1 MGKPFW
7 RSVEYF
13 FTGNY
18 SADNGNNDIVAIG
31 FGGEI
36 HAYGGDDHV
45 TVGSIGA
52 TVHTGSGNDTVVGG
66 SAYLRVEDST
76 GHLSVK
82 GAAGYADINKSGD
95 GNVSFAGAAGGVSID
110 HLGHHGDVSY
120 GGAAAYN
127 SVKRKGLSGN
137 VTFKGAGGYNALWHE
152 TNHGNLSFAGAGAG
166 NKLDRTWFDQYQG
179 SRGDV
184 SFDGAGAANSIS
196 SRVETGNITFRGAG
210 ADNHLVRKGKVG
222 DITLQGA
229 GASNRIER
237 TRQAED
243 VYQQTHGN
251 IRFEG
256 VGGYNS
262 FYSDVAHGD
271 IHFSGGGAYNTI
283 TRKGSGSSF
292 DAQGMEYAK
301 AEDIVLTTA
310 KMHGSWIGSGTHAV
324 TAVKSER
331 EPNTYL
337 FAIADGTYTKINK
350 VRLSNDPKTGKLKY
364 YSEAWYKQGNHL
376 SGLARSDVSSAGGF
390 EVNPINGGYTLSNIA
405 VEHQQSLTVHAMEK
419 DLTEYEWVTY
429 ANGALIDAKDV
440 VLSDAK
446 MGGHAISTDGTKV
459 DVQAIKS
466 NRKPNTY
473 VYAKVLGPY
482 TKIVVVELANDAETG
497 VLKYQARSW
506 YKEGDHT
513 ANLANEDISSANG
526 YHSMGKGG
534 YSLSALNYSV
544 NAIRSMSETV
554 ADIDEYTDQTLF
566 KPATDSGESSGD
578 VHFSGAGGGNV
589 IKSNVTR
596 GNVYFNGGGI
606 ANVIL
611 HSSQFGNTEFNGGG
625 AANVI
630 VKSGEEGD
638 LTFRGAGLANVLVHQ
653 SKQGKMDVYAGGAV
667 NVLVRIGDGQYL
679 AHLLAYGNISVHKG
693 NGNSRVAM
701 LGGYNTHTQIGSGH
715 GLWLA
720 AGGFNVMTQVGNG
733 EVTSVLAGG
742 ANVLTKVGEG
752 ELTAGMLGGAN
763 VMTHISGDE
772 QASNTTA
779 VALGGANILTKKGK
793 GDTLAVMGGGA
804 NVLTHVG
811 DGSTTGVMVGGANIL
826 TKVGN
831 GDTTGIML
839 GVGNVL
845 THVGDGQ
852 TLGVMGAAGNI
863 FTKVG
868 DGTSIAAMIGAGNI
882 FTHVGEGNAWALMGG
897 LGNVFTKVGNGD
909 ALALMVAEANVFTHI
924 GDGMSVALMLAKGN
938 VATKVGNGTTLAAMV
953 GNANI
958 FTHIGNGSTFAAM
971 IGQANVMT
979 KVGNDL
985 TAALMVGKANI
996 YTHVGDGTSLGLFA
1010 GEMNVMTK
1018 VGNGTT
1024 LAAMFGKANIMTHV
1038 GDGLT
1043 GVLALG
1049 EANIVTKV
1057 GDDFMGVVAAAKAN
1071 VVTHVGDATTAA
1083 VLAGK
1088 GNILTKVGEGTTVG
1102 LLISDIGNV
1111 MTHVGDGTTIGIAKG
1126 KANIVTKVGDG
1137 LGINV
1142 AWGQANVFTQVGD
1155 GDRYNFA
1162 KGEANILTKVG
1173 DGQEVSVVQGKANI
1187 ITHVGNGD
1195 DYTGAWGKANV
1206 ITKVGDGRN
1215 VVLAKGEAN
1224 IVTQV
1229 GDGDSFNALWS
1240 KGNVVT
1246 KVGDGMQVTAAKGK
1260 ANITTTVGNGLSV
1273 TAAYG
1278 DANINTKVGNGVS
1291 VNVAWGKY
1299 NINTKV
1305 GDGLNVAVMKG
1316 KANANI
1322 HIGDGLNINA
1332 SYARNNVAIKVGN
1345 GDFYSLA
1352 VASSNTSSNKLS
1364 ALFDNVKQTLL
1375 GVGGSQAINYLVQGD
1390 EASTSGTQK
1399 GRGAIATPEITKLD
1413 GFQMDAIEEVGSD
1426 LGDSLTGSV
1435 TKVDTP
1441 DLNEMDNDL
1450 NIDGAS
1456 DHAPNLIVNGDFEQG
1471 DRGWQST
1478 HGVEASYSGSVY
1490 GVNGEGHGTR
1500 VTELD
1505 THTNTSLYQDLTDL
1519 TEGEVIAVSFDFAKR
1534 AGLSNNEG
1542 IEVLWNGEVVFS
1554 SSGDA
1559 SAWQQ
1564 KTLKLTAH
1572 AGSNRIEFKGT
1583 GHNDGLGYILDNV
1596 VAKSESSPQANAV
1609 SEHAKQN
1616 QASQNALSDK
1626 ERAEADRQRLEQ
1638 EKQKQLDAVA
1648 GSQSQLESTDQQ
1660 AIENN
1665 GQAQRDAVKEES
1677 EAVTAELTT
1686 LAQGLDVL
1694 DGQATHTGKSGEQ
1707 WRNDFAGGLLD
1718 GVQSQIDDAKQLA
1731 SDKMAAAKQTQSDN
1745 NSKVKDSIAK
1755 SEAGVAKGE
1764 QNRAG
1769 AEQDIAEAK
1778 ADAETR
1784 KADAVAKSHDAKQ
1797 AESDAHSAANDA
1809 QSRGDRDAMNAE
1821 NKANQA
1827 QNDAQGA
1834 KQNEGDRPD
1843 RQGVAGSG
1851 LSGNAHR
1858 VEGAGETGSHVNTDS
1873 QTNADGRFSDG
1884 LTEQELEALEGATN
1898 AVNRLQINAGIR
1910 SKNSGST
1917 ITSMFMEANAD
1928 SIVVDTTASQDVVRK
1943 EVRISGV
1950 NLVGLGEASHDSAE
1964 SLVAARAEKVANL
1977 YRWLDTDNDVAT
1989 DKYVPVPGFERVDA
2003 DVSDE
2008 VKQRMIQS
2016 MSGYIEH
2023 TDNQVPKDQ
2032 AQALATLFVE
2042 STLDY
2047 DWDKRVEFLTKLESY
2062 GYSFETPHA
2071 EKSIVSFWSGKN
2083 FKQYRDVLDN
2093 AQTDGK
2099 KVVYDIDVKGN
2110 AFAIDLNKHLM
2121 RWGGLFLDPDNAE
2134 QNQLK
2139 SSIDAATFSNTG
2151 FWSSV
2156 YATGA
2161 QHDVYVIAE
2170 GGVRLGNYFWHVELP
2185 ALRQLQREGL
2195 VGEIRLL
2202 DKPVS
2207 EYKDLP
2213 ADEIGRRLTDAGVG
2227 VKVRFDALSSARQAE
2242 LLADNPDDYR
2252 ADTLVELDVKLSAID
2267 SMLRESLPFYSLR
2280 TERNL
2285 LVQEGDEGFEVR
2297 SWPGSD
2303 DKSKTILLDNPEDAA
2318 QQKAI
2323 ERFILANFDNFE
2335 QMPDELFL
2343 VDNKVLSHHDGR
2355 TRILAQKEDG
2365 AWTYNTNS
2373 ELMSVTEL
2381 LDAAHVSG
2389 KVRGES
2395 YQKVIDALA
2404 EYHASTA
2411 EHADYEL
2418 ESVEQLV
2425 NLRKK
2430 IEGYALGHP
2439 DSGRLEAMN
2448 SLLNQVN
2455 SRLEEVSV
2463 LAVSEQSIKAHD
2475 SFSRLYDQLDNAH
2488 LKQSKHLYL
2497 DGNGDFVTKGK
2508 GNLAKI
2514 DQLGGSDA
2522 VLEKVKASVNH
2533 EYGQAIADTIF
2544 AGLSANELA
2553 KDGKGIDIT
2562 GLNRIHQAL
2571 EQHMSPV
2578 SATMYIWKP
2587 SDHSALG
2594 HAALQIGQGR
2604 TQIDA
2609 QAAADFNKQ
2618 NYVSWWPLGSKSSN
2632 IRNIFNVATEYQP
2645 DLKLRWS
2652 DFSQPA
2658 HQNDTLEHDMASEEN
2673 DGFGLNDGETKL
2685 KRFIEKLNAAKGI
2698 DAAYKDASEGY
2709 ASVLLGNPDML
2720 VSTGIPAHVF
2730 QPFVDQWNDTSYDM
2744 MDVAN
2749 RFAQELQKQAQASGD
2764 PALVAKRIDNVVRLF
2779 AERALE
2785 EIEAFKASQADEGRV
2800 FRINLEGLDVAAM
2813 QAEWN
2818 RLSHDPDARY
2828 QLLTKN
2834 CSSTVAKVLKAGGA
2848 DKLIGHTWR
2857 PKFGVWTPTEL
2868 FNFGQAL
2875 QEAQLEIAAKKQSHQ
2890 VNDDLDAL
2898 SGSEKHKDKVAIEN
2912 DGTPP
2917 RDKVPLSPLTRFLN
2931 NELYGERDARRKI
2944 GDITQTLLDHAVEKG
2959 ESQKVTLK
2967 GEAGR
2972 LTGYYHQGTA
2982 SSDDE
2987 TSTTSGKVVLFLHGS
3002 GSSAEEQA
3010 SAIRSHYQ
3018 KQGIDMLAVNLRGYG
3033 ESDGGPSEKGLYQDA
3048 RTMFNYLVNDKGID
3062 PSNIILHGYS
3072 MGGPIAADLARYAA
3086 QNGQAVSG
3094 LLLDRPMPSMTKAI
3108 TAHEVANPA
3117 GIVGT
3122 IAKAV
3127 NGQFSVEKNLKG
3139 LPQETPILLLTD
3151 NEGLGEEGEK
3161 LRVKL
3166 SNSGFN
3172 VTGEQTFYG
3181 HEASNRLMSQYTGQI
3196 VSDLL
3201 NTQHIKH
3208 NEAKLNLEPHGK
3220 NYESRDLIL
3229 KPISQPET
3237 VELGMPEVDQKV
3249 LADIAER
3256 ENVIIGVRPVDE
3268 KSKSLIAS
3276 KMYSSKGL
3284 FVKAK
3289 SSDWGP
3295 MSGFIPVD
3303 QSFAKASARR
3313 DLETFNRHAEQSI
3326 QSGNAVSADLYL
3338 NQVRVEELVS
3348 KYHSLTPLELDDQS
3362 GMYKTTATNGDQS
3375 VPFFLNRVTVDGN
3388 ELWQVHYIT
3397 NGELAP
3403 FKVIG
3408 DPVSKQ
3414 PMTADYDLLTVM
3426 YSYGDLGPQDKVK
3439 QPLTWQQWKDS
3450 VTYEDLTPKYK
3461 ELYSNEDLYNKK
3473 DGASLGNVSGRLK
3486 ELKDRINVDLGRTN
3500 GLEMVHHGADDAN
3513 PYAVMAD
3520 NFPATFFVPKSL
3532 FAEDGL
3538 GEGKGSIQTYFNV
3551 NEQGAVVIR
3560 NPQEFSDFQQVTINA
3575 SFRAS
3580 FNDKW
3585 NHGLDEPLF
3594 TTKRKLSHEFLNKR
3608 DQLLKKL
3615 SGGRL
3620 DAQDETLVAL
3630 GNPDDVSGNKAIVA
3644 VDVSQIFTRQELKE
3658 RANVFAKPI
3667 GASYQG
3673 ILDQLDLVHQTVSRD
3688 QIVASFELNKKVNAY
3703 IAEHPTSGRN
3713 QALTQLKEQITS
3725 ALFIGKM
3732 QVAQVDIDAIAQT
3745 RPELAARIFM
3755 VAIEEANGEHRG
3767 LTDMMVRWAN
3777 EDPYLAPKQGYK
3789 GETPNDLGFDAKYHV
3804 DLGDHYADFKQWL
3817 ETSQSNGLLSKATLD
3832 ESTKTVHLGYSYQEL
3847 QDLTGVESVQMAF
3860 YFLKEAAKKVDPIS
3874 GDSAEMILLKKF
3886 ADKSYL
3892 SQLDSDRMDQI
3903 EGIYRSSHET
3913 DVDAWDRRYSGAG
3926 YDELTNKLA
3935 GATGVDEQLSVLLDD
3950 RKGLLIG
3957 EVHGSDVNGLR
3968 FVNEQM
3974 DALKK
3979 QGVTVI
3985 GLEHLRSDLA
3995 QPLIDRYLATG
4006 VMSSE
4011 LSAMLKTKHLD
4022 ATLFENARANG
4033 MRIVALDANSSARP
4047 NVQGTEHGLM
4057 YRAGAA
4063 NNIAVEVLQSL
4074 PDDEKFVAIYGK
4086 AHLQSHKGIEG
4097 FVPGITHRLDLPALR
4112 VSDSNQFRV
4121 EQDDMTLRVVYDD
4134 VANKPKLTFKDS
4146 LSGANTAIHN
4156 QNVNDWERVA
4166 VTPTADGGET
4176 RFDGQIIVQ
4185 MENDSVVANAAANL
4199 AGKHPESSVVVQL
4212 DSDGNYRVVYGDP
4225 SKLDGKLRWQLVGHG
4240 RDDSDSNNTH
4250 LSGYSA
4256 EDLAAKLANFQ
4267 QSFSQAENI
4276 NNTPDHISIVGCSL
4290 VSDDKQK
4297 GFGHQFINAM
4307 DVNGLRVDVSAR
4319 SSELAVDATGRKHTK
4334 DENGD
4339 WIQKAETNK
4348 VSLSWNE
4355 QGEVIAKEE
4364 RIRNGIAEGDIDLS
4378 RIGVSDVGE
4387 IARGAIGDN
4396 NDVFDAPE
4404 KRKVETETSSS
4415 AANNKL
4421 SYSGNIQVNV
4431 GDGEFTAVNWGTSN
4445 VGIKV
4450 GSGGFKSL
4458 AFGDNNVMVHI
4469 GNGESKHSVDMGGYQ
4484 ALEGAQMFIGNRNV
4498 SFNLGQSNDLLVM
4511 MDKSIPT
4518 PPLVNPFD
4526 GAARISGVLQS
4537 IATSGEDQDW
4547 LAAQEQQWTLSG
4559 AKKFVK
4565 DMSGLDQ
4572 SSSVDYTCLVELDS
4586 HNERSS
4592 RGLKH
4597 DTEAA
4602 LNKQYN
4608 QWLSGNSDSSA
4619 GKLSRADKLRQANEK
4634 LAFNFAVGGQGADIQ
4649 VTTGN
4654 WNFMFGDNIQS
4665 ILDTNLG
4672 SLFGLMTQQFSATGQ
4687 AKTTFT
4693 YTPEDLPRQLKNKLL
4708 GQMAGIG
4715 AETTLAD
4722 IFGVDYTTSGQIVSR
4737 NGEAVDGVAILT
4749 EMLEVIGE
4757 FSGDQL
4763 QAFVDPAKLLDSLKS
4778 GIDMGADGIQS
4789 FAETHG
4795 LKDKAPEE
4803 EENKS
4808 AVSVNGTSVNSAQGA
4823 TASDGNTET
4832 AETQDRAFGF
4842 NSLNLP
4848 NLFATIFSQDKQK
4861 EMKSLVENLKENL
4874 TADLLNMKEKTF
4886 DFLRNSGHLQGD
4898 GDINLSLGNYNFN
4911 WGGDGKDLGAYLGDN
4926 NNFWGGRGDDVFY
4939 ATGTSN
4945 IFTGG
4950 EGSDMGVLMGRENMM
4965 FGGDGNDTA
4974 VVAGRINHVF
4984 LGAGDDQSFVFGEG
4998 GEIDTGLG
5006 RDYVVTSGNFNRVDT
5021 GDGQDYSVTIG
5032 NNNQVELGAGNDFA
5046 NVFGNYNRI
5055 NASAGNDVVKLMG
5068 YHAVL
5073 NGGEGEDH
5081 LIAAA
5086 ISKFSQFNG
5095 EEGRDL
5101 MVLGGYQNTFK
5112 GGTDVDSF
5120 VVSGDVIDNLVEDI
5134 SSEDN
5139 IVFNGIDWQKLWFER
5154 SGYDLKLSILRDPV
5168 SETDQAKFEHIG
5180 SVTFNDYFD
5189 GKRAQ
5194 MIIAMGE
5201 KDANGE
5207 REYTTL
5213 SESSIDALVQ
5223 AMSGFDP
5230 QAGDNGFIDNLDSKS
5245 RVAISTA
5252 WADVVH
5258 KKGITV

>member
-18 SADNGNNDIVAIG
+18 SADDGNNSIVAIG

-52 TVHTGSGNDTVVGG
+52 TVYTGSGNDTVVGG
-66 SAYLRVEDST
+66 SAYLRVEDTT

-110 HLGHHGDVSY
+110 HLGNHGDVNY

-127 SVKRKGLSGN
+127 GITRKGLSGN

-152 TNHGNLSFAGAGAG
+152 TNQGNLSFAGAGAG
-166 NKLDRTWFDQYQG
+166 NKLDRTWFNRYQD

-184 SFDGAGAANSIS
+184 TFDGAGAANSIS

-222 DITLQGA
+222 DVTLQGA

-243 VYQQTHGN
+243 VYAQTRGN

-262 FYSDVAHGD
+262 LYSDVAHGD

-283 TRKGSGSSF
+283 IRKGSGNDF
-292 DAQGMEYAK
+292 AKEGMTNAK
-301 AEDIVLTTA
+301 ADEIVLTKA
-310 KMHGSWIGSGTHAV
+310 VMSGSWIGQDHHV
-324 TAVKSER
+324 TAVKSAS

-337 FAIADGTYTKINK
+337 FAFADSTYTKINK
-350 VRLSNDPKTGKLKY
+350 VQLRNDPQTGELKY
-364 YSEAWYKQGNHL
+364 YSTAWYKEGNHL
-376 SGLARSDVSSAGGF
+376 SNLANQDISDNGGF
-390 EVNPINGGYTLSNIA
+390 TAVNINGAYTLSDLK
-405 VEHQQSLTVHAMEK
+405 VEHQQSLTVHAVEK

-440 VLSDAK
+440 ALSEAK
-446 MGGHAISTDGTKV
+446 MGGTAISTDGTTV
-459 DVQAIKS
+459 DVQAVKS

-482 TKIVVVELANDAETG
+482 TKIVVVELANDPKTG
-497 VLKYQARSW
+497 ALKYQARSW
-506 YKEGDHT
+506 YKEGNHT
-513 ANLANEDISSANG
+513 ADLANEDISSANG

-534 YSLSALNYSV
+534 YSLSDLHYSV
-544 NAIRSMSETV
+544 NAVRSTSETV

-578 VHFSGAGGGNV
+578 VHFNGAGGGNV

-611 HSSQFGNTEFNGGG
+611 HSSQFGHTEFNGGG

-693 NGNSRVAM
+693 NGNSRVVM
-701 LGGYNTHTQIGSGH
+701 LGGYNTHTQIGSGN

-720 AGGFNVMTQVGNG
+720 AGGFNVMTQVGKGN
-733 EVTSVLAGG
+733 VASVLAGG
-742 ANVLTKVGEG
+742 ANVLTKVGDG
-752 ELTAGMLGGAN
+752 DLTAGMLGGAN
-763 VMTHISGDE
+763 VITHISGDNE
-772 QASNTTA
+772 TSNTTA

-793 GDTLAVMGGGA
+793 GNALAVMGGGA

-811 DGSTTGVMVGGANIL
+811 DGTTTGVMVGGANIL

-868 DGTSIAAMIGAGNI
+868 DGTSIAVMIGAGNI

-958 FTHIGNGSTFAAM
+958 FTHVGSGSTFAAM
-971 IGQANVMT
+971 IGQANIMT

-996 YTHVGDGTSLGLFA
+996 YTHVGDGTSLGIFA
-1010 GEMNVMTK
+1010 GEVNVMTK

-1088 GNILTKVGEGTTVG
+1088 GNILTKVGDGTTVG

-1126 KANIVTKVGDG
+1126 KANIITKVGDG
-1137 LGINV
+1137 LGVNV

-1162 KGEANILTKVG
+1162 KGEANVITKVG

-1195 DYTGAWGKANV
+1195 DYTGAWGKANI
-1206 ITKVGDGRN
+1206 ITKVGNGRN

-1240 KGNVVT
+1240 KGNIVT

-1260 ANITTTVGNGLSV
+1260 ANITTTVGDGLSV

-1278 DANINTKVGNGVS
+1278 DANINTKVGDGVS

-1322 HIGDGLNINA
+1322 HIGDGLGINA
-1332 SYARNNVAIKVGN
+1332 SYAQNNVAIKIGN
-1345 GDFYSLA
+1345 GDFYSLT

-1364 ALFDNVKQTLL
+1364 ALFDNIKQTVL

-1390 EASTSGTQK
+1390 EASSSGTQK

-1426 LGDSLTGSV
+1426 LGDSLTGNV

-1441 DLNEMDNDL
+1441 DLNKMQNAL
-1450 NIDGAS
+1450 NVDGSS
-1456 DHAPNLIVNGDFEQG
+1456 DQTQAPNLIVNGDFEQG
-1471 DRGWQST
+1471 DQGWKST
-1478 HGVEASYSGSVY
+1478 HGVEASHSGNVY
-1490 GVNGEGHGTR
+1490 GVNGEGHGAR

-1505 THTNTSLYQDLTDL
+1505 TYTNTSLYQDLTDL

-1583 GHNDGLGYILDNV
+1583 GQNDGLGYILDNV
-1596 VAKSESSPQANAV
+1596 VAKSESSQQANAV
-1609 SEHAKQN
+1609 SEHATQN

-1648 GSQSQLESTDQQ
+1648 GSQSQLESTDQK
-1660 AIENN
+1660 ALENN

-1677 EAVTAELTT
+1677 EAVTAELTK

-1694 DGQATHTGKSGEQ
+1694 DGQATHTGESGDQ

-1718 GVQSQIDDAKQLA
+1718 GVQRQLDDAKQLA
-1731 SDKMAAAKQTQSDN
+1731 NDKIAAAKQTQSDN
-1745 NSKVKDSIAK
+1745 NSKVKESVAK

-1769 AEQDIAEAK
+1769 AEQDIADAK

-1784 KADAVAKSHDAKQ
+1784 QADAVAKSNDAKQ

-1827 QNDAQGA
+1827 QNDAKGT

-1843 RQGVAGSG
+1843 REGVTGSG

-1858 VEGAGETGSHVNTDS
+1858 VEGAGETGSHVTNDS
-1873 QTNADGRFSDG
+1873 QTNADGRFSEG
-1884 LTEQELEALEGATN
+1884 LSEQEQEALEGATN

-1910 SKNSGST
+1910 GKNSGST
-1917 ITSMFMEANAD
+1917 ISSMFTETNSD
-1928 SIVVDTTASQDVVRK
+1928 SIVVPTAASQDVVRQ
-1943 EVRISGV
+1943 EIRISGV
-1950 NLVGLGEASHDSAE
+1950 NLEGLGEASHDTAE
-1964 SLVAARAEKVANL
+1964 SLVSARAEKVANL
-1977 YRWLDTDNDVAT
+1977 YRWLDTDNDAAT

-2008 VKQRMIQS
+2008 AKERMIQFVG
-2016 MSGYIEH
+2016 GYIEH

-2042 STLDY
+2042 ATLDY

-2062 GYSFETPHA
+2062 GYSFEAPHG
-2071 EKSIVSFWSGKN
+2071 EKSIVSFWSGRN
-2083 FKQYRDVLDN
+2083 FKEYRNVLDN
-2093 AQTDGK
+2093 AQADGK

-2110 AFAIDLNKHLM
+2110 AFAIDLNKQLM
-2121 RWGGLFLDPDNAE
+2121 RWGGMFLDPDNAE

-2161 QHDVYVIAE
+2161 QNDVYVIAE
-2170 GGVRLGNYFWHVELP
+2170 GGMRLGNYFWNVELP

-2207 EYKDLP
+2207 AYKDIP
-2213 ADEIGRRLTDAGVG
+2213 VEDIGRRLTDVGVA
-2227 VKVRFDALSSARQAE
+2227 VKVRFDALSHEKQAD
-2242 LLADNPDDYR
+2242 LLADNPDGYK

-2285 LVQEGDEGFEVR
+2285 LVQEGEEGFEVR
-2297 SWPGSD
+2297 SWPGTD
-2303 DKSKTILLDNPEDAA
+2303 GKSKTILLDNPEDAA
-2318 QQKAI
+2318 QQKSI

-2365 AWTYNTNS
+2365 AWTYNANV

-2395 YQKVIDALA
+2395 YQQVIDALT

-2418 ESVEQLV
+2418 TSVEKLL
-2425 NLRKK
+2425 NLRKQV
-2430 IEGYALGHP
+2430 EGYVLGHP
-2439 DSGRLEAMN
+2439 DSGRVQAMN

-2455 SRLEEVSV
+2455 SRLEAVSV
-2463 LAVSEQSIKAHD
+2463 LVVSEQSIKAHD
-2475 SFSRLYDQLDNAH
+2475 SFSHLYDQLDNAN
-2488 LKQSKHLYL
+2488 LKESKHLYL

-2508 GNLAKI
+2508 GNLANI
-2514 DQLGGSDA
+2514 DKLGGSDA
-2522 VLEKVKASVNH
+2522 VLEKVKAAVSH
-2533 EYGQAIADTIF
+2533 EYGQVVADTIF
-2544 AGLSANELA
+2544 AGLSANDLA
-2553 KDGKGIDIT
+2553 KDGKGIDIA
-2562 GLNRIHQAL
+2562 GLNKVHQAI

-2604 TQIDA
+2604 TQLEG

-2632 IRNIFNVATEYQP
+2632 IRNIFNVATEDQP

-2685 KRFIEKLNAAKGI
+2685 KRFVEKLNAAKGI
-2698 DAAYKDASEGY
+2698 DASYKDASEGY

-2720 VSTGIPAHVF
+2720 ASTGIPAHVF

-2749 RFAQELQKQAQASGD
+2749 RFAEELQKQAQASGD
-2764 PALVAKRIDNVVRLF
+2764 PVLVEKRIDNVVRLF

-2818 RLSHDPDARY
+2818 RLSNDPDARY

-2890 VNDDLDAL
+2890 VTDVLDAL
-2898 SGSEKHKDKVAIEN
+2898 SGNEKHKENVAIEN

-2917 RDKVPLSPLTRFLN
+2917 RDKESLSPLTRFLN
-2931 NELYGERDARRKI
+2931 NELYGEKDARRKI
-2944 GDITQTLLDHAVEKG
+2944 GDITQTLLDHAVENG

-2972 LTGYYHQGTA
+2972 LTGYYHQGAA
-2982 SSDDE
+2982 SSEDE
-2987 TSTTSGKVVLFLHGS
+2987 TSATSGKVVLFLHGS

-3010 SAIRSHYQ
+3010 SAIRNHYQ

-3062 PSNIILHGYS
+3062 PSNIIIHGYS

-3117 GIVGT
+3117 GIVGA

-3139 LPQETPILLLTD
+3139 LPKETPILLLTD

-3161 LRVKL
+3161 LRAKL
-3166 SNSGFN
+3166 AIAGYN

-3181 HEASNRLMSQYTGQI
+3181 HEASNRLMGQYTDQI
-3196 VSDLL
+3196 VSGLFNAEQAAVEAGEVLKGLEKDFKRYGDALKPDTSVPGKAKDIRTTKDFLNGYKNDHAKDIVDGFHSEMSIKQLVDLFVKGNWSAEQKGALAWEIESRALKVTFQNKSEKYNRLFREIASAGVVDAKATEQLAPQLMLL
-3201 NTQHIKH
+3201 NLANDGFGGRCDPLSKLVLV
-3208 NEAKLNLEPHGK
+3208 AKQLENDG
-3220 NYESRDLIL
+3220 
-3229 KPISQPET
+3229 Q
-3237 VELGMPEVDQKV
+3237 V
-3249 LADIAER
+3249 
-3256 ENVIIGVRPVDE
+3256 GVARQLLE
-3268 KSKSLIAS
+3268 
-3276 KMYSSKGL
+3276 KMYSAAAVLSNPTLYSDSEKANASKL
-3284 FVKAK
+3284 LSSLAAIHAK
-3289 SSDWGP
+3289 NP
-3295 MSGFIPVD
+3295 MHDTSMKVWQEKLEGKQALTVNGVVEKITD
-3303 QSFAKASARR
+3303 ASANGKPV
-3313 DLETFNRHAEQSI
+3313 L
-3326 QSGNAVSADLYL
+3326 
-3338 NQVRVEELVS
+3338 
-3348 KYHSLTPLELDDQS
+3348 LELDAPGHAMAAWAKGSGDDRVYGFYDPNAGIVEFSSAEKFGDYLTRFFGKSDLNMAQS
-3362 GMYKTTATNGDQS
+3362 YKLGKNDAGEAIFNRVVVMDGNTLASYKPTFGDKTTMQGILDLPVFDATPIKKPTGGVASDLEALGDK
-3375 VPFFLNRVTVDGN
+3375 T
-3388 ELWQVHYIT
+3388 
-3397 NGELAP
+3397 
-3403 FKVIG
+3403 KV
-3408 DPVSKQ
+3408 V
-3414 PMTADYDLLTVM
+3414 
-3426 YSYGDLGPQDKVK
+3426 
-3439 QPLTWQQWKDS
+3439 
-3450 VTYEDLTPKYK
+3450 
-3461 ELYSNEDLYNKK
+3461 
-3473 DGASLGNVSGRLK
+3473 
-3486 ELKDRINVDLGRTN
+3486 VDL
-3500 GLEMVHHGADDAN
+3500 A
-3513 PYAVMAD
+3513 
-3520 NFPATFFVPKSL
+3520 
-3532 FAEDGL
+3532 
-3538 GEGKGSIQTYFNV
+3538 
-3551 NEQGAVVIR
+3551 
-3560 NPQEFSDFQQVTINA
+3560 
-3575 SFRAS
+3575 
-3580 FNDKW
+3580 
-3585 NHGLDEPLF
+3585 
-3594 TTKRKLSHEFLNKR
+3594 
-3608 DQLLKKL
+3608 
-3615 SGGRL
+3615 
-3620 DAQDETLVAL
+3620 
-3630 GNPDDVSGNKAIVA
+3630 
-3644 VDVSQIFTRQELKE
+3644 QIFTVQELKE
-3658 RANVFAKPI
+3658 RAKVFAKPI

-3673 ILDQLDLVHQTVSRD
+3673 ILDQLDLVHQAKGRD
-3688 QIVASFELNKKVNAY
+3688 QIAASFELNKKINAY

-3713 QALTQLKEQITS
+3713 QALTQLKEQVTS

-3732 QVAQVDIDAIAQT
+3732 QIAQAGIDAIAQT
-3745 RPELAARIFM
+3745 RPELAARIFT
-3755 VAIEEANGEHRG
+3755 VAIEEANGKHVG

-3777 EDPYLAPKQGYK
+3777 EDPYLAPKHGYK
-3789 GETPNDLGFDAKYHV
+3789 GETPSDLGFDAKYHV
-3804 DLGDHYADFKQWL
+3804 DLSEHYADFKQWL

-3860 YFLKEAAKKVDPIS
+3860 YFLKEAAKKADPIS

-3886 ADKSYL
+3886 ADQSYL

-3913 DVDAWDRRYSGAG
+3913 DVDAWDRRYSGKG

-3935 GATGVDEQLSVLLDD
+3935 SATGVDEQLSVLLDD

-4022 ATLFENARANG
+4022 VALFENARANG

-4063 NNIAVEVLQSL
+4063 NNIAVEVLQNL
-4074 PDDEKFVAIYGK
+4074 PDGEKFVAIYGK

-4097 FVPGITHRLDLPALR
+4097 FVPGITHRLDLPALK
-4112 VSDSNQFRV
+4112 VSNSNQFTV
-4121 EQDDMTLRVVYDD
+4121 EQDDVSLRVVYDD
-4134 VANKPKLTFKDS
+4134 IANKPKITFKDS
-4146 LSGANTAIHN
+4146 LSGANTDLHN
-4156 QNVNDWERVA
+4156 QNVNDWERVV

-4185 MENDSVVANAAANL
+4185 MENDAVAAKAAANL

-4240 RDDSDSNNTH
+4240 RDDSESNNTR

-4256 EDLAAKLANFQ
+4256 DELAVKLAKFQ
-4267 QSFSQAENI
+4267 QSFNQAENVSSK
-4276 NNTPDHISIVGCSL
+4276 PDHISIVGCSL

-4307 DVNGLRVDVSAR
+4307 DANGLRLDVSVR
-4319 SSELAVDATGRKHTK
+4319 SSELAVDETGRKHTK
-4334 DENGD
+4334 DANGN
-4339 WIQKAETNK
+4339 WVQKAESNK

-4355 QGEVIAKEE
+4355 QGDVVAKDE

-4378 RIGVSDVGE
+4378 RIGISDVDE
-4387 IARGAIGDN
+4387 PARGAIGDN
-4396 NDVFDAPE
+4396 KDVFDAPE
-4404 KRKVETETSSS
+4404 KRKAETETSSS
-4415 AANNKL
+4415 SANNKL

-4450 GSGGFKSL
+4450 GTGGFKSL
-4458 AFGDNNVMVHI
+4458 AFGDNNVMIHI
-4469 GNGESKHSVDMGGYQ
+4469 GNGESKHSFDIGGYQ

-4498 SFNLGQSNDLLVM
+4498 SFNKGRSNDLIVM

-4537 IATSGEDQDW
+4537 IATSGEGKDW

-4572 SSSVDYTCLVELDS
+4572 SSSVDYTSLVELDS
-4586 HNERSS
+4586 QNERSS

-4597 DTEAA
+4597 DAEAA

-4608 QWLSGNSDSSA
+4608 QWLSGNGNNDTS
-4619 GKLSRADKLRQANEK
+4619 KLSRADKLRQANEK

-4708 GQMAGIG
+4708 GQLAGVG

-4722 IFGVDYTTSGQIVSR
+4722 IFGVDYTASGHIVSR
-4737 NGEAVDGVAILT
+4737 NGEAVDGVAILK

-4763 QAFVDPAKLLDSLKS
+4763 QAFVDPTKLVNSLEA
-4778 GIDMGADGIQS
+4778 GINMGADGIKS

-4795 LKDKAPEE
+4795 LKEKAPEE
-4803 EENKS
+4803 EESKPS
-4808 AVSVNGTSVNSAQGA
+4808 VSLNGESLNSTQGA
-4823 TASDGNTET
+4823 TVADSSTET
-4832 AETQDRAFGF
+4832 TETPDRAFGF

-4861 EMKSLVENLKENL
+4861 EMKSLVANLKENL

-4950 EGSDMGVLMGRENMM
+4950 EGNDMGVLMGRENMM

-4998 GEIDTGLG
+4998 GEIDTGSG

-5021 GDGQDYSVTIG
+5021 GDDQDYSVTIG
-5032 NNNQVELGAGNDFA
+5032 NNNQVELGAGDDFA

-5095 EEGRDL
+5095 GEGRDL

-5134 SSEDN
+5134 RSEDN

-5154 SGYDLKLSILRDPV
+5154 SGYDLKLSILRDPA
-5168 SETDQAKFEHIG
+5168 SDSDQAKFEHIG
-5180 SVTFNDYFD
+5180 SVTFSDYFN
-5189 GKRAQ
+5189 GNRAQ
-5194 MIIAMGE
+5194 VIIAMGE
-5201 KDANGE
+5201 KDVTGE

-5213 SESSIDALVQ
+5213 SESAIDALVQ

-5245 RVAISTA
+5245 RVAITTA

>member
-18 SADNGNNDIVAIG
+18 SADDGNNSIVAIG

-52 TVHTGSGNDTVVGG
+52 TVYTGSGNDTVVGG
-66 SAYLRVEDST
+66 SAYLRVEDTT

-110 HLGHHGDVSY
+110 HLGNHGDVNY

-127 SVKRKGLSGN
+127 GITRKGLSGS

-152 TNHGNLSFAGAGAG
+152 TNQGNLSFAGAGAG
-166 NKLDRTWFDQYQG
+166 NKLDRTWFNRYQD

-184 SFDGAGAANSIS
+184 TFDGAGAANSIS

-222 DITLQGA
+222 DVTLQGA

-243 VYQQTHGN
+243 VYAQTRGN

-262 FYSDVAHGD
+262 LYSDVAHGD

-283 TRKGSGSSF
+283 IRKGSGKDF
-292 DAQGMEYAK
+292 AKEGMTNAK
-301 AEDIVLTTA
+301 ADEIVLTKA
-310 KMHGSWIGSGTHAV
+310 VMSGSWIGQDHHV
-324 TAVKSER
+324 TAVKSAS

-337 FAIADGTYTKINK
+337 FAFADSTYTKINK
-350 VRLSNDPKTGKLKY
+350 VQLRNDPQTGELKY
-364 YSEAWYKQGNHL
+364 YSTAWYKEGNHL
-376 SGLARSDVSSAGGF
+376 SNLANQDISDNGGF
-390 EVNPINGGYTLSNIA
+390 TAVNINGAYTLSDLK
-405 VEHQQSLTVHAMEK
+405 VEHQQSLTVHAVEK

-440 VLSDAK
+440 ALSEAK
-446 MGGHAISTDGTKV
+446 MGGTAISTDGTTV
-459 DVQAIKS
+459 DVQAVKS

-482 TKIVVVELANDAETG
+482 TKIVVVELANDPKTG
-497 VLKYQARSW
+497 ALKYQARSW
-506 YKEGDHT
+506 YKEGNHT
-513 ANLANEDISSANG
+513 ADLANEDISSANG

-534 YSLSALNYSV
+534 YSLSDLHYSV
-544 NAIRSMSETV
+544 NAVRSTSETV

-578 VHFSGAGGGNV
+578 VHFNGAGGGNV

-693 NGNSRVAM
+693 NGNSRVVM
-701 LGGYNTHTQIGSGH
+701 LGGYNTHTQIGSGN

-720 AGGFNVMTQVGNG
+720 AGGFNVMTQVGKG
-733 EVTSVLAGG
+733 DVASVLAGG
-742 ANVLTKVGEG
+742 ANVLTKVGDG
-752 ELTAGMLGGAN
+752 DLTAGMLGGAN
-763 VMTHISGDE
+763 VITHISGDNE
-772 QASNTTA
+772 TSNTTA

-793 GDTLAVMGGGA
+793 GNALAVMGGGA

-811 DGSTTGVMVGGANIL
+811 EGTTTGVMVGGANIL

-868 DGTSIAAMIGAGNI
+868 DGTSIAVMIGAGNI

-958 FTHIGNGSTFAAM
+958 FTHVGSGSTFAAM
-971 IGQANVMT
+971 IGQANIMT
-979 KVGNDL
+979 KVGDDL

-996 YTHVGDGTSLGLFA
+996 YTHVGDGTSLGIFA
-1010 GEMNVMTK
+1010 GEVNVMTK

-1126 KANIVTKVGDG
+1126 KANIITKVGDG
-1137 LGINV
+1137 LGVNV

-1162 KGEANILTKVG
+1162 KGEANVITKVG

-1206 ITKVGDGRN
+1206 ITKVGNGRN
-1215 VVLAKGEAN
+1215 VVQAKGEAN

-1240 KGNVVT
+1240 KGNIVT

-1260 ANITTTVGNGLSV
+1260 ANITTTVGDGLSV

-1278 DANINTKVGNGVS
+1278 DANINTKVGDGVS

-1322 HIGDGLNINA
+1322 HIGDGLGINA
-1332 SYARNNVAIKVGN
+1332 SYAQNNVAIKIGN

-1364 ALFDNVKQTLL
+1364 ALFDNIKQTVL

-1390 EASTSGTQK
+1390 EASSSGTQK

-1441 DLNEMDNDL
+1441 DLNRMQNALDV
-1450 NIDGAS
+1450 DGSS
-1456 DHAPNLIVNGDFEQG
+1456 DQTQAPNLIVNGDFEQG
-1471 DRGWQST
+1471 DQGWKST
-1478 HGVEASYSGSVY
+1478 HGVEASHSGNVY
-1490 GVNGEGHGTR
+1490 GVNGEGHGAR

-1505 THTNTSLYQDLTDL
+1505 TYTNTSLYQDLTDL

-1583 GHNDGLGYILDNV
+1583 GQNDGLGYILDNV
-1596 VAKSESSPQANAV
+1596 VAKSESSQQANAV
-1609 SEHAKQN
+1609 SEHATQN

-1660 AIENN
+1660 ALGNN

-1677 EAVTAELTT
+1677 EAVTAELTK

-1694 DGQATHTGKSGEQ
+1694 DGQATHTGESGDQ

-1718 GVQSQIDDAKQLA
+1718 GVQRQLDDAKQLA
-1731 SDKMAAAKQTQSDN
+1731 NDKIAAAKQTQSDN
-1745 NSKVKDSIAK
+1745 NSKVKESVAK

-1769 AEQDIAEAK
+1769 AEQDIADAK

-1784 KADAVAKSHDAKQ
+1784 QADAMAKSNDAKQ

-1827 QNDAQGA
+1827 QNDAKGT

-1843 RQGVAGSG
+1843 REGVTGSG

-1858 VEGAGETGSHVNTDS
+1858 VEGAGETGSHVTNDS
-1873 QTNADGRFSDG
+1873 QTNADGRFSEG
-1884 LTEQELEALEGATN
+1884 LSEQEQEALEGATN

-1910 SKNSGST
+1910 GKNSGST
-1917 ITSMFMEANAD
+1917 ISSMFTETNSD
-1928 SIVVDTTASQDVVRK
+1928 SIVVPTAASQDVVRK
-1943 EVRISGV
+1943 EIRISGV
-1950 NLVGLGEASHDSAE
+1950 NLEGLGEASHDTAE
-1964 SLVAARAEKVANL
+1964 SLVSARAEKVANL
-1977 YRWLDTDNDVAT
+1977 YRWLDTDSDAAT

-2003 DVSDE
+2003 DVSE
-2008 VKQRMIQS
+2008 EAKERMIQFVG
-2016 MSGYIEH
+2016 GYIEH

-2042 STLDY
+2042 ATLDY

-2062 GYSFETPHA
+2062 GYSFEAPHG
-2071 EKSIVSFWSGKN
+2071 EKSIVSFWSGRN
-2083 FKQYRDVLDN
+2083 FKEYRNVLDN
-2093 AQTDGK
+2093 AQADGK

-2110 AFAIDLNKHLM
+2110 AFAIDLNKQLM
-2121 RWGGLFLDPDNAE
+2121 RWGGMFLDPDNAE

-2161 QHDVYVIAE
+2161 QNDVYVIAE
-2170 GGVRLGNYFWHVELP
+2170 GGMRLGNYFWNVELP

-2207 EYKDLP
+2207 AYKDIP
-2213 ADEIGRRLTDAGVG
+2213 VEDIGRRLTDAGVA
-2227 VKVRFDALSSARQAE
+2227 VKVRFDALSHEKQAD
-2242 LLADNPDDYR
+2242 LLADNPDDYK

-2285 LVQEGDEGFEVR
+2285 LVQEGEEGFEVR
-2297 SWPGSD
+2297 SWPGTD
-2303 DKSKTILLDNPEDAA
+2303 GKSKTILLDNPEDAA
-2318 QQKAI
+2318 QQKSI

-2365 AWTYNTNS
+2365 AWTYNANV

-2395 YQKVIDALA
+2395 YQQVIDALT

-2418 ESVEQLV
+2418 ASVEKLL
-2425 NLRKK
+2425 NLRKQV
-2430 IEGYALGHP
+2430 EGYVLGHP
-2439 DSGRLEAMN
+2439 DSGRVQAMN
-2448 SLLNQVN
+2448 SLLNRVN
-2455 SRLEEVSV
+2455 SRLEAVSV
-2463 LAVSEQSIKAHD
+2463 LVVSEQSIKAHD
-2475 SFSRLYDQLDNAH
+2475 SFSHLYDQLDNAN
-2488 LKQSKHLYL
+2488 LKESKHLYL

-2508 GNLAKI
+2508 GNLANI
-2514 DQLGGSDA
+2514 DKLGGSDA
-2522 VLEKVKASVNH
+2522 VLEKVKAAVSH
-2533 EYGQAIADTIF
+2533 EYGQVVADTIF
-2544 AGLSANELA
+2544 AGLSANDLA
-2553 KDGKGIDIT
+2553 KDGKGIDIA
-2562 GLNRIHQAL
+2562 GLNKVHQAI

-2587 SDHSALG
+2587 SDHSELG

-2604 TQIDA
+2604 TQLEG

-2632 IRNIFNVATEYQP
+2632 IRNIFNVATEDQP

-2685 KRFIEKLNAAKGI
+2685 KRFVEKLNAAKGI
-2698 DAAYKDASEGY
+2698 DASYKDASEGY

-2720 VSTGIPAHVF
+2720 ASTGIPAHVF

-2749 RFAQELQKQAQASGD
+2749 RFAEELQKQAQASGD
-2764 PALVAKRIDNVVRLF
+2764 PALVEKRIDNVVRLF

-2818 RLSHDPDARY
+2818 RLSNDPDARY

-2848 DKLIGHTWR
+2848 DRLIGHTWR

-2890 VNDDLDAL
+2890 ATDLLDAL
-2898 SGSEKHKDKVAIEN
+2898 SGNEKHKENVAIEN

-2917 RDKVPLSPLTRFLN
+2917 RDKESLSPLTRFLN
-2931 NELYGERDARRKI
+2931 NELYGEKDARRKI
-2944 GDITQTLLDHAVEKG
+2944 GDITQTLLDHAVENG

-2972 LTGYYHQGTA
+2972 LTGYYHQGAA
-2982 SSDDE
+2982 SSEGE
-2987 TSTTSGKVVLFLHGS
+2987 TSATSGKVVLFLHGS

-3010 SAIRSHYQ
+3010 SAIRNHYQ

-3062 PSNIILHGYS
+3062 PSNIIIHGYS

-3117 GIVGT
+3117 GIVGA

-3139 LPQETPILLLTD
+3139 LPKETPILLLTD

-3161 LRVKL
+3161 LRAKL
-3166 SNSGFN
+3166 AIAGYN

-3181 HEASNRLMSQYTGQI
+3181 HEASNRLMGQYADQI
-3196 VSDLL
+3196 VSGLFNAEQAAVEAGEVLKGLEKDFKRYGDALKPDTSVPGKSKDIRTTKDFLNGYKNDHAKEIVDGFRSDMSIKQLVDLFVKGNWSAEQKGALAWEIESRALKVTFQNKSEKYNRLFREIASAGVVDAKATEQLAPQLMLL
-3201 NTQHIKH
+3201 NLSNDGFGGRCDPLSKLVLV
-3208 NEAKLNLEPHGK
+3208 AKQLENDG
-3220 NYESRDLIL
+3220 
-3229 KPISQPET
+3229 Q
-3237 VELGMPEVDQKV
+3237 V
-3249 LADIAER
+3249 
-3256 ENVIIGVRPVDE
+3256 GVARQLLE
-3268 KSKSLIAS
+3268 
-3276 KMYSSKGL
+3276 KMYSAAAVLSNPTLYSDSEKANASKL
-3284 FVKAK
+3284 LSSLAAIHAK
-3289 SSDWGP
+3289 NP
-3295 MSGFIPVD
+3295 MHDTSMKVWQEKLEGKQALTVNGVVEKITE
-3303 QSFAKASARR
+3303 ASANGKPV
-3313 DLETFNRHAEQSI
+3313 L
-3326 QSGNAVSADLYL
+3326 
-3338 NQVRVEELVS
+3338 
-3348 KYHSLTPLELDDQS
+3348 LELDAPGHAMAAWAKGSGDDRVYGFYDPNAGIVEFSSAEKFGDYLTRFFGKSDLNMAQS
-3362 GMYKTTATNGDQS
+3362 YKLGKNAAGEAIFNRVVVMDGNTLASYKPTFGDKTTMQGILDLPVFDATPIKKPTGGVASDLEALGDK
-3375 VPFFLNRVTVDGN
+3375 T
-3388 ELWQVHYIT
+3388 
-3397 NGELAP
+3397 
-3403 FKVIG
+3403 KV
-3408 DPVSKQ
+3408 V
-3414 PMTADYDLLTVM
+3414 
-3426 YSYGDLGPQDKVK
+3426 
-3439 QPLTWQQWKDS
+3439 
-3450 VTYEDLTPKYK
+3450 
-3461 ELYSNEDLYNKK
+3461 
-3473 DGASLGNVSGRLK
+3473 
-3486 ELKDRINVDLGRTN
+3486 VDL
-3500 GLEMVHHGADDAN
+3500 A
-3513 PYAVMAD
+3513 
-3520 NFPATFFVPKSL
+3520 
-3532 FAEDGL
+3532 
-3538 GEGKGSIQTYFNV
+3538 
-3551 NEQGAVVIR
+3551 
-3560 NPQEFSDFQQVTINA
+3560 
-3575 SFRAS
+3575 
-3580 FNDKW
+3580 
-3585 NHGLDEPLF
+3585 
-3594 TTKRKLSHEFLNKR
+3594 
-3608 DQLLKKL
+3608 
-3615 SGGRL
+3615 
-3620 DAQDETLVAL
+3620 
-3630 GNPDDVSGNKAIVA
+3630 
-3644 VDVSQIFTRQELKE
+3644 QIFTVQELKE
-3658 RANVFAKPI
+3658 RAKVFAKPI

-3673 ILDQLDLVHQTVSRD
+3673 ILDQLDLVHQAKGRD
-3688 QIVASFELNKKVNAY
+3688 QIAASFELNKKINAY

-3713 QALTQLKEQITS
+3713 QALTQLKEQVTS

-3732 QVAQVDIDAIAQT
+3732 QIAQAGIDAIAQT

-3755 VAIEEANGEHRG
+3755 VAIEEANGKHVG

-3777 EDPYLAPKQGYK
+3777 EDPYLAPKHGYK
-3789 GETPNDLGFDAKYHV
+3789 GETPSDLGFDAKYHV
-3804 DLGDHYADFKQWL
+3804 DLSEHYADFKQWL

-3860 YFLKEAAKKVDPIS
+3860 YFLKEAAKKADPIS

-3886 ADKSYL
+3886 ADQSYL

-3913 DVDAWDRRYSGAG
+3913 DVDAWDRRYSGKG

-3935 GATGVDEQLSVLLDD
+3935 SATGVDEQLSVLLDD

-4022 ATLFENARANG
+4022 VALFENARANG

-4063 NNIAVEVLQSL
+4063 NNIAVEVLQNL
-4074 PDDEKFVAIYGK
+4074 PDGEKFVAIYGK

-4097 FVPGITHRLDLPALR
+4097 FVPGITHRLDLPALK
-4112 VSDSNQFRV
+4112 VSDSNQFTV
-4121 EQDDMTLRVVYDD
+4121 EQDDVSLRVVYDD
-4134 VANKPKLTFKDS
+4134 VANKPKITFKDS
-4146 LSGANTAIHN
+4146 LSGANTDLHN
-4156 QNVNDWERVA
+4156 QNVNDWERVV

-4185 MENDSVVANAAANL
+4185 MENDAVAAKAAANL

-4240 RDDSDSNNTH
+4240 RDDSESNNTR

-4256 EDLAAKLANFQ
+4256 DELAVKLAKFQ
-4267 QSFSQAENI
+4267 QSFNQAENVSSK
-4276 NNTPDHISIVGCSL
+4276 PDHISIVGCSL

-4307 DVNGLRVDVSAR
+4307 DANGLRLDVSVR
-4319 SSELAVDATGRKHTK
+4319 SSELAVDETGRKHTK
-4334 DENGD
+4334 DANGN
-4339 WIQKAETNK
+4339 WVQKAESNK

-4355 QGEVIAKEE
+4355 QGDVVAKDE

-4378 RIGVSDVGE
+4378 RIGVSDVDE
-4387 IARGAIGDN
+4387 PARGAIGDN
-4396 NDVFDAPE
+4396 NDVFDAPK
-4404 KRKVETETSSS
+4404 KRKAETETSSS
-4415 AANNKL
+4415 SANNKL

-4450 GSGGFKSL
+4450 GTGGFKSL
-4458 AFGDNNVMVHI
+4458 AFGDNNVMIHI
-4469 GNGESKHSVDMGGYQ
+4469 GNGESKHSFDIGGYQ

-4498 SFNLGQSNDLLVM
+4498 SFNKGRSNDLIVM

-4537 IATSGEDQDW
+4537 IATSGEGKDW

-4572 SSSVDYTCLVELDS
+4572 SSSVDYTSLVELDS
-4586 HNERSS
+4586 QNERSS

-4597 DTEAA
+4597 DAEAA

-4608 QWLSGNSDSSA
+4608 QWLSGNSDSDTS
-4619 GKLSRADKLRQANEK
+4619 KLSRADKLRQANEK

-4708 GQMAGIG
+4708 GQLAGVG

-4722 IFGVDYTTSGQIVSR
+4722 IFGVDYTASGHIVSR
-4737 NGEAVDGVAILT
+4737 NGEAVDGVAILK

-4763 QAFVDPAKLLDSLKS
+4763 QAFVDPTKLVNSLEA
-4778 GIDMGADGIQS
+4778 GINMGADGIKS

-4795 LKDKAPEE
+4795 LKEKAPEE
-4803 EENKS
+4803 EESKPS
-4808 AVSVNGTSVNSAQGA
+4808 VSFNGETLNSTQGA
-4823 TASDGNTET
+4823 TVADGSTET
-4832 AETQDRAFGF
+4832 TETPDRAFGF

-4861 EMKSLVENLKENL
+4861 EMKSLVANLKENL

-4950 EGSDMGVLMGRENMM
+4950 EGNDMGVLMGRENMM

-4998 GEIDTGLG
+4998 GEIDTGSG

-5021 GDGQDYSVTIG
+5021 GDDQDYSVTIG
-5032 NNNQVELGAGNDFA
+5032 NNNQVELGAGDDFA

-5095 EEGRDL
+5095 GEGRDL

-5134 SSEDN
+5134 RSEDN

-5154 SGYDLKLSILRDPV
+5154 SGYDLKLSILRDPA
-5168 SETDQAKFEHIG
+5168 SDSDQAKFEHIG
-5180 SVTFNDYFD
+5180 SVTFSDYFN
-5189 GKRAQ
+5189 GNRAQ
-5194 MIIAMGE
+5194 VIIAMGE
-5201 KDANGE
+5201 KDATGE

-5213 SESSIDALVQ
+5213 SESAIDALVQ

-5245 RVAISTA
+5245 RVAITTA

>member
-18 SADNGNNDIVAIG
+18 SADDGNNSIVAIG

-52 TVHTGSGNDTVVGG
+52 TVYTGSGNDTVVGG
-66 SAYLRVEDST
+66 SAYLRVEDTT

-110 HLGHHGDVSY
+110 HLGNHGDVSY

-127 SVKRKGLSGN
+127 GITRKGLSGN

-152 TNHGNLSFAGAGAG
+152 TNQGNLSFAGAGAG
-166 NKLDRTWFDQYQG
+166 NKLDRTWFNRYQG

-184 SFDGAGAANSIS
+184 TFDGAGAANSIS

-243 VYQQTHGN
+243 VYTQTRGN

-262 FYSDVAHGD
+262 LYSDVAHGD

-301 AEDIVLTTA
+301 AEDIVLTA
-310 KMHGSWIGSGTHAV
+310 AQMHGLSIDNGNKFHAV

-350 VRLSNDPKTGKLKY
+350 VRLYNDPETGKLKY
-364 YSEAWYKQGNHL
+364 YSEAWFKRGNHL
-376 SGLARSDVSSAGGF
+376 AELARSDVSSAGGF

-405 VEHQQSLTVHAMEK
+405 VEHQQSLTVHAVEK

-440 VLSDAK
+440 ALSEAK
-446 MGGHAISTDGTKV
+446 MGGHAISTDGTTV
-459 DVQAIKS
+459 DVQAVKS

-482 TKIVVVELANDAETG
+482 TKIVVVELANDPKTG
-497 VLKYQARSW
+497 ALKYQARSW
-506 YKEGDHT
+506 YKEGNHT

-534 YSLSALNYSV
+534 YSLSDLHYSV
-544 NAIRSMSETV
+544 NAVRSTSETV

-578 VHFSGAGGGNV
+578 VRFNGAGGGNV

-693 NGNSRVAM
+693 NGNSRVVM
-701 LGGYNTHTQIGSGH
+701 LGGYNTHTQIGSGN

-720 AGGFNVMTQVGNG
+720 AGGFNVMTQVGKG
-733 EVTSVLAGG
+733 DVASVLAGG
-742 ANVLTKVGEG
+742 ANVLTKVGDG
-752 ELTAGMLGGAN
+752 DLTAGMLGGAN
-763 VMTHISGDE
+763 VITHISGDNE
-772 QASNTTA
+772 TSNTTA

-793 GDTLAVMGGGA
+793 GNTLAVMGGGA

-811 DGSTTGVMVGGANIL
+811 DGTTTGVMVGGANIL

-868 DGTSIAAMIGAGNI
+868 DGTSIAVMIGAGNI

-958 FTHIGNGSTFAAM
+958 FTHVGSGSTFAAM
-971 IGQANVMT
+971 IGQANIMT

-996 YTHVGDGTSLGLFA
+996 YTHVGDGTSLGIFA
-1010 GEMNVMTK
+1010 GEVNVMTK

-1043 GVLALG
+1043 GVLAMG

-1126 KANIVTKVGDG
+1126 KANIITKVGDG
-1137 LGINV
+1137 LGVNV

-1162 KGEANILTKVG
+1162 KGEANIITKVG

-1195 DYTGAWGKANV
+1195 DYIGAWGKANV
-1206 ITKVGDGRN
+1206 ITKVGNGRN

-1240 KGNVVT
+1240 KGNIVT

-1260 ANITTTVGNGLSV
+1260 ANITTTVGDGLSV

-1278 DANINTKVGNGVS
+1278 DANINTKVGDGVS

-1322 HIGDGLNINA
+1322 HVGDGLNINA
-1332 SYARNNVAIKVGN
+1332 SYAQNNVAIKVGN

-1364 ALFDNVKQTLL
+1364 ALFDNIKQTLL

-1390 EASTSGTQK
+1390 EASSSGTQK

-1413 GFQMDAIEEVGSD
+1413 GFQMEAIEEVGSD

-1441 DLNEMDNDL
+1441 DLNKMQNALDV
-1450 NIDGAS
+1450 DGSS
-1456 DHAPNLIVNGDFEQG
+1456 DQTQAPNLIVNGDFEQG
-1471 DRGWQST
+1471 DRGWKST
-1478 HGVEASYSGSVY
+1478 HGVEASYSGNVY
-1490 GVNGEGHGTR
+1490 GVNGEGHGAR

-1505 THTNTSLYQDLTDL
+1505 TYTNTSLYQDLTDL

-1596 VAKSESSPQANAV
+1596 VAKSESSQQANAV
-1609 SEHAKQN
+1609 SEHATQN

-1660 AIENN
+1660 ALGNN

-1677 EAVTAELTT
+1677 EAVTAELTK

-1694 DGQATHTGKSGEQ
+1694 DGQATHTGESGDQ

-1718 GVQSQIDDAKQLA
+1718 GVQSQLDDAKQLA
-1731 SDKMAAAKQTQSDN
+1731 NDKIAAAKQTQSDN
-1745 NSKVKDSIAK
+1745 NSKVKESVAK
-1755 SEAGVAKGE
+1755 SEAGVAQGE

-1784 KADAVAKSHDAKQ
+1784 KADAVAKSNDAKQ

-1827 QNDAQGA
+1827 QNDAKGT

-1843 RQGVAGSG
+1843 REGVAGSG
-1851 LSGNAHR
+1851 LSGNAHS
-1858 VEGAGETGSHVNTDS
+1858 VEGAGETGSHITTDS
-1873 QTNADGRFSDG
+1873 QTNADGRFSEG
-1884 LTEQELEALEGATN
+1884 LSEQEQEALEGATN
-1898 AVNRLQINAGIR
+1898 GVNRLQINAGIR
-1910 SKNSGST
+1910 GKNSGST
-1917 ITSMFMEANAD
+1917 ITSMFTETNSD
-1928 SIVVDTTASQDVVRK
+1928 SIVVPTTASQDVVRK
-1943 EVRISGV
+1943 EIRISGV
-1950 NLVGLGEASHDSAE
+1950 NLEGLGEASHDSAE

-1989 DKYVPVPGFERVDA
+1989 DKYVPVPGFERVDV

-2032 AQALATLFVE
+2032 AEALATLFVE

-2062 GYSFETPHA
+2062 GYSFEAPHA

-2083 FKQYRDVLDN
+2083 FKQYRDILDN

-2161 QHDVYVIAE
+2161 QNDVYVIAE
-2170 GGVRLGNYFWHVELP
+2170 GGVRLGNYFWNVELP

-2213 ADEIGRRLTDAGVG
+2213 ADQIGRRLTDAGVA
-2227 VKVRFDALSSARQAE
+2227 VKVRFDALSHERQAE
-2242 LLADNPDDYR
+2242 LLADNPDGYK

-2285 LVQEGDEGFEVR
+2285 LVQEGEEGFEVR
-2297 SWPGSD
+2297 SWPGID
-2303 DKSKTILLDNPEDAA
+2303 GKSKTILLDNPEDAA
-2318 QQKAI
+2318 QQKSI

-2355 TRILAQKEDG
+2355 TRIIAQKEDG
-2365 AWTYNTNS
+2365 AWTYNTNV

-2381 LDAAHVSG
+2381 LDAAHVNG

-2395 YQKVIDALA
+2395 YQQVIDALT
-2404 EYHASTA
+2404 EYHASTV

-2418 ESVEQLV
+2418 ESVEKLL
-2425 NLRKK
+2425 NLRKQ
-2430 IEGYALGHP
+2430 IEGYVLGHP
-2439 DSGRLEAMN
+2439 DSGRVEAMN

-2455 SRLEEVSV
+2455 SRLEEVAV

-2475 SFSRLYDQLDNAH
+2475 SFSRLYDQLDNAN
-2488 LKQSKHLYL
+2488 LKESKHLYL

-2508 GNLAKI
+2508 GNLANI
-2514 DQLGGSDA
+2514 DKLGGSDA
-2522 VLEKVKASVNH
+2522 VLEKVKAAVTH
-2533 EYGQAIADTIF
+2533 EYGQVVADTIF
-2544 AGLSANELA
+2544 AGLSANDLA
-2553 KDGKGIDIT
+2553 KDGKGIDIA
-2562 GLNRIHQAL
+2562 GLNKVHQAI

-2587 SDHSALG
+2587 SDHSTLG

-2604 TQIDA
+2604 TQLEG

-2632 IRNIFNVATEYQP
+2632 IRNIFNVATEDQP

-2673 DGFGLNDGETKL
+2673 DGFGLKDGETKL

-2698 DAAYKDASEGY
+2698 DASYKDASEGY

-2720 VSTGIPAHVF
+2720 ASTGIPAHVF

-2749 RFAQELQKQAQASGD
+2749 RFAEELQKQAQASGD
-2764 PALVAKRIDNVVRLF
+2764 PALVEKRIDNVVRLF

-2818 RLSHDPDARY
+2818 RLSNDPDARY

-2890 VNDDLDAL
+2890 VTDVLDAL
-2898 SGSEKHKDKVAIEN
+2898 SGNEKHKENVAIEN

-2917 RDKVPLSPLTRFLN
+2917 RDKESLSPLTRFLN
-2931 NELYGERDARRKI
+2931 NELYGEKDARRKI
-2944 GDITQTLLDHAVEKG
+2944 GEITQTLLDHAVENG

-2972 LTGYYHQGTA
+2972 LTGYYHQGAA
-2982 SSDDE
+2982 SSEGE
-2987 TSTTSGKVVLFLHGS
+2987 TSATSGKVVLFLHGS

-3010 SAIRSHYQ
+3010 SEIRNHYQ

-3062 PSNIILHGYS
+3062 PSNIIIHGYS

-3108 TAHEVANPA
+3108 TAHEMANPA
-3117 GIVGT
+3117 GIVGA

-3139 LPQETPILLLTD
+3139 LPKETPILLLTD

-3161 LRVKL
+3161 LRAKL
-3166 SNSGFN
+3166 AIAGYN

-3181 HEASNRLMSQYTGQI
+3181 HEASNRLMGQYADQI
-3196 VSDLL
+3196 VSGLFNTEQAAVEAGEVLKGLEKDFKRYGDALKPDTSVPGKSKDIRTTKDFLNGYKNDHAKEIVDGFRSDMSIKQLVDLFVKGNWSAEQKGALAWEIESRALKVTFQNKSEKYNRLFREIASAGVVDAKATEQLAPQLMLL
-3201 NTQHIKH
+3201 NLSNDGFGGRCDPLSKLVLV
-3208 NEAKLNLEPHGK
+3208 AKQLENDG
-3220 NYESRDLIL
+3220 
-3229 KPISQPET
+3229 Q
-3237 VELGMPEVDQKV
+3237 V
-3249 LADIAER
+3249 
-3256 ENVIIGVRPVDE
+3256 GVARQLLE
-3268 KSKSLIAS
+3268 
-3276 KMYSSKGL
+3276 KMYSAAAVLSNPTLYSDSEKANASKL
-3284 FVKAK
+3284 LSSLAAIHAK
-3289 SSDWGP
+3289 NP
-3295 MSGFIPVD
+3295 MHDTSMKVWQEKLEGKQALTVNGVVEKITD
-3303 QSFAKASARR
+3303 ASANGKPV
-3313 DLETFNRHAEQSI
+3313 L
-3326 QSGNAVSADLYL
+3326 
-3338 NQVRVEELVS
+3338 
-3348 KYHSLTPLELDDQS
+3348 LELDAPGHAMAAWAKGSGDDRVYGFYDPNAGIVEFSSAEKFGDYLTRFFGKSDLNMAQS
-3362 GMYKTTATNGDQS
+3362 YKLGKNDAGEAIFNRVVVMDGNTLASYKPTFGDKTTMQGILDLPVFDATPIKKPTGGVASDLEALGDK
-3375 VPFFLNRVTVDGN
+3375 T
-3388 ELWQVHYIT
+3388 
-3397 NGELAP
+3397 
-3403 FKVIG
+3403 KV
-3408 DPVSKQ
+3408 V
-3414 PMTADYDLLTVM
+3414 
-3426 YSYGDLGPQDKVK
+3426 
-3439 QPLTWQQWKDS
+3439 
-3450 VTYEDLTPKYK
+3450 
-3461 ELYSNEDLYNKK
+3461 
-3473 DGASLGNVSGRLK
+3473 
-3486 ELKDRINVDLGRTN
+3486 VDL
-3500 GLEMVHHGADDAN
+3500 A
-3513 PYAVMAD
+3513 
-3520 NFPATFFVPKSL
+3520 
-3532 FAEDGL
+3532 
-3538 GEGKGSIQTYFNV
+3538 
-3551 NEQGAVVIR
+3551 
-3560 NPQEFSDFQQVTINA
+3560 
-3575 SFRAS
+3575 
-3580 FNDKW
+3580 
-3585 NHGLDEPLF
+3585 
-3594 TTKRKLSHEFLNKR
+3594 
-3608 DQLLKKL
+3608 
-3615 SGGRL
+3615 
-3620 DAQDETLVAL
+3620 
-3630 GNPDDVSGNKAIVA
+3630 
-3644 VDVSQIFTRQELKE
+3644 QIFTVQELKE
-3658 RANVFAKPI
+3658 RAKVFAKPI

-3673 ILDQLDLVHQTVSRD
+3673 ILDQLDLVHQAKGRD
-3688 QIVASFELNKKVNAY
+3688 QIAASFELNKKINDY

-3713 QALTQLKEQITS
+3713 QALTQLKEQVTS

-3732 QVAQVDIDAIAQT
+3732 QVAQAGIDAIAQT
-3745 RPELAARIFM
+3745 RPELAARLFM
-3755 VAIEEANGEHRG
+3755 VAIEEANGKHVG

-3777 EDPYLAPKQGYK
+3777 EDPYLAPKHGYK
-3789 GETPNDLGFDAKYHV
+3789 GETPSDLGFDAKYHV
-3804 DLGDHYADFKQWL
+3804 DLGEHYADFKQWL

-3847 QDLTGVESVQMAF
+3847 QDLTGAESVQMAF
-3860 YFLKEAAKKVDPIS
+3860 YFLKEAAKKADPIS

-3886 ADKSYL
+3886 ADQSYL

-3913 DVDAWDRRYSGAG
+3913 DIDAWDRRYSGTG

-3935 GATGVDEQLSVLLDD
+3935 SATGVDEQLAVLLDD

-4022 ATLFENARANG
+4022 VTLFENARANG

-4063 NNIAVEVLQSL
+4063 NNIAVEVLQNL
-4074 PDDEKFVAIYGK
+4074 PDGEKFVAIYGK

-4097 FVPGITHRLDLPALR
+4097 FVPGITHRLDLPALK
-4112 VSDSNQFRV
+4112 VSDSNQFTV
-4121 EQDDMTLRVVYDD
+4121 EQDDVSLRVVYDD
-4134 VANKPKLTFKDS
+4134 VANKPKITFKDS
-4146 LSGANTAIHN
+4146 LSGANTALHN
-4156 QNVNDWERVA
+4156 QNVNDWERVV
-4166 VTPTADGGET
+4166 VTPTADGGES

-4185 MENDSVVANAAANL
+4185 MENDDVVAKAAANL
-4199 AGKHPESSVVVQL
+4199 AGKHPESSVVVQI

-4240 RDDSDSNNTH
+4240 RDDSESNNTR

-4256 EDLAAKLANFQ
+4256 DELAVKLAKFQ
-4267 QSFSQAENI
+4267 QSFNHAENI
-4276 NNTPDHISIVGCSL
+4276 NNKPDHISIVGCSL

-4307 DVNGLRVDVSAR
+4307 DANGLRVDVSVR
-4319 SSELAVDATGRKHTK
+4319 SSELAVDEAGRKHTK
-4334 DENGD
+4334 DANGD
-4339 WIQKAETNK
+4339 WVQKAENNK
-4348 VSLSWNE
+4348 VSLSWDE
-4355 QGEVIAKEE
+4355 QGEVVAKDE

-4378 RIGVSDVGE
+4378 RIGVSDVDE
-4387 IARGAIGDN
+4387 PARGAIGDN

-4404 KRKVETETSSS
+4404 KRKAETETSSS
-4415 AANNKL
+4415 SANNKI

-4450 GSGGFKSL
+4450 GTGGFKSL

-4469 GNGESKHSVDMGGYQ
+4469 GNGESKHSFDIGGYQ

-4498 SFNLGQSNDLLVM
+4498 SFNLGRSNDLIVM

-4537 IATSGEDQDW
+4537 IATSGEGQDW

-4572 SSSVDYTCLVELDS
+4572 SSSVDYTSLVELDS
-4586 HNERSS
+4586 QNERSS

-4597 DTEAA
+4597 DAEAA

-4608 QWLSGNSDSSA
+4608 QWLSGNSDSDTS
-4619 GKLSRADKLRQANEK
+4619 KLSRADKLRQANEK

-4708 GQMAGIG
+4708 GQLAGVG

-4722 IFGVDYTTSGQIVSR
+4722 IFGVDYTASGQIVSR
-4737 NGEAVDGVAILT
+4737 NGEAVDGVAILK

-4778 GIDMGADGIQS
+4778 GINMGADGIKS

-4795 LKDKAPEE
+4795 LKEKAPEE
-4803 EENKS
+4803 EEGKPS
-4808 AVSVNGTSVNSAQGA
+4808 VSLNGESLNSTQGA
-4823 TASDGNTET
+4823 TMADGSTET
-4832 AETQDRAFGF
+4832 AETPDRAFGF

-4898 GDINLSLGNYNFN
+4898 GDINISLGNYNFN

-4950 EGSDMGVLMGRENMM
+4950 EGNDMGVLMGRENMM

-4998 GEIDTGLG
+4998 GEIDTGSG

-5021 GDGQDYSVTIG
+5021 GDDQDYSVTIG

-5095 EEGRDL
+5095 GEGRDL

-5134 SSEDN
+5134 RSEDN

-5154 SGYDLKLSILRDPV
+5154 SGYDLKLSILRDPA
-5168 SETDQAKFEHIG
+5168 SDSDQAKFEHIG
-5180 SVTFNDYFD
+5180 SVTFSDYFN
-5189 GKRAQ
+5189 GNRAQ
-5194 MIIAMGE
+5194 VIIAMGE
-5201 KDANGE
+5201 KDATGE

-5213 SESSIDALVQ
+5213 SESAIDALVQ

-5245 RVAISTA
+5245 RVAITTA

>member
-18 SADNGNNDIVAIG
+18 SADDGNNSIVAIG

-52 TVHTGSGNDTVVGG
+52 TVYTGSGNDTVVGG
-66 SAYLRVEDST
+66 SAYLRVEDTT

-110 HLGHHGDVSY
+110 HLGNHGDVSY

-127 SVKRKGLSGN
+127 GITRKGLSGN

-152 TNHGNLSFAGAGAG
+152 TNQGNLSFAGAGAG
-166 NKLDRTWFDQYQG
+166 NKLDRTWFNRYQG

-184 SFDGAGAANSIS
+184 TFDGAGAANSIS

-243 VYQQTHGN
+243 VYAQTRGN

-262 FYSDVAHGD
+262 LYSDVAHGD

-301 AEDIVLTTA
+301 AEDIVLTA
-310 KMHGSWIGSGTHAV
+310 AQMHGLSIDNGNKFHAV

-350 VRLSNDPKTGKLKY
+350 VRLYNDPETGKLKY
-364 YSEAWYKQGNHL
+364 YSEAWFKRGNHL
-376 SGLARSDVSSAGGF
+376 AELARSDVSSAGGF

-405 VEHQQSLTVHAMEK
+405 VEHQQSLTVHAVEK

-440 VLSDAK
+440 ALSDAK
-446 MGGHAISTDGTKV
+446 MGGHAISTDGTTV
-459 DVQAIKS
+459 DVQAVKS

-482 TKIVVVELANDAETG
+482 TKIVVVELANDPKTG
-497 VLKYQARSW
+497 ALKYQARSW

-534 YSLSALNYSV
+534 YSLSDLHYSV
-544 NAIRSMSETV
+544 NAVRSTSETV

-578 VHFSGAGGGNV
+578 VRFNGAGGGNV

-611 HSSQFGNTEFNGGG
+611 HSSQFGHTEFNGGG

-693 NGNSRVAM
+693 NGNSRVVI
-701 LGGYNTHTQIGSGH
+701 LGGYNTHTQIGSGN

-720 AGGFNVMTQVGNG
+720 AGGFNVMTQVGKG
-733 EVTSVLAGG
+733 DVASVLAGG
-742 ANVLTKVGEG
+742 ANVLTKAGDG
-752 ELTAGMLGGAN
+752 DLTAGMLGGAN
-763 VMTHISGDE
+763 VITHISGDNE
-772 QASNTTA
+772 TSNTTA

-793 GDTLAVMGGGA
+793 GNTLAVMGGGA

-811 DGSTTGVMVGGANIL
+811 DGTTTGVMVGGANIL

-868 DGTSIAAMIGAGNI
+868 DGTSIAVMIGVGNI

-958 FTHIGNGSTFAAM
+958 FTHVGSGSTFAAM
-971 IGQANVMT
+971 IGQANIMT

-996 YTHVGDGTSLGLFA
+996 YTHVGDGTSLGIFA
-1010 GEMNVMTK
+1010 GEVNVMTK

-1126 KANIVTKVGDG
+1126 KANIITKVGDG
-1137 LGINV
+1137 LGVNV

-1162 KGEANILTKVG
+1162 KGEANIITKVG

-1206 ITKVGDGRN
+1206 ITKVGNGRN

-1240 KGNVVT
+1240 KGNIVT

-1260 ANITTTVGNGLSV
+1260 ANITTTVGDGLSV

-1278 DANINTKVGNGVS
+1278 DANINTKVGDGVS

-1322 HIGDGLNINA
+1322 HVGDGLNINA
-1332 SYARNNVAIKVGN
+1332 SYAQNNVAIKVGN

-1364 ALFDNVKQTLL
+1364 ALFDNIKQTLL

-1390 EASTSGTQK
+1390 EASSSGTQK

-1413 GFQMDAIEEVGSD
+1413 GFQMEAIEEVGSD

-1441 DLNEMDNDL
+1441 DLNKMQNALDV
-1450 NIDGAS
+1450 DGSA
-1456 DHAPNLIVNGDFEQG
+1456 DQTQAPNLIVNGDFEQG
-1471 DRGWQST
+1471 DRGWKST
-1478 HGVEASYSGSVY
+1478 HGVEASYSGNVY
-1490 GVNGEGHGTR
+1490 GVNGEGHGAR

-1505 THTNTSLYQDLTDL
+1505 TYTNTSLYQDLTDL

-1596 VAKSESSPQANAV
+1596 VAKSESSQQANAV
-1609 SEHAKQN
+1609 SEHATQN

-1660 AIENN
+1660 ALENN

-1677 EAVTAELTT
+1677 EAVTAELTK

-1694 DGQATHTGKSGEQ
+1694 DGQATHSGESGDQ

-1718 GVQSQIDDAKQLA
+1718 GVQSQLDDAKQLA
-1731 SDKMAAAKQTQSDN
+1731 NDKIAAAKQTHSDN
-1745 NSKVKDSIAK
+1745 NSKVKESVAK

-1784 KADAVAKSHDAKQ
+1784 KADAVAKSNDAKQ

-1809 QSRGDRDAMNAE
+1809 QLRGDRDAMNAE

-1827 QNDAQGA
+1827 QNDAKGT

-1843 RQGVAGSG
+1843 REGVAGSG
-1851 LSGNAHR
+1851 LSGNAHS
-1858 VEGAGETGSHVNTDS
+1858 VEGAGETGSHVNADGP
-1873 QTNADGRFSDG
+1873 TNADGRFSEG
-1884 LTEQELEALEGATN
+1884 LSEQEQEALEGATN

-1910 SKNSGST
+1910 GKNSGST
-1917 ITSMFMEANAD
+1917 ITSMFTETNSD
-1928 SIVVDTTASQDVVRK
+1928 SIVVPTTASQDVVRK
-1943 EVRISGV
+1943 EIRISGV
-1950 NLVGLGEASHDSAE
+1950 NLEGLSGGQGNQTTGPHSSK
-1964 SLVAARAEKVANL
+1964 S
-1977 YRWLDTDNDVAT
+1977 
-1989 DKYVPVPGFERVDA
+1989 VPGFQSHFASTSIGIENELSGLVVVLPKNSAQTFGYVHDSQGNPLFMLTKDMNQGGYSNPAGITDINGLNNWQTHTIELVTYPSETSDTTAIESRKEA
-2003 DVSDE
+2003 MLWLAKEFTGHINQSNHQSLPQLVSDDGRFTLVISNSKHLIAAGNGTAIEAQGQTIGMTPSGQQATMAISAKEFGSSSSLE
-2008 VKQRMIQS
+2008 VRLLESAPWYQS
-2016 MSGYIEH
+2016 GLRDEFLANSNEHKLDDPEAAQNVYAYLTSVYSKTADLAKEFGIYINDWDPASEGFSPNAQGLTDPKVKNAWEILPRTKPVKMLELLSADDSRYVRQQIIEKLKGSHSESLAKNVFEYFQYGGEVAGHGINNATTGSAQQPEPAILFEFRSVPSVLSEFVPKTESTAKVDVKALDHFDSASRKAIIVEVNALVSGSDDFDVWYQEYRASKGQPPVKNPKSSASANHKAEWLMTQYADKWAKITAPYIESNE
-2023 TDNQVPKDQ
+2023 TSTSTQTTVDSGEVLKGLQEDFKRYGDALKPDTSVPGKSKDIRTTKDFLNGYKNDHAKEIVDGFRSDMSIKQ
-2032 AQALATLFVE
+2032 LVDLF
-2042 STLDY
+2042 
-2047 DWDKRVEFLTKLESY
+2047 
-2062 GYSFETPHA
+2062 
-2071 EKSIVSFWSGKN
+2071 
-2083 FKQYRDVLDN
+2083 
-2093 AQTDGK
+2093 
-2099 KVVYDIDVKGN
+2099 VKGN
-2110 AFAIDLNKHLM
+2110 
-2121 RWGGLFLDPDNAE
+2121 WSAE
-2134 QNQLK
+2134 QKGALAWEIESRALK
-2139 SSIDAATFSNTG
+2139 VTFQNKSEKYNRL
-2151 FWSSV
+2151 FRE
-2156 YATGA
+2156 
-2161 QHDVYVIAE
+2161 IA
-2170 GGVRLGNYFWHVELP
+2170 
-2185 ALRQLQREGL
+2185 
-2195 VGEIRLL
+2195 
-2202 DKPVS
+2202 S
-2207 EYKDLP
+2207 
-2213 ADEIGRRLTDAGVG
+2213 AGV
-2227 VKVRFDALSSARQAE
+2227 VDA
-2242 LLADNPDDYR
+2242 
-2252 ADTLVELDVKLSAID
+2252 
-2267 SMLRESLPFYSLR
+2267 
-2280 TERNL
+2280 
-2285 LVQEGDEGFEVR
+2285 
-2297 SWPGSD
+2297 
-2303 DKSKTILLDNPEDAA
+2303 
-2318 QQKAI
+2318 KA
-2323 ERFILANFDNFE
+2323 
-2335 QMPDELFL
+2335 
-2343 VDNKVLSHHDGR
+2343 
-2355 TRILAQKEDG
+2355 T
-2365 AWTYNTNS
+2365 
-2373 ELMSVTEL
+2373 
-2381 LDAAHVSG
+2381 
-2389 KVRGES
+2389 
-2395 YQKVIDALA
+2395 
-2404 EYHASTA
+2404 
-2411 EHADYEL
+2411 
-2418 ESVEQLV
+2418 EQLAPQ
-2425 NLRKK
+2425 L
-2430 IEGYALGHP
+2430 
-2439 DSGRLEAMN
+2439 M
-2448 SLLNQVN
+2448 LLN
-2455 SRLEEVSV
+2455 
-2463 LAVSEQSIKAHD
+2463 
-2475 SFSRLYDQLDNAH
+2475 
-2488 LKQSKHLYL
+2488 
-2497 DGNGDFVTKGK
+2497 
-2508 GNLAKI
+2508 
-2514 DQLGGSDA
+2514 
-2522 VLEKVKASVNH
+2522 
-2533 EYGQAIADTIF
+2533 
-2544 AGLSANELA
+2544 LS
-2553 KDGKGIDIT
+2553 
-2562 GLNRIHQAL
+2562 
-2571 EQHMSPV
+2571 
-2578 SATMYIWKP
+2578 
-2587 SDHSALG
+2587 
-2594 HAALQIGQGR
+2594 
-2604 TQIDA
+2604 
-2609 QAAADFNKQ
+2609 
-2618 NYVSWWPLGSKSSN
+2618 
-2632 IRNIFNVATEYQP
+2632 
-2645 DLKLRWS
+2645 
-2652 DFSQPA
+2652 
-2658 HQNDTLEHDMASEEN
+2658 N
-2673 DGFGLNDGETKL
+2673 DGFGGRCDPLSKL
-2685 KRFIEKLNAAKGI
+2685 
-2698 DAAYKDASEGY
+2698 
-2709 ASVLLGNPDML
+2709 V
-2720 VSTGIPAHVF
+2720 
-2730 QPFVDQWNDTSYDM
+2730 
-2744 MDVAN
+2744 
-2749 RFAQELQKQAQASGD
+2749 
-2764 PALVAKRIDNVVRLF
+2764 LVAKQ
-2779 AERALE
+2779 LE
-2785 EIEAFKASQADEGRV
+2785 NDGQVGVARQLLEKMYSAAAVLSNPTLNSDSEKANASKLLSSLAAIHAKNPMHDTSMKVWQEK
-2800 FRINLEGLDVAAM
+2800 LEGKQALTVNGVVEKITDASANGKPVLLELDAPGHAMAAWAKGSGDDRVYGFYDPNAGIVEFSS
-2813 QAEWN
+2813 AE
-2818 RLSHDPDARY
+2818 
-2828 QLLTKN
+2828 
-2834 CSSTVAKVLKAGGA
+2834 
-2848 DKLIGHTWR
+2848 
-2857 PKFGVWTPTEL
+2857 KFGDYLTRFFGKSDLNMAQSYKLGKNDAGEAIFNRVVVMDGNTLASYKPTFGDNTTMQGILDLPVFDATPINKPEVTD
-2868 FNFGQAL
+2868 
-2875 QEAQLEIAAKKQSHQ
+2875 
-2890 VNDDLDAL
+2890 VLDAL
-2898 SGSEKHKDKVAIEN
+2898 SGNEKHKENVAIEN

-2917 RDKVPLSPLTRFLN
+2917 RDKESLSPLTRFLN
-2931 NELYGERDARRKI
+2931 NELYGEKDARRKI
-2944 GDITQTLLDHAVEKG
+2944 GEITQTLLDYAVENG

-2972 LTGYYHQGTA
+2972 LTGYYHQGAA
-2982 SSDDE
+2982 SSEGE
-2987 TSTTSGKVVLFLHGS
+2987 TSATSGKVVLFLHGS

-3010 SAIRSHYQ
+3010 SEIRNHYQ

-3062 PSNIILHGYS
+3062 PSNIIIHGYS

-3117 GIVGT
+3117 GIVGA

-3139 LPQETPILLLTD
+3139 LPKETPILLLTD

-3161 LRVKL
+3161 LRAKL
-3166 SNSGFN
+3166 AIAGYN

-3181 HEASNRLMSQYTGQI
+3181 HEASNRLMGQYADQI
-3196 VSDLL
+3196 VSGLFNAEQAAVDAGEVLKGLEKDFKRYGDALKPDTSVPGKSKDIRTTKDFLNGYKNDHAKEIVDGFRSDMSIKQLVDLFVKGNWSAEQKGALAWEIESRALKVTFQNKSEKYNRLFREIASAGVVDAKATEQLAPQLMLL
-3201 NTQHIKH
+3201 NLSNDGFGGRCDPLSKLVLV
-3208 NEAKLNLEPHGK
+3208 AKQLENDG
-3220 NYESRDLIL
+3220 
-3229 KPISQPET
+3229 Q
-3237 VELGMPEVDQKV
+3237 V
-3249 LADIAER
+3249 
-3256 ENVIIGVRPVDE
+3256 GVARQLLE
-3268 KSKSLIAS
+3268 
-3276 KMYSSKGL
+3276 KMYSAAAVLSNPTLYSDSEKANASKL
-3284 FVKAK
+3284 LSSLAAIHAK
-3289 SSDWGP
+3289 NP
-3295 MSGFIPVD
+3295 MHDTSMKVWQEKLEGKQALTVNGVVEKITD
-3303 QSFAKASARR
+3303 ASANGKPV
-3313 DLETFNRHAEQSI
+3313 L
-3326 QSGNAVSADLYL
+3326 
-3338 NQVRVEELVS
+3338 
-3348 KYHSLTPLELDDQS
+3348 LELDAPGHAMAAWAKGSGDDRVYGFYDPNAGIVEFSSAEKFGDYLTRFFGKSDLNMAQS
-3362 GMYKTTATNGDQS
+3362 YKLGKNDAGEAIFNRVVVMDGNTLASYKPTFGDKTT
-3375 VPFFLNRVTVDGN
+3375 
-3388 ELWQVHYIT
+3388 
-3397 NGELAP
+3397 
-3403 FKVIG
+3403 
-3408 DPVSKQ
+3408 
-3414 PMTADYDLLTVM
+3414 M
-3426 YSYGDLGPQDKVK
+3426 
-3439 QPLTWQQWKDS
+3439 
-3450 VTYEDLTPKYK
+3450 
-3461 ELYSNEDLYNKK
+3461 
-3473 DGASLGNVSGRLK
+3473 
-3486 ELKDRINVDLGRTN
+3486 
-3500 GLEMVHHGADDAN
+3500 
-3513 PYAVMAD
+3513 
-3520 NFPATFFVPKSL
+3520 
-3532 FAEDGL
+3532 
-3538 GEGKGSIQTYFNV
+3538 
-3551 NEQGAVVIR
+3551 
-3560 NPQEFSDFQQVTINA
+3560 
-3575 SFRAS
+3575 
-3580 FNDKW
+3580 
-3585 NHGLDEPLF
+3585 
-3594 TTKRKLSHEFLNKR
+3594 
-3608 DQLLKKL
+3608 
-3615 SGGRL
+3615 
-3620 DAQDETLVAL
+3620 
-3630 GNPDDVSGNKAIVA
+3630 
-3644 VDVSQIFTRQELKE
+3644 
-3658 RANVFAKPI
+3658 
-3667 GASYQG
+3667 QG
-3673 ILDQLDLVHQTVSRD
+3673 ILDLPV
-3688 QIVASFELNKKVNAY
+3688 
-3703 IAEHPTSGRN
+3703 
-3713 QALTQLKEQITS
+3713 
-3725 ALFIGKM
+3725 
-3732 QVAQVDIDAIAQT
+3732 
-3745 RPELAARIFM
+3745 
-3755 VAIEEANGEHRG
+3755 
-3767 LTDMMVRWAN
+3767 
-3777 EDPYLAPKQGYK
+3777 
-3789 GETPNDLGFDAKYHV
+3789 FDATPMKKPGTSDV
-3804 DLGDHYADFKQWL
+3804 DGNA
-3817 ETSQSNGLLSKATLD
+3817 KAVDDT
-3832 ESTKTVHLGYSYQEL
+3832 
-3847 QDLTGVESVQMAF
+3847 
-3860 YFLKEAAKKVDPIS
+3860 KEA
-3874 GDSAEMILLKKF
+3874 
-3886 ADKSYL
+3886 
-3892 SQLDSDRMDQI
+3892 
-3903 EGIYRSSHET
+3903 
-3913 DVDAWDRRYSGAG
+3913 
-3926 YDELTNKLA
+3926 LA
-3935 GATGVDEQLSVLLDD
+3935 G
-3950 RKGLLIG
+3950 
-3957 EVHGSDVNGLR
+3957 
-3968 FVNEQM
+3968 
-3974 DALKK
+3974 
-3979 QGVTVI
+3979 
-3985 GLEHLRSDLA
+3985 
-3995 QPLIDRYLATG
+3995 
-4006 VMSSE
+4006 
-4011 LSAMLKTKHLD
+4011 
-4022 ATLFENARANG
+4022 
-4033 MRIVALDANSSARP
+4033 
-4047 NVQGTEHGLM
+4047 
-4057 YRAGAA
+4057 
-4063 NNIAVEVLQSL
+4063 
-4074 PDDEKFVAIYGK
+4074 GK
-4086 AHLQSHKGIEG
+4086 IL
-4097 FVPGITHRLDLPALR
+4097 
-4112 VSDSNQFRV
+4112 
-4121 EQDDMTLRVVYDD
+4121 
-4134 VANKPKLTFKDS
+4134 
-4146 LSGANTAIHN
+4146 HN
-4156 QNVNDWERVA
+4156 QNVNDWERVV
-4166 VTPTADGGET
+4166 VTPTADGGES

-4185 MENDSVVANAAANL
+4185 MENDDVVAKAAANL
-4199 AGKHPESSVVVQL
+4199 AGKHPESSVVVQI

-4240 RDDSDSNNTH
+4240 RDDSESNNTR

-4256 EDLAAKLANFQ
+4256 DELAVKLAKFQ
-4267 QSFSQAENI
+4267 QSFNQAENI
-4276 NNTPDHISIVGCSL
+4276 NNKPDHISIVGCSL

-4307 DVNGLRVDVSAR
+4307 DANGLRVDVSVR
-4319 SSELAVDATGRKHTK
+4319 SSELAVDEAGRKHTK
-4334 DENGD
+4334 DANGD
-4339 WIQKAETNK
+4339 WVQKAENNK
-4348 VSLSWNE
+4348 VSLSWDE
-4355 QGEVIAKEE
+4355 QGEVVAKDE
-4364 RIRNGIAEGDIDLS
+4364 RIRNGIAEGDIELS
-4378 RIGVSDVGE
+4378 RIGVSDVDE
-4387 IARGAIGDN
+4387 PARGAIGDN

-4404 KRKVETETSSS
+4404 KRKAETETSSS
-4415 AANNKL
+4415 SANNKL

-4450 GSGGFKSL
+4450 GTGGFKSL

-4469 GNGESKHSVDMGGYQ
+4469 GNGESKHSFDIGGYQ

-4498 SFNLGQSNDLLVM
+4498 SFNLGRSNDLIVM

-4537 IATSGEDQDW
+4537 IATSGEGQDW

-4572 SSSVDYTCLVELDS
+4572 SSSVDYTSLVELDS
-4586 HNERSS
+4586 QNERSS

-4597 DTEAA
+4597 DAEAA

-4608 QWLSGNSDSSA
+4608 QWLSGNSDSDTS
-4619 GKLSRADKLRQANEK
+4619 KLSRADKLRQANEK

-4708 GQMAGIG
+4708 GQLAGVG

-4722 IFGVDYTTSGQIVSR
+4722 IFGVDYTASGQIVSR
-4737 NGEAVDGVAILT
+4737 NGEAVDGVAILK

-4763 QAFVDPAKLLDSLKS
+4763 QAFIDPAKLLDSLKS
-4778 GIDMGADGIQS
+4778 GINMGADGIKS

-4795 LKDKAPEE
+4795 LKEKAPEE
-4803 EENKS
+4803 EEDNS
-4808 AVSVNGTSVNSAQGA
+4808 SVSVNGANVNSAQGA
-4823 TASDGNTET
+4823 TVADGSTET
-4832 AETQDRAFGF
+4832 AETPDRAFGF

-4898 GDINLSLGNYNFN
+4898 GDINISLGNYNFN

-4950 EGSDMGVLMGRENMM
+4950 EGNDMGVLMGRENMM

-4998 GEIDTGLG
+4998 GEIDTGSG

-5021 GDGQDYSVTIG
+5021 GDDQDYSVTIG

-5095 EEGRDL
+5095 GEGRDL

-5134 SSEDN
+5134 RSEDN

-5154 SGYDLKLSILRDPV
+5154 SGYDLKLSILRDPA
-5168 SETDQAKFEHIG
+5168 SDSDQAKFEHIG
-5180 SVTFNDYFD
+5180 SVTFSDYFN
-5189 GKRAQ
+5189 GNRAQ
-5194 MIIAMGE
+5194 VIIAMGE
-5201 KDANGE
+5201 KDATGE

-5213 SESSIDALVQ
+5213 SESAIDALVQ

-5245 RVAISTA
+5245 RVAITTA

>member
-1 MGKPFW
+1 MVFYLIPKRRVWLMGKPFW

-18 SADNGNNDIVAIG
+18 SADDGNNNIVAIG
-31 FGGEI
+31 FGGQI

-52 TVHTGSGNDTVVGG
+52 TVYTGSGNDTVVGG
-66 SAYLRVEDST
+66 SAYLKVEDST
-76 GHLSVK
+76 GHLTVK

-110 HLGHHGDVSY
+110 HLGNHGDVSY

-127 SVKRKGLSGN
+127 GITRKGLSGN
-137 VTFKGAGGYNALWHE
+137 VTFAGAGGYNALWHE
-152 TNHGNLSFAGAGAG
+152 TNQGNLSFTGAGAG
-166 NKLDRTWFDQYQG
+166 NKLDRTWSNRYQG
-179 SRGDV
+179 SHGDV
-184 SFDGAGAANSIS
+184 TFDGAGAANSIS

-237 TRQAED
+237 THQAED
-243 VYQQTHGN
+243 VYTQTRGN

-262 FYSDVAHGD
+262 LYSDVAHGD

-283 TRKGSGSSF
+283 IRKGSGNDF
-292 DAQGMEYAK
+292 AKEGMTNAK
-301 AEDIVLTTA
+301 ADEIVLTKA
-310 KMHGSWIGSGTHAV
+310 VMSGSWIGQDHHV
-324 TAVKSER
+324 TAVKSAS

-337 FAIADGTYTKINK
+337 FAFADSTYTKINK
-350 VRLSNDPKTGKLKY
+350 VQLRNDPQTGELKY
-364 YSEAWYKQGNHL
+364 YSTAWYKEGNHL
-376 SGLARSDVSSAGGF
+376 SNLANQDISDNGGF
-390 EVNPINGGYTLSNIA
+390 TAVNINGAYTLSDLK
-405 VEHQQSLTVHAMEK
+405 VEHQQSVTVHAVEK
-419 DLTEYEWVTY
+419 SLTEYEWVTY
-429 ANGALIDAKDV
+429 ANGAVIDAKEV
-440 VLSDAK
+440 SLSDAK
-446 MGGHAISTDGTKV
+446 MGGHAIYADGTKV
-459 DVQAIKS
+459 DVKAVKS
-466 NRKPNTY
+466 NRQPNTY
-473 VYAKVLGPY
+473 IYAKVLGPY
-482 TKIVVVELANDAETG
+482 TKIVVVELANDPETG
-497 VLKYQARSW
+497 ALKYQARSW

-513 ANLANEDISSANG
+513 ANIANQDISSATG
-526 YHSMGKGG
+526 YNPMGKGG
-534 YSLSALNYSV
+534 YSLSDLHYSV
-544 NAIRSMSETV
+544 NAVRSTSETV
-554 ADIDEYTDQTLF
+554 ADIEEYTDQTLF
-566 KPATDSGESSGD
+566 KPANDSGESSGD
-578 VHFSGAGGGNV
+578 VRFNGAGGGNV

-596 GNVYFNGGGI
+596 GNVHFNGGGI

-653 SKQGKMDVYAGGAV
+653 SQQGKMDVYAGGAV
-667 NVLVRIGDGQYL
+667 NVLVRLGDGQYL
-679 AHLLAYGNISVHKG
+679 AHLLAYGNISVQKG
-693 NGNSRVAM
+693 SGDSRVVM
-701 LGGYNTHTQIGSGH
+701 LGGYNTHTQIGSGN

-720 AGGFNVMTQVGNG
+720 AGGFNVMTQVGKG
-733 EVTSVLAGG
+733 DVAAVLAGG
-742 ANVLTKVGEG
+742 ANVLTKMGEG
-752 ELTAGMLGGAN
+752 ELTSGMLGGAN
-763 VMTHISGDE
+763 VITHISNDD
-772 QASNTTA
+772 QLSNTTA

-793 GDTLAVMGGGA
+793 GNTLAVMGGGA

-811 DGSTTGVMVGGANIL
+811 DGTTTGVMVGGANIL

-868 DGTSIAAMIGAGNI
+868 DGTSIAVMIGAGNI

-958 FTHIGNGSTFAAM
+958 FTHIGHGSTFAAM
-971 IGQANVMT
+971 IGQANIMT

-996 YTHVGDGTSLGLFA
+996 MTHVGDGTSLGLFA
-1010 GEMNVMTK
+1010 GEVNVMTK

-1024 LAAMFGKANIMTHV
+1024 LAAMFGKANIMTHF

-1102 LLISDIGNV
+1102 LLISDVGNM

-1126 KANIVTKVGDG
+1126 KANLITKVGDG
-1137 LGINV
+1137 LGVNV

-1162 KGEANILTKVG
+1162 KGEANLITKVG
-1173 DGQEVSVVQGKANI
+1173 DGQEVSVVQGEANI

-1206 ITKVGDGRN
+1206 ITKVGNGRN

-1240 KGNVVT
+1240 KGNIVT
-1246 KVGDGMQVTAAKGK
+1246 KAGDGMQVTAAKGQ
-1260 ANITTTVGNGLSV
+1260 ANITTTVGNGLNV

-1278 DANINTKVGNGVS
+1278 DANINTKVGDGVS

-1322 HIGDGLNINA
+1322 HVGDGLNINA
-1332 SYARNNVAIKVGN
+1332 SYAQNNVAIKVGN

-1364 ALFDNVKQTLL
+1364 ALFDNIKQTVL

-1390 EASTSGTQK
+1390 EASSSGTHK

-1413 GFQMDAIEEVGSD
+1413 GFQMDAIKEVGSD

-1441 DLNEMDNDL
+1441 DLNKMQHAINVDD
-1450 NIDGAS
+1450 S
-1456 DHAPNLIVNGDFEQG
+1456 SVQAPNLIVNGDFELG
-1471 DRGWQST
+1471 EHGWQST
-1478 HGVEASYSGSVY
+1478 HGVEASYAGSVY
-1490 GVNGEGHGTR
+1490 GVEGEGHGAR

-1505 THTNTSLYQDLTDL
+1505 TYTNTSLYQDLANL
-1519 TEGEVIAVSFDFAKR
+1519 AQGEVIAVSFDFAKR

-1554 SSGDA
+1554 SSGDE

-1564 KTLKLTAH
+1564 KTLKLTAQ

-1596 VAKSESSPQANAV
+1596 VATSESSQQANAIR
-1609 SEHAKQN
+1609 EHATQN
-1616 QASQNALSDK
+1616 PATQNALSDK

-1660 AIENN
+1660 ALENN
-1665 GQAQRDAVKEES
+1665 GQAQRDAVQEES
-1677 EAVTAELTT
+1677 EAITAELTK

-1694 DGQATHTGKSGEQ
+1694 DGQATHTGESGDQ
-1707 WRNDFAGGLLD
+1707 WRNEFASGLLA
-1718 GVQSQIDDAKQLA
+1718 GVQTQLDDAKQLA
-1731 SDKMAAAKQTQSDN
+1731 NDKIAEAKQTHADN
-1745 NSKVKDSIAK
+1745 QNKVKDAVAK

-1769 AEQDIAEAK
+1769 AEQDIADAQ
-1778 ADAETR
+1778 ADAEKR
-1784 KADAVAKSHDAKQ
+1784 KADALAKGKDAQQ
-1797 AESDAHSAANDA
+1797 AESDAHHAVNNA
-1809 QSRGDRDAMNAE
+1809 QSRGDRDVQLAE

-1827 QNDAQGA
+1827 QADAQGA

-1843 RQGVAGSG
+1843 RQGVTGSG
-1851 LSGNAHR
+1851 LSGNAHS
-1858 VEGAGETGSHVNTDS
+1858 VEGAGETDSHVNTDS
-1873 QTNADGRFSDG
+1873 QTNADGRFSEG
-1884 LTEQELEALEGATN
+1884 LTEQEQEALEGATN

-1910 SKNSGST
+1910 AKNSGSSM
-1917 ITSMFMEANAD
+1917 TSMFSETNSK
-1928 SIVVDTTASQDVVRK
+1928 SIVVPTKVSPEPDRQEVTRRD
-1943 EVRISGV
+1943 VRISGV
-1950 NLVGLGEASHDSAE
+1950 NLE
-1964 SLVAARAEKVANL
+1964 SLSAVQGSQQTGQLASKS
-1977 YRWLDTDNDVAT
+1977 
-1989 DKYVPVPGFERVDA
+1989 VPGFKSHFASTSIGIENELSGLVVVLPKNSAQTFGYVHDSQGNPLFMLTKDMNQGGYSNPVGINDIQGVNNWQTHTIELVTYPSEISDTAAVESRKEAMLWLAKEFTDHINQSNHQSLPHL
-2003 DVSDE
+2003 VSDDG
-2008 VKQRMIQS
+2008 RF
-2016 MSGYIEH
+2016 
-2023 TDNQVPKDQ
+2023 
-2032 AQALATLFVE
+2032 TLVI
-2042 STLDY
+2042 SN
-2047 DWDKRVEFLTKLESY
+2047 S
-2062 GYSFETPHA
+2062 
-2071 EKSIVSFWSGKN
+2071 
-2083 FKQYRDVLDN
+2083 
-2093 AQTDGK
+2093 
-2099 KVVYDIDVKGN
+2099 
-2110 AFAIDLNKHLM
+2110 KHLIAA
-2121 RWGGLFLDPDNAE
+2121 GNGT
-2134 QNQLK
+2134 
-2139 SSIDAATFSNTG
+2139 SIDAQGKTIGMTPSGQQATMAISAKEFGTSSSPEVRLLESAPWYQAGLRDEFLANAKNTTLDDPATAQNVYAYLT
-2151 FWSSV
+2151 SV
-2156 YATGA
+2156 YSKTADLAKEYGIYINDWDPASEGFSPNA
-2161 QHDVYVIAE
+2161 QGLTDPKVKNAWSILPRTKPVRMLELLSAEDSRYVRQQIAE
-2170 GGVRLGNYFWHVELP
+2170 KLKGTYSESLAKNVFEYFQYGGEVAGHGINYATTGSVQQPEP
-2185 ALRQLQREGL
+2185 AVLFEFRSVPSALSDF
-2195 VGEIRLL
+2195 VP
-2202 DKPVS
+2202 KTAS
-2207 EYKDLP
+2207 
-2213 ADEIGRRLTDAGVG
+2213 T
-2227 VKVRFDALSSARQAE
+2227 VKVDVKALDHFDSASRKAIITEVNALVSGSEDFDAWYQEYRASKGQPPVKNPKSSASANHKAE
-2242 LLADNPDDYR
+2242 WLMTQHAEQWAKITAPYTDNHGTLTSTKLASNDKE
-2252 ADTLVELDVKLSAID
+2252 ELHALGETSNLENNKQQENVASIINT
-2267 SMLRESLPFYSLR
+2267 MLNDMLPFYALR

-2297 SWPGSD
+2297 AWPGTE
-2303 DKSKTILLDNPEDAA
+2303 DKSKTIILEDPEDAA
-2318 QQKAI
+2318 QHKAI

-2343 VDNKVLSHHDGR
+2343 VDNKVISHHEGR
-2355 TRILAQKEDG
+2355 THVLAQRVDG
-2365 AWTYNTNS
+2365 AWQYNAKV

-2381 LDAAHVSG
+2381 LDAAHVTG
-2389 KVRGES
+2389 KIRGES
-2395 YQKVIDALA
+2395 YQQVIDALTD
-2404 EYHASTA
+2404 YHASIT
-2411 EHADYEL
+2411 EHADYEP
-2418 ESVEQLV
+2418 ESVEKLL

-2430 IEGYALGHP
+2430 IEGYVLGHP
-2439 DSGRLEAMN
+2439 DSGRVEAMN

-2455 SRLEEVSV
+2455 TRLDEVSLLSV
-2463 LAVSEQSIKAHD
+2463 AEQTIQAQD
-2475 SFSRLYDQLDNAH
+2475 SFSRLYDQLEAAN
-2488 LKQSKHLYL
+2488 LKESKHLYL
-2497 DGNGDFVTKGK
+2497 DQNGDFVTKGK
-2508 GNLAKI
+2508 GNLANI
-2514 DQLGGSDA
+2514 DLLGSREA
-2522 VLEKVKASVNH
+2522 VLEKVKLTVSN
-2533 EYGQAIADTIF
+2533 EYGQTVADTIF
-2544 AGLSANELA
+2544 AGLSAKDLA
-2553 KDGKGIDIT
+2553 KDGKGIDIA
-2562 GLNRIHQAL
+2562 GLNKVHQAI
-2571 EQHMSPV
+2571 EQHLSPV
-2578 SATMYIWKP
+2578 SATLYIWKP

-2604 TQIDA
+2604 TQLEG
-2609 QAAADFNKQ
+2609 QAAADFNQQ

-2632 IRNIFNVATEYQP
+2632 ISNILNVATKDQP

-2658 HQNDTLEHDMASEEN
+2658 HQNDTLEHDVASEEN
-2673 DGFGLNDGETKL
+2673 DGFGLHDGDIKL

-2698 DAAYKDASEGY
+2698 DASFKEASEGY

-2720 VSTGIPAHVF
+2720 ETTGIPAHVF
-2730 QPFVDQWNDTSYDM
+2730 QPFVEQWNDTSYDM

-2749 RFAQELQKQAQASGD
+2749 RFAQELRLQAQRSDD
-2764 PALVAKRIDNVVRLF
+2764 PELLEKRIGNVIRQF

-2785 EIEAFKASQADEGRV
+2785 EIETFKASQADQGRV

-2813 QAEWN
+2813 QAEWH
-2818 RLSHDPDARY
+2818 RLSNDPDARY

-2848 DKLIGHTWR
+2848 DKLIGHTWL

-2875 QEAQLEIAAKKQSHQ
+2875 QEAQLEIAAKKQSYQ
-2890 VNDDLDAL
+2890 VTDVLDAL
-2898 SGSEKHKDKVAIEN
+2898 SGNEKPKENVAIEN

-2917 RDKVPLSPLTRFLN
+2917 RDKESLSPLTRFLN
-2931 NELYGERDARRKI
+2931 NELYGDKEARRKI
-2944 GDITQTLLDHAVEKG
+2944 GEITQTLLDHAVEKG
-2959 ESQKVTLK
+2959 ESQKITLQ

-2982 SSDDE
+2982 PREGE
-2987 TSTTSGKVVLFLHGS
+2987 TSSPSGKVVLFLHGS

-3010 SAIRSHYQ
+3010 SAIRNHYQ

-3062 PSNIILHGYS
+3062 PSNIIIHGYS

-3117 GIVGT
+3117 GIVGA

-3127 NGQFSVEKNLKG
+3127 NGQFSVEKNLEG
-3139 LPQETPILLLTD
+3139 LPKETSILLLTD
-3151 NEGLGEEGEK
+3151 NEGLGNEGEK
-3161 LRVKL
+3161 LRTKL
-3166 SNSGFN
+3166 TASGYN

-3181 HEASNRLMSQYTGQI
+3181 HEASNRLMSQYADQI
-3196 VSDLL
+3196 VSGLSSS
-3201 NTQHIKH
+3201 
-3208 NEAKLNLEPHGK
+3208 A
-3220 NYESRDLIL
+3220 S
-3229 KPISQPET
+3229 
-3237 VELGMPEVDQKV
+3237 
-3249 LADIAER
+3249 
-3256 ENVIIGVRPVDE
+3256 VDE
-3268 KSKSLIAS
+3268 DLDQQGLDTTSTKDQGISNKNDHLQVVDSKEAL
-3276 KMYSSKGL
+3276 
-3284 FVKAK
+3284 
-3289 SSDWGP
+3289 SDGKILHNQDVNSWGP
-3295 MSGFIPVD
+3295 
-3303 QSFAKASARR
+3303 
-3313 DLETFNRHAEQSI
+3313 
-3326 QSGNAVSADLYL
+3326 
-3338 NQVRVEELVS
+3338 
-3348 KYHSLTPLELDDQS
+3348 
-3362 GMYKTTATNGDQS
+3362 
-3375 VPFFLNRVTVDGN
+3375 
-3388 ELWQVHYIT
+3388 IT
-3397 NGELAP
+3397 
-3403 FKVIG
+3403 
-3408 DPVSKQ
+3408 
-3414 PMTADYDLLTVM
+3414 
-3426 YSYGDLGPQDKVK
+3426 
-3439 QPLTWQQWKDS
+3439 
-3450 VTYEDLTPKYK
+3450 
-3461 ELYSNEDLYNKK
+3461 
-3473 DGASLGNVSGRLK
+3473 
-3486 ELKDRINVDLGRTN
+3486 
-3500 GLEMVHHGADDAN
+3500 
-3513 PYAVMAD
+3513 
-3520 NFPATFFVPKSL
+3520 
-3532 FAEDGL
+3532 
-3538 GEGKGSIQTYFNV
+3538 
-3551 NEQGAVVIR
+3551 
-3560 NPQEFSDFQQVTINA
+3560 
-3575 SFRAS
+3575 
-3580 FNDKW
+3580 
-3585 NHGLDEPLF
+3585 
-3594 TTKRKLSHEFLNKR
+3594 
-3608 DQLLKKL
+3608 
-3615 SGGRL
+3615 
-3620 DAQDETLVAL
+3620 
-3630 GNPDDVSGNKAIVA
+3630 
-3644 VDVSQIFTRQELKE
+3644 
-3658 RANVFAKPI
+3658 
-3667 GASYQG
+3667 
-3673 ILDQLDLVHQTVSRD
+3673 
-3688 QIVASFELNKKVNAY
+3688 
-3703 IAEHPTSGRN
+3703 
-3713 QALTQLKEQITS
+3713 
-3725 ALFIGKM
+3725 
-3732 QVAQVDIDAIAQT
+3732 
-3745 RPELAARIFM
+3745 
-3755 VAIEEANGEHRG
+3755 
-3767 LTDMMVRWAN
+3767 
-3777 EDPYLAPKQGYK
+3777 
-3789 GETPNDLGFDAKYHV
+3789 
-3804 DLGDHYADFKQWL
+3804 
-3817 ETSQSNGLLSKATLD
+3817 
-3832 ESTKTVHLGYSYQEL
+3832 
-3847 QDLTGVESVQMAF
+3847 
-3860 YFLKEAAKKVDPIS
+3860 
-3874 GDSAEMILLKKF
+3874 
-3886 ADKSYL
+3886 
-3892 SQLDSDRMDQI
+3892 
-3903 EGIYRSSHET
+3903 
-3913 DVDAWDRRYSGAG
+3913 
-3926 YDELTNKLA
+3926 
-3935 GATGVDEQLSVLLDD
+3935 
-3950 RKGLLIG
+3950 
-3957 EVHGSDVNGLR
+3957 
-3968 FVNEQM
+3968 
-3974 DALKK
+3974 
-3979 QGVTVI
+3979 
-3985 GLEHLRSDLA
+3985 
-3995 QPLIDRYLATG
+3995 
-4006 VMSSE
+4006 
-4011 LSAMLKTKHLD
+4011 
-4022 ATLFENARANG
+4022 
-4033 MRIVALDANSSARP
+4033 
-4047 NVQGTEHGLM
+4047 
-4057 YRAGAA
+4057 
-4063 NNIAVEVLQSL
+4063 
-4074 PDDEKFVAIYGK
+4074 
-4086 AHLQSHKGIEG
+4086 
-4097 FVPGITHRLDLPALR
+4097 
-4112 VSDSNQFRV
+4112 
-4121 EQDDMTLRVVYDD
+4121 
-4134 VANKPKLTFKDS
+4134 
-4146 LSGANTAIHN
+4146 
-4156 QNVNDWERVA
+4156 
-4166 VTPTADGGET
+4166 VTPTTDGGET

-4185 MENDSVVANAAANL
+4185 MENDPVVAKAAANL
-4199 AGKHPESSVVVQL
+4199 AGKHAESSVVVQL

-4240 RDDSDSNNTH
+4240 RDHSESNNTR

-4256 EDLAAKLANFQ
+4256 DELAVKLAKFQ
-4267 QSFSQAENI
+4267 QSFNQAENI
-4276 NNTPDHISIVGCSL
+4276 NNKPDHISIVGCSL

-4307 DVNGLRVDVSAR
+4307 DANGLRVDVSVR
-4319 SSELAVDATGRKHTK
+4319 SSELAVDEAGRKHTK
-4334 DENGD
+4334 DANGD
-4339 WIQKAETNK
+4339 WVQKAENNK
-4348 VSLSWNE
+4348 VSLSWDA
-4355 QGEVIAKEE
+4355 QGEVVAKDEP
-4364 RIRNGIAEGDIDLS
+4364 IRNGIAEGDIDLS
-4378 RIGVSDVGE
+4378 RIGVNNVDE
-4387 IARGAIGDN
+4387 PARGAIGDN
-4396 NDVFDAPE
+4396 SDVFDAPE
-4404 KRKVETETSSS
+4404 KRIPETEVIANSSS
-4415 AANNKL
+4415 SNQL

-4431 GDGEFTAVNWGTSN
+4431 GEGEFTAVNWGTSN
-4445 VGIKV
+4445 VSIKV
-4450 GSGGFKSL
+4450 GTGGFKSL

-4469 GNGESKHSVDMGGYQ
+4469 GDGESKHSVDIGGYQ
-4484 ALEGAQMFIGNRNV
+4484 ALEGAQMFLGNRNV
-4498 SFNLGQSNDLLVM
+4498 SFNFGHSNDLILM

-4526 GAARISGVLQS
+4526 GAARISGVLQG
-4537 IATSGEDQDW
+4537 IAMSGEGEDW

-4572 SSSVDYTCLVELDS
+4572 SSSVDYTTLVELDS
-4586 HNERSS
+4586 QNERDS

-4597 DTEAA
+4597 DAEAT

-4608 QWLSGNSDSSA
+4608 QWLSGNGNSGTSQ
-4619 GKLSRADKLRQANEK
+4619 LSRADKLRQANEK

-4672 SLFGLMTQQFSATGQ
+4672 SLFGLMTQQFTATGQ

-4693 YTPEDLPRQLKNKLL
+4693 YTPQDLPRQLKNKLL
-4708 GQMAGIG
+4708 GQLAGVG

-4722 IFGVDYTTSGQIVSR
+4722 IFGVDYTASGQIISR
-4737 NGEAVDGVAILT
+4737 NGQAVDGVAILK

-4763 QAFVDPAKLLDSLKS
+4763 QAFVDPAKLLDSLKA
-4778 GIDMGADGIQS
+4778 GIDMGADGIKS

-4795 LKDKAPEE
+4795 LKEKAPEE
-4803 EENKS
+4803 EKDNS
-4808 AVSVNGTSVNSAQGA
+4808 SVSVNGANVNSAQGA
-4823 TASDGNTET
+4823 TVADGNTET

-4861 EMKSLVENLKENL
+4861 EMKSLVENLKQNL
-4874 TADLLNMKEKTF
+4874 TDDLLNMKEKTF

-4898 GDINLSLGNYNFN
+4898 GDINISLGNYNFN

-4950 EGSDMGVLMGRENMM
+4950 EGNDMGVLMGRENMM

-4998 GEIDTGLG
+4998 GEIDTGSG

-5021 GDGQDYSVTIG
+5021 GDDQDYSVTIG

-5055 NASAGNDVVKLMG
+5055 NAGAGNDVVKLMG

-5073 NGGEGEDH
+5073 NGGDGDDH

-5095 EEGRDL
+5095 GEGRDL

-5134 SSEDN
+5134 RSEDN

-5154 SGYDLKLSILRDPV
+5154 SGYDLKLSILRDP
-5168 SETDQAKFEHIG
+5168 SNDSDQSKFEHIG
-5180 SVTFNDYFD
+5180 SVTFSDYFN
-5189 GKRAQ
+5189 GNRAQ
-5194 MIIAMGE
+5194 VVIGMSD
-5201 KDANGE
+5201 KDLSGE
-5207 REYTTL
+5207 REYTML
-5213 SESSIDALVQ
+5213 SDSAIDALVQ
-5223 AMSGFDP
+5223 AMSGFEP
-5230 QAGDNGFIDNLDSKS
+5230 QAGDNGFIDSLESKS
-5245 RVAISTA
+5245 QAAISMA
-5252 WADVVH
+5252 WSDVVH
-5258 KKGITV
+5258 KKGLMV

>member
-18 SADNGNNDIVAIG
+18 SADDGNNSIVAIG

-52 TVHTGSGNDTVVGG
+52 TVYTGSGNDTVVGG
-66 SAYLRVEDST
+66 SAYLRVEDTS

-110 HLGHHGDVSY
+110 HLGNHGDVNY

-127 SVKRKGLSGN
+127 GITRKGLSGN

-152 TNHGNLSFAGAGAG
+152 TNQGNLSFAGAGAG
-166 NKLDRTWFDQYQG
+166 NKLDRTWFNRYQD

-184 SFDGAGAANSIS
+184 TFDGAGAANSIS

-222 DITLQGA
+222 DVTLQGA

-243 VYQQTHGN
+243 VYAQTRGN

-262 FYSDVAHGD
+262 LYSDVAHGD

-283 TRKGSGSSF
+283 IRKGSGNDF
-292 DAQGMEYAK
+292 AKEGMTNAK
-301 AEDIVLTTA
+301 ADEIVLTKA
-310 KMHGSWIGSGTHAV
+310 VMSGSWIGQDHHV
-324 TAVKSER
+324 TAVKSAS

-337 FAIADGTYTKINK
+337 FAFADSTYTKINK
-350 VRLSNDPKTGKLKY
+350 VQLRNDPQTGELKY
-364 YSEAWYKQGNHL
+364 YSTAWYKEGNHL
-376 SGLARSDVSSAGGF
+376 SNLANQDISDNGGF
-390 EVNPINGGYTLSNIA
+390 TAVNINGAYTLSDLK
-405 VEHQQSLTVHAMEK
+405 VEHQQSLTVHAVEK

-440 VLSDAK
+440 ALSEAK
-446 MGGHAISTDGTKV
+446 MGGTAISTDGTTV
-459 DVQAIKS
+459 DVQAVKS

-482 TKIVVVELANDAETG
+482 TKIVVVELANDPKTG
-497 VLKYQARSW
+497 ALKYQARSW
-506 YKEGDHT
+506 YKEGNHT
-513 ANLANEDISSANG
+513 ADLANEDISSANG

-534 YSLSALNYSV
+534 YSLSDLHYSV
-544 NAIRSMSETV
+544 NAVRSTSETV

-578 VHFSGAGGGNV
+578 VHFNGAGGGNV

-693 NGNSRVAM
+693 NGNSRVVM
-701 LGGYNTHTQIGSGH
+701 LGGYNTHTQIGSGN

-720 AGGFNVMTQVGNG
+720 AGGFNVMTQVGKG
-733 EVTSVLAGG
+733 DVASVLAGG
-742 ANVLTKVGEG
+742 ANVLTKVGDG
-752 ELTAGMLGGAN
+752 DLTAGMLGGAN
-763 VMTHISGDE
+763 VITHISGDNE
-772 QASNTTA
+772 TSNTTA

-793 GDTLAVMGGGA
+793 GNALAVMGGGA

-811 DGSTTGVMVGGANIL
+811 DGTTTGVMVGGANIL

-868 DGTSIAAMIGAGNI
+868 DGTSIAVMIGAGNI

-958 FTHIGNGSTFAAM
+958 FTHVGSGSTFAAM
-971 IGQANVMT
+971 IGQANIMT
-979 KVGNDL
+979 KVGDDL

-996 YTHVGDGTSLGLFA
+996 YTHVGDGTSLGIFA
-1010 GEMNVMTK
+1010 GEVNVMTK

-1126 KANIVTKVGDG
+1126 KANIITKVGDG
-1137 LGINV
+1137 LGVNV

-1162 KGEANILTKVG
+1162 KGEANVITKVG

-1206 ITKVGDGRN
+1206 ITKVGNGRN

-1240 KGNVVT
+1240 KGNIVT

-1260 ANITTTVGNGLSV
+1260 ANITTTVGDGLTV

-1278 DANINTKVGNGVS
+1278 DANINTKVGDGVS

-1322 HIGDGLNINA
+1322 HIGDGLGINA
-1332 SYARNNVAIKVGN
+1332 SYAQNNVAIKIGN

-1364 ALFDNVKQTLL
+1364 ALFDNIKQTVL

-1390 EASTSGTQK
+1390 EASSSGTQK

-1441 DLNEMDNDL
+1441 DLNKMQNAL
-1450 NIDGAS
+1450 NVDGSS
-1456 DHAPNLIVNGDFEQG
+1456 DQTQAPNLIVNGDFEQG
-1471 DRGWQST
+1471 DQGWKST
-1478 HGVEASYSGSVY
+1478 HGVEASHSGNVY
-1490 GVNGEGHGTR
+1490 GVNGEGHGAR

-1505 THTNTSLYQDLTDL
+1505 TYTNTSLYQDLTDL

-1583 GHNDGLGYILDNV
+1583 GQNDGLGYILDNV
-1596 VAKSESSPQANAV
+1596 VAKSESSQQANAV
-1609 SEHAKQN
+1609 SEHATQN

-1648 GSQSQLESTDQQ
+1648 GSQSQLESTDQK
-1660 AIENN
+1660 ALENN

-1677 EAVTAELTT
+1677 EAVTAELTK

-1694 DGQATHTGKSGEQ
+1694 DGQATHTGVSGDQ

-1718 GVQSQIDDAKQLA
+1718 GVQRQLDDAKQLA
-1731 SDKMAAAKQTQSDN
+1731 NDKIAAAKQTQSDN
-1745 NSKVKDSIAK
+1745 NNKVKESVAK

-1769 AEQDIAEAK
+1769 AEQDIADAK

-1784 KADAVAKSHDAKQ
+1784 QADAVAKSNDAKQ

-1809 QSRGDRDAMNAE
+1809 QSRGERDAMNAE

-1827 QNDAQGA
+1827 QNDAKGT

-1843 RQGVAGSG
+1843 REGVTGSG

-1858 VEGAGETGSHVNTDS
+1858 VEGAGETGSHVTNDS
-1873 QTNADGRFSDG
+1873 QTNADGRFSEG
-1884 LTEQELEALEGATN
+1884 LSEQEQEALEGATN

-1910 SKNSGST
+1910 GKNSGST
-1917 ITSMFMEANAD
+1917 ISSMFTETNSD
-1928 SIVVDTTASQDVVRK
+1928 SIVVPTTASQDVVRK
-1943 EVRISGV
+1943 EIRISGV
-1950 NLVGLGEASHDSAE
+1950 NLEGLGEASHDTAE
-1964 SLVAARAEKVANL
+1964 SLVSARAEKVANL
-1977 YRWLDTDNDVAT
+1977 YRWLDTDNDAAT

-2008 VKQRMIQS
+2008 AKERMIQFVG
-2016 MSGYIEH
+2016 GYIEH

-2042 STLDY
+2042 ATLDY

-2062 GYSFETPHA
+2062 GYSFEAPHG
-2071 EKSIVSFWSGKN
+2071 EKSIVSFWSGRN
-2083 FKQYRDVLDN
+2083 FKEYRNVLDN
-2093 AQTDGK
+2093 AQADGK

-2110 AFAIDLNKHLM
+2110 AFAIDLNKQLM
-2121 RWGGLFLDPDNAE
+2121 RWGGMFLDPDNAE

-2161 QHDVYVIAE
+2161 QNDVYVIAE
-2170 GGVRLGNYFWHVELP
+2170 GGMRLGNYFWNVELP

-2207 EYKDLP
+2207 AYKDIP
-2213 ADEIGRRLTDAGVG
+2213 VEDIGRRLTDAGVA
-2227 VKVRFDALSSARQAE
+2227 VKVRFDALSHEKQAD
-2242 LLADNPDDYR
+2242 LLADNPDGYK

-2285 LVQEGDEGFEVR
+2285 LVQEGEEGFEVR
-2297 SWPGSD
+2297 SWPGTD
-2303 DKSKTILLDNPEDAA
+2303 GKSKTILLDNPEDAA
-2318 QQKAI
+2318 QQKSI

-2365 AWTYNTNS
+2365 AWTYNANV

-2389 KVRGES
+2389 KARGES
-2395 YQKVIDALA
+2395 YQQVIDALT

-2418 ESVEQLV
+2418 TSVEKLL
-2425 NLRKK
+2425 NLRKQV
-2430 IEGYALGHP
+2430 EGYVLGHP
-2439 DSGRLEAMN
+2439 DSGRVQAMN
-2448 SLLNQVN
+2448 ALLNQVN
-2455 SRLEEVSV
+2455 SRLEAVSV
-2463 LAVSEQSIKAHD
+2463 LVVSEQSIKAHD
-2475 SFSRLYDQLDNAH
+2475 SFSHLYDQLDNAN
-2488 LKQSKHLYL
+2488 LKESKHLYL

-2508 GNLAKI
+2508 GNLANI
-2514 DQLGGSDA
+2514 DKLGGSDA
-2522 VLEKVKASVNH
+2522 VLEKVKAAVSH
-2533 EYGQAIADTIF
+2533 EYGQVVADTIF
-2544 AGLSANELA
+2544 AGLSANDLA
-2553 KDGKGIDIT
+2553 KDGKGIDIA
-2562 GLNRIHQAL
+2562 GLNKVHQAI

-2604 TQIDA
+2604 TQLEG

-2632 IRNIFNVATEYQP
+2632 IRNIFNVATEDQP

-2685 KRFIEKLNAAKGI
+2685 KRFVEKLNAAKGI
-2698 DAAYKDASEGY
+2698 DASYKDASEGY

-2720 VSTGIPAHVF
+2720 ASTGIPAHVF

-2749 RFAQELQKQAQASGD
+2749 RFAEELQKQAQASGD
-2764 PALVAKRIDNVVRLF
+2764 PALVEKRIDNVVRLF

-2818 RLSHDPDARY
+2818 RLSNDPDARY

-2890 VNDDLDAL
+2890 ATDLLDAL
-2898 SGSEKHKDKVAIEN
+2898 SGNEKHKENVAIEN

-2917 RDKVPLSPLTRFLN
+2917 RDKESLSPLTRFLN
-2931 NELYGERDARRKI
+2931 NELYGEKDARRKI
-2944 GDITQTLLDHAVEKG
+2944 GDITQTLLDHAVENG

-2972 LTGYYHQGTA
+2972 LTGYYHQGAA
-2982 SSDDE
+2982 SSEGE
-2987 TSTTSGKVVLFLHGS
+2987 TSATSGKVVLFLHGS

-3010 SAIRSHYQ
+3010 SAIRNHYQ

-3062 PSNIILHGYS
+3062 PSNIIIHGYS

-3117 GIVGT
+3117 GIVGA

-3139 LPQETPILLLTD
+3139 LPKETPILLLTD

-3161 LRVKL
+3161 LRAKL
-3166 SNSGFN
+3166 AIAGYN

-3181 HEASNRLMSQYTGQI
+3181 HEASNRLMGQYADQI
-3196 VSDLL
+3196 VSGLFNAEQAAVEAGEVLKGLEKDFKRYGDALKPDTSVPGKAKDIRTTKDFLNGYKNDHAKDIVDGFRSDMSIKQLVDLFVKGNWSAEQKGALAWEIESRALKVTFQNKSEKYNRLFREIASAGVVDAKATEQLAPQLMLL
-3201 NTQHIKH
+3201 NLANDGFGGRCDPLSKLVLV
-3208 NEAKLNLEPHGK
+3208 AKQLENDG
-3220 NYESRDLIL
+3220 
-3229 KPISQPET
+3229 Q
-3237 VELGMPEVDQKV
+3237 V
-3249 LADIAER
+3249 
-3256 ENVIIGVRPVDE
+3256 GVARQLLE
-3268 KSKSLIAS
+3268 
-3276 KMYSSKGL
+3276 KMYSAAAVLSNPTLYSDSEKANASKL
-3284 FVKAK
+3284 LSSLAAIHAK
-3289 SSDWGP
+3289 NP
-3295 MSGFIPVD
+3295 MHDTSMKVWQEKLEGKQALTVNGVVEKITD
-3303 QSFAKASARR
+3303 ASANGKPV
-3313 DLETFNRHAEQSI
+3313 L
-3326 QSGNAVSADLYL
+3326 
-3338 NQVRVEELVS
+3338 
-3348 KYHSLTPLELDDQS
+3348 LELDAPGHAMAAWAKGS
-3362 GMYKTTATNGDQS
+3362 GDDRVYGFYDPNAGIVEFSSAEKFGDYLTRFFGKSDLNMAQGYKLGKNAAGEAIFNRVVVMDGNTLASYKPTFGDKTT
-3375 VPFFLNRVTVDGN
+3375 
-3388 ELWQVHYIT
+3388 
-3397 NGELAP
+3397 
-3403 FKVIG
+3403 
-3408 DPVSKQ
+3408 
-3414 PMTADYDLLTVM
+3414 M
-3426 YSYGDLGPQDKVK
+3426 
-3439 QPLTWQQWKDS
+3439 
-3450 VTYEDLTPKYK
+3450 
-3461 ELYSNEDLYNKK
+3461 
-3473 DGASLGNVSGRLK
+3473 
-3486 ELKDRINVDLGRTN
+3486 
-3500 GLEMVHHGADDAN
+3500 
-3513 PYAVMAD
+3513 
-3520 NFPATFFVPKSL
+3520 
-3532 FAEDGL
+3532 
-3538 GEGKGSIQTYFNV
+3538 
-3551 NEQGAVVIR
+3551 
-3560 NPQEFSDFQQVTINA
+3560 
-3575 SFRAS
+3575 
-3580 FNDKW
+3580 
-3585 NHGLDEPLF
+3585 
-3594 TTKRKLSHEFLNKR
+3594 
-3608 DQLLKKL
+3608 
-3615 SGGRL
+3615 
-3620 DAQDETLVAL
+3620 
-3630 GNPDDVSGNKAIVA
+3630 
-3644 VDVSQIFTRQELKE
+3644 
-3658 RANVFAKPI
+3658 
-3667 GASYQG
+3667 QG
-3673 ILDQLDLVHQTVSRD
+3673 ILDLPV
-3688 QIVASFELNKKVNAY
+3688 
-3703 IAEHPTSGRN
+3703 
-3713 QALTQLKEQITS
+3713 
-3725 ALFIGKM
+3725 
-3732 QVAQVDIDAIAQT
+3732 
-3745 RPELAARIFM
+3745 
-3755 VAIEEANGEHRG
+3755 
-3767 LTDMMVRWAN
+3767 
-3777 EDPYLAPKQGYK
+3777 
-3789 GETPNDLGFDAKYHV
+3789 FDATPIKKPGTSDV
-3804 DLGDHYADFKQWL
+3804 DGNAKIVDV
-3817 ETSQSNGLLSKATLD
+3817 T
-3832 ESTKTVHLGYSYQEL
+3832 
-3847 QDLTGVESVQMAF
+3847 
-3860 YFLKEAAKKVDPIS
+3860 KEALADGK
-3874 GDSAEMILLKKF
+3874 IL
-3886 ADKSYL
+3886 
-3892 SQLDSDRMDQI
+3892 
-3903 EGIYRSSHET
+3903 
-3913 DVDAWDRRYSGAG
+3913 
-3926 YDELTNKLA
+3926 
-3935 GATGVDEQLSVLLDD
+3935 
-3950 RKGLLIG
+3950 
-3957 EVHGSDVNGLR
+3957 
-3968 FVNEQM
+3968 
-3974 DALKK
+3974 
-3979 QGVTVI
+3979 
-3985 GLEHLRSDLA
+3985 
-3995 QPLIDRYLATG
+3995 
-4006 VMSSE
+4006 
-4011 LSAMLKTKHLD
+4011 
-4022 ATLFENARANG
+4022 
-4033 MRIVALDANSSARP
+4033 
-4047 NVQGTEHGLM
+4047 
-4057 YRAGAA
+4057 
-4063 NNIAVEVLQSL
+4063 
-4074 PDDEKFVAIYGK
+4074 
-4086 AHLQSHKGIEG
+4086 
-4097 FVPGITHRLDLPALR
+4097 
-4112 VSDSNQFRV
+4112 
-4121 EQDDMTLRVVYDD
+4121 
-4134 VANKPKLTFKDS
+4134 
-4146 LSGANTAIHN
+4146 HN
-4156 QNVNDWERVA
+4156 QNVNDWERVV

-4185 MENDSVVANAAANL
+4185 MENDAVAAKAAANL

-4240 RDDSDSNNTH
+4240 RDHSESNNTR

-4256 EDLAAKLANFQ
+4256 DELAVKLASFQ
-4267 QSFSQAENI
+4267 QMFNQAEKI
-4276 NNTPDHISIVGCSL
+4276 GSKPDHISIVGCSL

-4307 DVNGLRVDVSAR
+4307 DANGLRVDVSVR
-4319 SSELAVDATGRKHTK
+4319 SAKVYINEMGRKLYFDGK
-4334 DENGD
+4334 DSWVN
-4339 WIQKAETNK
+4339 KAINSK
-4348 VSLSWNE
+4348 VLLSWNE
-4355 QGEVIAKEE
+4355 QGDVVAKDE
-4364 RIRNGIAEGDIDLS
+4364 RIHNGIAEGDIDLS
-4378 RIGVSDVGE
+4378 RIGISDVDE
-4387 IARGAIGDN
+4387 PARGAIGDN
-4396 NDVFDAPE
+4396 KDVFDAPE
-4404 KRKVETETSSS
+4404 KRKAETETSSS
-4415 AANNKL
+4415 SANNKL

-4450 GSGGFKSL
+4450 GTGGFKSL
-4458 AFGDNNVMVHI
+4458 AFGDNNVMIHI
-4469 GNGESKHSVDMGGYQ
+4469 GNGESKHSFDIGGYQ

-4498 SFNLGQSNDLLVM
+4498 SFNKGRSNDLIVM

-4537 IATSGEDQDW
+4537 IATSGEGKDW

-4572 SSSVDYTCLVELDS
+4572 SSSVDYTSLVELDS
-4586 HNERSS
+4586 QNERSS

-4597 DTEAA
+4597 DAEAA

-4608 QWLSGNSDSSA
+4608 QWLSGNGNNDTS
-4619 GKLSRADKLRQANEK
+4619 KLSRADKLRQANEK

-4708 GQMAGIG
+4708 GQLAGVG

-4722 IFGVDYTTSGQIVSR
+4722 IFGVDYTASGHIVSR
-4737 NGEAVDGVAILT
+4737 NGEAVDGVAILK

-4763 QAFVDPAKLLDSLKS
+4763 QAFVDPTKLVNSLEA
-4778 GIDMGADGIQS
+4778 GINMGADGIKS

-4795 LKDKAPEE
+4795 LKEKAPEE
-4803 EENKS
+4803 EESKPS
-4808 AVSVNGTSVNSAQGA
+4808 VSLNGESLNSTQGA
-4823 TASDGNTET
+4823 TVADGSTET
-4832 AETQDRAFGF
+4832 TETPDRAFGF

-4861 EMKSLVENLKENL
+4861 EMKSLVANLKENL

-4898 GDINLSLGNYNFN
+4898 GDINLALGNYNFN

-4950 EGSDMGVLMGRENMM
+4950 EGNDMGVLMGRENMM

-4998 GEIDTGLG
+4998 GEIDTGSG

-5021 GDGQDYSVTIG
+5021 GDDQDYSVTIG
-5032 NNNQVELGAGNDFA
+5032 NNNQVELGAGDDFA

-5095 EEGRDL
+5095 GDGRDL

-5134 SSEDN
+5134 RSEDN

-5154 SGYDLKLSILRDPV
+5154 SGYDLKLSILRDPA
-5168 SETDQAKFEHIG
+5168 SDSDQAKFEHIG
-5180 SVTFNDYFD
+5180 SVTFSDYFN
-5189 GKRAQ
+5189 GNRAQ
-5194 MIIAMGE
+5194 VIIAMGE
-5201 KDANGE
+5201 KDATGE

-5213 SESSIDALVQ
+5213 SESAIDALVQ

-5245 RVAISTA
+5245 RVAITTA

>member
-18 SADNGNNDIVAIG
+18 SADDGNNNIVAIG
-31 FGGEI
+31 FGGQI

-52 TVHTGSGNDTVVGG
+52 MVYTGSGNDTVVGG
-66 SAYLRVEDST
+66 SAYLKVEDST
-76 GHLSVK
+76 GHLTVK
-82 GAAGYADINKSGD
+82 GAAGYAHINKSGD

-110 HLGHHGDVSY
+110 HLGNHGDISY

-127 SVKRKGLSGN
+127 GITRKGLSGN
-137 VTFKGAGGYNALWHE
+137 VTFAGAGGYNALWHE
-152 TNHGNLSFAGAGAG
+152 TNQGNLSFTGAGAG
-166 NKLDRTWFDQYQG
+166 NKLDRTWFNRYQG
-179 SRGDV
+179 SHGDV
-184 SFDGAGAANSIS
+184 TFDGAGAANSIS

-243 VYQQTHGN
+243 VYAQTRGN

-262 FYSDVAHGD
+262 LYSDVAHGD

-301 AEDIVLTTA
+301 AEEIVLTA
-310 KMHGSWIGSGTHAV
+310 AQMHGLSIDNGNKFHAV

-350 VRLSNDPKTGKLKY
+350 VRLYNDPETGKLKY
-364 YSEAWYKQGNHL
+364 YSEAWFKRGNHL
-376 SGLARSDVSSAGGF
+376 AELARSDVSSAGGF

-405 VEHQQSLTVHAMEK
+405 VEHQQSVTVHAVEK
-419 DLTEYEWVTY
+419 NLTEYEWVTY
-429 ANGALIDAKDV
+429 ANGTLIDAKDV
-440 VLSDAK
+440 ALSEAK
-446 MGGHAISTDGTKV
+446 MGGYAISTDGTTV
-459 DVQAIKS
+459 DVQAVKS

-473 VYAKVLGPY
+473 IYAKVLGPH
-482 TKIVVVELANDAETG
+482 TKIVVVELANDPETG
-497 VLKYQARSW
+497 ALKYQARSW

-534 YSLSALNYSV
+534 YSLSDLHYSV
-544 NAIRSMSETV
+544 NAVRSTSETV

-578 VHFSGAGGGNV
+578 VRFNGAGGGNV

-693 NGNSRVAM
+693 NGNSRVVM
-701 LGGYNTHTQIGSGH
+701 LGGYNTHTQIGSGN

-720 AGGFNVMTQVGNG
+720 AGGFNVMTQVGKG
-733 EVTSVLAGG
+733 DVASVLAGG
-742 ANVLTKVGEG
+742 ANVLTKVGDG
-752 ELTAGMLGGAN
+752 DLTAGMLGGAN
-763 VMTHISGDE
+763 VITHISGDNE
-772 QASNTTA
+772 TSNTTA

-793 GDTLAVMGGGA
+793 GNTLAVMGGGA

-811 DGSTTGVMVGGANIL
+811 DGTTTGVMVGGANIL

-868 DGTSIAAMIGAGNI
+868 DGTSIAIMIGVGNI

-938 VATKVGNGTTLAAMV
+938 VATKVGNGTTLTAMV

-958 FTHIGNGSTFAAM
+958 FTHVGSGSTFAAM
-971 IGQANVMT
+971 IGQANIMT

-996 YTHVGDGTSLGLFA
+996 YTHVGDGTSLGIFA
-1010 GEMNVMTK
+1010 GEVNVMTK

-1126 KANIVTKVGDG
+1126 KANIITKVGDG
-1137 LGINV
+1137 LGVNV

-1162 KGEANILTKVG
+1162 KGEANIITKVG

-1206 ITKVGDGRN
+1206 ITKVGNGRN

-1240 KGNVVT
+1240 KGNIVT
-1246 KVGDGMQVTAAKGK
+1246 KVGDGMQVTAAKGQ
-1260 ANITTTVGNGLSV
+1260 ANITTTVGNGLNV

-1278 DANINTKVGNGVS
+1278 DANINTKVGDGVS

-1322 HIGDGLNINA
+1322 HVGDGLNINA
-1332 SYARNNVAIKVGN
+1332 SYAQNNVAIKVGN

-1364 ALFDNVKQTLL
+1364 ALFDNIKQTVL

-1390 EASTSGTQK
+1390 EASSSGTHK

-1413 GFQMDAIEEVGSD
+1413 GFQMDAIKEVSSD

-1441 DLNEMDNDL
+1441 DLNKMQHAL
-1450 NIDGAS
+1450 NVDDSSVQAS
-1456 DHAPNLIVNGDFEQG
+1456 NLIVNGDFEQG
-1471 DRGWQST
+1471 DRGWKST
-1478 HGVEASYSGSVY
+1478 HGVEASHSGKVY
-1490 GVNGEGHGTR
+1490 GVNGEGHGAR

-1505 THTNTSLYQDLTDL
+1505 THTNTSIYQDLANL
-1519 TEGEVIAVSFDFAKR
+1519 AQGEVIAVSFDFAKR

-1554 SSGDA
+1554 SSGDE

-1564 KTLKLTAH
+1564 KTLKLTAQ

-1596 VAKSESSPQANAV
+1596 VATSESSQQANAIR
-1609 SEHAKQN
+1609 EHATQN
-1616 QASQNALSDK
+1616 PAAQNALSDK

-1660 AIENN
+1660 ALENN
-1665 GQAQRDAVKEES
+1665 GQAQRDAVQEES
-1677 EAVTAELTT
+1677 EAITAELTK

-1694 DGQATHTGKSGEQ
+1694 DSQATHTGESGDQ
-1707 WRNDFAGGLLD
+1707 WRNEFASGLLA
-1718 GVQSQIDDAKQLA
+1718 GAQIQLDDAKQLA
-1731 SDKMAAAKQTQSDN
+1731 NGKIAEAKQTHADN
-1745 NSKVKDSIAK
+1745 QNKVKDAVAK

-1769 AEQDIAEAK
+1769 AEQDIADAQ
-1778 ADAETR
+1778 ADAEKR
-1784 KADAVAKSHDAKQ
+1784 KADALAKGKDAQQ
-1797 AESDAHSAANDA
+1797 AESDAHHAINNA
-1809 QSRGDRDAMNAE
+1809 QSRGDRDVELAE

-1827 QNDAQGA
+1827 QADAQGA

-1843 RQGVAGSG
+1843 RQGVTGSG
-1851 LSGNAHR
+1851 LSGNAHS
-1858 VEGAGETGSHVNTDS
+1858 VEGAGETDSHVNTDS
-1873 QTNADGRFSDG
+1873 QTNADGRFSEG
-1884 LTEQELEALEGATN
+1884 LTEQEQEALEGATN

-1910 SKNSGST
+1910 GKNSVST
-1917 ITSMFMEANAD
+1917 ITSMFTEANTD
-1928 SIVVDTTASQDVVRK
+1928 SIVVPTTTSQDVVRK
-1943 EVRISGV
+1943 EIRISGV
-1950 NLVGLGEASHDSAE
+1950 NLEGLGEASHDSAA

-1977 YRWLDTDNDVAT
+1977 YRWLDSDHPRAT
-1989 DKYVPVPGFERVDA
+1989 EQYIPVPGFERVDVN
-2003 DVSDE
+2003 VSDE
-2008 VKQRMIQS
+2008 TKQRLTQFV
-2016 MSGYIEH
+2016 SGYIEN

-2042 STLDY
+2042 ATLNY

-2062 GYSFETPHA
+2062 GYSFEAPHA

-2161 QHDVYVIAE
+2161 QNEVYVIAE
-2170 GGVRLGNYFWHVELP
+2170 GGMRLGNYFWNVELP

-2213 ADEIGRRLTDAGVG
+2213 ADQIGRRLTDAGVA
-2227 VKVRFDALSSARQAE
+2227 VKVRFEALSHERQAE
-2242 LLADNPDDYR
+2242 LLADNPDGYK

-2285 LVQEGDEGFEVR
+2285 LVQEGEEGFEVR
-2297 SWPGSD
+2297 SWPGTD
-2303 DKSKTILLDNPEDAA
+2303 GKNKTILLDNPEDAD
-2318 QQKAI
+2318 QQKSI

-2365 AWTYNTNS
+2365 AWTYNTNV
-2373 ELMSVTEL
+2373 ELMSVAEL
-2381 LDAAHVSG
+2381 LDAAHVNG

-2395 YQKVIDALA
+2395 YQQVINALT
-2404 EYHASTA
+2404 EYHASTV

-2418 ESVEQLV
+2418 ESVEKLL
-2425 NLRKK
+2425 NLRKQ
-2430 IEGYALGHP
+2430 IEGYVLGHP
-2439 DSGRLEAMN
+2439 DSGRVEAMN

-2475 SFSRLYDQLDNAH
+2475 SFSRLYDQLDNAN
-2488 LKQSKHLYL
+2488 LKESKHLYL

-2508 GNLAKI
+2508 GNLANI
-2514 DQLGGSDA
+2514 DKLGGSDA
-2522 VLEKVKASVNH
+2522 VLEKVKAAVTH
-2533 EYGQAIADTIF
+2533 EYGQVVADTIF
-2544 AGLSANELA
+2544 AGLSANDLA
-2553 KDGKGIDIT
+2553 KDGKGIDIA
-2562 GLNRIHQAL
+2562 GLNKVHQAI

-2604 TQIDA
+2604 TQLEG

-2632 IRNIFNVATEYQP
+2632 IRNIFNVATEDQP

-2685 KRFIEKLNAAKGI
+2685 KRFVEKLNAAKGI
-2698 DAAYKDASEGY
+2698 DASYKDASEGY

-2720 VSTGIPAHVF
+2720 ASTGIPAHVF

-2749 RFAQELQKQAQASGD
+2749 RFAEELQKQAQASGD
-2764 PALVAKRIDNVVRLF
+2764 PALVEKRIDNVVRLF

-2785 EIEAFKASQADEGRV
+2785 EIEAFKASQADESRV

-2818 RLSHDPDARY
+2818 RLSNDPDARY

-2890 VNDDLDAL
+2890 VTDVLDAL
-2898 SGSEKHKDKVAIEN
+2898 SGNEKHKENVAIEN

-2917 RDKVPLSPLTRFLN
+2917 RDKESLSPLTRFLN
-2931 NELYGERDARRKI
+2931 NELYGEKDARRKI
-2944 GDITQTLLDHAVEKG
+2944 GEITQTLLDHAVENG

-2972 LTGYYHQGTA
+2972 LTGYYHQGAA
-2982 SSDDE
+2982 SSEGE
-2987 TSTTSGKVVLFLHGS
+2987 TSAASGKVVLFLHGS

-3010 SAIRSHYQ
+3010 SAIRNHYQ

-3062 PSNIILHGYS
+3062 PSNIIIHGYS

-3117 GIVGT
+3117 GIVGA

-3139 LPQETPILLLTD
+3139 LPKETPILLLTD

-3161 LRVKL
+3161 LRAKL
-3166 SNSGFN
+3166 AIAGYN

-3181 HEASNRLMSQYTGQI
+3181 HEASNRLMGQYADQI
-3196 VSDLL
+3196 VSGLFNAKQAAVEVKDIRATEDLSVVKTVASDTEL
-3201 NTQHIKH
+3201 GTNTD
-3208 NEAKLNLEPHGK
+3208 APHK
-3220 NYESRDLIL
+3220 NYQSRDLVLEPIL
-3229 KPISQPET
+3229 QPET
-3237 VELGMPEVDQKV
+3237 IELGMPDIDQKI
-3249 LADIAER
+3249 LAEVAER

-3268 KSKSLIAS
+3268 KSKSLIDS
-3276 KMYSSKGL
+3276 KLYSSKGL

-3303 QSFAKASARR
+3303 QAFAKASARR
-3313 DLETFNRHAEQSI
+3313 DLDKFNDYAEQSI
-3326 QSGNAVSADLYL
+3326 ESGNAVSADLYL
-3338 NQVRVEELVS
+3338 NQVRIDELVS
-3348 KYHSLTPLELDDQS
+3348 KYQSLTALEFDAES
-3362 GMYKTTATNGDQS
+3362 GMYKTTATNGDQT
-3375 VPFFLNRVTVDGN
+3375 VTFFLNKVTVDSKD
-3388 ELWQVHYIT
+3388 LWQVHYIKD
-3397 NGELAP
+3397 GKLAP

-3426 YSYGDLGPQDKVK
+3426 YSYSDLGPQDKVK
-3439 QPLTWQQWKDS
+3439 QPLTWEQWKES
-3450 VTYEDLTPKYK
+3450 VTYEELTPKYK
-3461 ELYSNEDLYNKK
+3461 ELYNSEVLYNKK
-3473 DGASLGNVSGRLK
+3473 DGASLGVVSDRLK
-3486 ELKDRINVDLGRTN
+3486 ALKDVINTSLGRTD

-3520 NFPATFFVPKSL
+3520 NFPATFFVPKS
-3532 FAEDGL
+3532 FFMEDGL

-3560 NPQEFSDFQQVTINA
+3560 DPQEFSNFQQVAINV
-3575 SFRAS
+3575 SYRAS
-3580 FNDKW
+3580 LNDKW
-3585 NHGLDEPLF
+3585 NVGLDDPLF
-3594 TTKRKLSHEFLNKR
+3594 TPKRKLSHDFLNAKEEVV
-3608 DQLLKKL
+3608 KKL
-3615 SGGRL
+3615 SGEVEDLDQQRL
-3620 DAQDETLVAL
+3620 DT
-3630 GNPDDVSGNKAIVA
+3630 
-3644 VDVSQIFTRQELKE
+3644 T
-3658 RANVFAKPI
+3658 
-3667 GASYQG
+3667 
-3673 ILDQLDLVHQTVSRD
+3673 
-3688 QIVASFELNKKVNAY
+3688 
-3703 IAEHPTSGRN
+3703 
-3713 QALTQLKEQITS
+3713 
-3725 ALFIGKM
+3725 
-3732 QVAQVDIDAIAQT
+3732 
-3745 RPELAARIFM
+3745 
-3755 VAIEEANGEHRG
+3755 
-3767 LTDMMVRWAN
+3767 
-3777 EDPYLAPKQGYK
+3777 
-3789 GETPNDLGFDAKYHV
+3789 
-3804 DLGDHYADFKQWL
+3804 
-3817 ETSQSNGLLSKATLD
+3817 
-3832 ESTKTVHLGYSYQEL
+3832 STKDQGTSDKNDHLQVVDS
-3847 QDLTGVESVQMAF
+3847 
-3860 YFLKEAAKKVDPIS
+3860 KEALADGK
-3874 GDSAEMILLKKF
+3874 ILHN
-3886 ADKSYL
+3886 
-3892 SQLDSDRMDQI
+3892 Q
-3903 EGIYRSSHET
+3903 
-3913 DVDAWDRRYSGAG
+3913 
-3926 YDELTNKLA
+3926 
-3935 GATGVDEQLSVLLDD
+3935 
-3950 RKGLLIG
+3950 
-3957 EVHGSDVNGLR
+3957 DVNGW
-3968 FVNEQM
+3968 
-3974 DALKK
+3974 
-3979 QGVTVI
+3979 G
-3985 GLEHLRSDLA
+3985 S
-3995 QPLIDRYLATG
+3995 
-4006 VMSSE
+4006 
-4011 LSAMLKTKHLD
+4011 
-4022 ATLFENARANG
+4022 
-4033 MRIVALDANSSARP
+4033 
-4047 NVQGTEHGLM
+4047 
-4057 YRAGAA
+4057 
-4063 NNIAVEVLQSL
+4063 
-4074 PDDEKFVAIYGK
+4074 
-4086 AHLQSHKGIEG
+4086 
-4097 FVPGITHRLDLPALR
+4097 IT
-4112 VSDSNQFRV
+4112 
-4121 EQDDMTLRVVYDD
+4121 
-4134 VANKPKLTFKDS
+4134 
-4146 LSGANTAIHN
+4146 
-4156 QNVNDWERVA
+4156 
-4166 VTPTADGGET
+4166 VTPTTDGGET

-4185 MENDSVVANAAANL
+4185 MENDAVVAKAAANL

-4240 RDDSDSNNTH
+4240 RDHSESNNTR

-4256 EDLAAKLANFQ
+4256 DELAVKLASFQ
-4267 QSFSQAENI
+4267 QMFNQAEKI
-4276 NNTPDHISIVGCSL
+4276 SSKPDHISIVGCSL

-4297 GFGHQFINAM
+4297 GFGYQFINAM
-4307 DVNGLRVDVSAR
+4307 DANGLRVDVSVR
-4319 SSELAVDATGRKHTK
+4319 SAKVYINEMGRKLYFDGK
-4334 DENGD
+4334 DSWVN
-4339 WIQKAETNK
+4339 KAINSK
-4348 VSLSWNE
+4348 VLLSWND
-4355 QGEVIAKEE
+4355 QGEVVAKDE

-4378 RIGVSDVGE
+4378 RIGVSDVDE
-4387 IARGAIGDN
+4387 PARGAIGDN

-4404 KRKVETETSSS
+4404 KRKPETEVIANSSNS
-4415 AANNKL
+4415 NQL

-4431 GDGEFTAVNWGTSN
+4431 GEGEFTAVNWGTSN
-4445 VGIKV
+4445 MGIKV
-4450 GSGGFKSL
+4450 GNGGFKSL

-4469 GNGESKHSVDMGGYQ
+4469 GDGESKHSVDIGGYQ
-4484 ALEGAQMFIGNRNV
+4484 ALEGAQMFLGNRNV
-4498 SFNLGQSNDLLVM
+4498 SFNFGHSNDLILM

-4526 GAARISGVLQS
+4526 GAARISGVLQG
-4537 IATSGEDQDW
+4537 IATSGEGEDW

-4572 SSSVDYTCLVELDS
+4572 SSSVDYTHLAQLNS
-4586 HNERSS
+4586 QNERDS

-4597 DTEAA
+4597 DAEAT

-4608 QWLSGNSDSSA
+4608 QWLSGNGNSGTSQ
-4619 GKLSRADKLRQANEK
+4619 LSRADKLRQANEK

-4672 SLFGLMTQQFSATGQ
+4672 SLFGLMTQQFTATGQ

-4693 YTPEDLPRQLKNKLL
+4693 YTPQDLPRQLKNKLL
-4708 GQMAGIG
+4708 GQLAGVG

-4722 IFGVDYTTSGQIVSR
+4722 IFGVDYTASGQIVSR
-4737 NGEAVDGVAILT
+4737 NGQAVDGVAILK

-4763 QAFVDPAKLLDSLKS
+4763 QAFVDPAKLLDSLKA
-4778 GIDMGADGIQS
+4778 GIDMGADGIKS

-4795 LKDKAPEE
+4795 LKEKAPEE
-4803 EENKS
+4803 EKDNS
-4808 AVSVNGTSVNSAQGA
+4808 SVSVNGANVNSAQGA
-4823 TASDGNTET
+4823 TVADGNTET

-4861 EMKSLVENLKENL
+4861 EMKSLVENLKQNL

-4898 GDINLSLGNYNFN
+4898 GDINISLGNYNFN

-4950 EGSDMGVLMGRENMM
+4950 EGNDMGVLMGRENMM

-4998 GEIDTGLG
+4998 GEIDAGSG

-5021 GDGQDYSVTIG
+5021 GDDQDYSVTIG

-5055 NASAGNDVVKLMG
+5055 NAGAGNDVVKLMG

-5073 NGGEGEDH
+5073 NGGDGDDH

-5095 EEGRDL
+5095 GEGRDL

-5134 SSEDN
+5134 RSEDN

-5154 SGYDLKLSILRDPV
+5154 SGYDLKLSILRDP
-5168 SETDQAKFEHIG
+5168 SNDSDQSKFEHIG
-5180 SVTFNDYFD
+5180 SVTFSDYFN
-5189 GKRAQ
+5189 GNRAQ
-5194 MIIAMGE
+5194 VVIGMSE
-5201 KDANGE
+5201 KDLSGE
-5207 REYTTL
+5207 REYTML
-5213 SESSIDALVQ
+5213 SDSAIDALVQ
-5223 AMSGFDP
+5223 AMSGFEP
-5230 QAGDNGFIDNLDSKS
+5230 QAGDNGFIDSLESKS
-5245 RVAISTA
+5245 QAAISMA
-5252 WADVVH
+5252 WSDVVH
-5258 KKGITV
+5258 KKGLMV

>member
-18 SADNGNNDIVAIG
+18 SADDGNNSIVAIG

-52 TVHTGSGNDTVVGG
+52 TVYTGSGNDTVVGG
-66 SAYLRVEDST
+66 SAYLRVEDTT

-110 HLGHHGDVSY
+110 HLGNHGDVNY

-127 SVKRKGLSGN
+127 GITRKGLSGN

-152 TNHGNLSFAGAGAG
+152 TNQGNLSFAGAGAG
-166 NKLDRTWFDQYQG
+166 NKLDRTWFNRYQD

-184 SFDGAGAANSIS
+184 TFDGAGAANSIS

-222 DITLQGA
+222 DVTLQGA

-243 VYQQTHGN
+243 VYAQTRGN

-262 FYSDVAHGD
+262 LYSDVAHGD

-283 TRKGSGSSF
+283 IRKGSGNDF
-292 DAQGMEYAK
+292 AKEGMTNAK
-301 AEDIVLTTA
+301 ADEIVLTKA
-310 KMHGSWIGSGTHAV
+310 VMSGSWIGQDHHV
-324 TAVKSER
+324 TAVKSAS

-337 FAIADGTYTKINK
+337 FAFADSTYTKINK
-350 VRLSNDPKTGKLKY
+350 VQLRNDPQTGELKY
-364 YSEAWYKQGNHL
+364 YSTAWYKEGNHL
-376 SGLARSDVSSAGGF
+376 SNLANQDISDNGGF
-390 EVNPINGGYTLSNIA
+390 TAVNINGAYTLSDLK
-405 VEHQQSLTVHAMEK
+405 VEHQQSLTVHAVEK

-440 VLSDAK
+440 ALSEAK
-446 MGGHAISTDGTKV
+446 MGGTAISTDGTTV
-459 DVQAIKS
+459 DVQAVKS

-482 TKIVVVELANDAETG
+482 TKIVVVELANDPQTG
-497 VLKYQARSW
+497 ALKYQARSW
-506 YKEGDHT
+506 YKEGNHT
-513 ANLANEDISSANG
+513 ADLANEDISSANG

-534 YSLSALNYSV
+534 YSLSDLHYSV
-544 NAIRSMSETV
+544 NAVRSTSETV

-578 VHFSGAGGGNV
+578 VHFNGAGGGNV

-693 NGNSRVAM
+693 NGNSRVVM
-701 LGGYNTHTQIGSGH
+701 LGGYNTHTQIGSGN

-720 AGGFNVMTQVGNG
+720 AGGFNVMTQVGKG
-733 EVTSVLAGG
+733 DVASVLAGG
-742 ANVLTKVGEG
+742 ANVLTKVGDG
-752 ELTAGMLGGAN
+752 DLTAGMLGGAN
-763 VMTHISGDE
+763 VITHISGDNE
-772 QASNTTA
+772 TSNTTA

-793 GDTLAVMGGGA
+793 GNALAVMGGGA

-811 DGSTTGVMVGGANIL
+811 DGTTTGVMVGGANIL

-868 DGTSIAAMIGAGNI
+868 DGTSIAVMIGAGNI

-958 FTHIGNGSTFAAM
+958 FTHVGSGSTFAAM
-971 IGQANVMT
+971 IGQANIMT

-996 YTHVGDGTSLGLFA
+996 YTHVGDGTSLGIFA
-1010 GEMNVMTK
+1010 GEVNVMTK

-1126 KANIVTKVGDG
+1126 KANIITKVGDG
-1137 LGINV
+1137 LGVNV

-1162 KGEANILTKVG
+1162 KGEANVITKVG

-1206 ITKVGDGRN
+1206 ITKVGNGRN

-1240 KGNVVT
+1240 KGNIVT

-1260 ANITTTVGNGLSV
+1260 ANITTTVGDGLSV

-1278 DANINTKVGNGVS
+1278 DANINTKVGDGVS

-1322 HIGDGLNINA
+1322 HIGDGLGINA
-1332 SYARNNVAIKVGN
+1332 SYAQNNVAIKIGN

-1364 ALFDNVKQTLL
+1364 ALFDNIKQTVL

-1390 EASTSGTQK
+1390 EASSSGTQK

-1441 DLNEMDNDL
+1441 DLNKMQNAL
-1450 NIDGAS
+1450 NVDGSS
-1456 DHAPNLIVNGDFEQG
+1456 DQTEAPNLIVNGDFEQG
-1471 DRGWQST
+1471 DQGWKST
-1478 HGVEASYSGSVY
+1478 HGVEASYSGNVY
-1490 GVNGEGHGTR
+1490 GVNGEGHGAR

-1505 THTNTSLYQDLTDL
+1505 TYTNTSLYQDLTDL

-1559 SAWQQ
+1559 SAWKQ

-1583 GHNDGLGYILDNV
+1583 GQNDGLGYILDNV
-1596 VAKSESSPQANAV
+1596 VAKSESSQQANAV
-1609 SEHAKQN
+1609 SEHATQN

-1648 GSQSQLESTDQQ
+1648 GSQSQLESTDQK
-1660 AIENN
+1660 ALENN

-1677 EAVTAELTT
+1677 EAVTAELTK

-1694 DGQATHTGKSGEQ
+1694 DGQATHTGESGDQ

-1718 GVQSQIDDAKQLA
+1718 GVQRQLDDAKQIA
-1731 SDKMAAAKQTQSDN
+1731 NDKIAAAKQTQSDN
-1745 NSKVKDSIAK
+1745 NSKVKESVAK

-1769 AEQDIAEAK
+1769 AEQDIADAK

-1784 KADAVAKSHDAKQ
+1784 KADAVAKSNDAKQ

-1827 QNDAQGA
+1827 QNDAKGT

-1843 RQGVAGSG
+1843 REGVTGSG

-1858 VEGAGETGSHVNTDS
+1858 VEGAGETGSHVTNDS
-1873 QTNADGRFSDG
+1873 QTNADGRFSEG
-1884 LTEQELEALEGATN
+1884 LSEQEQEALEGATN

-1910 SKNSGST
+1910 GKNSGST
-1917 ITSMFMEANAD
+1917 ISSMFTETNSD
-1928 SIVVDTTASQDVVRK
+1928 SIVVPTAASQDVVRK
-1943 EVRISGV
+1943 EIRISGV
-1950 NLVGLGEASHDSAE
+1950 NLEGLGEASHD
-1964 SLVAARAEKVANL
+1964 
-1977 YRWLDTDNDVAT
+1977 
-1989 DKYVPVPGFERVDA
+1989 G
-2003 DVSDE
+2003 
-2008 VKQRMIQS
+2008 
-2016 MSGYIEH
+2016 
-2023 TDNQVPKDQ
+2023 
-2032 AQALATLFVE
+2032 
-2042 STLDY
+2042 
-2047 DWDKRVEFLTKLESY
+2047 
-2062 GYSFETPHA
+2062 
-2071 EKSIVSFWSGKN
+2071 
-2083 FKQYRDVLDN
+2083 
-2093 AQTDGK
+2093 
-2099 KVVYDIDVKGN
+2099 
-2110 AFAIDLNKHLM
+2110 
-2121 RWGGLFLDPDNAE
+2121 
-2134 QNQLK
+2134 
-2139 SSIDAATFSNTG
+2139 
-2151 FWSSV
+2151 
-2156 YATGA
+2156 
-2161 QHDVYVIAE
+2161 
-2170 GGVRLGNYFWHVELP
+2170 
-2185 ALRQLQREGL
+2185 
-2195 VGEIRLL
+2195 
-2202 DKPVS
+2202 
-2207 EYKDLP
+2207 
-2213 ADEIGRRLTDAGVG
+2213 
-2227 VKVRFDALSSARQAE
+2227 
-2242 LLADNPDDYR
+2242 
-2252 ADTLVELDVKLSAID
+2252 TLVNT
-2267 SMLRESLPFYSLR
+2267 MLRESLPFYSLR

-2285 LVQEGDEGFEVR
+2285 LVQEGEEGFEVR
-2297 SWPGSD
+2297 SWPGTD
-2303 DKSKTILLDNPEDAA
+2303 GKSKTILLDNPEDAA
-2318 QQKAI
+2318 QQKSI

-2365 AWTYNTNS
+2365 AWTYNANV

-2395 YQKVIDALA
+2395 YQQVIDALT

-2418 ESVEQLV
+2418 ASVEKLL
-2425 NLRKK
+2425 NLRKQV
-2430 IEGYALGHP
+2430 EGYVLGHP
-2439 DSGRLEAMN
+2439 DSGRVQAMN
-2448 SLLNQVN
+2448 ALLNQVN
-2455 SRLEEVSV
+2455 SRLEAVSV
-2463 LAVSEQSIKAHD
+2463 LVVSEQSIKAHD
-2475 SFSRLYDQLDNAH
+2475 SFSHLYDQLDNAN
-2488 LKQSKHLYL
+2488 LKESKHLYL

-2508 GNLAKI
+2508 GNLANI
-2514 DQLGGSDA
+2514 DKLGGSDA
-2522 VLEKVKASVNH
+2522 VLEKVKAAVSH
-2533 EYGQAIADTIF
+2533 EYGQVVADTIF
-2544 AGLSANELA
+2544 AGLSANDLA
-2553 KDGKGIDIT
+2553 KDGKGIDIA
-2562 GLNRIHQAL
+2562 GLNKVHQAI

-2604 TQIDA
+2604 TQLEG

-2632 IRNIFNVATEYQP
+2632 IRNIFNVATEDQP

-2685 KRFIEKLNAAKGI
+2685 KRFVEKLNAAKGI
-2698 DAAYKDASEGY
+2698 DASYKDASEGY

-2720 VSTGIPAHVF
+2720 ASTGIPAHVF

-2749 RFAQELQKQAQASGD
+2749 RFAEELQKQAQASGD
-2764 PALVAKRIDNVVRLF
+2764 PALVEKRIDNVVRLF

-2818 RLSHDPDARY
+2818 RLSNDPDARY

-2890 VNDDLDAL
+2890 VTDLLDAL
-2898 SGSEKHKDKVAIEN
+2898 SGNEKHKENVAIEN

-2917 RDKVPLSPLTRFLN
+2917 RDKESLSPLTRFLN
-2931 NELYGERDARRKI
+2931 NELYGEKDARRKI
-2944 GDITQTLLDHAVEKG
+2944 GDITQTLLDHAVENG

-2972 LTGYYHQGTA
+2972 LTGYYHQGAA
-2982 SSDDE
+2982 SSEGE
-2987 TSTTSGKVVLFLHGS
+2987 TSATSGKVVLFLHGS

-3010 SAIRSHYQ
+3010 SAIRNHYQ

-3062 PSNIILHGYS
+3062 PSNIIIHGYS

-3117 GIVGT
+3117 GIVGA

-3139 LPQETPILLLTD
+3139 LPKETPILLLTD

-3161 LRVKL
+3161 LRAKL
-3166 SNSGFN
+3166 AIAGYN

-3181 HEASNRLMSQYTGQI
+3181 HEASNRLMGQYTDQI
-3196 VSDLL
+3196 VSGLFNAEQAAVEAGEVLKGLEKDFKRYGDALKPDTSVPGKSKDIRTTKDFLNGYKNDHAKEIVDGFRSEMSIKQLVDLFVKGNWSAEQKGALAWEIESRALKVTFQNKSEKYNRLFREIASAGVVDAKATEQLAPQLMLL
-3201 NTQHIKH
+3201 NLANDGFGGRCDPLSKLVLV
-3208 NEAKLNLEPHGK
+3208 AKQLENDG
-3220 NYESRDLIL
+3220 
-3229 KPISQPET
+3229 Q
-3237 VELGMPEVDQKV
+3237 V
-3249 LADIAER
+3249 
-3256 ENVIIGVRPVDE
+3256 GVARQLLE
-3268 KSKSLIAS
+3268 
-3276 KMYSSKGL
+3276 KMYSAAAVLSNPTLYSDSEKANASKL
-3284 FVKAK
+3284 LSSLAAIHAK
-3289 SSDWGP
+3289 NP
-3295 MSGFIPVD
+3295 MHDTSMKVWQEKLEGKQALTVNGVVEKITD
-3303 QSFAKASARR
+3303 ASANGKPV
-3313 DLETFNRHAEQSI
+3313 L
-3326 QSGNAVSADLYL
+3326 
-3338 NQVRVEELVS
+3338 
-3348 KYHSLTPLELDDQS
+3348 LELDAPGHAMAAWAKGS
-3362 GMYKTTATNGDQS
+3362 GDDRVYGFYDPNAGIVEFSSAEKFSAYLTRFFGKSDLNMAQGYKLGKNAAGEPIFNRVVVMDGNTLASYKPTFGDKTTMQGILDLPVFDATPIKKPTGGVASDLEALGDK
-3375 VPFFLNRVTVDGN
+3375 T
-3388 ELWQVHYIT
+3388 
-3397 NGELAP
+3397 
-3403 FKVIG
+3403 KV
-3408 DPVSKQ
+3408 V
-3414 PMTADYDLLTVM
+3414 
-3426 YSYGDLGPQDKVK
+3426 
-3439 QPLTWQQWKDS
+3439 
-3450 VTYEDLTPKYK
+3450 
-3461 ELYSNEDLYNKK
+3461 
-3473 DGASLGNVSGRLK
+3473 
-3486 ELKDRINVDLGRTN
+3486 VDL
-3500 GLEMVHHGADDAN
+3500 A
-3513 PYAVMAD
+3513 
-3520 NFPATFFVPKSL
+3520 
-3532 FAEDGL
+3532 
-3538 GEGKGSIQTYFNV
+3538 
-3551 NEQGAVVIR
+3551 
-3560 NPQEFSDFQQVTINA
+3560 
-3575 SFRAS
+3575 
-3580 FNDKW
+3580 
-3585 NHGLDEPLF
+3585 
-3594 TTKRKLSHEFLNKR
+3594 
-3608 DQLLKKL
+3608 
-3615 SGGRL
+3615 
-3620 DAQDETLVAL
+3620 
-3630 GNPDDVSGNKAIVA
+3630 
-3644 VDVSQIFTRQELKE
+3644 QIFTVQELKE
-3658 RANVFAKPI
+3658 RAKVFAKPI

-3673 ILDQLDLVHQTVSRD
+3673 ILDQLDLVHQAKGRD
-3688 QIVASFELNKKVNAY
+3688 QIAASFELNKKINAY

-3713 QALTQLKEQITS
+3713 QALTQLKEQVTS

-3732 QVAQVDIDAIAQT
+3732 QIAQAGIDAIAQT

-3755 VAIEEANGEHRG
+3755 VAIEEANGKHVG

-3777 EDPYLAPKQGYK
+3777 EDPYLAPKHGYK
-3789 GETPNDLGFDAKYHV
+3789 GETPSDLGFDAKYHV
-3804 DLGDHYADFKQWL
+3804 DLSEHYADFKQWL

-3860 YFLKEAAKKVDPIS
+3860 YFLKEAAKKADPIS

-3886 ADKSYL
+3886 ADQSYL

-3913 DVDAWDRRYSGAG
+3913 DVDAWDRRYSGKG

-3935 GATGVDEQLSVLLDD
+3935 SATGVDEQLSVLLDD

-4022 ATLFENARANG
+4022 VALFENARANG

-4063 NNIAVEVLQSL
+4063 NNIAVEVLQNL
-4074 PDDEKFVAIYGK
+4074 PDGEKFVAIYGK

-4097 FVPGITHRLDLPALR
+4097 VVPGITHRLDLPALK
-4112 VSDSNQFRV
+4112 VSDSNQFTV
-4121 EQDDMTLRVVYDD
+4121 EQDDVSLRVVYDD
-4134 VANKPKLTFKDS
+4134 VANKPKITFKDS
-4146 LSGANTAIHN
+4146 LSGANTDLHN
-4156 QNVNDWERVA
+4156 QNVNDWERVV

-4185 MENDSVVANAAANL
+4185 MENDAVAAKAAANL

-4240 RDDSDSNNTH
+4240 RDDSESNNTR

-4256 EDLAAKLANFQ
+4256 DELAVKLAKFQ
-4267 QSFSQAENI
+4267 QSFNQAENVSSK
-4276 NNTPDHISIVGCSL
+4276 PDHISIVGCSL

-4307 DVNGLRVDVSAR
+4307 DANGLRLDVSVR
-4319 SSELAVDATGRKHTK
+4319 SSELAVDETGRKHTK
-4334 DENGD
+4334 DANGN
-4339 WIQKAETNK
+4339 WVQKAESNK

-4355 QGEVIAKEE
+4355 QGDVVAKDE

-4378 RIGVSDVGE
+4378 RIGISDVDE
-4387 IARGAIGDN
+4387 PARGAIGDN
-4396 NDVFDAPE
+4396 KDVFDAPE
-4404 KRKVETETSSS
+4404 KRKAETETSSS
-4415 AANNKL
+4415 SANNKL

-4450 GSGGFKSL
+4450 GTGGFKSL
-4458 AFGDNNVMVHI
+4458 AFGDNNVMIHI
-4469 GNGESKHSVDMGGYQ
+4469 GNGESKHSFDIGGYQ

-4498 SFNLGQSNDLLVM
+4498 SFNKGRSNDLIVM

-4537 IATSGEDQDW
+4537 IATSGEGKDW

-4572 SSSVDYTCLVELDS
+4572 SSSVDYTSLVELDS
-4586 HNERSS
+4586 QNERSS

-4597 DTEAA
+4597 DAEAA

-4608 QWLSGNSDSSA
+4608 QWLSGNGNNDTS
-4619 GKLSRADKLRQANEK
+4619 KLSRADKLRQANEK

-4708 GQMAGIG
+4708 GQLAGVG

-4722 IFGVDYTTSGQIVSR
+4722 IFGVDYTASGHIVSR
-4737 NGEAVDGVAILT
+4737 NGEAVDGVAILK

-4763 QAFVDPAKLLDSLKS
+4763 QAFVDPTKLVNSLEA
-4778 GIDMGADGIQS
+4778 GINMGADGIKS

-4795 LKDKAPEE
+4795 LKEKAPEE
-4803 EENKS
+4803 EESKPS
-4808 AVSVNGTSVNSAQGA
+4808 VSLNGETLNSTQGA
-4823 TASDGNTET
+4823 TVADGSTET
-4832 AETQDRAFGF
+4832 TETPDRAFGF

-4848 NLFATIFSQDKQK
+4848 NLFAAIFSQDKQK
-4861 EMKSLVENLKENL
+4861 EMKSLVANLKENL

-4950 EGSDMGVLMGRENMM
+4950 EGNDMGVLMGRENMM

-4998 GEIDTGLG
+4998 GEIDTGSG

-5021 GDGQDYSVTIG
+5021 GDDQDYSVTIG
-5032 NNNQVELGAGNDFA
+5032 NNNQVELGAGDDFA

-5095 EEGRDL
+5095 GEGRDL

-5134 SSEDN
+5134 RSEDN

-5154 SGYDLKLSILRDPV
+5154 SGYDLKLSILRDPA
-5168 SETDQAKFEHIG
+5168 SDSDQAKFEHIG
-5180 SVTFNDYFD
+5180 SVTFSDYFN
-5189 GKRAQ
+5189 GNRAQ
-5194 MIIAMGE
+5194 VIIAMGE
-5201 KDANGE
+5201 KDATGE

-5213 SESSIDALVQ
+5213 SESAIDALVQ

-5245 RVAISTA
+5245 RVAITTA

>member
-18 SADNGNNDIVAIG
+18 SADDGNNNIVAIG
-31 FGGEI
+31 FGGQI

-52 TVHTGSGNDTVVGG
+52 TVYTGSGNDTVVGG
-66 SAYLRVEDST
+66 SAYLKVEDST
-76 GHLSVK
+76 GHLTVK

-110 HLGHHGDVSY
+110 HLGNHGDVSY

-127 SVKRKGLSGN
+127 GITRKGLSGN
-137 VTFKGAGGYNALWHE
+137 VTFAGAGGYNALWHE
-152 TNHGNLSFAGAGAG
+152 TNQGNLSFTGAGAG
-166 NKLDRTWFDQYQG
+166 NKLDRTWSNRYQG
-179 SRGDV
+179 SHGDV
-184 SFDGAGAANSIS
+184 TFDGAGAANSIS

-237 TRQAED
+237 THQAED
-243 VYQQTHGN
+243 VYTQTRGN

-262 FYSDVAHGD
+262 LYSDVAHGD

-283 TRKGSGSSF
+283 IRKGSGNDF
-292 DAQGMEYAK
+292 AKEGMTNAK
-301 AEDIVLTTA
+301 ADEIVLTKA
-310 KMHGSWIGSGTHAV
+310 VMSGSWIGQDHHV
-324 TAVKSER
+324 TAVKSAS

-337 FAIADGTYTKINK
+337 FAFADSTYTKINK
-350 VRLSNDPKTGKLKY
+350 VQLRNDPQTGELKY
-364 YSEAWYKQGNHL
+364 YSTAWYKEGNHL
-376 SGLARSDVSSAGGF
+376 SNLANQDISDNGGF
-390 EVNPINGGYTLSNIA
+390 TAVNINGAYTLSDLK
-405 VEHQQSLTVHAMEK
+405 VEHQQSVTVHAVEK
-419 DLTEYEWVTY
+419 SLTEYEWVTY
-429 ANGALIDAKDV
+429 ANGAVIDAKEV
-440 VLSDAK
+440 SLSDAK
-446 MGGHAISTDGTKV
+446 MGGHAIYADGTKV
-459 DVQAIKS
+459 DVKAVKS
-466 NRKPNTY
+466 NRQPNTY
-473 VYAKVLGPY
+473 IYAKVLGPY
-482 TKIVVVELANDAETG
+482 TKIVVVELANDPETG
-497 VLKYQARSW
+497 ALKYQARSW

-513 ANLANEDISSANG
+513 ANIANQDISSATG
-526 YHSMGKGG
+526 YNPMGKGG
-534 YSLSALNYSV
+534 YSLSDLHYSV
-544 NAIRSMSETV
+544 NAVRSTSETV
-554 ADIDEYTDQTLF
+554 ADIEEYTDQTLF
-566 KPATDSGESSGD
+566 KPANDSGESSGD
-578 VHFSGAGGGNV
+578 VRFNGAGGGNV

-596 GNVYFNGGGI
+596 GNVHFNGGGI

-653 SKQGKMDVYAGGAV
+653 SQQGKMDVYAGGAV
-667 NVLVRIGDGQYL
+667 NVLVRLGDGQYL
-679 AHLLAYGNISVHKG
+679 AHLLAYGNISVQKG
-693 NGNSRVAM
+693 SGDSRVVM
-701 LGGYNTHTQIGSGH
+701 LGGYNTHTQIGSGN

-720 AGGFNVMTQVGNG
+720 AGGFNVMTQVGQG
-733 EVTSVLAGG
+733 DVAAVLAGG
-742 ANVLTKVGEG
+742 ANVLTKMGEG
-752 ELTAGMLGGAN
+752 ELTSGMLGGAN
-763 VMTHISGDE
+763 VITHISNDD
-772 QASNTTA
+772 QLSNTTA

-793 GDTLAVMGGGA
+793 GNTLAVMGGGA

-811 DGSTTGVMVGGANIL
+811 DGTTTGVMVGGANIL

-868 DGTSIAAMIGAGNI
+868 DGTSIAVMIGAGNI

-958 FTHIGNGSTFAAM
+958 FTHIGHGSTFAAM
-971 IGQANVMT
+971 IGQANIMT

-996 YTHVGDGTSLGLFA
+996 MTHVGDGTSLGLFA
-1010 GEMNVMTK
+1010 GEVNVMTK

-1057 GDDFMGVVAAAKAN
+1057 GDDFMGVVVAAKAN
-1071 VVTHVGDATTAA
+1071 VVTHVGNATTAA

-1102 LLISDIGNV
+1102 LLISDVGNV

-1126 KANIVTKVGDG
+1126 KANLITKVGDG
-1137 LGINV
+1137 LGVNV
-1142 AWGQANVFTQVGD
+1142 AWGQANVFTQVGY

-1162 KGEANILTKVG
+1162 KGEANLITKVG
-1173 DGQEVSVVQGKANI
+1173 DGQEVSVVQGEANI

-1206 ITKVGDGRN
+1206 ITKVGHGQN

-1240 KGNVVT
+1240 KGNIVT
-1246 KVGDGMQVTAAKGK
+1246 KVGDGMQVTAAKGQ
-1260 ANITTTVGNGLSV
+1260 ANITTTVGNGLNV

-1278 DANINTKVGNGVS
+1278 DANINTKVGDGVS

-1322 HIGDGLNINA
+1322 HVGDGLNINA
-1332 SYARNNVAIKVGN
+1332 SYAQNNVAIKVGN

-1364 ALFDNVKQTLL
+1364 ALFDNIKQTVL

-1390 EASTSGTQK
+1390 EASSSGTHK

-1413 GFQMDAIEEVGSD
+1413 GFQMDAIKEVGSD

-1441 DLNEMDNDL
+1441 DLNKMQHAL
-1450 NIDGAS
+1450 NVDDS
-1456 DHAPNLIVNGDFEQG
+1456 SVQAPNLIVNGDFELG
-1471 DRGWQST
+1471 EHGWQST
-1478 HGVEASYSGSVY
+1478 HGVEASYAGSVY
-1490 GVNGEGHGTR
+1490 GVEGEGHGAR

-1505 THTNTSLYQDLTDL
+1505 TYTNTSLYQDLANL
-1519 TEGEVIAVSFDFAKR
+1519 TQGEVIAVSFDFAKR

-1554 SSGDA
+1554 SSGDE

-1564 KTLKLTAH
+1564 KTLKLTAQ

-1596 VAKSESSPQANAV
+1596 VATSESSQQANAIR
-1609 SEHAKQN
+1609 EHATQN
-1616 QASQNALSDK
+1616 PAAQNALSDK

-1660 AIENN
+1660 ALGNN
-1665 GQAQRDAVKEES
+1665 GQAQRDAVQEES
-1677 EAVTAELTT
+1677 EAITAELTK

-1694 DGQATHTGKSGEQ
+1694 DGQATHTGESGDQ
-1707 WRNDFAGGLLD
+1707 WRNEFASGLLA
-1718 GVQSQIDDAKQLA
+1718 GVQTQLDDAKQLA
-1731 SDKMAAAKQTQSDN
+1731 NDKIAEAKQTHADN
-1745 NSKVKDSIAK
+1745 QNKVKDAVAK

-1764 QNRAG
+1764 QNQAG
-1769 AEQDIAEAK
+1769 AEQDIADAQ
-1778 ADAETR
+1778 ADAEKR
-1784 KADAVAKSHDAKQ
+1784 KANALAKGKDAQQ
-1797 AESDAHSAANDA
+1797 AESDAHSAASDA
-1809 QSRGDRDAMNAE
+1809 QLRADRDATNAE

-1827 QNDAQGA
+1827 QNDAKA
-1834 KQNEGDRPD
+1834 TKQNEGDRPD
-1843 RQGVAGSG
+1843 REGVAGSG
-1851 LSGNAHR
+1851 LSGNAHS
-1858 VEGAGETGSHVNTDS
+1858 VEGAGETGSHVNTDGP
-1873 QTNADGRFSDG
+1873 TNADGRFSEG
-1884 LTEQELEALEGATN
+1884 LSEQEQEALEGATN

-1910 SKNSGST
+1910 GKNSGST
-1917 ITSMFMEANAD
+1917 ITSMFTETNSD
-1928 SIVVDTTASQDVVRK
+1928 SIVVPTTASQDVVRK
-1943 EVRISGV
+1943 EIRISGV
-1950 NLVGLGEASHDSAE
+1950 NLEGLGEASHDSAE

-2023 TDNQVPKDQ
+2023 TDNKVPKDQ
-2032 AQALATLFVE
+2032 AEALATLFVE

-2062 GYSFETPHA
+2062 GYSFEAPHA

-2161 QHDVYVIAE
+2161 QNDVYVIAE
-2170 GGVRLGNYFWHVELP
+2170 GGMRLGNYFWNVELP

-2213 ADEIGRRLTDAGVG
+2213 ADQIGRRLTDAGVA
-2227 VKVRFDALSSARQAE
+2227 VKVRFDALSHERQAE
-2242 LLADNPDDYR
+2242 LLADNPDGYK

-2285 LVQEGDEGFEVR
+2285 LVQEGEEGFEVR
-2297 SWPGSD
+2297 SWPGID
-2303 DKSKTILLDNPEDAA
+2303 GKSKTIILDDPEDAA

-2335 QMPDELFL
+2335 QMPDKLFF
-2343 VDNKVLSHHDGR
+2343 VDNKVISHHEGR
-2355 TRILAQKEDG
+2355 TRILAQKEEG
-2365 AWTYNTNS
+2365 TWKYRVKT
-2373 ELMSVTEL
+2373 ELMSVSEL
-2381 LDAAHVSG
+2381 FDAANVNG
-2389 KVRGES
+2389 KIRGDS
-2395 YQKVIDALA
+2395 YQKVVDALA
-2404 EYHASTA
+2404 DYHTIPLLFKAA
-2411 EHADYEL
+2411 EDLGHDAIDYADYNL
-2418 ESVEQLV
+2418 ESVEKLV
-2425 NLRKK
+2425 NLRKQV
-2430 IEGYALGHP
+2430 EGYLLGHP
-2439 DSGRLEAMN
+2439 DSGRVEAMN

-2455 SRLEEVSV
+2455 TRLDEVSV
-2463 LAVSEQSIKAHD
+2463 LSVAEQTIQAQD
-2475 SFSRLYDQLDNAH
+2475 SFSRLYDQLEAAN
-2488 LKQSKHLYL
+2488 LKESKHLYL
-2497 DGNGDFVTKGK
+2497 DQNGDFVTKGK
-2508 GNLAKI
+2508 GNLANI
-2514 DQLGGSDA
+2514 DLLGSREA
-2522 VLEKVKASVNH
+2522 VLEKVKSAVSN
-2533 EYGQAIADTIF
+2533 EYGQTVADTIF
-2544 AGLSANELA
+2544 AGLSAKDLA
-2553 KDGKGIDIT
+2553 KDGKGIDIA
-2562 GLNRIHQAL
+2562 GLNKVHQAI

-2587 SDHSALG
+2587 SDHSTLG

-2604 TQIDA
+2604 TQLEG
-2609 QAAADFNKQ
+2609 QAAADFNQQ

-2632 IRNIFNVATEYQP
+2632 ISNILNVATKDQP

-2658 HQNDTLEHDMASEEN
+2658 HQNDTLEHDVASEEN
-2673 DGFGLNDGETKL
+2673 DGFGLHDGDIKL

-2698 DAAYKDASEGY
+2698 DASFKEASEGY

-2720 VSTGIPAHVF
+2720 ETTGIPAHVF
-2730 QPFVDQWNDTSYDM
+2730 QPFVEQWNDTSYDM

-2749 RFAQELQKQAQASGD
+2749 RFAQELRLQAQRSDD
-2764 PALVAKRIDNVVRLF
+2764 PELLEKRIGNVVRQF

-2785 EIEAFKASQADEGRV
+2785 EIETFKASQADQGRV

-2813 QAEWN
+2813 QAEWH
-2818 RLSHDPDARY
+2818 RLSNDPDARY

-2848 DKLIGHTWR
+2848 DKLIGHTWL

-2890 VNDDLDAL
+2890 VTDVLDAL
-2898 SGSEKHKDKVAIEN
+2898 SGNEKLKENVAIEN

-2917 RDKVPLSPLTRFLN
+2917 RDKESLSPLTRFLN
-2931 NELYGERDARRKI
+2931 NELYGDKEARRKI
-2944 GDITQTLLDHAVEKG
+2944 GEITQTLLDHAVEKG
-2959 ESQKVTLK
+2959 ESQKITLQ

-2982 SSDDE
+2982 PSEGE
-2987 TSTTSGKVVLFLHGS
+2987 TSSPSGKVVLFLHGS

-3010 SAIRSHYQ
+3010 SAIRNHYQ

-3062 PSNIILHGYS
+3062 PSNIIIHGYS

-3117 GIVGT
+3117 GIVGA

-3127 NGQFSVEKNLKG
+3127 NGQFSVEKNLEG
-3139 LPQETPILLLTD
+3139 LPKETSILLLTD
-3151 NEGLGEEGEK
+3151 NEGLGNEGEK
-3161 LRVKL
+3161 LRTKL
-3166 SNSGFN
+3166 TASGYN

-3181 HEASNRLMSQYTGQI
+3181 HEASNRLMSQYADQI
-3196 VSDLL
+3196 VSRLSSSASVDEDLDQQGL
-3201 NTQHIKH
+3201 DTTSTKDQGISNKNDHLQVVDSK
-3208 NEAKLNLEPHGK
+3208 EA
-3220 NYESRDLIL
+3220 
-3229 KPISQPET
+3229 
-3237 VELGMPEVDQKV
+3237 
-3249 LADIAER
+3249 LADGKI
-3256 ENVIIGVRPVDE
+3256 
-3268 KSKSLIAS
+3268 L
-3276 KMYSSKGL
+3276 
-3284 FVKAK
+3284 
-3289 SSDWGP
+3289 
-3295 MSGFIPVD
+3295 
-3303 QSFAKASARR
+3303 
-3313 DLETFNRHAEQSI
+3313 H
-3326 QSGNAVSADLYL
+3326 
-3338 NQVRVEELVS
+3338 NQ
-3348 KYHSLTPLELDDQS
+3348 
-3362 GMYKTTATNGDQS
+3362 
-3375 VPFFLNRVTVDGN
+3375 
-3388 ELWQVHYIT
+3388 
-3397 NGELAP
+3397 
-3403 FKVIG
+3403 
-3408 DPVSKQ
+3408 
-3414 PMTADYDLLTVM
+3414 
-3426 YSYGDLGPQDKVK
+3426 
-3439 QPLTWQQWKDS
+3439 
-3450 VTYEDLTPKYK
+3450 
-3461 ELYSNEDLYNKK
+3461 
-3473 DGASLGNVSGRLK
+3473 
-3486 ELKDRINVDLGRTN
+3486 
-3500 GLEMVHHGADDAN
+3500 
-3513 PYAVMAD
+3513 
-3520 NFPATFFVPKSL
+3520 
-3532 FAEDGL
+3532 
-3538 GEGKGSIQTYFNV
+3538 
-3551 NEQGAVVIR
+3551 
-3560 NPQEFSDFQQVTINA
+3560 
-3575 SFRAS
+3575 
-3580 FNDKW
+3580 
-3585 NHGLDEPLF
+3585 
-3594 TTKRKLSHEFLNKR
+3594 
-3608 DQLLKKL
+3608 
-3615 SGGRL
+3615 
-3620 DAQDETLVAL
+3620 
-3630 GNPDDVSGNKAIVA
+3630 
-3644 VDVSQIFTRQELKE
+3644 
-3658 RANVFAKPI
+3658 
-3667 GASYQG
+3667 
-3673 ILDQLDLVHQTVSRD
+3673 
-3688 QIVASFELNKKVNAY
+3688 
-3703 IAEHPTSGRN
+3703 
-3713 QALTQLKEQITS
+3713 
-3725 ALFIGKM
+3725 
-3732 QVAQVDIDAIAQT
+3732 
-3745 RPELAARIFM
+3745 
-3755 VAIEEANGEHRG
+3755 
-3767 LTDMMVRWAN
+3767 
-3777 EDPYLAPKQGYK
+3777 
-3789 GETPNDLGFDAKYHV
+3789 
-3804 DLGDHYADFKQWL
+3804 
-3817 ETSQSNGLLSKATLD
+3817 
-3832 ESTKTVHLGYSYQEL
+3832 
-3847 QDLTGVESVQMAF
+3847 
-3860 YFLKEAAKKVDPIS
+3860 
-3874 GDSAEMILLKKF
+3874 
-3886 ADKSYL
+3886 
-3892 SQLDSDRMDQI
+3892 
-3903 EGIYRSSHET
+3903 
-3913 DVDAWDRRYSGAG
+3913 
-3926 YDELTNKLA
+3926 
-3935 GATGVDEQLSVLLDD
+3935 
-3950 RKGLLIG
+3950 
-3957 EVHGSDVNGLR
+3957 DVNGW
-3968 FVNEQM
+3968 
-3974 DALKK
+3974 
-3979 QGVTVI
+3979 G
-3985 GLEHLRSDLA
+3985 
-3995 QPLIDRYLATG
+3995 P
-4006 VMSSE
+4006 
-4011 LSAMLKTKHLD
+4011 
-4022 ATLFENARANG
+4022 
-4033 MRIVALDANSSARP
+4033 
-4047 NVQGTEHGLM
+4047 
-4057 YRAGAA
+4057 
-4063 NNIAVEVLQSL
+4063 
-4074 PDDEKFVAIYGK
+4074 
-4086 AHLQSHKGIEG
+4086 
-4097 FVPGITHRLDLPALR
+4097 IT
-4112 VSDSNQFRV
+4112 
-4121 EQDDMTLRVVYDD
+4121 
-4134 VANKPKLTFKDS
+4134 
-4146 LSGANTAIHN
+4146 
-4156 QNVNDWERVA
+4156 
-4166 VTPTADGGET
+4166 VTPTIDGGET

-4185 MENDSVVANAAANL
+4185 MENDPVVAKAAANL
-4199 AGKHPESSVVVQL
+4199 AGKHAESSVVVQL

-4240 RDDSDSNNTH
+4240 RDHSESNNTR

-4256 EDLAAKLANFQ
+4256 DELAVKLAKFQ
-4267 QSFSQAENI
+4267 QSFNQAENI
-4276 NNTPDHISIVGCSL
+4276 NNKPDHISIVGCSL

-4307 DVNGLRVDVSAR
+4307 DANGLRVDVSVR
-4319 SSELAVDATGRKHTK
+4319 SSELAVDEAGRKHTK
-4334 DENGD
+4334 DANGD
-4339 WIQKAETNK
+4339 WVQKAENNK
-4348 VSLSWNE
+4348 VSLSWDA
-4355 QGEVIAKEE
+4355 QGEVVAKDEP
-4364 RIRNGIAEGDIDLS
+4364 IRNGIAEGDIDLS
-4378 RIGVSDVGE
+4378 RIGVNNVDE
-4387 IARGAIGDN
+4387 PARGAIGDN
-4396 NDVFDAPE
+4396 SDVFDAPE
-4404 KRKVETETSSS
+4404 KRKPETEVIANSSS
-4415 AANNKL
+4415 SNQL

-4431 GDGEFTAVNWGTSN
+4431 GEGEFTAVNWGTSN

-4450 GSGGFKSL
+4450 GTGGFKSL

-4469 GNGESKHSVDMGGYQ
+4469 GDGESKHSVDIGGYQ
-4484 ALEGAQMFIGNRNV
+4484 ALEGAQMFLGNRNV
-4498 SFNLGQSNDLLVM
+4498 SFNFGHSNDLILM

-4526 GAARISGVLQS
+4526 GAARISGVLQG
-4537 IATSGEDQDW
+4537 IAMSGEGEDW

-4572 SSSVDYTCLVELDS
+4572 SSSVDYTTLVELDS
-4586 HNERSS
+4586 QNERDS

-4597 DTEAA
+4597 DAEAT

-4608 QWLSGNSDSSA
+4608 QWLSGNGNSGTSQ
-4619 GKLSRADKLRQANEK
+4619 LSRADKLRQANEK

-4672 SLFGLMTQQFSATGQ
+4672 SLFGLMTQQFTATGQ

-4693 YTPEDLPRQLKNKLL
+4693 YTPQDLPRQLKNKLL
-4708 GQMAGIG
+4708 GQLAGVG
-4715 AETTLAD
+4715 SETTLAD
-4722 IFGVDYTTSGQIVSR
+4722 IFGVDYTASGQIVSR
-4737 NGEAVDGVAILT
+4737 NGQAVDGVAILK

-4763 QAFVDPAKLLDSLKS
+4763 QAFVDPAKLLDSLKA
-4778 GIDMGADGIQS
+4778 GIDMGADGIKS

-4795 LKDKAPEE
+4795 LKEKAPEE
-4803 EENKS
+4803 EKDNS
-4808 AVSVNGTSVNSAQGA
+4808 SVSVNGANVNSAQGA
-4823 TASDGNTET
+4823 TVADGNTET

-4861 EMKSLVENLKENL
+4861 EMKSLVENLKQNL

-4898 GDINLSLGNYNFN
+4898 GDINISLGNYNFN

-4950 EGSDMGVLMGRENMM
+4950 EGNDMGVLMGRENMM

-4998 GEIDTGLG
+4998 GEIDTGSG

-5021 GDGQDYSVTIG
+5021 GDDQDYSVTIG

-5055 NASAGNDVVKLMG
+5055 NAGADNDVVKLMG

-5073 NGGEGEDH
+5073 NGGDGDDH

-5095 EEGRDL
+5095 GEGRDL

-5134 SSEDN
+5134 RSEDN

-5154 SGYDLKLSILRDPV
+5154 SGYDLKLSILRDP
-5168 SETDQAKFEHIG
+5168 SNDSDQSKFEHIG
-5180 SVTFNDYFD
+5180 SVTFSDYFN
-5189 GKRAQ
+5189 GNRAQ
-5194 MIIAMGE
+5194 VVIGMSD
-5201 KDANGE
+5201 KDLSGE
-5207 REYTTL
+5207 REYTML
-5213 SESSIDALVQ
+5213 SDSAIDALVQ
-5223 AMSGFDP
+5223 AMSGFEP
-5230 QAGDNGFIDNLDSKS
+5230 QAGDNGFIDSLESKS
-5245 RVAISTA
+5245 QAAISMA
-5252 WADVVH
+5252 WSDVVH
-5258 KKGITV
+5258 KKGLMV

>member
-18 SADNGNNDIVAIG
+18 SADDGNNNIVAIG
-31 FGGEI
+31 FGGQI
-36 HAYGGDDHV
+36 HVYGGDDHV

-52 TVHTGSGNDTVVGG
+52 TVYTGSGNDTVVGG
-66 SAYLRVEDST
+66 SAYLKVEDST
-76 GHLSVK
+76 GHLTVK

-110 HLGHHGDVSY
+110 HLGNHGDVSY

-127 SVKRKGLSGN
+127 GITRKGLSGN
-137 VTFKGAGGYNALWHE
+137 VTFAGAGGYNALWHE
-152 TNHGNLSFAGAGAG
+152 TNQGNLSFTGAGAG
-166 NKLDRTWFDQYQG
+166 NKLDRTWFNRYQG
-179 SRGDV
+179 SHGDV
-184 SFDGAGAANSIS
+184 TFDGAGAANSIS

-237 TRQAED
+237 THQAED
-243 VYQQTHGN
+243 VYTQTRGN

-262 FYSDVAHGD
+262 LYSDVAHGD

-283 TRKGSGSSF
+283 IRKGSGNDF
-292 DAQGMEYAK
+292 AKEGMTNAK
-301 AEDIVLTTA
+301 ADEIVLTKA
-310 KMHGSWIGSGTHAV
+310 VMSGSWIGQDHHV
-324 TAVKSER
+324 TAVKSAS

-337 FAIADGTYTKINK
+337 FAFADSTYTKINK
-350 VRLSNDPKTGKLKY
+350 VQLRNDPQTGELKY
-364 YSEAWYKQGNHL
+364 YSTAWYKEGNHL
-376 SGLARSDVSSAGGF
+376 SNLANQDISDNGGF
-390 EVNPINGGYTLSNIA
+390 TAVNINGAYTLSDLK
-405 VEHQQSLTVHAMEK
+405 VEHQQSVTVHAVEK
-419 DLTEYEWVTY
+419 SLTEYEWVTY
-429 ANGALIDAKDV
+429 ANGAVIDAKEV
-440 VLSDAK
+440 SLSDAK
-446 MGGHAISTDGTKV
+446 MGGHAIYADGTKV
-459 DVQAIKS
+459 DVKAVKS
-466 NRKPNTY
+466 NRQPNTY
-473 VYAKVLGPY
+473 IYAKVLGPY
-482 TKIVVVELANDAETG
+482 TKIVVVELANDPETG
-497 VLKYQARSW
+497 ALKYQARSW

-513 ANLANEDISSANG
+513 ANIANQDISSATG
-526 YHSMGKGG
+526 YNPMGKGG
-534 YSLSALNYSV
+534 YSLSDLHYSV
-544 NAIRSMSETV
+544 NAVRSTSETV
-554 ADIDEYTDQTLF
+554 ADIEEYTDQTLF
-566 KPATDSGESSGD
+566 KPANDSGESSGD
-578 VHFSGAGGGNV
+578 VRFNGAGGGNV

-596 GNVYFNGGGI
+596 GNVHFNGGGI

-653 SKQGKMDVYAGGAV
+653 SQQGKMDVYAGGAV
-667 NVLVRIGDGQYL
+667 NVLVRLGDGQYL
-679 AHLLAYGNISVHKG
+679 AHLLAYGNISVQKG
-693 NGNSRVAM
+693 SGDSRVVM
-701 LGGYNTHTQIGSGH
+701 LGGYNTHTQIGSGN

-720 AGGFNVMTQVGNG
+720 SGGFNVMTQVGKG
-733 EVTSVLAGG
+733 DVAAVLAGG
-742 ANVLTKVGEG
+742 ANVLTKMGEG
-752 ELTAGMLGGAN
+752 ELTSGMLGGAN
-763 VMTHISGDE
+763 VITHISNDD
-772 QASNTTA
+772 QLSNTTA
-779 VALGGANILTKKGK
+779 VALGGANVLTKKGK
-793 GDTLAVMGGGA
+793 GNTLAVMGGGA

-811 DGSTTGVMVGGANIL
+811 DGTTTGVMVGGANIL
-826 TKVGN
+826 TKIGN

-868 DGTSIAAMIGAGNI
+868 DGTSIAVMIGAGNI

-953 GNANI
+953 GNANT
-958 FTHIGNGSTFAAM
+958 FTHIGHGSTFAAM
-971 IGQANVMT
+971 IGQANIMT
-979 KVGNDL
+979 QVGNDL

-996 YTHVGDGTSLGLFA
+996 MTHVGDGTSLGLFA
-1010 GEMNVMTK
+1010 GEVNVMTK

-1102 LLISDIGNV
+1102 LLISDVGNV

-1126 KANIVTKVGDG
+1126 KANLITKVGDG
-1137 LGINV
+1137 LGVNV

-1162 KGEANILTKVG
+1162 KGEANLITKVG
-1173 DGQEVSVVQGKANI
+1173 DGQELSVVQGQANI

-1206 ITKVGDGRN
+1206 ITKVGHGQN

-1240 KGNVVT
+1240 KGNIVT
-1246 KVGDGMQVTAAKGK
+1246 KVGDGMQVTAAKGQ
-1260 ANITTTVGNGLSV
+1260 ANTTTTVGNGLNV

-1278 DANINTKVGNGVS
+1278 DANINTKVGDGVS

-1322 HIGDGLNINA
+1322 HVGDGLNINA
-1332 SYARNNVAIKVGN
+1332 SFAQNNVAIKVGN

-1364 ALFDNVKQTLL
+1364 ALFDNIKQTVL

-1390 EASTSGTQK
+1390 EASSSGTHK

-1413 GFQMDAIEEVGSD
+1413 GFQMDAIKEVGSD

-1441 DLNEMDNDL
+1441 DLNKMQHAINVDD
-1450 NIDGAS
+1450 S
-1456 DHAPNLIVNGDFEQG
+1456 SVQAPNLIVNGDFELG
-1471 DRGWQST
+1471 EHGWQST
-1478 HGVEASYSGSVY
+1478 HGVEASYAGSVY
-1490 GVNGEGHGTR
+1490 GVEGEGHGAR

-1505 THTNTSLYQDLTDL
+1505 TYTNTSLYQDLANL
-1519 TEGEVIAVSFDFAKR
+1519 AQGEVIAVSFDFAKR

-1554 SSGDA
+1554 SSGDE

-1564 KTLKLTAH
+1564 KTLKLTAQ

-1596 VAKSESSPQANAV
+1596 VATSESSQQANAIR
-1609 SEHAKQN
+1609 EHATQN
-1616 QASQNALSDK
+1616 PATQNALSDK

-1660 AIENN
+1660 ALENN
-1665 GQAQRDAVKEES
+1665 GQAQRDAVQEES
-1677 EAVTAELTT
+1677 EAITAELTK

-1694 DGQATHTGKSGEQ
+1694 DSQATHTGESGDQ

-1718 GVQSQIDDAKQLA
+1718 GVQSQLDDAKQLA
-1731 SDKMAAAKQTQSDN
+1731 NGKIAEAKQTHADN
-1745 NSKVKDSIAK
+1745 QNKVKDAVAK

-1769 AEQDIAEAK
+1769 AEQDIADAQ
-1778 ADAETR
+1778 ADAEKR
-1784 KADAVAKSHDAKQ
+1784 KADALAKGKDAQQ
-1797 AESDAHSAANDA
+1797 AESDAHHAVNNA
-1809 QSRGDRDAMNAE
+1809 QSRGDRDVQVAE

-1827 QNDAQGA
+1827 QADAQGA

-1843 RQGVAGSG
+1843 RQGVTGSG
-1851 LSGNAHR
+1851 LSGNAHS
-1858 VEGAGETGSHVNTDS
+1858 VEGAGETDSHVKTDS
-1873 QTNADGRFSDG
+1873 QTNADGRFREG
-1884 LTEQELEALEGATN
+1884 LTEQEQEALEGATN

-1910 SKNSGST
+1910 AKNSVSSM
-1917 ITSMFMEANAD
+1917 TSMFSETNSK
-1928 SIVVDTTASQDVVRK
+1928 SIVVPTKVSPEPDRQDVTRRD
-1943 EVRISGV
+1943 VRISGV
-1950 NLVGLGEASHDSAE
+1950 NLE
-1964 SLVAARAEKVANL
+1964 SLSAVQGSQPTGQLASKS
-1977 YRWLDTDNDVAT
+1977 
-1989 DKYVPVPGFERVDA
+1989 VPGFKSHFASTSIGIENELSGLVVVLPKNSAQTFGYVHDSQGNPLFMLTKDMNQGGYSNPVGINDIQGVNNWQTHTIELVTYPSEISDTAAIESRKEAMLWLAKEFTDHINQSNHQSLPHL
-2003 DVSDE
+2003 VSDDG
-2008 VKQRMIQS
+2008 RF
-2016 MSGYIEH
+2016 
-2023 TDNQVPKDQ
+2023 
-2032 AQALATLFVE
+2032 TLVI
-2042 STLDY
+2042 SN
-2047 DWDKRVEFLTKLESY
+2047 S
-2062 GYSFETPHA
+2062 
-2071 EKSIVSFWSGKN
+2071 
-2083 FKQYRDVLDN
+2083 
-2093 AQTDGK
+2093 
-2099 KVVYDIDVKGN
+2099 
-2110 AFAIDLNKHLM
+2110 KHLIAA
-2121 RWGGLFLDPDNAE
+2121 GNGT
-2134 QNQLK
+2134 
-2139 SSIDAATFSNTG
+2139 SIDAQGKTIGMTPSGQQATMAISAKEFGTSSSSEVRLLESAPWYQAGLRDEFLANAKNTTLDDPATAQNVYAYLT
-2151 FWSSV
+2151 SV
-2156 YATGA
+2156 YSKTADLAKEYGIYINDWDPASEGFSPNA
-2161 QHDVYVIAE
+2161 QGLTDPKVKNAWSILPRTKPVRMLELLSAEDSRYVRQQIAE
-2170 GGVRLGNYFWHVELP
+2170 KLKGTYSESLAKNVFEYFQYGGEVAGHGINNATTGSVQQPEP
-2185 ALRQLQREGL
+2185 AVLFEFRSVPSALSDF
-2195 VGEIRLL
+2195 VP
-2202 DKPVS
+2202 KTAS
-2207 EYKDLP
+2207 
-2213 ADEIGRRLTDAGVG
+2213 T
-2227 VKVRFDALSSARQAE
+2227 VKVDVKALDHFDSASRKAIITEVNALVSGSEDFDAWYQEYRASKGQPPVKNPKSSASANHKAE
-2242 LLADNPDDYR
+2242 WLMTQHAEQWAKITAPYTDNHGTLTSTKLASNDKE
-2252 ADTLVELDVKLSAID
+2252 ELHALGETSNLENNKQQENVASIINT
-2267 SMLRESLPFYSLR
+2267 MLNDMLPFYALR

-2297 SWPGSD
+2297 AWPGTE
-2303 DKSKTILLDNPEDAA
+2303 DKSKTIILEDPEDAA
-2318 QQKAI
+2318 QHKAI

-2343 VDNKVLSHHDGR
+2343 VDNKVISHHEGR
-2355 TRILAQKEDG
+2355 THVLAQKVDG
-2365 AWTYNTNS
+2365 AWQYNATV
-2373 ELMSVTEL
+2373 ELMSVSEL
-2381 LDAAHVSG
+2381 LDAANVTG
-2389 KVRGES
+2389 KIRGES
-2395 YQKVIDALA
+2395 YQQVIDALTD
-2404 EYHASTA
+2404 YHASIT
-2411 EHADYEL
+2411 EHADYEP
-2418 ESVEQLV
+2418 ESVEKLL

-2430 IEGYALGHP
+2430 IEGYVLGHP
-2439 DSGRLEAMN
+2439 DSGRVEAMN

-2455 SRLEEVSV
+2455 TRLDEVSLLSV
-2463 LAVSEQSIKAHD
+2463 TEQTIQAQD
-2475 SFSRLYDQLDNAH
+2475 SFSRLYDQLEAAN
-2488 LKQSKHLYL
+2488 LKESKHLYL
-2497 DGNGDFVTKGK
+2497 DQNGDFVTKGK
-2508 GNLAKI
+2508 GNLANI
-2514 DQLGGSDA
+2514 DLLGSREA
-2522 VLEKVKASVNH
+2522 VLEKVKLTVSN
-2533 EYGQAIADTIF
+2533 EYGQTVADTIF
-2544 AGLSANELA
+2544 AGLSAKDLA
-2553 KDGKGIDIT
+2553 KDGKGIDIA
-2562 GLNRIHQAL
+2562 GLNKVHQAI
-2571 EQHMSPV
+2571 EQHLSPV
-2578 SATMYIWKP
+2578 SATLYIWKP

-2604 TQIDA
+2604 TQLEG
-2609 QAAADFNKQ
+2609 QAAADFNQQ
-2618 NYVSWWPLGSKSSN
+2618 NYVSWWPLGSKSSDISN
-2632 IRNIFNVATEYQP
+2632 ILNVATKDQP

-2658 HQNDTLEHDMASEEN
+2658 HQNDTLEHDVASEEN
-2673 DGFGLNDGETKL
+2673 DGFGLHDGDIKL

-2698 DAAYKDASEGY
+2698 DASFKEASEGY

-2720 VSTGIPAHVF
+2720 ETTGIPAHVF
-2730 QPFVDQWNDTSYDM
+2730 QPFVEQWNDTSYDM

-2749 RFAQELQKQAQASGD
+2749 RFAQELRLQAQRSDD
-2764 PALVAKRIDNVVRLF
+2764 PELLEKRIGNVVRQF

-2785 EIEAFKASQADEGRV
+2785 EIETFKASQADQGRV

-2813 QAEWN
+2813 QAEWH
-2818 RLSHDPDARY
+2818 RLSNDLDARY

-2848 DKLIGHTWR
+2848 DKLIGHTWL
-2857 PKFGVWTPTEL
+2857 PKFGVWTPSEL

-2890 VNDDLDAL
+2890 VTDALDAL
-2898 SGSEKHKDKVAIEN
+2898 SGNEKPKENVAIEN

-2917 RDKVPLSPLTRFLN
+2917 RDKESLSPLTRFLN
-2931 NELYGERDARRKI
+2931 NELYGDKEARRKI
-2944 GDITQTLLDHAVEKG
+2944 GEITQTLLDHAVEKG
-2959 ESQKVTLK
+2959 ESQKITLQ

-2982 SSDDE
+2982 PREGE

-3010 SAIRSHYQ
+3010 SAIRNHYQ

-3062 PSNIILHGYS
+3062 PSNIIIHGYS

-3117 GIVGT
+3117 GIVGA

-3127 NGQFSVEKNLKG
+3127 NGQFSVEKNLEG
-3139 LPQETPILLLTD
+3139 LPKETSILLLTD
-3151 NEGLGEEGEK
+3151 NEGLGNEGEK
-3161 LRVKL
+3161 LRTKL
-3166 SNSGFN
+3166 TASGYN

-3181 HEASNRLMSQYTGQI
+3181 HEASNRLMSQYADQI
-3196 VSDLL
+3196 VSGLSSSASVDEDLDQQGL
-3201 NTQHIKH
+3201 DTTSTKDQGVSNKDDHLQVVDSK
-3208 NEAKLNLEPHGK
+3208 EA
-3220 NYESRDLIL
+3220 
-3229 KPISQPET
+3229 
-3237 VELGMPEVDQKV
+3237 
-3249 LADIAER
+3249 LADGKI
-3256 ENVIIGVRPVDE
+3256 
-3268 KSKSLIAS
+3268 L
-3276 KMYSSKGL
+3276 
-3284 FVKAK
+3284 
-3289 SSDWGP
+3289 
-3295 MSGFIPVD
+3295 
-3303 QSFAKASARR
+3303 
-3313 DLETFNRHAEQSI
+3313 H
-3326 QSGNAVSADLYL
+3326 
-3338 NQVRVEELVS
+3338 NQ
-3348 KYHSLTPLELDDQS
+3348 
-3362 GMYKTTATNGDQS
+3362 
-3375 VPFFLNRVTVDGN
+3375 
-3388 ELWQVHYIT
+3388 
-3397 NGELAP
+3397 
-3403 FKVIG
+3403 
-3408 DPVSKQ
+3408 
-3414 PMTADYDLLTVM
+3414 
-3426 YSYGDLGPQDKVK
+3426 
-3439 QPLTWQQWKDS
+3439 
-3450 VTYEDLTPKYK
+3450 
-3461 ELYSNEDLYNKK
+3461 
-3473 DGASLGNVSGRLK
+3473 
-3486 ELKDRINVDLGRTN
+3486 
-3500 GLEMVHHGADDAN
+3500 
-3513 PYAVMAD
+3513 
-3520 NFPATFFVPKSL
+3520 
-3532 FAEDGL
+3532 
-3538 GEGKGSIQTYFNV
+3538 
-3551 NEQGAVVIR
+3551 
-3560 NPQEFSDFQQVTINA
+3560 
-3575 SFRAS
+3575 
-3580 FNDKW
+3580 
-3585 NHGLDEPLF
+3585 
-3594 TTKRKLSHEFLNKR
+3594 
-3608 DQLLKKL
+3608 
-3615 SGGRL
+3615 
-3620 DAQDETLVAL
+3620 
-3630 GNPDDVSGNKAIVA
+3630 
-3644 VDVSQIFTRQELKE
+3644 
-3658 RANVFAKPI
+3658 
-3667 GASYQG
+3667 
-3673 ILDQLDLVHQTVSRD
+3673 
-3688 QIVASFELNKKVNAY
+3688 
-3703 IAEHPTSGRN
+3703 
-3713 QALTQLKEQITS
+3713 
-3725 ALFIGKM
+3725 
-3732 QVAQVDIDAIAQT
+3732 
-3745 RPELAARIFM
+3745 
-3755 VAIEEANGEHRG
+3755 
-3767 LTDMMVRWAN
+3767 
-3777 EDPYLAPKQGYK
+3777 
-3789 GETPNDLGFDAKYHV
+3789 
-3804 DLGDHYADFKQWL
+3804 
-3817 ETSQSNGLLSKATLD
+3817 
-3832 ESTKTVHLGYSYQEL
+3832 
-3847 QDLTGVESVQMAF
+3847 
-3860 YFLKEAAKKVDPIS
+3860 
-3874 GDSAEMILLKKF
+3874 
-3886 ADKSYL
+3886 
-3892 SQLDSDRMDQI
+3892 
-3903 EGIYRSSHET
+3903 
-3913 DVDAWDRRYSGAG
+3913 
-3926 YDELTNKLA
+3926 
-3935 GATGVDEQLSVLLDD
+3935 
-3950 RKGLLIG
+3950 
-3957 EVHGSDVNGLR
+3957 DVNGW
-3968 FVNEQM
+3968 
-3974 DALKK
+3974 
-3979 QGVTVI
+3979 G
-3985 GLEHLRSDLA
+3985 
-3995 QPLIDRYLATG
+3995 P
-4006 VMSSE
+4006 
-4011 LSAMLKTKHLD
+4011 
-4022 ATLFENARANG
+4022 
-4033 MRIVALDANSSARP
+4033 
-4047 NVQGTEHGLM
+4047 
-4057 YRAGAA
+4057 
-4063 NNIAVEVLQSL
+4063 
-4074 PDDEKFVAIYGK
+4074 
-4086 AHLQSHKGIEG
+4086 
-4097 FVPGITHRLDLPALR
+4097 IT
-4112 VSDSNQFRV
+4112 
-4121 EQDDMTLRVVYDD
+4121 
-4134 VANKPKLTFKDS
+4134 
-4146 LSGANTAIHN
+4146 
-4156 QNVNDWERVA
+4156 
-4166 VTPTADGGET
+4166 VTPTTDGGET

-4185 MENDSVVANAAANL
+4185 MENDDVVAKAAANL

-4212 DSDGNYRVVYGDP
+4212 DSDGNYRVVYGEP

-4240 RDDSDSNNTH
+4240 RDHSESNNTR

-4256 EDLAAKLANFQ
+4256 DELAVKLAKFQ
-4267 QSFSQAENI
+4267 QSFNQAENI
-4276 NNTPDHISIVGCSL
+4276 NNKPDHISIVGCSL

-4307 DVNGLRVDVSAR
+4307 DANGLRVDVSVR
-4319 SSELAVDATGRKHTK
+4319 SSELAVDEAGRKHTK
-4334 DENGD
+4334 DANGD
-4339 WIQKAETNK
+4339 WVQKAENNK
-4348 VSLSWNE
+4348 VSLSWDA
-4355 QGEVIAKEE
+4355 QGEVVAKDE

-4378 RIGVSDVGE
+4378 RIGVNNVDE
-4387 IARGAIGDN
+4387 PARGAIGDN
-4396 NDVFDAPE
+4396 SDVFDAPE
-4404 KRKVETETSSS
+4404 KRKPEMEVIANSSS
-4415 AANNKL
+4415 SNQL

-4431 GDGEFTAVNWGTSN
+4431 GEGEFTAVNWGTSN

-4450 GSGGFKSL
+4450 GTGGFKSL

-4469 GNGESKHSVDMGGYQ
+4469 GDGESKHSVDIGGYQ
-4484 ALEGAQMFIGNRNV
+4484 ALEGAQMFLGNRNV
-4498 SFNLGQSNDLLVM
+4498 SFNFGHSNDLILM

-4526 GAARISGVLQS
+4526 GAARISGVLQG
-4537 IATSGEDQDW
+4537 IAMSGEGEDW

-4572 SSSVDYTCLVELDS
+4572 SSSVDYTHLVQLNS
-4586 HNERSS
+4586 QNERDS

-4597 DTEAA
+4597 DAEAT

-4608 QWLSGNSDSSA
+4608 QWLSGNGNSGTSQ
-4619 GKLSRADKLRQANEK
+4619 LSRADKLRQANEK

-4672 SLFGLMTQQFSATGQ
+4672 SLFGLMTQQFTATGQ

-4693 YTPEDLPRQLKNKLL
+4693 YTPQDLPRQLKNKLL
-4708 GQMAGIG
+4708 GQLAGVG

-4722 IFGVDYTTSGQIVSR
+4722 IFGVDYTASGQIVSR
-4737 NGEAVDGVAILT
+4737 NGQAVDGVAILK

-4763 QAFVDPAKLLDSLKS
+4763 QAFVDPAKLLDSLKA
-4778 GIDMGADGIQS
+4778 GIDMGADGIKS

-4795 LKDKAPEE
+4795 LKEKAPEE
-4803 EENKS
+4803 EKDNS
-4808 AVSVNGTSVNSAQGA
+4808 SVSVNGANVNSAQGA
-4823 TASDGNTET
+4823 TVADGNTET

-4861 EMKSLVENLKENL
+4861 EMKSLVENLKQNL

-4898 GDINLSLGNYNFN
+4898 GDINISLGNYNFN

-4950 EGSDMGVLMGRENMM
+4950 EGNDMGVLMGRENMM

-4998 GEIDTGLG
+4998 GEIDTGSG

-5021 GDGQDYSVTIG
+5021 GDDQDYSVTIG

-5055 NASAGNDVVKLMG
+5055 NASEGNDVVKLMG

-5073 NGGEGEDH
+5073 NGGDGDDH

-5095 EEGRDL
+5095 GEGRDL

-5134 SSEDN
+5134 RSEDN

-5154 SGYDLKLSILRDPV
+5154 SGYDLKLSILRDP
-5168 SETDQAKFEHIG
+5168 SNDSDQSKFEHIG
-5180 SVTFNDYFD
+5180 SVTFSDYFN
-5189 GKRAQ
+5189 GNRAQ
-5194 MIIAMGE
+5194 VVIGMSE
-5201 KDANGE
+5201 KDLPGE
-5207 REYTTL
+5207 REYTML
-5213 SESSIDALVQ
+5213 SDSAIDALVQ
-5223 AMSGFDP
+5223 AMSGFEP
-5230 QAGDNGFIDNLDSKS
+5230 QAGDNGFIDSLESKS
-5245 RVAISTA
+5245 QAAISMA
-5252 WADVVH
+5252 WSDVVH
-5258 KKGITV
+5258 KKGLMV

>member
-18 SADNGNNDIVAIG
+18 SADDGNNNIVAIG
-31 FGGEI
+31 FGGQI

-52 TVHTGSGNDTVVGG
+52 TVYTGSGNDTVVGG
-66 SAYLRVEDST
+66 SAYLKVEDST
-76 GHLSVK
+76 GHLTVK

-110 HLGHHGDVSY
+110 HLGNHGDVSY

-127 SVKRKGLSGN
+127 GITRKGLSGN
-137 VTFKGAGGYNALWHE
+137 VTFAGAGGYNALWHE
-152 TNHGNLSFAGAGAG
+152 TNQGNLSFTGAGAG
-166 NKLDRTWFDQYQG
+166 NKLDRTWFNRYQG
-179 SRGDV
+179 SHGDV
-184 SFDGAGAANSIS
+184 TFDGAGAANSIS

-237 TRQAED
+237 THQAED
-243 VYQQTHGN
+243 VYTQTRGN

-262 FYSDVAHGD
+262 LYSDVAHGD

-283 TRKGSGSSF
+283 IRKGSGNDF
-292 DAQGMEYAK
+292 AKEGMTNAK
-301 AEDIVLTTA
+301 ADEIVLTKA
-310 KMHGSWIGSGTHAV
+310 VMSGSWIGQDHHV
-324 TAVKSER
+324 TAVKSAS

-337 FAIADGTYTKINK
+337 FAFADSTYTKINK
-350 VRLSNDPKTGKLKY
+350 VQLRNDPQTGELKY
-364 YSEAWYKQGNHL
+364 YSTAWYKEGNHL
-376 SGLARSDVSSAGGF
+376 SNLANQDISDNGGF
-390 EVNPINGGYTLSNIA
+390 TAVNINGAYTLSDLK
-405 VEHQQSLTVHAMEK
+405 VEHQQSVTVHVVEK
-419 DLTEYEWVTY
+419 SLTEYEWVTY
-429 ANGALIDAKDV
+429 ANGAVIDAKEV
-440 VLSDAK
+440 SLSDAK
-446 MGGHAISTDGTKV
+446 MGGHAIYADGTKV
-459 DVQAIKS
+459 DVKAVKS
-466 NRKPNTY
+466 NRQPNTY
-473 VYAKVLGPY
+473 IYAKVLGPY
-482 TKIVVVELANDAETG
+482 TKIVVVELANDPETG
-497 VLKYQARSW
+497 ALKYQARSW

-513 ANLANEDISSANG
+513 ANIANQDISSATG
-526 YHSMGKGG
+526 YNPMGKGG
-534 YSLSALNYSV
+534 YSLSDLHYSV
-544 NAIRSMSETV
+544 NAVRSTSETV
-554 ADIDEYTDQTLF
+554 ADIEEYTDQTLF
-566 KPATDSGESSGD
+566 KPANDSGESSGD
-578 VHFSGAGGGNV
+578 VRFNGAGGGNV

-596 GNVYFNGGGI
+596 GNVHFNGGGI

-653 SKQGKMDVYAGGAV
+653 SQQGKMDVYAGGAV
-667 NVLVRIGDGQYL
+667 NVLVRLGDGQYL
-679 AHLLAYGNISVHKG
+679 AHLLAYGNISVQKG
-693 NGNSRVAM
+693 SGDSRVVM
-701 LGGYNTHTQIGSGH
+701 LGGYNTHTQIGSGN

-720 AGGFNVMTQVGNG
+720 AGGFNVMTQVGQG
-733 EVTSVLAGG
+733 DVAAVLAGG
-742 ANVLTKVGEG
+742 ANVLTKMGEG
-752 ELTAGMLGGAN
+752 ELTSGLLGGAN
-763 VMTHISGDE
+763 VITHISNDD
-772 QASNTTA
+772 QLSNTTA

-793 GDTLAVMGGGA
+793 GNTLAVMGGGA

-811 DGSTTGVMVGGANIL
+811 DGTTTGVMVGGANIL

-868 DGTSIAAMIGAGNI
+868 DGASIAVMIGAGNI

-953 GNANI
+953 GNVNI
-958 FTHIGNGSTFAAM
+958 FTHIGHGSTFAAM
-971 IGQANVMT
+971 IGQANIMT

-996 YTHVGDGTSLGLFA
+996 MTHVGDGTSLGLFA
-1010 GEMNVMTK
+1010 GEVNVMTK

-1102 LLISDIGNV
+1102 LLISDVGNV

-1126 KANIVTKVGDG
+1126 KANLITKVGDG
-1137 LGINV
+1137 LGVNV
-1142 AWGQANVFTQVGD
+1142 AWGQANVLTQVGD

-1162 KGEANILTKVG
+1162 KGEANLITKVG
-1173 DGQEVSVVQGKANI
+1173 DGQEVSVVQGEANI

-1206 ITKVGDGRN
+1206 ITKVGNGQN

-1229 GDGDSFNALWS
+1229 GNGDSFNALWS
-1240 KGNVVT
+1240 KGNIVT
-1246 KVGDGMQVTAAKGK
+1246 KVGDGMQVTAAKGQ

-1278 DANINTKVGNGVS
+1278 DANINTKVGDGVS

-1322 HIGDGLNINA
+1322 HVGDGLNINA
-1332 SYARNNVAIKVGN
+1332 SYAQNNVAIKVGN

-1364 ALFDNVKQTLL
+1364 ALFDNIKQTVL

-1390 EASTSGTQK
+1390 EASSSGTHK

-1413 GFQMDAIEEVGSD
+1413 GFQMDAIKEVSSD

-1441 DLNEMDNDL
+1441 DLNKMQHAL
-1450 NIDGAS
+1450 NVDDS
-1456 DHAPNLIVNGDFEQG
+1456 SVQAPNLIVNGDFELG
-1471 DRGWQST
+1471 EHGWQST
-1478 HGVEASYSGSVY
+1478 HGVEASYAGSVY
-1490 GVNGEGHGTR
+1490 GVEGEGHGAR

-1505 THTNTSLYQDLTDL
+1505 TYTNTSLYQDLANL
-1519 TEGEVIAVSFDFAKR
+1519 AQGEVIAVSFDFAKR

-1559 SAWQQ
+1559 SAWKQ
-1564 KTLKLTAH
+1564 KTLKLTAQ

-1596 VAKSESSPQANAV
+1596 VATSESSQQANAIR
-1609 SEHAKQN
+1609 EHATQN
-1616 QASQNALSDK
+1616 PATQNALSDK

-1660 AIENN
+1660 ALENN
-1665 GQAQRDAVKEES
+1665 GQAQRDAVQEES
-1677 EAVTAELTT
+1677 EAITAELTK

-1694 DGQATHTGKSGEQ
+1694 DSQATHTGESGDQ
-1707 WRNDFAGGLLD
+1707 WRNEFASGLLA
-1718 GVQSQIDDAKQLA
+1718 GVQTQLDDAKQLA
-1731 SDKMAAAKQTQSDN
+1731 NGKIAEAKQTHADN
-1745 NSKVKDSIAK
+1745 QNKVKDAVAK

-1769 AEQDIAEAK
+1769 AEQDIADAQ
-1778 ADAETR
+1778 ADAEKR
-1784 KADAVAKSHDAKQ
+1784 KTDALAKGKDAQQ
-1797 AESDAHSAANDA
+1797 AESDAHHAVNNA
-1809 QSRGDRDAMNAE
+1809 QSRGDRDVQLAE

-1827 QNDAQGA
+1827 QADAQGA

-1843 RQGVAGSG
+1843 RQGVTGSG
-1851 LSGNAHR
+1851 LSGNAHS
-1858 VEGAGETGSHVNTDS
+1858 VEGAGETDSHVKTDS
-1873 QTNADGRFSDG
+1873 QTNADGRFSEG
-1884 LTEQELEALEGATN
+1884 LTEQEQEALEGATN

-1910 SKNSGST
+1910 AKNSGST
-1917 ITSMFMEANAD
+1917 ITTMFTEANTD
-1928 SIVVDTTASQDVVRK
+1928 SIVVPTTTPQDVVRK
-1943 EVRISGV
+1943 EIRISGV
-1950 NLVGLGEASHDSAE
+1950 NLEGLGEASHDSAV

-1977 YRWLDTDNDVAT
+1977 YRWLDSDHPRAT
-1989 DKYVPVPGFERVDA
+1989 EQYIPVPGFERVDVN
-2003 DVSDE
+2003 VSDE
-2008 VKQRMIQS
+2008 TKQRLTQFV
-2016 MSGYIEH
+2016 SGYIEH

-2042 STLDY
+2042 ATLNY

-2062 GYSFETPHA
+2062 GYSFEAPHG
-2071 EKSIVSFWSGKN
+2071 ENSLVSFWSGRN
-2083 FKQYRDVLDN
+2083 FKEYRNVLDN
-2093 AQTDGK
+2093 AQPDGK
-2099 KVVYDIDVKGN
+2099 KVVYDIDVQGN
-2110 AFAIDLNKHLM
+2110 AFAIKLNKQLM
-2121 RWGGLFLDPDNAE
+2121 RWGDMFLDLDNAD
-2134 QNQLK
+2134 QNHLQ
-2139 SSIDAATFSNTG
+2139 SSIEAAAYSNTG

-2161 QHDVYVIAE
+2161 KDDVYVIAE
-2170 GGVRLGNYFWHVELP
+2170 GGMRLGNYFWNVELP
-2185 ALRQLQREGL
+2185 LLRQLQREGL

-2207 EYKDLP
+2207 EYKDVP
-2213 ADEIGRRLTDAGVG
+2213 VNEIGHKLTDAGVG
-2227 VKVRFDALSSARQAE
+2227 VKVRFDALSAAQQAE
-2242 LLADNPDDYR
+2242 LLAINPKGYK
-2252 ADTLVELDVKLSAID
+2252 ADSLVELDVKLSAID
-2267 SMLRESLPFYSLR
+2267 SMLRDALPFYSLR

-2297 SWPGSD
+2297 AWPGTE
-2303 DKSKTILLDNPEDAA
+2303 DKSKTIILEDPEDAA
-2318 QQKAI
+2318 QHKAI

-2343 VDNKVLSHHDGR
+2343 VDNKVISHHEGR
-2355 TRILAQKEDG
+2355 THVLAQKVDG
-2365 AWTYNTNS
+2365 AWQYNATV
-2373 ELMSVTEL
+2373 ELMSVNEL
-2381 LDAAHVSG
+2381 LDAANVTG
-2389 KVRGES
+2389 KIRGES
-2395 YQKVIDALA
+2395 YQQVIDALTD
-2404 EYHASTA
+2404 YHASIT
-2411 EHADYEL
+2411 EHADYEP
-2418 ESVEQLV
+2418 ESVEKLL

-2430 IEGYALGHP
+2430 IEGYVLGHP
-2439 DSGRLEAMN
+2439 DSGRVEAMN

-2455 SRLEEVSV
+2455 TRLDEVSLLSV
-2463 LAVSEQSIKAHD
+2463 AEQTIQAQD
-2475 SFSRLYDQLDNAH
+2475 SFSRLYDQLEAAN
-2488 LKQSKHLYL
+2488 LKESKHLYL
-2497 DGNGDFVTKGK
+2497 DQNGDFVTKGK
-2508 GNLAKI
+2508 GNLVNI
-2514 DQLGGSDA
+2514 DLLGSREA
-2522 VLEKVKASVNH
+2522 VLEKVKSAVSN
-2533 EYGQAIADTIF
+2533 EYGQTVADTIF
-2544 AGLSANELA
+2544 AGLSAKDLA
-2553 KDGKGIDIT
+2553 KDGKGIDIA
-2562 GLNRIHQAL
+2562 GLNKVHQAI
-2571 EQHMSPV
+2571 EQHLSPV
-2578 SATMYIWKP
+2578 SATLYIWKP

-2604 TQIDA
+2604 TQLEG
-2609 QAAADFNKQ
+2609 QAAADFNQQ

-2632 IRNIFNVATEYQP
+2632 ISNILNVATKDQP

-2658 HQNDTLEHDMASEEN
+2658 HQNDTLEHDVASEEN
-2673 DGFGLNDGETKL
+2673 DGFGLHDGDIKL

-2698 DAAYKDASEGY
+2698 DASFKEASEGY

-2720 VSTGIPAHVF
+2720 ETTGIPAHVF
-2730 QPFVDQWNDTSYDM
+2730 QPFVEQWNDTSYDM
-2744 MDVAN
+2744 MEVAN
-2749 RFAQELQKQAQASGD
+2749 RFAQELRLQAQRSDD
-2764 PALVAKRIDNVVRLF
+2764 PELLEKRIGNVVRQF

-2785 EIEAFKASQADEGRV
+2785 EIETFKASQADQGRV

-2813 QAEWN
+2813 QAEWH
-2818 RLSHDPDARY
+2818 RLSNDPDARY

-2848 DKLIGHTWR
+2848 DKLIGHTWL

-2890 VNDDLDAL
+2890 VTDVLDAL
-2898 SGSEKHKDKVAIEN
+2898 SGNEKPKENVAIEN

-2917 RDKVPLSPLTRFLN
+2917 RDKESLSPLTRFLN
-2931 NELYGERDARRKI
+2931 NELYGDKEARRKI
-2944 GDITQTLLDHAVEKG
+2944 GEITQTLLDHAVEKG
-2959 ESQKVTLK
+2959 ESQKITLQ

-2982 SSDDE
+2982 PREGE

-3010 SAIRSHYQ
+3010 SAIRNHYQ

-3062 PSNIILHGYS
+3062 PSNIIIHGYS

-3117 GIVGT
+3117 GIVGA

-3127 NGQFSVEKNLKG
+3127 NGQFSVEKNLEG
-3139 LPQETPILLLTD
+3139 LPKETSILLLTD
-3151 NEGLGEEGEK
+3151 NEGLGNEGEK
-3161 LRVKL
+3161 LRTKL
-3166 SNSGFN
+3166 TASGYN

-3181 HEASNRLMSQYTGQI
+3181 HEASNRLMSQYADQI
-3196 VSDLL
+3196 VSGLSSSASVDEDLDQQGL
-3201 NTQHIKH
+3201 DTTSTKDQGISNKNDHLQVVDSK
-3208 NEAKLNLEPHGK
+3208 EA
-3220 NYESRDLIL
+3220 
-3229 KPISQPET
+3229 
-3237 VELGMPEVDQKV
+3237 
-3249 LADIAER
+3249 LAD
-3256 ENVIIGVRPVDE
+3256 E
-3268 KSKSLIAS
+3268 KILHNQDVNS
-3276 KMYSSKGL
+3276 
-3284 FVKAK
+3284 
-3289 SSDWGP
+3289 WGP
-3295 MSGFIPVD
+3295 
-3303 QSFAKASARR
+3303 
-3313 DLETFNRHAEQSI
+3313 
-3326 QSGNAVSADLYL
+3326 
-3338 NQVRVEELVS
+3338 
-3348 KYHSLTPLELDDQS
+3348 
-3362 GMYKTTATNGDQS
+3362 
-3375 VPFFLNRVTVDGN
+3375 
-3388 ELWQVHYIT
+3388 IT
-3397 NGELAP
+3397 
-3403 FKVIG
+3403 
-3408 DPVSKQ
+3408 
-3414 PMTADYDLLTVM
+3414 
-3426 YSYGDLGPQDKVK
+3426 
-3439 QPLTWQQWKDS
+3439 
-3450 VTYEDLTPKYK
+3450 
-3461 ELYSNEDLYNKK
+3461 
-3473 DGASLGNVSGRLK
+3473 
-3486 ELKDRINVDLGRTN
+3486 
-3500 GLEMVHHGADDAN
+3500 
-3513 PYAVMAD
+3513 
-3520 NFPATFFVPKSL
+3520 
-3532 FAEDGL
+3532 
-3538 GEGKGSIQTYFNV
+3538 
-3551 NEQGAVVIR
+3551 
-3560 NPQEFSDFQQVTINA
+3560 
-3575 SFRAS
+3575 
-3580 FNDKW
+3580 
-3585 NHGLDEPLF
+3585 
-3594 TTKRKLSHEFLNKR
+3594 
-3608 DQLLKKL
+3608 
-3615 SGGRL
+3615 
-3620 DAQDETLVAL
+3620 
-3630 GNPDDVSGNKAIVA
+3630 
-3644 VDVSQIFTRQELKE
+3644 
-3658 RANVFAKPI
+3658 
-3667 GASYQG
+3667 
-3673 ILDQLDLVHQTVSRD
+3673 
-3688 QIVASFELNKKVNAY
+3688 
-3703 IAEHPTSGRN
+3703 
-3713 QALTQLKEQITS
+3713 
-3725 ALFIGKM
+3725 
-3732 QVAQVDIDAIAQT
+3732 
-3745 RPELAARIFM
+3745 
-3755 VAIEEANGEHRG
+3755 
-3767 LTDMMVRWAN
+3767 
-3777 EDPYLAPKQGYK
+3777 
-3789 GETPNDLGFDAKYHV
+3789 
-3804 DLGDHYADFKQWL
+3804 
-3817 ETSQSNGLLSKATLD
+3817 
-3832 ESTKTVHLGYSYQEL
+3832 
-3847 QDLTGVESVQMAF
+3847 
-3860 YFLKEAAKKVDPIS
+3860 
-3874 GDSAEMILLKKF
+3874 
-3886 ADKSYL
+3886 
-3892 SQLDSDRMDQI
+3892 
-3903 EGIYRSSHET
+3903 
-3913 DVDAWDRRYSGAG
+3913 
-3926 YDELTNKLA
+3926 
-3935 GATGVDEQLSVLLDD
+3935 
-3950 RKGLLIG
+3950 
-3957 EVHGSDVNGLR
+3957 
-3968 FVNEQM
+3968 
-3974 DALKK
+3974 
-3979 QGVTVI
+3979 
-3985 GLEHLRSDLA
+3985 
-3995 QPLIDRYLATG
+3995 
-4006 VMSSE
+4006 
-4011 LSAMLKTKHLD
+4011 
-4022 ATLFENARANG
+4022 
-4033 MRIVALDANSSARP
+4033 
-4047 NVQGTEHGLM
+4047 
-4057 YRAGAA
+4057 
-4063 NNIAVEVLQSL
+4063 
-4074 PDDEKFVAIYGK
+4074 
-4086 AHLQSHKGIEG
+4086 
-4097 FVPGITHRLDLPALR
+4097 
-4112 VSDSNQFRV
+4112 
-4121 EQDDMTLRVVYDD
+4121 
-4134 VANKPKLTFKDS
+4134 
-4146 LSGANTAIHN
+4146 
-4156 QNVNDWERVA
+4156 
-4166 VTPTADGGET
+4166 VTPTTDGGET

-4185 MENDSVVANAAANL
+4185 MENDDVVAKAAANL

-4240 RDDSDSNNTH
+4240 RDHSESNNTR

-4256 EDLAAKLANFQ
+4256 DELAVKLAKFQ
-4267 QSFSQAENI
+4267 QSFNQAENI
-4276 NNTPDHISIVGCSL
+4276 NNKPDHISIVGCSL

-4307 DVNGLRVDVSAR
+4307 DANGLRVDISVR
-4319 SSELAVDATGRKHTK
+4319 SSELAVDEAGRKHTK
-4334 DENGD
+4334 DANGD
-4339 WIQKAETNK
+4339 WVQKAENNK
-4348 VSLSWNE
+4348 VSLSWDA
-4355 QGEVIAKEE
+4355 QGEVVAKDEP
-4364 RIRNGIAEGDIDLS
+4364 IRNGIAEGDIDLS
-4378 RIGVSDVGE
+4378 RIGVSDVDE
-4387 IARGAIGDN
+4387 PARGAIGDN

-4404 KRKVETETSSS
+4404 KRKPETEVIANSSNS
-4415 AANNKL
+4415 NQL

-4431 GDGEFTAVNWGTSN
+4431 GEGEFTAVNWGTSN

-4450 GSGGFKSL
+4450 GTGGFKSL

-4469 GNGESKHSVDMGGYQ
+4469 GDGESKHSVDIGGYQ
-4484 ALEGAQMFIGNRNV
+4484 ALEGAQMFLGNRNV
-4498 SFNLGQSNDLLVM
+4498 SFNFGHSNDLILM

-4526 GAARISGVLQS
+4526 GAARISGVLQG
-4537 IATSGEDQDW
+4537 IAMSGDGEDW

-4572 SSSVDYTCLVELDS
+4572 SSSVDYTTLVELDS
-4586 HNERSS
+4586 QNERDS

-4597 DTEAA
+4597 DAEAT

-4608 QWLSGNSDSSA
+4608 QWLSGNGNSGTSQ
-4619 GKLSRADKLRQANEK
+4619 LSRADKLRQANEK

-4672 SLFGLMTQQFSATGQ
+4672 SLFGLMTQQFTATGQ

-4693 YTPEDLPRQLKNKLL
+4693 YTPQDLPRQLKNKLL
-4708 GQMAGIG
+4708 GQLAGVG

-4722 IFGVDYTTSGQIVSR
+4722 IFGVDYTASGQIVSR
-4737 NGEAVDGVAILT
+4737 NGQAVDGVAILK

-4763 QAFVDPAKLLDSLKS
+4763 QAFVDPAKLLDSLKA
-4778 GIDMGADGIQS
+4778 GIDMGADGIKS

-4795 LKDKAPEE
+4795 LKEKAPEE
-4803 EENKS
+4803 EKDNS
-4808 AVSVNGTSVNSAQGA
+4808 SVSVNGANVNSAQGA
-4823 TASDGNTET
+4823 TVADGNTET

-4848 NLFATIFSQDKQK
+4848 NVFATIFSQDKQK
-4861 EMKSLVENLKENL
+4861 EMKSLVENLKQNL
-4874 TADLLNMKEKTF
+4874 TADPLNMKEKTF
-4886 DFLRNSGHLQGD
+4886 DFLRNNGHLQGD
-4898 GDINLSLGNYNFN
+4898 GDINISLGNYNFN

-4950 EGSDMGVLMGRENMM
+4950 EGNDMGVLMGRENMM

-4998 GEIDTGLG
+4998 GEIDTGSG

-5021 GDGQDYSVTIG
+5021 GDDQDYSVTIG

-5046 NVFGNYNRI
+5046 NVFGNHNRI
-5055 NASAGNDVVKLMG
+5055 NAGAGNDVVKLMG

-5073 NGGEGEDH
+5073 NGGDGDDH

-5095 EEGRDL
+5095 GEGRDL

-5134 SSEDN
+5134 RSEDN

-5154 SGYDLKLSILRDPV
+5154 SGYDLKLSILRDP
-5168 SETDQAKFEHIG
+5168 SNDSDQSKFEHIG
-5180 SVTFNDYFD
+5180 SVTFSDYFN
-5189 GKRAQ
+5189 GNRAQ
-5194 MIIAMGE
+5194 VVIGMSE
-5201 KDANGE
+5201 KDLSGE
-5207 REYTTL
+5207 REYTML
-5213 SESSIDALVQ
+5213 SDSAIDALVQ
-5223 AMSGFDP
+5223 AMSGFEP
-5230 QAGDNGFIDNLDSKS
+5230 QAGDNGFIDSLESKS
-5245 RVAISTA
+5245 QAAISMA
-5252 WADVVH
+5252 WSDVVH
-5258 KKGITV
+5258 KKGLMV

>member
-18 SADNGNNDIVAIG
+18 SADDGNNNIVAIG
-31 FGGEI
+31 FGGQI

-52 TVHTGSGNDTVVGG
+52 TVYTGSGNDTVVGG
-66 SAYLRVEDST
+66 SAYLKVEDST
-76 GHLSVK
+76 GHLTVK

-110 HLGHHGDVSY
+110 HLGNHGDVSY

-127 SVKRKGLSGN
+127 GITRKGLSGN
-137 VTFKGAGGYNALWHE
+137 VTFAGAGGYNALWHE
-152 TNHGNLSFAGAGAG
+152 TNQGNLSFTGAGAG
-166 NKLDRTWFDQYQG
+166 NKLDRTWFNRYQG
-179 SRGDV
+179 SHGDV
-184 SFDGAGAANSIS
+184 TFDGAGAANSIS

-237 TRQAED
+237 THQAED
-243 VYQQTHGN
+243 VYTQTCGN

-262 FYSDVAHGD
+262 LYSDVAHGD

-283 TRKGSGSSF
+283 IRKGSGNDF
-292 DAQGMEYAK
+292 AKEGMTNAK
-301 AEDIVLTTA
+301 ADEIVLTKA
-310 KMHGSWIGSGTHAV
+310 VMSGSWIGQDHHV
-324 TAVKSER
+324 TAVKSAS

-337 FAIADGTYTKINK
+337 FAFADSTYTKINK
-350 VRLSNDPKTGKLKY
+350 VQLRNDPQTGELKY
-364 YSEAWYKQGNHL
+364 YSTAWYKEGNHL
-376 SGLARSDVSSAGGF
+376 SNLANQDISDNGGF
-390 EVNPINGGYTLSNIA
+390 TAVNINGAYTLSDLK
-405 VEHQQSLTVHAMEK
+405 VEHQQSVTVHAVEK
-419 DLTEYEWVTY
+419 SLTEYEWVTY
-429 ANGALIDAKDV
+429 ANGAVIDAKEV
-440 VLSDAK
+440 SLSDAK
-446 MGGHAISTDGTKV
+446 MGGHAIYADGTKV
-459 DVQAIKS
+459 DVKAVKS
-466 NRKPNTY
+466 NRQPNTY
-473 VYAKVLGPY
+473 IYAKVLGPY
-482 TKIVVVELANDAETG
+482 TKIVVVELANDPETG
-497 VLKYQARSW
+497 ALKYQARSW

-513 ANLANEDISSANG
+513 ANIANQDISSATG
-526 YHSMGKGG
+526 YNPMGKGG
-534 YSLSALNYSV
+534 YSLSDLHYSV
-544 NAIRSMSETV
+544 NAVRSTSETV
-554 ADIDEYTDQTLF
+554 ADIEEYTDQTLF
-566 KPATDSGESSGD
+566 KPANDSGESSGD
-578 VHFSGAGGGNV
+578 VRFNGAGGGNV

-596 GNVYFNGGGI
+596 GNVHFNGGGI

-653 SKQGKMDVYAGGAV
+653 SQQGKMDVYAGGAV
-667 NVLVRIGDGQYL
+667 NVLVRLGDGQYL
-679 AHLLAYGNISVHKG
+679 AHLLAYGNISVQKG
-693 NGNSRVAM
+693 SGDSRVVM
-701 LGGYNTHTQIGSGH
+701 LGGYNTHTQIGSGN

-720 AGGFNVMTQVGNG
+720 AGGFNVMTQVGQG
-733 EVTSVLAGG
+733 DVAAVLAGG
-742 ANVLTKVGEG
+742 ANVLTKMGEG
-752 ELTAGMLGGAN
+752 ELTSGMLGGAN
-763 VMTHISGDE
+763 VITHISNDD
-772 QASNTTA
+772 QLSNTTA
-779 VALGGANILTKKGK
+779 VSLGGANILTKKGK
-793 GDTLAVMGGGA
+793 GNTLAVMGGGA

-811 DGSTTGVMVGGANIL
+811 DGTTTGVMVGGANIL
-826 TKVGN
+826 TKIGN

-868 DGTSIAAMIGAGNI
+868 DGTSITVMIGAGNI

-958 FTHIGNGSTFAAM
+958 FTHIGHGSTFAAM
-971 IGQANVMT
+971 IGQANIMT

-996 YTHVGDGTSLGLFA
+996 MTHVGDGTSLGLFA
-1010 GEMNVMTK
+1010 GEVNVMTK

-1102 LLISDIGNV
+1102 LLISDVGNV
-1111 MTHVGDGTTIGIAKG
+1111 MTQVGEGTTIGIAKG
-1126 KANIVTKVGDG
+1126 KANLITKVGDG
-1137 LGINV
+1137 LGVNV

-1162 KGEANILTKVG
+1162 KGEANLITKVG
-1173 DGQEVSVVQGKANI
+1173 DGQEVSVVQGEANI

-1206 ITKVGDGRN
+1206 ITKVGHGQN

-1240 KGNVVT
+1240 KGNIVT
-1246 KVGDGMQVTAAKGK
+1246 KVGDGMQVTAAKGQ
-1260 ANITTTVGNGLSV
+1260 ANITTTVGNGLNV

-1278 DANINTKVGNGVS
+1278 DANINTKVGDGVS

-1322 HIGDGLNINA
+1322 HVGDGLNINA
-1332 SYARNNVAIKVGN
+1332 SYAQNNVAIKVGN

-1364 ALFDNVKQTLL
+1364 ALFDNIKQTVL

-1390 EASTSGTQK
+1390 EASSSGTHK

-1413 GFQMDAIEEVGSD
+1413 GFQMDAIKEVSSD

-1441 DLNEMDNDL
+1441 DLNKMQHAL
-1450 NIDGAS
+1450 NVDDS
-1456 DHAPNLIVNGDFEQG
+1456 SVQAPNLIVNGDFELG
-1471 DRGWQST
+1471 EHGWQST
-1478 HGVEASYSGSVY
+1478 HGVEASYAGSVY
-1490 GVNGEGHGTR
+1490 GVEGEGHGAR

-1505 THTNTSLYQDLTDL
+1505 TYTNTSLYQDLANL
-1519 TEGEVIAVSFDFAKR
+1519 AQGEVIAVSFDFAKR

-1554 SSGDA
+1554 SSGDE

-1564 KTLKLTAH
+1564 KTLKLTAQ

-1596 VAKSESSPQANAV
+1596 VATSESSQQANAIR
-1609 SEHAKQN
+1609 EHATQN
-1616 QASQNALSDK
+1616 PAAQNALSDK

-1660 AIENN
+1660 ALENN
-1665 GQAQRDAVKEES
+1665 GQAQRDAVQEES
-1677 EAVTAELTT
+1677 EAITAELTK

-1694 DGQATHTGKSGEQ
+1694 DSQATHTGESGDQ
-1707 WRNDFAGGLLD
+1707 WRNEFASGLLA
-1718 GVQSQIDDAKQLA
+1718 GVQTQLDDAKQLA
-1731 SDKMAAAKQTQSDN
+1731 NDKIAEAKQTHADN
-1745 NSKVKDSIAK
+1745 QNKVKDAVAK

-1769 AEQDIAEAK
+1769 AEQDIADAQ
-1778 ADAETR
+1778 ADAEKR
-1784 KADAVAKSHDAKQ
+1784 KADALAKGKDAQQ
-1797 AESDAHSAANDA
+1797 AESDAHHAVNNA
-1809 QSRGDRDAMNAE
+1809 QSRGDRDVQVAE

-1827 QNDAQGA
+1827 QADAQGA

-1843 RQGVAGSG
+1843 RQGVTGSG
-1851 LSGNAHR
+1851 LSGNAHS
-1858 VEGAGETGSHVNTDS
+1858 VEGAGETDSHVKTDS
-1873 QTNADGRFSDG
+1873 QTNADGRFSEG
-1884 LTEQELEALEGATN
+1884 LTEQEQEALEGATN

-1910 SKNSGST
+1910 AKNSGSSM
-1917 ITSMFMEANAD
+1917 TSMFSETNSK
-1928 SIVVDTTASQDVVRK
+1928 SIVVPTKVSPEPDRQEVTRRD
-1943 EVRISGV
+1943 VRISGV
-1950 NLVGLGEASHDSAE
+1950 NLESLSAVQGSQPTGQLASKSVPEFKSHFASTSIGIENELSGLVVVLPKNSAQTFGYVHDSQGNPLFMLTKDMNQGGYSNPVGINDIQGVNNWQTHTIELVTYPSEISDTAAIE
-1964 SLVAARAEKVANL
+1964 SRKEAML
-1977 YRWLDTDNDVAT
+1977 WLAKEFTDHINQSNHQSL
-1989 DKYVPVPGFERVDA
+1989 PHL
-2003 DVSDE
+2003 VSDDG
-2008 VKQRMIQS
+2008 RF
-2016 MSGYIEH
+2016 
-2023 TDNQVPKDQ
+2023 
-2032 AQALATLFVE
+2032 TLVI
-2042 STLDY
+2042 SN
-2047 DWDKRVEFLTKLESY
+2047 S
-2062 GYSFETPHA
+2062 
-2071 EKSIVSFWSGKN
+2071 
-2083 FKQYRDVLDN
+2083 
-2093 AQTDGK
+2093 
-2099 KVVYDIDVKGN
+2099 
-2110 AFAIDLNKHLM
+2110 KHLIAA
-2121 RWGGLFLDPDNAE
+2121 GNGT
-2134 QNQLK
+2134 
-2139 SSIDAATFSNTG
+2139 SIDAQGKTIGMTPSGQQATMAISAKEFGTSSSSEVRLLESAPWYQAGLRDEFLANAKNTTLDDPATAQNVYAYLT
-2151 FWSSV
+2151 SV
-2156 YATGA
+2156 YSKTADLAKEYGIYINDWDPASEGFSPNA
-2161 QHDVYVIAE
+2161 QGLTDPKVKNAWSILPRTKPVRMLELLSAEDSRYVRQQIAE
-2170 GGVRLGNYFWHVELP
+2170 KLKGTYSESLAKNVFEYFQYGGEVAGHGINNATTGSVQQPEP
-2185 ALRQLQREGL
+2185 AILFEFRSVPSALSDF
-2195 VGEIRLL
+2195 VP
-2202 DKPVS
+2202 KTAS
-2207 EYKDLP
+2207 
-2213 ADEIGRRLTDAGVG
+2213 T
-2227 VKVRFDALSSARQAE
+2227 VKVDVKALDHFDSASRKAIITEVNALVSGSEDFDAWYQEYRASKGQPPVKNPKSSASANHKAE
-2242 LLADNPDDYR
+2242 WLMTQHAEQWAKITAPYTDNHETLTSTKLASNDKE
-2252 ADTLVELDVKLSAID
+2252 ELHALGETSNLEHNKQQENVASIINT
-2267 SMLRESLPFYSLR
+2267 MLNDMLPFYALR

-2297 SWPGSD
+2297 AWPGTE
-2303 DKSKTILLDNPEDAA
+2303 DKSKTIILEDPEDAA
-2318 QQKAI
+2318 QHKAI

-2343 VDNKVLSHHDGR
+2343 VDNKVISHHEGR
-2355 TRILAQKEDG
+2355 THVLAQRVDG
-2365 AWTYNTNS
+2365 AWQYNAKV

-2381 LDAAHVSG
+2381 LDAANVTG
-2389 KVRGES
+2389 KIRGES
-2395 YQKVIDALA
+2395 YQQVIDALTD
-2404 EYHASTA
+2404 YHARIT
-2411 EHADYEL
+2411 EYADYEP
-2418 ESVEQLV
+2418 ESVEKLL

-2430 IEGYALGHP
+2430 IEGYVLGHP
-2439 DSGRLEAMN
+2439 DSGRVEAMN

-2455 SRLEEVSV
+2455 TRLDEVSLLSV
-2463 LAVSEQSIKAHD
+2463 AEQAIQAQD
-2475 SFSRLYDQLDNAH
+2475 SFSRLYDQLEAAN
-2488 LKQSKHLYL
+2488 LKESKHLYL
-2497 DGNGDFVTKGK
+2497 DQNGDFVTKGK
-2508 GNLAKI
+2508 GNLANI
-2514 DQLGGSDA
+2514 DLLGSREA
-2522 VLEKVKASVNH
+2522 VLEKVKLTVSN
-2533 EYGQAIADTIF
+2533 EYGQTVADTIF
-2544 AGLSANELA
+2544 AGLSAKDLA
-2553 KDGKGIDIT
+2553 KDGKGIDIA
-2562 GLNRIHQAL
+2562 GLNKVHQAI
-2571 EQHMSPV
+2571 EQHLSPV
-2578 SATMYIWKP
+2578 SATLYIWKP

-2604 TQIDA
+2604 TQLEG
-2609 QAAADFNKQ
+2609 QAAADFNQQ

-2632 IRNIFNVATEYQP
+2632 ISNILNVATKDQP

-2658 HQNDTLEHDMASEEN
+2658 HQNDTLEHDVASEEN
-2673 DGFGLNDGETKL
+2673 DGFGLHDGDIKL

-2698 DAAYKDASEGY
+2698 DASFKEASEGY

-2720 VSTGIPAHVF
+2720 ETTGIPAHVF
-2730 QPFVDQWNDTSYDM
+2730 QPFVEQWNDTSYDM

-2749 RFAQELQKQAQASGD
+2749 RFAQELRLQAQRSDD
-2764 PALVAKRIDNVVRLF
+2764 PELLEKRIGNVVRQF

-2785 EIEAFKASQADEGRV
+2785 EIETFKASQADQGRV

-2813 QAEWN
+2813 QAEWH
-2818 RLSHDPDARY
+2818 RLSNDPDARY

-2848 DKLIGHTWR
+2848 DKLIGHTWL

-2890 VNDDLDAL
+2890 VTDVLDAL
-2898 SGSEKHKDKVAIEN
+2898 SGNEKPKENVAIEN

-2917 RDKVPLSPLTRFLN
+2917 RDKESLSPLTRFLN
-2931 NELYGERDARRKI
+2931 NELYGDKEARRKI
-2944 GDITQTLLDHAVEKG
+2944 GEITQTLRDHAVEKG
-2959 ESQKVTLK
+2959 ESQKITLQ

-2982 SSDDE
+2982 PSEGE
-2987 TSTTSGKVVLFLHGS
+2987 TSSPSGKVVLFLHGS

-3010 SAIRSHYQ
+3010 SAIRNHYQ

-3062 PSNIILHGYS
+3062 PSNIIIHGYS

-3117 GIVGT
+3117 GIVGA

-3127 NGQFSVEKNLKG
+3127 NGQFSVEKNLEG
-3139 LPQETPILLLTD
+3139 LPKETSILLLTD
-3151 NEGLGEEGEK
+3151 NEGLGNEGEK
-3161 LRVKL
+3161 LRIKL
-3166 SNSGFN
+3166 TASGYN

-3181 HEASNRLMSQYTGQI
+3181 HEASNRLMSQYADQI
-3196 VSDLL
+3196 VSGFSSSASVDEDLDQQGL
-3201 NTQHIKH
+3201 DTTLTKDQGISNKNDHLQVVDSK
-3208 NEAKLNLEPHGK
+3208 EA
-3220 NYESRDLIL
+3220 
-3229 KPISQPET
+3229 
-3237 VELGMPEVDQKV
+3237 
-3249 LADIAER
+3249 LADGKILH
-3256 ENVIIGVRPVDE
+3256 NQDVN
-3268 KSKSLIAS
+3268 S
-3276 KMYSSKGL
+3276 
-3284 FVKAK
+3284 
-3289 SSDWGP
+3289 WGP
-3295 MSGFIPVD
+3295 
-3303 QSFAKASARR
+3303 
-3313 DLETFNRHAEQSI
+3313 
-3326 QSGNAVSADLYL
+3326 
-3338 NQVRVEELVS
+3338 
-3348 KYHSLTPLELDDQS
+3348 
-3362 GMYKTTATNGDQS
+3362 
-3375 VPFFLNRVTVDGN
+3375 
-3388 ELWQVHYIT
+3388 IT
-3397 NGELAP
+3397 
-3403 FKVIG
+3403 
-3408 DPVSKQ
+3408 
-3414 PMTADYDLLTVM
+3414 
-3426 YSYGDLGPQDKVK
+3426 
-3439 QPLTWQQWKDS
+3439 
-3450 VTYEDLTPKYK
+3450 
-3461 ELYSNEDLYNKK
+3461 
-3473 DGASLGNVSGRLK
+3473 
-3486 ELKDRINVDLGRTN
+3486 
-3500 GLEMVHHGADDAN
+3500 
-3513 PYAVMAD
+3513 
-3520 NFPATFFVPKSL
+3520 
-3532 FAEDGL
+3532 
-3538 GEGKGSIQTYFNV
+3538 
-3551 NEQGAVVIR
+3551 
-3560 NPQEFSDFQQVTINA
+3560 
-3575 SFRAS
+3575 
-3580 FNDKW
+3580 
-3585 NHGLDEPLF
+3585 
-3594 TTKRKLSHEFLNKR
+3594 
-3608 DQLLKKL
+3608 
-3615 SGGRL
+3615 
-3620 DAQDETLVAL
+3620 
-3630 GNPDDVSGNKAIVA
+3630 
-3644 VDVSQIFTRQELKE
+3644 
-3658 RANVFAKPI
+3658 
-3667 GASYQG
+3667 
-3673 ILDQLDLVHQTVSRD
+3673 
-3688 QIVASFELNKKVNAY
+3688 
-3703 IAEHPTSGRN
+3703 
-3713 QALTQLKEQITS
+3713 
-3725 ALFIGKM
+3725 
-3732 QVAQVDIDAIAQT
+3732 
-3745 RPELAARIFM
+3745 
-3755 VAIEEANGEHRG
+3755 
-3767 LTDMMVRWAN
+3767 
-3777 EDPYLAPKQGYK
+3777 
-3789 GETPNDLGFDAKYHV
+3789 
-3804 DLGDHYADFKQWL
+3804 
-3817 ETSQSNGLLSKATLD
+3817 
-3832 ESTKTVHLGYSYQEL
+3832 
-3847 QDLTGVESVQMAF
+3847 
-3860 YFLKEAAKKVDPIS
+3860 
-3874 GDSAEMILLKKF
+3874 
-3886 ADKSYL
+3886 
-3892 SQLDSDRMDQI
+3892 
-3903 EGIYRSSHET
+3903 
-3913 DVDAWDRRYSGAG
+3913 
-3926 YDELTNKLA
+3926 
-3935 GATGVDEQLSVLLDD
+3935 
-3950 RKGLLIG
+3950 
-3957 EVHGSDVNGLR
+3957 
-3968 FVNEQM
+3968 
-3974 DALKK
+3974 
-3979 QGVTVI
+3979 
-3985 GLEHLRSDLA
+3985 
-3995 QPLIDRYLATG
+3995 
-4006 VMSSE
+4006 
-4011 LSAMLKTKHLD
+4011 
-4022 ATLFENARANG
+4022 
-4033 MRIVALDANSSARP
+4033 
-4047 NVQGTEHGLM
+4047 
-4057 YRAGAA
+4057 
-4063 NNIAVEVLQSL
+4063 
-4074 PDDEKFVAIYGK
+4074 
-4086 AHLQSHKGIEG
+4086 
-4097 FVPGITHRLDLPALR
+4097 
-4112 VSDSNQFRV
+4112 
-4121 EQDDMTLRVVYDD
+4121 
-4134 VANKPKLTFKDS
+4134 
-4146 LSGANTAIHN
+4146 
-4156 QNVNDWERVA
+4156 
-4166 VTPTADGGET
+4166 VTPTTDGGET

-4185 MENDSVVANAAANL
+4185 MENDDVVAKAAANL

-4240 RDDSDSNNTH
+4240 RDHSESNNTR

-4256 EDLAAKLANFQ
+4256 DELAVKLAKFQ
-4267 QSFSQAENI
+4267 QSFNQAENI
-4276 NNTPDHISIVGCSL
+4276 NNKPDHISIVGCSL

-4307 DVNGLRVDVSAR
+4307 DANGLRVDVSVR
-4319 SSELAVDATGRKHTK
+4319 SSELAVDEAGRKHTK
-4334 DENGD
+4334 DANGD
-4339 WIQKAETNK
+4339 WVQKAENNK
-4348 VSLSWNE
+4348 VSLSWDA
-4355 QGEVIAKEE
+4355 QGEVVAKDEP
-4364 RIRNGIAEGDIDLS
+4364 IRNGIAEGDIDLS
-4378 RIGVSDVGE
+4378 RIGVNNVDE
-4387 IARGAIGDN
+4387 PARGAIGDN
-4396 NDVFDAPE
+4396 SDVFDAPE
-4404 KRKVETETSSS
+4404 KRIPETEVIANSSS
-4415 AANNKL
+4415 NNQL

-4431 GDGEFTAVNWGTSN
+4431 GEGEFTAVNWGTSN
-4445 VGIKV
+4445 VSIKV
-4450 GSGGFKSL
+4450 GTGGFKSL

-4469 GNGESKHSVDMGGYQ
+4469 GDGESKHSVDIGGYQ
-4484 ALEGAQMFIGNRNV
+4484 ALEGAQMFLGNRNV
-4498 SFNLGQSNDLLVM
+4498 SFNFGHSNDLILM

-4526 GAARISGVLQS
+4526 GAARISGVLQG
-4537 IATSGEDQDW
+4537 IAMSGEGEDW

-4572 SSSVDYTCLVELDS
+4572 SSSVDYTTLVELDS
-4586 HNERSS
+4586 QNERDS

-4597 DTEAA
+4597 DAEAT

-4608 QWLSGNSDSSA
+4608 QWLSGNSNSGSSQ
-4619 GKLSRADKLRQANEK
+4619 LSRADKLRQANEK

-4672 SLFGLMTQQFSATGQ
+4672 SLFGLMTQQFTATGQ

-4693 YTPEDLPRQLKNKLL
+4693 YTPQDLPRQLKNKLL
-4708 GQMAGIG
+4708 GQLAGVG

-4722 IFGVDYTTSGQIVSR
+4722 IFGVDYTASGQIVSR
-4737 NGEAVDGVAILT
+4737 NGQAVDGVAILK

-4763 QAFVDPAKLLDSLKS
+4763 QAFVDPAKLLDSLKA
-4778 GIDMGADGIQS
+4778 GIDMGADGIKS

-4795 LKDKAPEE
+4795 LKEKAPEE
-4803 EENKS
+4803 EKDNS
-4808 AVSVNGTSVNSAQGA
+4808 SVSVNGANVNSAQGA
-4823 TASDGNTET
+4823 TVADGNTET

-4861 EMKSLVENLKENL
+4861 EMKSLVENLKQNL

-4898 GDINLSLGNYNFN
+4898 GDINISLGNYNFN

-4950 EGSDMGVLMGRENMM
+4950 EGNDMGVLMGRENMM

-4998 GEIDTGLG
+4998 GEIDTGSG

-5021 GDGQDYSVTIG
+5021 GDDQDYSVTIG

-5055 NASAGNDVVKLMG
+5055 NAGAGNDVVKLMG

-5073 NGGEGEDH
+5073 NGGDGDDH

-5095 EEGRDL
+5095 GEGRDL

-5134 SSEDN
+5134 RSEDN

-5154 SGYDLKLSILRDPV
+5154 SGYDLKLSILRDP
-5168 SETDQAKFEHIG
+5168 SNDSDQSKFEHIG
-5180 SVTFNDYFD
+5180 SVTFSDYFN
-5189 GKRAQ
+5189 GNRAQ
-5194 MIIAMGE
+5194 VVIGMSE
-5201 KDANGE
+5201 KDLSGE
-5207 REYTTL
+5207 REYTML
-5213 SESSIDALVQ
+5213 SDSAIDALVQ
-5223 AMSGFDP
+5223 AMSGFEP
-5230 QAGDNGFIDNLDSKS
+5230 QAGDNGFIDSLESKS
-5245 RVAISTA
+5245 QAAISMA
-5252 WADVVH
+5252 WSDVVH
-5258 KKGITV
+5258 KKGLMV

>member
-18 SADNGNNDIVAIG
+18 SADDGNNSIVAIG

-52 TVHTGSGNDTVVGG
+52 TVYTGSGNDTVVGG
-66 SAYLRVEDST
+66 SAYLRVEDTT

-110 HLGHHGDVSY
+110 HLGNHGDVSY

-127 SVKRKGLSGN
+127 GITRKGLSGN

-152 TNHGNLSFAGAGAG
+152 TNQGNLSFAGAGAG
-166 NKLDRTWFDQYQG
+166 NKLDRTWFNRYQG

-184 SFDGAGAANSIS
+184 TFDGAGAANSIS

-243 VYQQTHGN
+243 VYAQTRGN

-262 FYSDVAHGD
+262 LYSDVAHGD

-301 AEDIVLTTA
+301 AEDIVLTA
-310 KMHGSWIGSGTHAV
+310 AQMHGLSIDNGNKFHAV

-350 VRLSNDPKTGKLKY
+350 VRLYNDPETGKLKY
-364 YSEAWYKQGNHL
+364 YSEAWFKRGNHL
-376 SGLARSDVSSAGGF
+376 AELARSDVSSAGGF

-405 VEHQQSLTVHAMEK
+405 VEHQQSLTVHAVEK

-440 VLSDAK
+440 ALSDAK
-446 MGGHAISTDGTKV
+446 MGGHAISTDGTTV
-459 DVQAIKS
+459 DVQAVKS

-482 TKIVVVELANDAETG
+482 TKIVVVELANDPKTG
-497 VLKYQARSW
+497 ALKYQARSW
-506 YKEGDHT
+506 YKEGNHT

-534 YSLSALNYSV
+534 YSLSDLHYSV
-544 NAIRSMSETV
+544 NAVRSTSETV

-578 VHFSGAGGGNV
+578 VRFNGAGGGNV

-611 HSSQFGNTEFNGGG
+611 HSSQFGHTEFNGGG

-693 NGNSRVAM
+693 NGNSRVVM
-701 LGGYNTHTQIGSGH
+701 LGGYNTHTQIGSGN

-720 AGGFNVMTQVGNG
+720 AGGFNVMTQVGKG
-733 EVTSVLAGG
+733 DVASVLAGG
-742 ANVLTKVGEG
+742 ANVLTKVGDG
-752 ELTAGMLGGAN
+752 DLTAGMLGGAN
-763 VMTHISGDE
+763 VITHISGDNE
-772 QASNTTA
+772 TSNTTA

-793 GDTLAVMGGGA
+793 GNTLAVMGGGA

-811 DGSTTGVMVGGANIL
+811 DGTTTGVMVGGANIL

-868 DGTSIAAMIGAGNI
+868 DGTSIAVMIGAGNI

-958 FTHIGNGSTFAAM
+958 FTHVGSGSTFAAM
-971 IGQANVMT
+971 IGQANIMT

-996 YTHVGDGTSLGLFA
+996 YTHVGDGTSLGIFA
-1010 GEMNVMTK
+1010 GEVNVMTK

-1088 GNILTKVGEGTTVG
+1088 GNFLTKVGEGTTVG

-1126 KANIVTKVGDG
+1126 KANIITKVGDG
-1137 LGINV
+1137 LGVNV

-1162 KGEANILTKVG
+1162 KGEANIITKVG

-1206 ITKVGDGRN
+1206 ITKVGNGRN

-1240 KGNVVT
+1240 KGNIVT

-1260 ANITTTVGNGLSV
+1260 ANITTTVGDGLSV

-1278 DANINTKVGNGVS
+1278 DANINTKVGDGVS

-1322 HIGDGLNINA
+1322 HVGDGLNINA
-1332 SYARNNVAIKVGN
+1332 SYAQNNVAIKVGN

-1364 ALFDNVKQTLL
+1364 ALFDNIKQTVL

-1390 EASTSGTQK
+1390 EASSSGTQK

-1413 GFQMDAIEEVGSD
+1413 GFQMEAIEEVGSD

-1441 DLNEMDNDL
+1441 DLNKMQNALDV
-1450 NIDGAS
+1450 DGSS
-1456 DHAPNLIVNGDFEQG
+1456 DQTQAPNLIVNGDFEQG
-1471 DRGWQST
+1471 DRGWKST
-1478 HGVEASYSGSVY
+1478 HGVEASYSGNVY
-1490 GVNGEGHGTR
+1490 GVSGEGHGAR

-1505 THTNTSLYQDLTDL
+1505 TYTNTSLYQDLTDL

-1596 VAKSESSPQANAV
+1596 VAKSESSQQANAV
-1609 SEHAKQN
+1609 SEHATQN

-1626 ERAEADRQRLEQ
+1626 DRAEADRQRLEQ

-1660 AIENN
+1660 ALGNN

-1677 EAVTAELTT
+1677 EAVTAELTK

-1694 DGQATHTGKSGEQ
+1694 DGQATHSGESGDQ

-1718 GVQSQIDDAKQLA
+1718 GVQSQLDDAKQLA
-1731 SDKMAAAKQTQSDN
+1731 NDKIAAAKQTQSDN
-1745 NSKVKDSIAK
+1745 NSKVKESVAK

-1784 KADAVAKSHDAKQ
+1784 KADAVAKSNDAKQ

-1827 QNDAQGA
+1827 QNDAKGT

-1843 RQGVAGSG
+1843 REGVAGSG
-1851 LSGNAHR
+1851 LSGNAHS
-1858 VEGAGETGSHVNTDS
+1858 VEGAGETGSHVNADS
-1873 QTNADGRFSDG
+1873 PTNADGRFSEG
-1884 LTEQELEALEGATN
+1884 LSEQEQEALEGATN

-1910 SKNSGST
+1910 GKNSGST
-1917 ITSMFMEANAD
+1917 ITSMFTETNSD
-1928 SIVVDTTASQDVVRK
+1928 SIVVPTTASQDVVRK
-1943 EVRISGV
+1943 EIRISGV
-1950 NLVGLGEASHDSAE
+1950 NLEGLGETSHDSAE

-1977 YRWLDTDNDVAT
+1977 YRWLDTENDVAT

-2032 AQALATLFVE
+2032 AEALATLFVE

-2062 GYSFETPHA
+2062 GYSFEAPHA

-2161 QHDVYVIAE
+2161 QNDVYVIAE
-2170 GGVRLGNYFWHVELP
+2170 GGVRLGNYFWNVELP

-2207 EYKDLP
+2207 ECKDLP
-2213 ADEIGRRLTDAGVG
+2213 ADQIGRRLTDAGVA
-2227 VKVRFDALSSARQAE
+2227 VKVRFDALSHERQAE
-2242 LLADNPDDYR
+2242 LLADNPDGYK

-2285 LVQEGDEGFEVR
+2285 LVQEGEEGFEVR
-2297 SWPGSD
+2297 SWPGTD
-2303 DKSKTILLDNPEDAA
+2303 GKSKTILLDNPEDAA
-2318 QQKAI
+2318 QQKSI

-2355 TRILAQKEDG
+2355 TRIIAQKEDG
-2365 AWTYNTNS
+2365 AWTYNTNV

-2381 LDAAHVSG
+2381 LDAAHVNG
-2389 KVRGES
+2389 KVRGDS
-2395 YQKVIDALA
+2395 YQQVIDALT
-2404 EYHASTA
+2404 EYHASTV

-2418 ESVEQLV
+2418 ESVEKLL
-2425 NLRKK
+2425 NLRKQ
-2430 IEGYALGHP
+2430 IEGYVLGHP
-2439 DSGRLEAMN
+2439 DSGRVEAMN

-2475 SFSRLYDQLDNAH
+2475 SFSRLYDQLDNAN
-2488 LKQSKHLYL
+2488 LKESKHLYL

-2508 GNLAKI
+2508 GNLATI

-2522 VLEKVKASVNH
+2522 VLEKVKAAVTH
-2533 EYGQAIADTIF
+2533 EYGQVVADTIF
-2544 AGLSANELA
+2544 ARLSANDLA
-2553 KDGKGIDIT
+2553 KDGKGIDIA
-2562 GLNRIHQAL
+2562 GLNKVHQAI

-2587 SDHSALG
+2587 SDHSTLG

-2604 TQIDA
+2604 TQLEG

-2632 IRNIFNVATEYQP
+2632 IRNIFNVATEDQP

-2673 DGFGLNDGETKL
+2673 DGFGLKDGETKL

-2698 DAAYKDASEGY
+2698 DASYKDASEGY

-2720 VSTGIPAHVF
+2720 ASTGIPAHVF

-2749 RFAQELQKQAQASGD
+2749 RFAEELQKQAQASGD
-2764 PALVAKRIDNVVRLF
+2764 PALVEKRIDNVVRLF

-2813 QAEWN
+2813 QAEWK
-2818 RLSHDPDARY
+2818 RLSNDPDARY

-2890 VNDDLDAL
+2890 VTDVLDAL
-2898 SGSEKHKDKVAIEN
+2898 SGNEKHKENVAIEN

-2917 RDKVPLSPLTRFLN
+2917 RDKESLSPLTRFLN
-2931 NELYGERDARRKI
+2931 NELYGEKDARRKI
-2944 GDITQTLLDHAVEKG
+2944 GEITQTLLDHAVENG

-2972 LTGYYHQGTA
+2972 LTGYYHQGAA
-2982 SSDDE
+2982 SSEGE
-2987 TSTTSGKVVLFLHGS
+2987 TSATSGKVVLFLHGS

-3010 SAIRSHYQ
+3010 SEIRNHYQ

-3062 PSNIILHGYS
+3062 PSNIIIHGYS

-3117 GIVGT
+3117 GIVGA

-3139 LPQETPILLLTD
+3139 LPKETPILLLTD

-3161 LRVKL
+3161 LRAKL
-3166 SNSGFN
+3166 AIAGYN

-3181 HEASNRLMSQYTGQI
+3181 HEASNRLMGQYADQI
-3196 VSDLL
+3196 VSGLFNAEQAAVEAGEVLKGLEKDFKRYGDALKPDTSVPGKSKDIRTTKDFLNGYRNDHAKEIVDGFRSDMSIKQLVDLFVKGNWSAEQKGALAWEIESRALKVTFQNKSEKYNRLFREIVSAGVVDAKATEQLAPQLMLL
-3201 NTQHIKH
+3201 NLSNDGFGGRCDPLSKLVLV
-3208 NEAKLNLEPHGK
+3208 AKQLENDG
-3220 NYESRDLIL
+3220 
-3229 KPISQPET
+3229 Q
-3237 VELGMPEVDQKV
+3237 V
-3249 LADIAER
+3249 
-3256 ENVIIGVRPVDE
+3256 GVARQLLE
-3268 KSKSLIAS
+3268 
-3276 KMYSSKGL
+3276 KMYSAAAVLSNPTLYSDSEKANASKL
-3284 FVKAK
+3284 LSSLAAIHAK
-3289 SSDWGP
+3289 NP
-3295 MSGFIPVD
+3295 MHDTSMKVWQEKLEGKQALTVNGVVEKITD
-3303 QSFAKASARR
+3303 ASANGKPV
-3313 DLETFNRHAEQSI
+3313 L
-3326 QSGNAVSADLYL
+3326 
-3338 NQVRVEELVS
+3338 
-3348 KYHSLTPLELDDQS
+3348 LELDAPGHAMAAWAKGSGDDRVYGFYDPNAGIVEFSSAEKFGDYLTRFFGKSDLNMAQS
-3362 GMYKTTATNGDQS
+3362 YKLGKNDAGEAIFNRVVVMDGNTLASYKPTFGDKTTMQGILDLPVFDATPIKKPTGGVASDLEALGDK
-3375 VPFFLNRVTVDGN
+3375 T
-3388 ELWQVHYIT
+3388 
-3397 NGELAP
+3397 
-3403 FKVIG
+3403 KV
-3408 DPVSKQ
+3408 V
-3414 PMTADYDLLTVM
+3414 
-3426 YSYGDLGPQDKVK
+3426 
-3439 QPLTWQQWKDS
+3439 
-3450 VTYEDLTPKYK
+3450 
-3461 ELYSNEDLYNKK
+3461 
-3473 DGASLGNVSGRLK
+3473 
-3486 ELKDRINVDLGRTN
+3486 VDL
-3500 GLEMVHHGADDAN
+3500 A
-3513 PYAVMAD
+3513 
-3520 NFPATFFVPKSL
+3520 
-3532 FAEDGL
+3532 
-3538 GEGKGSIQTYFNV
+3538 
-3551 NEQGAVVIR
+3551 
-3560 NPQEFSDFQQVTINA
+3560 
-3575 SFRAS
+3575 
-3580 FNDKW
+3580 
-3585 NHGLDEPLF
+3585 
-3594 TTKRKLSHEFLNKR
+3594 
-3608 DQLLKKL
+3608 
-3615 SGGRL
+3615 
-3620 DAQDETLVAL
+3620 
-3630 GNPDDVSGNKAIVA
+3630 
-3644 VDVSQIFTRQELKE
+3644 QIFTVQELKE
-3658 RANVFAKPI
+3658 RAKVFAKPI

-3673 ILDQLDLVHQTVSRD
+3673 ILDQLDLVHQAKGRD
-3688 QIVASFELNKKVNAY
+3688 QIAASFELNKKINDY

-3713 QALTQLKEQITS
+3713 QALTQLKEQVTS

-3732 QVAQVDIDAIAQT
+3732 QVAQAGIDAIAQT

-3755 VAIEEANGEHRG
+3755 VAIEEANGKHVG

-3777 EDPYLAPKQGYK
+3777 EDPYLAPKHGYK
-3789 GETPNDLGFDAKYHV
+3789 GETPSDLGFDAKYHV
-3804 DLGDHYADFKQWL
+3804 DLGEHYADFKQWL

-3847 QDLTGVESVQMAF
+3847 QDLTGAESVQMAF
-3860 YFLKEAAKKVDPIS
+3860 YFLKEAAKKADPIS
-3874 GDSAEMILLKKF
+3874 GDSAEMILLKKY
-3886 ADKSYL
+3886 ADQSYL

-3913 DVDAWDRRYSGAG
+3913 DIDAWDRRYSGTG

-3935 GATGVDEQLSVLLDD
+3935 SATGVDEQLAVLLDD

-4022 ATLFENARANG
+4022 VTLFENARANG

-4063 NNIAVEVLQSL
+4063 NNIAVEVLQNL
-4074 PDDEKFVAIYGK
+4074 PDGEKFVAIYGK

-4097 FVPGITHRLDLPALR
+4097 FVPGITHRLDLPALK
-4112 VSDSNQFRV
+4112 VSDSNQFTV
-4121 EQDDMTLRVVYDD
+4121 EQDDVSLRVVYDD
-4134 VANKPKLTFKDS
+4134 VANKPKITFKDS
-4146 LSGANTAIHN
+4146 LSGANTALHN
-4156 QNVNDWERVA
+4156 QNVNDWERVV
-4166 VTPTADGGET
+4166 VTPTADGGES

-4185 MENDSVVANAAANL
+4185 MENDDVVAKAAANL
-4199 AGKHPESSVVVQL
+4199 AGKHPESSVVVQI

-4240 RDDSDSNNTH
+4240 RDDSESNNTR

-4256 EDLAAKLANFQ
+4256 DELAVKLAKFQ
-4267 QSFSQAENI
+4267 QSFNQAENI
-4276 NNTPDHISIVGCSL
+4276 NNKPDHISIVGCSL

-4307 DVNGLRVDVSAR
+4307 DANGLRVDVSVR
-4319 SSELAVDATGRKHTK
+4319 SSELAVDEAGRKHTK
-4334 DENGD
+4334 DANGD
-4339 WIQKAETNK
+4339 WVQKAENNK
-4348 VSLSWNE
+4348 VSLSWDE
-4355 QGEVIAKEE
+4355 QGEVVAKDE

-4378 RIGVSDVGE
+4378 RIGVSDVDE
-4387 IARGAIGDN
+4387 PARGAIGDN

-4404 KRKVETETSSS
+4404 KRKAETETSSS
-4415 AANNKL
+4415 SANNKL

-4450 GSGGFKSL
+4450 GTGGFKSL

-4469 GNGESKHSVDMGGYQ
+4469 GNGESKHSFDIGGYQ

-4498 SFNLGQSNDLLVM
+4498 SFNLGRSNDLIVM

-4537 IATSGEDQDW
+4537 IATSGEGQDW

-4572 SSSVDYTCLVELDS
+4572 SSSVDYTSLVELDS
-4586 HNERSS
+4586 QNERSS

-4597 DTEAA
+4597 DAEAA

-4608 QWLSGNSDSSA
+4608 QWLSGNSDSDTS
-4619 GKLSRADKLRQANEK
+4619 KLSRADKLRQANEK

-4708 GQMAGIG
+4708 GQLAGVG

-4722 IFGVDYTTSGQIVSR
+4722 IFGVDYTASGQIVSR
-4737 NGEAVDGVAILT
+4737 NGEAVDGVAILK

-4778 GIDMGADGIQS
+4778 GINMGADGIKS

-4795 LKDKAPEE
+4795 LKEKAPEE
-4803 EENKS
+4803 EEDNS
-4808 AVSVNGTSVNSAQGA
+4808 SVSVNGASVNSAQGA
-4823 TASDGNTET
+4823 TVADGSTET
-4832 AETQDRAFGF
+4832 AETPDRAFGF

-4898 GDINLSLGNYNFN
+4898 GDINISLGNYNFN

-4950 EGSDMGVLMGRENMM
+4950 EGNDMGVLMGRENMM

-4998 GEIDTGLG
+4998 GEIDTGSG

-5021 GDGQDYSVTIG
+5021 GDDQDYSVTIG

-5095 EEGRDL
+5095 GEGRDL

-5134 SSEDN
+5134 RSEDN

-5154 SGYDLKLSILRDPV
+5154 SGYDLKLSILRDPA
-5168 SETDQAKFEHIG
+5168 SDSDQAKFEHIG
-5180 SVTFNDYFD
+5180 SVTFSDYFN
-5189 GKRAQ
+5189 GNRAQ
-5194 MIIAMGE
+5194 VIIAMGE
-5201 KDANGE
+5201 KDATGE

-5213 SESSIDALVQ
+5213 SESAIDALVQ

-5245 RVAISTA
+5245 RVAITTA

>member
-18 SADNGNNDIVAIG
+18 SADDGNNSIVAIG
-31 FGGEI
+31 FGGKI

-52 TVHTGSGNDTVVGG
+52 TVYTGSGNDTVVGG
-66 SAYLRVEDST
+66 SAYLRVEDTT

-110 HLGHHGDVSY
+110 HLGNHGDVSY

-127 SVKRKGLSGN
+127 GITRKGLSGN

-152 TNHGNLSFAGAGAG
+152 TNQGNLSFAGAGAG
-166 NKLDRTWFDQYQG
+166 NKLDRTWFNRYQG

-184 SFDGAGAANSIS
+184 TFDGAGAANSIS

-243 VYQQTHGN
+243 VYAQTRGN

-262 FYSDVAHGD
+262 LYSDVAHGD

-301 AEDIVLTTA
+301 AEDIVLTA
-310 KMHGSWIGSGTHAV
+310 AQMHGLSIDNGNKFHAV

-350 VRLSNDPKTGKLKY
+350 VRLYNDPETGKLKY
-364 YSEAWYKQGNHL
+364 YSEAWFKRGNHL
-376 SGLARSDVSSAGGF
+376 AELSRSDVSSAGGF

-405 VEHQQSLTVHAMEK
+405 VEHQQSLTVHAVEK

-440 VLSDAK
+440 ALSEAK
-446 MGGHAISTDGTKV
+446 MGGHAISTDGTTV
-459 DVQAIKS
+459 DVQAVKS

-482 TKIVVVELANDAETG
+482 TKIVVVELANDPKTG
-497 VLKYQARSW
+497 ALKYQARSW
-506 YKEGDHT
+506 YKEGNHT

-534 YSLSALNYSV
+534 YSLSDLHYSV
-544 NAIRSMSETV
+544 NAVRSTSETV

-578 VHFSGAGGGNV
+578 VRFNGAGGGNV

-611 HSSQFGNTEFNGGG
+611 HSSQFGHTEFNGGG

-693 NGNSRVAM
+693 NGNSRVVM
-701 LGGYNTHTQIGSGH
+701 LGGYNTHTQIGSGN

-720 AGGFNVMTQVGNG
+720 AGGFNVMTQVGKG
-733 EVTSVLAGG
+733 DVASVLAGG
-742 ANVLTKVGEG
+742 ANVLTKVGDG
-752 ELTAGMLGGAN
+752 DLTAGMLGGAN
-763 VMTHISGDE
+763 VITHISGDNE
-772 QASNTTA
+772 TSNTTA

-793 GDTLAVMGGGA
+793 GNTLAVMGGGA

-811 DGSTTGVMVGGANIL
+811 DGTTTGVMVGGANIL

-868 DGTSIAAMIGAGNI
+868 DGTSIAVMIGAGNI

-958 FTHIGNGSTFAAM
+958 FTHVGSGSTFAAM
-971 IGQANVMT
+971 IGQANIMT

-996 YTHVGDGTSLGLFA
+996 YTHVGDGTSLGIFA
-1010 GEMNVMTK
+1010 GEVNVMTK

-1024 LAAMFGKANIMTHV
+1024 LGAMFGKANIMTHV

-1126 KANIVTKVGDG
+1126 KANIITKVGDG
-1137 LGINV
+1137 LGVNV

-1162 KGEANILTKVG
+1162 KGEANIITKVG

-1206 ITKVGDGRN
+1206 ITKVGNGRN

-1240 KGNVVT
+1240 KGNIVT

-1260 ANITTTVGNGLSV
+1260 ANITTTVGDGLSV

-1278 DANINTKVGNGVS
+1278 DANINTKVGDGVS

-1322 HIGDGLNINA
+1322 HVGDGLNINA
-1332 SYARNNVAIKVGN
+1332 SYAQNNVAIKIGN

-1364 ALFDNVKQTLL
+1364 ALFDNIKQTLL

-1390 EASTSGTQK
+1390 EASSSGTQK

-1413 GFQMDAIEEVGSD
+1413 GFQMEAIEEVGSD

-1441 DLNEMDNDL
+1441 DLNKMQNALDV
-1450 NIDGAS
+1450 DGSS
-1456 DHAPNLIVNGDFEQG
+1456 DQTQAPNLIVNGDFEQG
-1471 DRGWQST
+1471 DRGWKST
-1478 HGVEASYSGSVY
+1478 HGVEASYSGNVY
-1490 GVNGEGHGTR
+1490 GVNGEGHGAR

-1505 THTNTSLYQDLTDL
+1505 TYTNTSLYQDLTDL

-1596 VAKSESSPQANAV
+1596 VAKSESSQQANAV
-1609 SEHAKQN
+1609 SEHATQN

-1660 AIENN
+1660 ALENN

-1677 EAVTAELTT
+1677 EAVTAELTK

-1694 DGQATHTGKSGEQ
+1694 DGQATHTGESGEQ

-1718 GVQSQIDDAKQLA
+1718 GVQSQLDDAKQLA
-1731 SDKMAAAKQTQSDN
+1731 NDKIAAAKQTQSDN
-1745 NSKVKDSIAK
+1745 NSKVKESVAK
-1755 SEAGVAKGE
+1755 SEAGVAQGE

-1784 KADAVAKSHDAKQ
+1784 KADAVAKSNDAKQ

-1827 QNDAQGA
+1827 QNDAKGT

-1843 RQGVAGSG
+1843 REGVAGSG
-1851 LSGNAHR
+1851 LSGNAHS
-1858 VEGAGETGSHVNTDS
+1858 VEGAGETGSHVNADS
-1873 QTNADGRFSDG
+1873 STNADGRFSEG
-1884 LTEQELEALEGATN
+1884 LSEQEQEALEGATN

-1910 SKNSGST
+1910 GKNSGST
-1917 ITSMFMEANAD
+1917 ITSMFTETNSD
-1928 SIVVDTTASQDVVRK
+1928 SIVVPTTASQDVVRK
-1943 EVRISGV
+1943 EIRISGV
-1950 NLVGLGEASHDSAE
+1950 NLEGLGGGQGNQTTGPHSSK
-1964 SLVAARAEKVANL
+1964 S
-1977 YRWLDTDNDVAT
+1977 
-1989 DKYVPVPGFERVDA
+1989 VPGFQSHFASTSIGIENELSGLVVVLPKNSAQTFGYVHDSQGNPLFMLTKDMNQGGYSNPAGITDINGLNNWQTHTIELVTYPSETSDTTAIESRKEAMLWLAKEFTGHINQSNHQSLPQLVSEDGRFTLVISNSKHLIAAGNGTAIEAQGQTIGMTPSGQQATMAISAKEFGSSSSLEVRLLESAPWYQSGLRDEFLANSNEHKLDDPEAAQNVYAYLTSVYSKTA
-2003 DVSDE
+2003 DLAKEFGIYINDWDPASEGFSPNAQGLTDPKVKNAWEILPRTKPVKMLELLSADDSRYVRQQIIEKLKGSHSESLAKNVFEYFQYGGE
-2008 VKQRMIQS
+2008 VAGHGINNATTGSAQQPEPAILFEFRS
-2016 MSGYIEH
+2016 VPSVLSEF
-2023 TDNQVPKDQ
+2023 VPK
-2032 AQALATLFVE
+2032 TE
-2042 STLDY
+2042 ST
-2047 DWDKRVEFLTKLESY
+2047 
-2062 GYSFETPHA
+2062 A
-2071 EKSIVSFWSGKN
+2071 
-2083 FKQYRDVLDN
+2083 
-2093 AQTDGK
+2093 
-2099 KVVYDIDVKGN
+2099 KVDVKALDHFDSASRKAIIVEVN
-2110 AFAIDLNKHLM
+2110 A
-2121 RWGGLFLDPDNAE
+2121 
-2134 QNQLK
+2134 
-2139 SSIDAATFSNTG
+2139 
-2151 FWSSV
+2151 
-2156 YATGA
+2156 
-2161 QHDVYVIAE
+2161 
-2170 GGVRLGNYFWHVELP
+2170 
-2185 ALRQLQREGL
+2185 L
-2195 VGEIRLL
+2195 V
-2202 DKPVS
+2202 S
-2207 EYKDLP
+2207 
-2213 ADEIGRRLTDAGVG
+2213 
-2227 VKVRFDALSSARQAE
+2227 
-2242 LLADNPDDYR
+2242 
-2252 ADTLVELDVKLSAID
+2252 
-2267 SMLRESLPFYSLR
+2267 
-2280 TERNL
+2280 
-2285 LVQEGDEGFEVR
+2285 
-2297 SWPGSD
+2297 GSD
-2303 DKSKTILLDNPEDAA
+2303 DFDAWYQEYRASKGQPPVKNPKSSASANHKAEWLMTQYADKWAKITAPYIESNETSTSTQTTVDSGEVLKGLQDDFKRYGDALKPDTSVPGKSKDIRTTKDFLNGYKNDHAKEIVDGFRSDMSIK
-2318 QQKAI
+2318 Q
-2323 ERFILANFDNFE
+2323 
-2335 QMPDELFL
+2335 L
-2343 VDNKVLSHHDGR
+2343 VDLFVKGSWS
-2355 TRILAQKEDG
+2355 AEQKG
-2365 AWTYNTNS
+2365 
-2373 ELMSVTEL
+2373 
-2381 LDAAHVSG
+2381 
-2389 KVRGES
+2389 
-2395 YQKVIDALA
+2395 ALA
-2404 EYHASTA
+2404 WEIESRALKVTFQNKSEKYNRLFREIASAGVVDAKAT
-2411 EHADYEL
+2411 
-2418 ESVEQLV
+2418 EQLAPQ
-2425 NLRKK
+2425 L
-2430 IEGYALGHP
+2430 
-2439 DSGRLEAMN
+2439 M
-2448 SLLNQVN
+2448 LLN
-2455 SRLEEVSV
+2455 
-2463 LAVSEQSIKAHD
+2463 
-2475 SFSRLYDQLDNAH
+2475 
-2488 LKQSKHLYL
+2488 
-2497 DGNGDFVTKGK
+2497 
-2508 GNLAKI
+2508 
-2514 DQLGGSDA
+2514 
-2522 VLEKVKASVNH
+2522 
-2533 EYGQAIADTIF
+2533 
-2544 AGLSANELA
+2544 LS
-2553 KDGKGIDIT
+2553 
-2562 GLNRIHQAL
+2562 
-2571 EQHMSPV
+2571 
-2578 SATMYIWKP
+2578 
-2587 SDHSALG
+2587 
-2594 HAALQIGQGR
+2594 
-2604 TQIDA
+2604 
-2609 QAAADFNKQ
+2609 
-2618 NYVSWWPLGSKSSN
+2618 
-2632 IRNIFNVATEYQP
+2632 
-2645 DLKLRWS
+2645 
-2652 DFSQPA
+2652 
-2658 HQNDTLEHDMASEEN
+2658 N
-2673 DGFGLNDGETKL
+2673 DGFGGRCDPLSKL
-2685 KRFIEKLNAAKGI
+2685 
-2698 DAAYKDASEGY
+2698 
-2709 ASVLLGNPDML
+2709 V
-2720 VSTGIPAHVF
+2720 
-2730 QPFVDQWNDTSYDM
+2730 
-2744 MDVAN
+2744 
-2749 RFAQELQKQAQASGD
+2749 
-2764 PALVAKRIDNVVRLF
+2764 LVAKQ
-2779 AERALE
+2779 LE
-2785 EIEAFKASQADEGRV
+2785 NDGQVGVARQLLEKMYSAAAVLSNPTLYSDSEKANASKLLSSLAAIHAKNPMHDTSMKVWQEK
-2800 FRINLEGLDVAAM
+2800 LEGKQALTVNGVVEKITDASANGKPVLLELDAPGHAMAAWAKGSGDDRVYGFYDPNAGIVEFSS
-2813 QAEWN
+2813 AE
-2818 RLSHDPDARY
+2818 
-2828 QLLTKN
+2828 
-2834 CSSTVAKVLKAGGA
+2834 
-2848 DKLIGHTWR
+2848 
-2857 PKFGVWTPTEL
+2857 KFGDYLTRFFGKSDLNMAQSYKLGKNDAGEAIFNRVVVMDGNTLASYKPTFGDNTTMQGILDLPVFDATPINKPEVTD
-2868 FNFGQAL
+2868 
-2875 QEAQLEIAAKKQSHQ
+2875 
-2890 VNDDLDAL
+2890 VLDAL
-2898 SGSEKHKDKVAIEN
+2898 SGNEKHKENVAIEN

-2917 RDKVPLSPLTRFLN
+2917 RDKESLSPLTRFLN
-2931 NELYGERDARRKI
+2931 NELYGEKDARRKI
-2944 GDITQTLLDHAVEKG
+2944 GEITQTLLDHAVENG

-2972 LTGYYHQGTA
+2972 LTGYYHQGA
-2982 SSDDE
+2982 VSSEGE
-2987 TSTTSGKVVLFLHGS
+2987 TSATSGKVVLFLHGS

-3010 SAIRSHYQ
+3010 SEIRNHYQ

-3062 PSNIILHGYS
+3062 PSNIIIHGYS

-3117 GIVGT
+3117 GIVGA

-3139 LPQETPILLLTD
+3139 LPKETPILLLTD

-3161 LRVKL
+3161 LRAKL
-3166 SNSGFN
+3166 AIAGYN

-3181 HEASNRLMSQYTGQI
+3181 HEASNRLMGQYADQI
-3196 VSDLL
+3196 VSGLFNAEQAAVDAGEVLKGLEKDFKRYGDALKPDTSVPGKSKDIRTTKDFLNGYKNDHAKEIVDGFRSDMSIKQLVDLFVKGNWSAEQKGALAWEIESRALKVTFQNKSEKYNRLFREIASAGVVDAKATEQLAPQLMLL
-3201 NTQHIKH
+3201 NLSNDGFGGRCDPLSKLVLV
-3208 NEAKLNLEPHGK
+3208 AKQLENDG
-3220 NYESRDLIL
+3220 
-3229 KPISQPET
+3229 Q
-3237 VELGMPEVDQKV
+3237 V
-3249 LADIAER
+3249 
-3256 ENVIIGVRPVDE
+3256 GVARQLLE
-3268 KSKSLIAS
+3268 
-3276 KMYSSKGL
+3276 KMYSAAAVLSNPTLYSDSEKANASKL
-3284 FVKAK
+3284 LSSLAAIHAK
-3289 SSDWGP
+3289 NP
-3295 MSGFIPVD
+3295 MHDTSMKVWQEKLEGKQALTVNGVVEKITD
-3303 QSFAKASARR
+3303 ASANGKPV
-3313 DLETFNRHAEQSI
+3313 L
-3326 QSGNAVSADLYL
+3326 
-3338 NQVRVEELVS
+3338 
-3348 KYHSLTPLELDDQS
+3348 LELDAPGHAMAAWAKGSGDDRVYGFYDPNAGIVEFSSAEKFGDYLTRFFGKSDLNMAQS
-3362 GMYKTTATNGDQS
+3362 YKLGKNDAGEAIFNRVVVMDGNTLASYKPTFGDKTT
-3375 VPFFLNRVTVDGN
+3375 
-3388 ELWQVHYIT
+3388 
-3397 NGELAP
+3397 
-3403 FKVIG
+3403 
-3408 DPVSKQ
+3408 
-3414 PMTADYDLLTVM
+3414 M
-3426 YSYGDLGPQDKVK
+3426 
-3439 QPLTWQQWKDS
+3439 
-3450 VTYEDLTPKYK
+3450 
-3461 ELYSNEDLYNKK
+3461 
-3473 DGASLGNVSGRLK
+3473 
-3486 ELKDRINVDLGRTN
+3486 
-3500 GLEMVHHGADDAN
+3500 
-3513 PYAVMAD
+3513 
-3520 NFPATFFVPKSL
+3520 
-3532 FAEDGL
+3532 
-3538 GEGKGSIQTYFNV
+3538 
-3551 NEQGAVVIR
+3551 
-3560 NPQEFSDFQQVTINA
+3560 
-3575 SFRAS
+3575 
-3580 FNDKW
+3580 
-3585 NHGLDEPLF
+3585 
-3594 TTKRKLSHEFLNKR
+3594 
-3608 DQLLKKL
+3608 
-3615 SGGRL
+3615 
-3620 DAQDETLVAL
+3620 
-3630 GNPDDVSGNKAIVA
+3630 
-3644 VDVSQIFTRQELKE
+3644 
-3658 RANVFAKPI
+3658 
-3667 GASYQG
+3667 QG
-3673 ILDQLDLVHQTVSRD
+3673 ILDLPV
-3688 QIVASFELNKKVNAY
+3688 
-3703 IAEHPTSGRN
+3703 
-3713 QALTQLKEQITS
+3713 
-3725 ALFIGKM
+3725 
-3732 QVAQVDIDAIAQT
+3732 
-3745 RPELAARIFM
+3745 
-3755 VAIEEANGEHRG
+3755 
-3767 LTDMMVRWAN
+3767 
-3777 EDPYLAPKQGYK
+3777 
-3789 GETPNDLGFDAKYHV
+3789 FDATPMKKPGTSDV
-3804 DLGDHYADFKQWL
+3804 DGNA
-3817 ETSQSNGLLSKATLD
+3817 KAVDDT
-3832 ESTKTVHLGYSYQEL
+3832 
-3847 QDLTGVESVQMAF
+3847 
-3860 YFLKEAAKKVDPIS
+3860 KEA
-3874 GDSAEMILLKKF
+3874 
-3886 ADKSYL
+3886 
-3892 SQLDSDRMDQI
+3892 
-3903 EGIYRSSHET
+3903 
-3913 DVDAWDRRYSGAG
+3913 
-3926 YDELTNKLA
+3926 LA
-3935 GATGVDEQLSVLLDD
+3935 G
-3950 RKGLLIG
+3950 
-3957 EVHGSDVNGLR
+3957 
-3968 FVNEQM
+3968 
-3974 DALKK
+3974 
-3979 QGVTVI
+3979 
-3985 GLEHLRSDLA
+3985 
-3995 QPLIDRYLATG
+3995 
-4006 VMSSE
+4006 
-4011 LSAMLKTKHLD
+4011 
-4022 ATLFENARANG
+4022 
-4033 MRIVALDANSSARP
+4033 
-4047 NVQGTEHGLM
+4047 
-4057 YRAGAA
+4057 
-4063 NNIAVEVLQSL
+4063 
-4074 PDDEKFVAIYGK
+4074 GK
-4086 AHLQSHKGIEG
+4086 IL
-4097 FVPGITHRLDLPALR
+4097 
-4112 VSDSNQFRV
+4112 
-4121 EQDDMTLRVVYDD
+4121 
-4134 VANKPKLTFKDS
+4134 
-4146 LSGANTAIHN
+4146 HN
-4156 QNVNDWERVA
+4156 QNVNDWERVV
-4166 VTPTADGGET
+4166 VTPTADGGES

-4185 MENDSVVANAAANL
+4185 MENDDVVAKAAANL
-4199 AGKHPESSVVVQL
+4199 AGKHPESSVVVQI

-4240 RDDSDSNNTH
+4240 RDDSESNNTR

-4256 EDLAAKLANFQ
+4256 DELAVKLAKFQ
-4267 QSFSQAENI
+4267 QSFNQAENI
-4276 NNTPDHISIVGCSL
+4276 NNKPDHISIVGCSL

-4307 DVNGLRVDVSAR
+4307 DANGLRVDVSVR
-4319 SSELAVDATGRKHTK
+4319 SSELAVDEAGRKHTK
-4334 DENGD
+4334 DANGD
-4339 WIQKAETNK
+4339 WVQKAENNK
-4348 VSLSWNE
+4348 VSLSWDE
-4355 QGEVIAKEE
+4355 QGEVVAKDE
-4364 RIRNGIAEGDIDLS
+4364 RIRNGIAEGDIELS
-4378 RIGVSDVGE
+4378 RIGVSDVDE
-4387 IARGAIGDN
+4387 PARGAIGDN

-4404 KRKVETETSSS
+4404 KRKAETETSSS
-4415 AANNKL
+4415 SANNKL

-4450 GSGGFKSL
+4450 GTGGFKSL

-4469 GNGESKHSVDMGGYQ
+4469 GNGESKHSFDIGGYQ

-4498 SFNLGQSNDLLVM
+4498 SFNLGRSNDLIVM

-4537 IATSGEDQDW
+4537 IATSGEGQDW

-4572 SSSVDYTCLVELDS
+4572 SSSVDYTSLVELDS
-4586 HNERSS
+4586 QNERSS

-4597 DTEAA
+4597 DAEAA

-4608 QWLSGNSDSSA
+4608 QWLSGNSDSDTS
-4619 GKLSRADKLRQANEK
+4619 KLSRADKLRQANEK

-4708 GQMAGIG
+4708 GQLAGVG

-4722 IFGVDYTTSGQIVSR
+4722 IFGVDYTASGQIVSR
-4737 NGEAVDGVAILT
+4737 NGEAVDGVAILK

-4763 QAFVDPAKLLDSLKS
+4763 QAFIDPAKLLDSLKS
-4778 GIDMGADGIQS
+4778 GINMGADGIKS

-4795 LKDKAPEE
+4795 LKEKAPEE
-4803 EENKS
+4803 EEDNS
-4808 AVSVNGTSVNSAQGA
+4808 SVSVNGANVNSAQGA
-4823 TASDGNTET
+4823 TVADGSTET
-4832 AETQDRAFGF
+4832 AETPDRAFGF

-4898 GDINLSLGNYNFN
+4898 GDINISLGNYNFN

-4950 EGSDMGVLMGRENMM
+4950 EGNDMGVLMGRENMM

-4998 GEIDTGLG
+4998 GEIDTGSG

-5021 GDGQDYSVTIG
+5021 GDDQDYSVTIG

-5095 EEGRDL
+5095 GEGRDL

-5134 SSEDN
+5134 RSEDN

-5154 SGYDLKLSILRDPV
+5154 SGYDLKLSILRDPA
-5168 SETDQAKFEHIG
+5168 SDSDQAKFEHIG
-5180 SVTFNDYFD
+5180 SVTFSDYFN
-5189 GKRAQ
+5189 GNRAQ
-5194 MIIAMGE
+5194 VIIAMGE
-5201 KDANGE
+5201 KDATGE

-5213 SESSIDALVQ
+5213 SESAIDALVQ

-5245 RVAISTA
+5245 RVAITTA

>member
-18 SADNGNNDIVAIG
+18 SADDGNNNIVAIG
-31 FGGEI
+31 FGGQI

-52 TVHTGSGNDTVVGG
+52 TVYTGSGNDTVVGG
-66 SAYLRVEDST
+66 SAYLKVEDST
-76 GHLSVK
+76 GHLTVK

-110 HLGHHGDVSY
+110 HLGNHGDVSY

-127 SVKRKGLSGN
+127 GITRKGLSGN
-137 VTFKGAGGYNALWHE
+137 VTFAGAGGYNALWHE
-152 TNHGNLSFAGAGAG
+152 TNQGNLSFTGAGAG
-166 NKLDRTWFDQYQG
+166 NKLDRTWSNRYQG
-179 SRGDV
+179 SHGDV
-184 SFDGAGAANSIS
+184 TFDGAGAANSIS

-237 TRQAED
+237 THQAED
-243 VYQQTHGN
+243 VYTQTRGN

-262 FYSDVAHGD
+262 LYSDVAHGD

-283 TRKGSGSSF
+283 IRKGSGNDF
-292 DAQGMEYAK
+292 AKEGMTNAK
-301 AEDIVLTTA
+301 ADEIVLTKA
-310 KMHGSWIGSGTHAV
+310 VMSGSWIGQDHHV
-324 TAVKSER
+324 TAVKSAS

-337 FAIADGTYTKINK
+337 FAFADSTYTKINK
-350 VRLSNDPKTGKLKY
+350 VQLRNDPQTGELKY
-364 YSEAWYKQGNHL
+364 YSTAWYKEGNHL
-376 SGLARSDVSSAGGF
+376 SNLANQDISDNGGF
-390 EVNPINGGYTLSNIA
+390 TAVNINGAYTLSDLK
-405 VEHQQSLTVHAMEK
+405 VEHQQSVTVHAVEK
-419 DLTEYEWVTY
+419 SLTEYEWVTY
-429 ANGALIDAKDV
+429 ANGAVIDAKEV
-440 VLSDAK
+440 SLSDAK
-446 MGGHAISTDGTKV
+446 MGGHAIYADGTKV
-459 DVQAIKS
+459 DVKAVKS
-466 NRKPNTY
+466 NRQPNTY
-473 VYAKVLGPY
+473 IYAKVLGPY
-482 TKIVVVELANDAETG
+482 TKIVVVELANDPETG
-497 VLKYQARSW
+497 ALKYQARSW

-513 ANLANEDISSANG
+513 ANIANQDISSATG
-526 YHSMGKGG
+526 YNPMGKGG
-534 YSLSALNYSV
+534 YSLSDLHYSV
-544 NAIRSMSETV
+544 NAVRSTSETV
-554 ADIDEYTDQTLF
+554 ADIEEYTDQTLF
-566 KPATDSGESSGD
+566 KPANDSGESSGD
-578 VHFSGAGGGNV
+578 VRFNGAGGGNV

-596 GNVYFNGGGI
+596 GNVHFNGGGI

-653 SKQGKMDVYAGGAV
+653 SQQGKMDVYAGGAV
-667 NVLVRIGDGQYL
+667 NVLVRLGDGQYL
-679 AHLLAYGNISVHKG
+679 AHLLAYGNISVQKG
-693 NGNSRVAM
+693 SGDSRVVM
-701 LGGYNTHTQIGSGH
+701 LGGYNTHTQIGSGN

-720 AGGFNVMTQVGNG
+720 AGGFNVMTQVGKG
-733 EVTSVLAGG
+733 DVAAVLAGG
-742 ANVLTKVGEG
+742 ANVLTKMGEG
-752 ELTAGMLGGAN
+752 ELTSGMLGGAN
-763 VMTHISGDE
+763 VITHISNDD
-772 QASNTTA
+772 QLSNTTA

-793 GDTLAVMGGGA
+793 GNTLAVMGGGA

-811 DGSTTGVMVGGANIL
+811 DSTTTGVMVGGANIL

-868 DGTSIAAMIGAGNI
+868 DGTSIAVMIGAGNI

-958 FTHIGNGSTFAAM
+958 FTHIGHGSTFAAM
-971 IGQANVMT
+971 IGQANIMT

-996 YTHVGDGTSLGLFA
+996 MTHVGDGTSLGLFA
-1010 GEMNVMTK
+1010 GEVNVMTK

-1024 LAAMFGKANIMTHV
+1024 LAAMFGKANIMTHF

-1102 LLISDIGNV
+1102 LLISDVGNM

-1126 KANIVTKVGDG
+1126 KANLITKVGDG
-1137 LGINV
+1137 LGVNV

-1162 KGEANILTKVG
+1162 KGEANLITKVG
-1173 DGQEVSVVQGKANI
+1173 DGQEVSVVQGEANI

-1206 ITKVGDGRN
+1206 ITKVGNGRN

-1240 KGNVVT
+1240 KGNIVT
-1246 KVGDGMQVTAAKGK
+1246 KAGDGMQVTAAKGQ
-1260 ANITTTVGNGLSV
+1260 ANITTTVGNGLNV

-1278 DANINTKVGNGVS
+1278 DANINTKVGDGVS

-1322 HIGDGLNINA
+1322 HVGDGLNINA
-1332 SYARNNVAIKVGN
+1332 SYAQNNVAIKVGN

-1364 ALFDNVKQTLL
+1364 ALFDNIKQTVL

-1390 EASTSGTQK
+1390 EASSSGTHK

-1413 GFQMDAIEEVGSD
+1413 GFQMDAIKEVGSD

-1441 DLNEMDNDL
+1441 DLNKMQHAINVDD
-1450 NIDGAS
+1450 S
-1456 DHAPNLIVNGDFEQG
+1456 SVQAPNLIVNGDFELG
-1471 DRGWQST
+1471 EHGWQST
-1478 HGVEASYSGSVY
+1478 HGVEASYAGSVY
-1490 GVNGEGHGTR
+1490 GVEGEGHGAR

-1505 THTNTSLYQDLTDL
+1505 TYTNTSLYQDLANL
-1519 TEGEVIAVSFDFAKR
+1519 AQGEVIAVSFDFAKR

-1554 SSGDA
+1554 SSGDE

-1564 KTLKLTAH
+1564 KTLKLTAQ

-1596 VAKSESSPQANAV
+1596 VATSESSQQANAIR
-1609 SEHAKQN
+1609 EHATQN
-1616 QASQNALSDK
+1616 PATQNALSDK

-1660 AIENN
+1660 ALENN
-1665 GQAQRDAVKEES
+1665 GQAQRDAVQEES
-1677 EAVTAELTT
+1677 EAITAELTK

-1694 DGQATHTGKSGEQ
+1694 DGQATHTGESGDQ
-1707 WRNDFAGGLLD
+1707 WRNEFASGLLA
-1718 GVQSQIDDAKQLA
+1718 GVQTQLDDAKQLA
-1731 SDKMAAAKQTQSDN
+1731 NDKIAEAKQTHADN
-1745 NSKVKDSIAK
+1745 QNKVKDAVAK

-1769 AEQDIAEAK
+1769 AEQDIADAQ
-1778 ADAETR
+1778 ADAEKR
-1784 KADAVAKSHDAKQ
+1784 KADALAKGKDAQQ
-1797 AESDAHSAANDA
+1797 AESDAHHAVNNA
-1809 QSRGDRDAMNAE
+1809 QSRGDRDVQLAE

-1827 QNDAQGA
+1827 QADAQGA

-1843 RQGVAGSG
+1843 RQGVTGSG
-1851 LSGNAHR
+1851 LSGNAHS
-1858 VEGAGETGSHVNTDS
+1858 VEGAGETDSHVNTDS
-1873 QTNADGRFSDG
+1873 QTNADGRFSEG
-1884 LTEQELEALEGATN
+1884 LTEQEQEALEGATN

-1910 SKNSGST
+1910 AKNSGSSM
-1917 ITSMFMEANAD
+1917 TSMFSETNSK
-1928 SIVVDTTASQDVVRK
+1928 SIVVPTKVSPEPDRQEVTRRD
-1943 EVRISGV
+1943 VRISGV
-1950 NLVGLGEASHDSAE
+1950 NLE
-1964 SLVAARAEKVANL
+1964 SLSAVQGSQQTGQLASKS
-1977 YRWLDTDNDVAT
+1977 
-1989 DKYVPVPGFERVDA
+1989 VPGFKSHFASTSIGIENELSGLVVVLPKNSAQTFGYVHDSQGNPLFMLTKDMNQGGYSNPVGINDIQGVNNWQTHTIELVTYPSEISDTA
-2003 DVSDE
+2003 AVESLKEAMLWLAKEFTDHINQSNHQSLPHLVSDDG
-2008 VKQRMIQS
+2008 RF
-2016 MSGYIEH
+2016 
-2023 TDNQVPKDQ
+2023 
-2032 AQALATLFVE
+2032 TLVI
-2042 STLDY
+2042 SN
-2047 DWDKRVEFLTKLESY
+2047 S
-2062 GYSFETPHA
+2062 
-2071 EKSIVSFWSGKN
+2071 
-2083 FKQYRDVLDN
+2083 
-2093 AQTDGK
+2093 
-2099 KVVYDIDVKGN
+2099 
-2110 AFAIDLNKHLM
+2110 KHLIAA
-2121 RWGGLFLDPDNAE
+2121 GNGT
-2134 QNQLK
+2134 
-2139 SSIDAATFSNTG
+2139 SIDAQGKTIGMTPSGQQATMAISAKEFGTSSSPEVRLLESAPWYQAGLRDEFLANAKNTTLDDPATAQNVYAYLT
-2151 FWSSV
+2151 SV
-2156 YATGA
+2156 YSKTADLAKEYGIYINDWDPASEGFSPNA
-2161 QHDVYVIAE
+2161 QGLTDPKVKNAWSILPRTKPVRMLELLSAEDSRYVRQQIAE
-2170 GGVRLGNYFWHVELP
+2170 KLKGTYSESLAKNVFEYFQYGGEVAGHGINNATTGSVQQPEP
-2185 ALRQLQREGL
+2185 AILFEFRSVPSALSDF
-2195 VGEIRLL
+2195 VP
-2202 DKPVS
+2202 KTAS
-2207 EYKDLP
+2207 
-2213 ADEIGRRLTDAGVG
+2213 T
-2227 VKVRFDALSSARQAE
+2227 VKVDVKALDHFDSASRKAIITEVNALVSGSEDFDAWYQEYRASKGQPPVKNPKSSASANHKAE
-2242 LLADNPDDYR
+2242 WLMTQHAEQWAKITAPYTDNHETLTSTKLASNDKE
-2252 ADTLVELDVKLSAID
+2252 ELHALGETSNLEHNKQQENVASIINT
-2267 SMLRESLPFYSLR
+2267 MLNDMLPFYALR

-2297 SWPGSD
+2297 AWPGTE
-2303 DKSKTILLDNPEDAA
+2303 DKSKTIILEDPEDAA
-2318 QQKAI
+2318 QHKAI

-2343 VDNKVLSHHDGR
+2343 VDNKVISHHEGR
-2355 TRILAQKEDG
+2355 THVLAQRVDG
-2365 AWTYNTNS
+2365 AWQYNATV
-2373 ELMSVTEL
+2373 ELMSVSEL
-2381 LDAAHVSG
+2381 LDAAHVTG
-2389 KVRGES
+2389 KIRGES
-2395 YQKVIDALA
+2395 YQQVIDALTD
-2404 EYHASTA
+2404 YHASIT
-2411 EHADYEL
+2411 EHADYEP
-2418 ESVEQLV
+2418 ESVEKLL

-2430 IEGYALGHP
+2430 IEGYVLGHP
-2439 DSGRLEAMN
+2439 DSGRVEAMN

-2455 SRLEEVSV
+2455 TRLDEVSLLSV
-2463 LAVSEQSIKAHD
+2463 AEQTIQAQD
-2475 SFSRLYDQLDNAH
+2475 SFSRLYDQLEAAN
-2488 LKQSKHLYL
+2488 LKESKHLYL
-2497 DGNGDFVTKGK
+2497 DQNGDFVTKGK
-2508 GNLAKI
+2508 GNLANI
-2514 DQLGGSDA
+2514 DLLGSCEA
-2522 VLEKVKASVNH
+2522 VLEKVKLTVSN
-2533 EYGQAIADTIF
+2533 EYGQTVADTIF
-2544 AGLSANELA
+2544 AGLSAKDLA
-2553 KDGKGIDIT
+2553 KDGKGIDIA
-2562 GLNRIHQAL
+2562 GLNKVHQAI
-2571 EQHMSPV
+2571 EQHLSPV
-2578 SATMYIWKP
+2578 SATLYIWKP

-2604 TQIDA
+2604 TQLEG
-2609 QAAADFNKQ
+2609 QAAADFNQQ

-2632 IRNIFNVATEYQP
+2632 ISNILNVATKDQP

-2658 HQNDTLEHDMASEEN
+2658 HQNDTLEHDVASEEN
-2673 DGFGLNDGETKL
+2673 DGFGLHDGDIKL

-2698 DAAYKDASEGY
+2698 DASFKEASEGY

-2720 VSTGIPAHVF
+2720 ETTGIPAHVF
-2730 QPFVDQWNDTSYDM
+2730 QPFVEQWNDTSYDM

-2749 RFAQELQKQAQASGD
+2749 RFAQELRLQAQRSDD
-2764 PALVAKRIDNVVRLF
+2764 PELLEKRIGNVVRQF

-2785 EIEAFKASQADEGRV
+2785 EIETFKASQADQGRV

-2813 QAEWN
+2813 QAEWH
-2818 RLSHDPDARY
+2818 RLSNDPDARY

-2848 DKLIGHTWR
+2848 DKLIGHTWL

-2890 VNDDLDAL
+2890 VTDVLDAL
-2898 SGSEKHKDKVAIEN
+2898 SGNEKPKENVAIEN

-2917 RDKVPLSPLTRFLN
+2917 RDKESLSPLTRFLN
-2931 NELYGERDARRKI
+2931 NELYGDKEARRKI
-2944 GDITQTLLDHAVEKG
+2944 GEITQTLLDHAVEKG
-2959 ESQKVTLK
+2959 ESQKITLQ

-2982 SSDDE
+2982 PSEGE
-2987 TSTTSGKVVLFLHGS
+2987 TSSPSGKVVLFLHGS

-3010 SAIRSHYQ
+3010 SAIRNHYQ

-3062 PSNIILHGYS
+3062 PSNIIIHGYS
-3072 MGGPIAADLARYAA
+3072 MGGPIAADLACYAA

-3117 GIVGT
+3117 GIVGA

-3127 NGQFSVEKNLKG
+3127 NGQFSVEKNLEG
-3139 LPQETPILLLTD
+3139 LPKETSILLLTD
-3151 NEGLGEEGEK
+3151 NEGLGNEGEK
-3161 LRVKL
+3161 LRTKL
-3166 SNSGFN
+3166 TASGYN

-3181 HEASNRLMSQYTGQI
+3181 HEASNRLMSQYADQI
-3196 VSDLL
+3196 VSGLSSSASVDEDLDQQGL
-3201 NTQHIKH
+3201 DTTSTKDQGISNKNDHLQVVDSK
-3208 NEAKLNLEPHGK
+3208 EA
-3220 NYESRDLIL
+3220 
-3229 KPISQPET
+3229 
-3237 VELGMPEVDQKV
+3237 
-3249 LADIAER
+3249 LAD
-3256 ENVIIGVRPVDE
+3256 
-3268 KSKSLIAS
+3268 
-3276 KMYSSKGL
+3276 
-3284 FVKAK
+3284 
-3289 SSDWGP
+3289 
-3295 MSGFIPVD
+3295 
-3303 QSFAKASARR
+3303 
-3313 DLETFNRHAEQSI
+3313 
-3326 QSGNAVSADLYL
+3326 
-3338 NQVRVEELVS
+3338 
-3348 KYHSLTPLELDDQS
+3348 
-3362 GMYKTTATNGDQS
+3362 
-3375 VPFFLNRVTVDGN
+3375 
-3388 ELWQVHYIT
+3388 
-3397 NGELAP
+3397 
-3403 FKVIG
+3403 
-3408 DPVSKQ
+3408 
-3414 PMTADYDLLTVM
+3414 
-3426 YSYGDLGPQDKVK
+3426 
-3439 QPLTWQQWKDS
+3439 
-3450 VTYEDLTPKYK
+3450 
-3461 ELYSNEDLYNKK
+3461 
-3473 DGASLGNVSGRLK
+3473 
-3486 ELKDRINVDLGRTN
+3486 
-3500 GLEMVHHGADDAN
+3500 
-3513 PYAVMAD
+3513 
-3520 NFPATFFVPKSL
+3520 
-3532 FAEDGL
+3532 
-3538 GEGKGSIQTYFNV
+3538 GK
-3551 NEQGAVVIR
+3551 
-3560 NPQEFSDFQQVTINA
+3560 
-3575 SFRAS
+3575 
-3580 FNDKW
+3580 
-3585 NHGLDEPLF
+3585 
-3594 TTKRKLSHEFLNKR
+3594 
-3608 DQLLKKL
+3608 
-3615 SGGRL
+3615 
-3620 DAQDETLVAL
+3620 
-3630 GNPDDVSGNKAIVA
+3630 
-3644 VDVSQIFTRQELKE
+3644 
-3658 RANVFAKPI
+3658 
-3667 GASYQG
+3667 
-3673 ILDQLDLVHQTVSRD
+3673 IL
-3688 QIVASFELNKKVNAY
+3688 
-3703 IAEHPTSGRN
+3703 
-3713 QALTQLKEQITS
+3713 
-3725 ALFIGKM
+3725 
-3732 QVAQVDIDAIAQT
+3732 
-3745 RPELAARIFM
+3745 
-3755 VAIEEANGEHRG
+3755 
-3767 LTDMMVRWAN
+3767 
-3777 EDPYLAPKQGYK
+3777 
-3789 GETPNDLGFDAKYHV
+3789 
-3804 DLGDHYADFKQWL
+3804 
-3817 ETSQSNGLLSKATLD
+3817 
-3832 ESTKTVHLGYSYQEL
+3832 
-3847 QDLTGVESVQMAF
+3847 
-3860 YFLKEAAKKVDPIS
+3860 
-3874 GDSAEMILLKKF
+3874 
-3886 ADKSYL
+3886 
-3892 SQLDSDRMDQI
+3892 
-3903 EGIYRSSHET
+3903 
-3913 DVDAWDRRYSGAG
+3913 
-3926 YDELTNKLA
+3926 
-3935 GATGVDEQLSVLLDD
+3935 
-3950 RKGLLIG
+3950 
-3957 EVHGSDVNGLR
+3957 
-3968 FVNEQM
+3968 
-3974 DALKK
+3974 
-3979 QGVTVI
+3979 
-3985 GLEHLRSDLA
+3985 
-3995 QPLIDRYLATG
+3995 
-4006 VMSSE
+4006 
-4011 LSAMLKTKHLD
+4011 
-4022 ATLFENARANG
+4022 
-4033 MRIVALDANSSARP
+4033 
-4047 NVQGTEHGLM
+4047 
-4057 YRAGAA
+4057 
-4063 NNIAVEVLQSL
+4063 
-4074 PDDEKFVAIYGK
+4074 
-4086 AHLQSHKGIEG
+4086 
-4097 FVPGITHRLDLPALR
+4097 
-4112 VSDSNQFRV
+4112 
-4121 EQDDMTLRVVYDD
+4121 
-4134 VANKPKLTFKDS
+4134 
-4146 LSGANTAIHN
+4146 HN
-4156 QNVNDWERVA
+4156 QNVNSWGPIT
-4166 VTPTADGGET
+4166 VTPTTDGGET

-4185 MENDSVVANAAANL
+4185 MENDPVVAKAAANL
-4199 AGKHPESSVVVQL
+4199 AGKHAESSVVVQL

-4240 RDDSDSNNTH
+4240 RDHSETNNTR

-4256 EDLAAKLANFQ
+4256 DELAVKLAKFQ
-4267 QSFSQAENI
+4267 QSFNQAENI
-4276 NNTPDHISIVGCSL
+4276 NNKPDHISIVGCSL

-4307 DVNGLRVDVSAR
+4307 DANGLRVDVSVR
-4319 SSELAVDATGRKHTK
+4319 SSELAVDEAGRKHTK
-4334 DENGD
+4334 DANGD
-4339 WIQKAETNK
+4339 WVQKAENNK
-4348 VSLSWNE
+4348 VSLSWDA
-4355 QGEVIAKEE
+4355 QGEVVAKDE

-4378 RIGVSDVGE
+4378 RIGVNNVDE
-4387 IARGAIGDN
+4387 PARGAIGDN

-4404 KRKVETETSSS
+4404 KRKPETEVIANSSS
-4415 AANNKL
+4415 SNQF

-4431 GDGEFTAVNWGTSN
+4431 GEGEFTAVNWGTSN

-4450 GSGGFKSL
+4450 GTGGFKSL

-4469 GNGESKHSVDMGGYQ
+4469 GDGESKHSVDIGGYQ
-4484 ALEGAQMFIGNRNV
+4484 ALEGAQMFLGNRNV
-4498 SFNLGQSNDLLVM
+4498 SFNFGHSNDLILM

-4526 GAARISGVLQS
+4526 GAARISGVLQG
-4537 IATSGEDQDW
+4537 IATSGEGEDW

-4572 SSSVDYTCLVELDS
+4572 SSSVDYTTLVELDS
-4586 HNERSS
+4586 QNERDS

-4597 DTEAA
+4597 DAEAT

-4608 QWLSGNSDSSA
+4608 QWLSGNGNSGTSQ
-4619 GKLSRADKLRQANEK
+4619 LSRADKLRQANEK

-4672 SLFGLMTQQFSATGQ
+4672 SLFGLMTQQFTATGQ

-4693 YTPEDLPRQLKNKLL
+4693 YTPQDLPRQLKNKLL
-4708 GQMAGIG
+4708 GQLAGVG

-4722 IFGVDYTTSGQIVSR
+4722 IFGVDYTASGQIVSR
-4737 NGEAVDGVAILT
+4737 NGQAVDGVAILK

-4763 QAFVDPAKLLDSLKS
+4763 QAFVDPAKLLDSLKA
-4778 GIDMGADGIQS
+4778 GIDMGADGIKS

-4795 LKDKAPEE
+4795 LKEKAPEE
-4803 EENKS
+4803 EKDNS
-4808 AVSVNGTSVNSAQGA
+4808 SVSVNGANVNSAQGA
-4823 TASDGNTET
+4823 TMADGNTET
-4832 AETQDRAFGF
+4832 AETQDRALGF

-4861 EMKSLVENLKENL
+4861 EMKSLVENLKQNL

-4898 GDINLSLGNYNFN
+4898 GDINISLGNYNFN

-4950 EGSDMGVLMGRENMM
+4950 EGNDMGVLMGRENMM

-4998 GEIDTGLG
+4998 GEIDTGSG

-5021 GDGQDYSVTIG
+5021 GDDQDYSVTIG

-5055 NASAGNDVVKLMG
+5055 NAGAGNDVVKLMG

-5073 NGGEGEDH
+5073 NGGDGDDH

-5095 EEGRDL
+5095 GEGRDL

-5134 SSEDN
+5134 RSEDN

-5154 SGYDLKLSILRDPV
+5154 SGYDLKLSILRDP
-5168 SETDQAKFEHIG
+5168 SNDSDQSKFEHIG
-5180 SVTFNDYFD
+5180 SVTFSDYFN
-5189 GKRAQ
+5189 GNRAQ
-5194 MIIAMGE
+5194 VVIGMSE
-5201 KDANGE
+5201 KDLSGE
-5207 REYTTL
+5207 REYTML
-5213 SESSIDALVQ
+5213 SDSAIDALVQ
-5223 AMSGFDP
+5223 AMSGFEP
-5230 QAGDNGFIDNLDSKS
+5230 QAGDNGFIDSLESKS
-5245 RVAISTA
+5245 QAAISMA
-5252 WADVVH
+5252 WSDVVH
-5258 KKGITV
+5258 KKGLMV

>member
-18 SADNGNNDIVAIG
+18 SADDGNNNIVAIG
-31 FGGEI
+31 FGGQI

-52 TVHTGSGNDTVVGG
+52 TVYTGSGNDTVVGG
-66 SAYLRVEDST
+66 SAYLKVEDST
-76 GHLSVK
+76 GHLTVK

-110 HLGHHGDVSY
+110 HLGNHGDVSY

-127 SVKRKGLSGN
+127 GITRKGLSGN
-137 VTFKGAGGYNALWHE
+137 VTFAGAGGYNALWHE
-152 TNHGNLSFAGAGAG
+152 TNQGNLSFTGAGAG
-166 NKLDRTWFDQYQG
+166 NKLDRTWFNRYQG
-179 SRGDV
+179 SHGDV
-184 SFDGAGAANSIS
+184 TFDGAGAANSIS

-237 TRQAED
+237 THQAED
-243 VYQQTHGN
+243 VYTQTRGN

-262 FYSDVAHGD
+262 LYSDVAHGD

-283 TRKGSGSSF
+283 IRKGSGNDF
-292 DAQGMEYAK
+292 AKEGMTNAK
-301 AEDIVLTTA
+301 ADEIVLTKA
-310 KMHGSWIGSGTHAV
+310 VMSGSWIGQDHHV
-324 TAVKSER
+324 TAVKSAS

-337 FAIADGTYTKINK
+337 FAFADSTYTKINK
-350 VRLSNDPKTGKLKY
+350 VQLRNDPQTGELKY
-364 YSEAWYKQGNHL
+364 YSTAWYKEGNHL
-376 SGLARSDVSSAGGF
+376 SNLANQDISDNGGF
-390 EVNPINGGYTLSNIA
+390 TAVNINGAYTLSDLK
-405 VEHQQSLTVHAMEK
+405 VEHQQSVTVHAVEK
-419 DLTEYEWVTY
+419 SLTEYEWVTY
-429 ANGALIDAKDV
+429 ANGAVIDAKEV
-440 VLSDAK
+440 SLSDAK
-446 MGGHAISTDGTKV
+446 MGGHAIYADGTKV
-459 DVQAIKS
+459 DVKAVKS
-466 NRKPNTY
+466 NRQPNTY
-473 VYAKVLGPY
+473 IYAKVLGPY
-482 TKIVVVELANDAETG
+482 TKIVVVELANDPETG
-497 VLKYQARSW
+497 ALKYQARSW

-513 ANLANEDISSANG
+513 ANIANQDISSATG
-526 YHSMGKGG
+526 YNPMGKGG
-534 YSLSALNYSV
+534 YSLSDLHYSV
-544 NAIRSMSETV
+544 NAVRSTSETV
-554 ADIDEYTDQTLF
+554 ADIEEYTDQTLF
-566 KPATDSGESSGD
+566 KPANDSGESSGD
-578 VHFSGAGGGNV
+578 VRFNGAGGGNV

-596 GNVYFNGGGI
+596 GNVHFNGGGI

-653 SKQGKMDVYAGGAV
+653 SQQGKMDVYAGGAV
-667 NVLVRIGDGQYL
+667 NVLVRLGDGQYL
-679 AHLLAYGNISVHKG
+679 AHLLAYGNISVQKG
-693 NGNSRVAM
+693 SGDSRVVM
-701 LGGYNTHTQIGSGH
+701 LGGYNTHTQIGSGN

-720 AGGFNVMTQVGNG
+720 AGGFNVMTQVGQG
-733 EVTSVLAGG
+733 DVAAVLAGG
-742 ANVLTKVGEG
+742 ANVLTKMGEG
-752 ELTAGMLGGAN
+752 ELTSGMLGGAN
-763 VMTHISGDE
+763 VITHISNDD
-772 QASNTTA
+772 QLSNTTA

-793 GDTLAVMGGGA
+793 GNTLAVMGGGA

-811 DGSTTGVMVGGANIL
+811 DGTTTGVMVGGANIL

-868 DGTSIAAMIGAGNI
+868 DGTSIAVMIGAGNI

-958 FTHIGNGSTFAAM
+958 FTHVGSGSTFAAM
-971 IGQANVMT
+971 IGQANIMT

-996 YTHVGDGTSLGLFA
+996 MTHVGDGTSLGLFA
-1010 GEMNVMTK
+1010 GEVNVMTK

-1071 VVTHVGDATTAA
+1071 VVTHVGNATTAA

-1102 LLISDIGNV
+1102 LLISDVGNV

-1126 KANIVTKVGDG
+1126 KANLITKVGDG
-1137 LGINV
+1137 LGVNV

-1162 KGEANILTKVG
+1162 KGEANLITKVG
-1173 DGQEVSVVQGKANI
+1173 DGQEVSVVQGEANI

-1206 ITKVGDGRN
+1206 ITKVGHGQN

-1240 KGNVVT
+1240 KGNIVT
-1246 KVGDGMQVTAAKGK
+1246 KVGDGMQVTAAKGQ
-1260 ANITTTVGNGLSV
+1260 ANITTTVGNGLNV

-1278 DANINTKVGNGVS
+1278 DANINTKVGDGVS

-1322 HIGDGLNINA
+1322 HVGDGLNINA
-1332 SYARNNVAIKVGN
+1332 SYAQNNVAIKVGN

-1364 ALFDNVKQTLL
+1364 ALFDNIKQTVL

-1390 EASTSGTQK
+1390 EASSSGTHK

-1413 GFQMDAIEEVGSD
+1413 GFQMDAIKEVGSD

-1441 DLNEMDNDL
+1441 DLNKMQHAL
-1450 NIDGAS
+1450 NVDDS
-1456 DHAPNLIVNGDFEQG
+1456 SVQAPNLIVNGDFELG
-1471 DRGWQST
+1471 EHGWQST
-1478 HGVEASYSGSVY
+1478 HGVEASYAGSVY
-1490 GVNGEGHGTR
+1490 GVEGEGHGAR

-1505 THTNTSLYQDLTDL
+1505 TYTNTSLYQDLANL
-1519 TEGEVIAVSFDFAKR
+1519 AQGEVIAVSFDFAKR

-1554 SSGDA
+1554 SSGDE

-1564 KTLKLTAH
+1564 KTLKLTAQ

-1596 VAKSESSPQANAV
+1596 VATSESSQQANAIR
-1609 SEHAKQN
+1609 EHATQN
-1616 QASQNALSDK
+1616 PAAQNALSDK

-1660 AIENN
+1660 ALGNN
-1665 GQAQRDAVKEES
+1665 GQAQRDAVQEES
-1677 EAVTAELTT
+1677 EAITAELTK

-1694 DGQATHTGKSGEQ
+1694 DGQATHTGESGDQ
-1707 WRNDFAGGLLD
+1707 WRNEFASGLLA
-1718 GVQSQIDDAKQLA
+1718 GVQTQLDDAKQLA
-1731 SDKMAAAKQTQSDN
+1731 NDKIAEAKQTHADN
-1745 NSKVKDSIAK
+1745 QNKVKDAVAK

-1769 AEQDIAEAK
+1769 AEQDIADAQ
-1778 ADAETR
+1778 ADAEKR
-1784 KADAVAKSHDAKQ
+1784 KADALAKGKDAQQ
-1797 AESDAHSAANDA
+1797 AESDAHHAVNNA
-1809 QSRGDRDAMNAE
+1809 QSRGDRDVQVAE

-1827 QNDAQGA
+1827 QADAQGA

-1843 RQGVAGSG
+1843 RQGVTGSG
-1851 LSGNAHR
+1851 LSGNAHS

-1873 QTNADGRFSDG
+1873 QTNADGRFSEG
-1884 LTEQELEALEGATN
+1884 LTEQEQEALEGATN

-1910 SKNSGST
+1910 AKNSGSSM
-1917 ITSMFMEANAD
+1917 TSLFSETNSE
-1928 SIVVDTTASQDVVRK
+1928 SIVVPTKVSPEPDRQEVTRRD
-1943 EVRISGV
+1943 VRISGV
-1950 NLVGLGEASHDSAE
+1950 NLE
-1964 SLVAARAEKVANL
+1964 SLSAVQGSQPTGQLASKS
-1977 YRWLDTDNDVAT
+1977 
-1989 DKYVPVPGFERVDA
+1989 VPGFKSHFASTSIGIENELSGLVVVLPKNSAQTFGYVHDSQGNPLFMLTKDMNQGGYSNPVGINDIQGVNNWQTHTIELVTYPSEISDTAGVESRKEAMLWLAKEFTDHINQSNHQSLPHL
-2003 DVSDE
+2003 VSDDG
-2008 VKQRMIQS
+2008 RF
-2016 MSGYIEH
+2016 
-2023 TDNQVPKDQ
+2023 
-2032 AQALATLFVE
+2032 TLVI
-2042 STLDY
+2042 SN
-2047 DWDKRVEFLTKLESY
+2047 S
-2062 GYSFETPHA
+2062 
-2071 EKSIVSFWSGKN
+2071 
-2083 FKQYRDVLDN
+2083 
-2093 AQTDGK
+2093 
-2099 KVVYDIDVKGN
+2099 
-2110 AFAIDLNKHLM
+2110 KHLIAA
-2121 RWGGLFLDPDNAE
+2121 GNGT
-2134 QNQLK
+2134 
-2139 SSIDAATFSNTG
+2139 SIDAQGKTIGMTPSGQQATMAISAKEFGTSSSSEVRLLESAPWYQAGLRDEFLANAKNTTLDDPATAQNVYAYLT
-2151 FWSSV
+2151 SV
-2156 YATGA
+2156 YSKTADLAKEYGIYINDWDPASEGFSPNA
-2161 QHDVYVIAE
+2161 QGLTDPKVKNAWSILPRTKPVRMLELLSAEDSRYVRQQIAE
-2170 GGVRLGNYFWHVELP
+2170 KLKGTYSESLAKNVFEYFQYGGEVAGHGINNATTGSVQQPEP
-2185 ALRQLQREGL
+2185 AILFEFRSVPSALSDF
-2195 VGEIRLL
+2195 VP
-2202 DKPVS
+2202 KTAS
-2207 EYKDLP
+2207 
-2213 ADEIGRRLTDAGVG
+2213 T
-2227 VKVRFDALSSARQAE
+2227 VKVDVKALDHFDSASRKAIITEVNALVSGSEDFDAWYQEYRASKGQPPVKNPKSSASANHKAE
-2242 LLADNPDDYR
+2242 WLMTQHAEQWAKIAAPYTDNHETLTSTKLASNDKE
-2252 ADTLVELDVKLSAID
+2252 ELHALGETSNLENNKQQENVASIINT
-2267 SMLRESLPFYSLR
+2267 MLNDMLPFYALR

-2297 SWPGSD
+2297 AWPGTE
-2303 DKSKTILLDNPEDAA
+2303 DKSKTIILEDPEDAA
-2318 QQKAI
+2318 QHKAI

-2343 VDNKVLSHHDGR
+2343 VDNKVISHHEGR
-2355 TRILAQKEDG
+2355 THVLAQKVDG
-2365 AWTYNTNS
+2365 AWQYNATV
-2373 ELMSVTEL
+2373 ELMSVNEL
-2381 LDAAHVSG
+2381 LDAANVTG
-2389 KVRGES
+2389 KIRGES
-2395 YQKVIDALA
+2395 YQQVIDALTD
-2404 EYHASTA
+2404 YHASIT
-2411 EHADYEL
+2411 EHADYEP
-2418 ESVEQLV
+2418 ESVEKLL

-2430 IEGYALGHP
+2430 IEGYVLGHS
-2439 DSGRLEAMN
+2439 DSGRVEAMN

-2455 SRLEEVSV
+2455 TRLDEVSLLSV
-2463 LAVSEQSIKAHD
+2463 AEQTIQAQD
-2475 SFSRLYDQLDNAH
+2475 SFSRLYDQLEAAN
-2488 LKQSKHLYL
+2488 LKESKHLYL
-2497 DGNGDFVTKGK
+2497 DQNGDFVTKGK
-2508 GNLAKI
+2508 GNLANI
-2514 DQLGGSDA
+2514 DLLGSREA
-2522 VLEKVKASVNH
+2522 VLEKVKLTVSN
-2533 EYGQAIADTIF
+2533 EYGQTVADTIF
-2544 AGLSANELA
+2544 AGLSAKDLA
-2553 KDGKGIDIT
+2553 KDGKGIDIA
-2562 GLNRIHQAL
+2562 GLNKVHQAI
-2571 EQHMSPV
+2571 EQHLSPV
-2578 SATMYIWKP
+2578 SATLYIWKP

-2604 TQIDA
+2604 TQLEG
-2609 QAAADFNKQ
+2609 QAAADFNQQ

-2632 IRNIFNVATEYQP
+2632 ISNILNVATKDQP

-2658 HQNDTLEHDMASEEN
+2658 HQNDTLEHDVASEEN
-2673 DGFGLNDGETKL
+2673 DGFGLHDGDIKL

-2698 DAAYKDASEGY
+2698 DASFKEASEGY

-2720 VSTGIPAHVF
+2720 ETTGIPAHVF
-2730 QPFVDQWNDTSYDM
+2730 QPFVEQWNDTSYDM

-2749 RFAQELQKQAQASGD
+2749 RFAQELRLQAQRSDD
-2764 PALVAKRIDNVVRLF
+2764 PELLEKRIGNVVRQF

-2785 EIEAFKASQADEGRV
+2785 EIETFKASQADQGRV

-2813 QAEWN
+2813 QAEWH
-2818 RLSHDPDARY
+2818 RLSNDPDARY

-2848 DKLIGHTWR
+2848 DKLIGHTWL

-2890 VNDDLDAL
+2890 VTDVLDAL
-2898 SGSEKHKDKVAIEN
+2898 SGNEKPKENVAIEN

-2917 RDKVPLSPLTRFLN
+2917 RDKESLSPLTRFLN
-2931 NELYGERDARRKI
+2931 NELYGDKEARRKI
-2944 GDITQTLLDHAVEKG
+2944 GEITQTLLDHAVEKG
-2959 ESQKVTLK
+2959 ESQKITLQ

-2972 LTGYYHQGTA
+2972 LTGYYHQGTVP
-2982 SSDDE
+2982 SEGE

-3010 SAIRSHYQ
+3010 SAIRNHYQ

-3062 PSNIILHGYS
+3062 PSNIIIHGYS

-3117 GIVGT
+3117 GIVGA

-3127 NGQFSVEKNLKG
+3127 NGQFSVEKNLEG
-3139 LPQETPILLLTD
+3139 LPKETSILLLTD
-3151 NEGLGEEGEK
+3151 NEGLGNEGEK
-3161 LRVKL
+3161 LRTKL
-3166 SNSGFN
+3166 TASGYN

-3181 HEASNRLMSQYTGQI
+3181 HEASNRLMSQYADQI
-3196 VSDLL
+3196 VSGLSSSASVDEDLDQQGL
-3201 NTQHIKH
+3201 DTTSTKDQGISNKNDHLQVVDSK
-3208 NEAKLNLEPHGK
+3208 EA
-3220 NYESRDLIL
+3220 
-3229 KPISQPET
+3229 
-3237 VELGMPEVDQKV
+3237 
-3249 LADIAER
+3249 LADGKILH
-3256 ENVIIGVRPVDE
+3256 NQDVN
-3268 KSKSLIAS
+3268 S
-3276 KMYSSKGL
+3276 
-3284 FVKAK
+3284 
-3289 SSDWGP
+3289 WGP
-3295 MSGFIPVD
+3295 
-3303 QSFAKASARR
+3303 
-3313 DLETFNRHAEQSI
+3313 
-3326 QSGNAVSADLYL
+3326 
-3338 NQVRVEELVS
+3338 
-3348 KYHSLTPLELDDQS
+3348 
-3362 GMYKTTATNGDQS
+3362 
-3375 VPFFLNRVTVDGN
+3375 
-3388 ELWQVHYIT
+3388 IT
-3397 NGELAP
+3397 
-3403 FKVIG
+3403 
-3408 DPVSKQ
+3408 
-3414 PMTADYDLLTVM
+3414 
-3426 YSYGDLGPQDKVK
+3426 
-3439 QPLTWQQWKDS
+3439 
-3450 VTYEDLTPKYK
+3450 
-3461 ELYSNEDLYNKK
+3461 
-3473 DGASLGNVSGRLK
+3473 
-3486 ELKDRINVDLGRTN
+3486 
-3500 GLEMVHHGADDAN
+3500 
-3513 PYAVMAD
+3513 
-3520 NFPATFFVPKSL
+3520 
-3532 FAEDGL
+3532 
-3538 GEGKGSIQTYFNV
+3538 
-3551 NEQGAVVIR
+3551 
-3560 NPQEFSDFQQVTINA
+3560 
-3575 SFRAS
+3575 
-3580 FNDKW
+3580 
-3585 NHGLDEPLF
+3585 
-3594 TTKRKLSHEFLNKR
+3594 
-3608 DQLLKKL
+3608 
-3615 SGGRL
+3615 
-3620 DAQDETLVAL
+3620 
-3630 GNPDDVSGNKAIVA
+3630 
-3644 VDVSQIFTRQELKE
+3644 
-3658 RANVFAKPI
+3658 
-3667 GASYQG
+3667 
-3673 ILDQLDLVHQTVSRD
+3673 
-3688 QIVASFELNKKVNAY
+3688 
-3703 IAEHPTSGRN
+3703 
-3713 QALTQLKEQITS
+3713 
-3725 ALFIGKM
+3725 
-3732 QVAQVDIDAIAQT
+3732 
-3745 RPELAARIFM
+3745 
-3755 VAIEEANGEHRG
+3755 
-3767 LTDMMVRWAN
+3767 
-3777 EDPYLAPKQGYK
+3777 
-3789 GETPNDLGFDAKYHV
+3789 
-3804 DLGDHYADFKQWL
+3804 
-3817 ETSQSNGLLSKATLD
+3817 
-3832 ESTKTVHLGYSYQEL
+3832 
-3847 QDLTGVESVQMAF
+3847 
-3860 YFLKEAAKKVDPIS
+3860 
-3874 GDSAEMILLKKF
+3874 
-3886 ADKSYL
+3886 
-3892 SQLDSDRMDQI
+3892 
-3903 EGIYRSSHET
+3903 
-3913 DVDAWDRRYSGAG
+3913 
-3926 YDELTNKLA
+3926 
-3935 GATGVDEQLSVLLDD
+3935 
-3950 RKGLLIG
+3950 
-3957 EVHGSDVNGLR
+3957 
-3968 FVNEQM
+3968 
-3974 DALKK
+3974 
-3979 QGVTVI
+3979 
-3985 GLEHLRSDLA
+3985 
-3995 QPLIDRYLATG
+3995 
-4006 VMSSE
+4006 
-4011 LSAMLKTKHLD
+4011 
-4022 ATLFENARANG
+4022 
-4033 MRIVALDANSSARP
+4033 
-4047 NVQGTEHGLM
+4047 
-4057 YRAGAA
+4057 
-4063 NNIAVEVLQSL
+4063 
-4074 PDDEKFVAIYGK
+4074 
-4086 AHLQSHKGIEG
+4086 
-4097 FVPGITHRLDLPALR
+4097 
-4112 VSDSNQFRV
+4112 
-4121 EQDDMTLRVVYDD
+4121 
-4134 VANKPKLTFKDS
+4134 
-4146 LSGANTAIHN
+4146 
-4156 QNVNDWERVA
+4156 
-4166 VTPTADGGET
+4166 VTPTTDGGDT
-4176 RFDGQIIVQ
+4176 RFDGQVIVQ
-4185 MENDSVVANAAANL
+4185 MENDPVVAKAAANL
-4199 AGKHPESSVVVQL
+4199 AGKHAESSVVVQL

-4240 RDDSDSNNTH
+4240 RDHSESNNTR

-4256 EDLAAKLANFQ
+4256 DELAVKLAKFQ
-4267 QSFSQAENI
+4267 QSFNQAENI
-4276 NNTPDHISIVGCSL
+4276 NNKPDHISIVGCSL

-4307 DVNGLRVDVSAR
+4307 DANGLRVDVSVR
-4319 SSELAVDATGRKHTK
+4319 SSELAVDEAGRKHTK
-4334 DENGD
+4334 DANGD
-4339 WIQKAETNK
+4339 WVQKAENNK
-4348 VSLSWNE
+4348 VSLSWDA
-4355 QGEVIAKEE
+4355 QGEVVAKDEP
-4364 RIRNGIAEGDIDLS
+4364 IRNGIAEGDIDLS
-4378 RIGVSDVGE
+4378 RIGVNNVDE
-4387 IARGAIGDN
+4387 PARGAIGDN

-4404 KRKVETETSSS
+4404 KRKPETEVIANSSNS
-4415 AANNKL
+4415 NQL

-4431 GDGEFTAVNWGTSN
+4431 GEGEFTAVNWGTSN

-4450 GSGGFKSL
+4450 GTGGFKSL

-4469 GNGESKHSVDMGGYQ
+4469 GDGESKHSVDIGGYQ
-4484 ALEGAQMFIGNRNV
+4484 ALEGAQMFLGNRNV
-4498 SFNLGQSNDLLVM
+4498 SFNFGHSNDLILM

-4526 GAARISGVLQS
+4526 GAARISGVLQG
-4537 IATSGEDQDW
+4537 IAMSGDGEDW

-4572 SSSVDYTCLVELDS
+4572 SSSVDYTTLVELDS
-4586 HNERSS
+4586 QNERDS

-4597 DTEAA
+4597 DAEAT

-4608 QWLSGNSDSSA
+4608 QWLSGNGNSGTSQ
-4619 GKLSRADKLRQANEK
+4619 LSRADKLRQANEK

-4672 SLFGLMTQQFSATGQ
+4672 SLFGLMTQQFTATGQ

-4693 YTPEDLPRQLKNKLL
+4693 YTPQDLPRQLKNKLL
-4708 GQMAGIG
+4708 GQLAGVG

-4722 IFGVDYTTSGQIVSR
+4722 IFGVDYTASGQIVSR
-4737 NGEAVDGVAILT
+4737 NGQAVDGVAILK

-4763 QAFVDPAKLLDSLKS
+4763 QAFVDPAKLLDSLKA
-4778 GIDMGADGIQS
+4778 GIDMGADGIKS

-4795 LKDKAPEE
+4795 LKEKAPEE
-4803 EENKS
+4803 EKDNS
-4808 AVSVNGTSVNSAQGA
+4808 SVSVNGANVNSAQGA
-4823 TASDGNTET
+4823 TVADGNTET

-4861 EMKSLVENLKENL
+4861 EMKSLVENLKQNL

-4898 GDINLSLGNYNFN
+4898 GDINISLGNYNFN

-4950 EGSDMGVLMGRENMM
+4950 EGNDMGVLMGRENMM

-4998 GEIDTGLG
+4998 GEIDTGSG

-5021 GDGQDYSVTIG
+5021 GDDQDYSVTIG

-5055 NASAGNDVVKLMG
+5055 NAGAGNDVVKLMG

-5073 NGGEGEDH
+5073 NGGNGDDH

-5095 EEGRDL
+5095 GEGRDL

-5134 SSEDN
+5134 RSEDN

-5154 SGYDLKLSILRDPV
+5154 SGYDLKLSILRDP
-5168 SETDQAKFEHIG
+5168 SNDSDQSKFEHIG
-5180 SVTFNDYFD
+5180 SVTFSDYFN
-5189 GKRAQ
+5189 GNRAQ
-5194 MIIAMGE
+5194 VVIGMSD
-5201 KDANGE
+5201 KDLSGE
-5207 REYTTL
+5207 REYTML
-5213 SESSIDALVQ
+5213 SDSAIDALVQ
-5223 AMSGFDP
+5223 AMSGFEP
-5230 QAGDNGFIDNLDSKS
+5230 QAGDNGFIDSLESKS
-5245 RVAISTA
+5245 QATISMA
-5252 WADVVH
+5252 WSDVVH
-5258 KKGITV
+5258 KKGLMV

>member
-18 SADNGNNDIVAIG
+18 SADDGNNNIVAIG
-31 FGGEI
+31 FGGQI

-52 TVHTGSGNDTVVGG
+52 TVYTGSGNDTVVGG
-66 SAYLRVEDST
+66 SAYLKVEDST
-76 GHLSVK
+76 GHLTVK

-110 HLGHHGDVSY
+110 HLGNHGDVNY

-127 SVKRKGLSGN
+127 GITRKGLSGN
-137 VTFKGAGGYNALWHE
+137 VTFAGAGGYNTLWHE
-152 TNHGNLSFAGAGAG
+152 TNQGNLSFTGAGAG
-166 NKLDRTWFDQYQG
+166 NKLDRTWFNRYQG
-179 SRGDV
+179 SHGDV
-184 SFDGAGAANSIS
+184 TFDGAGAANSIS

-237 TRQAED
+237 THQAED
-243 VYQQTHGN
+243 VYTQTRGN

-262 FYSDVAHGD
+262 LYSDVAHGD
-271 IHFSGGGAYNTI
+271 IYFSGGGAYNTI
-283 TRKGSGSSF
+283 IRKGSGNDF
-292 DAQGMEYAK
+292 AKEGMTNAK
-301 AEDIVLTTA
+301 ADEIVLTKA
-310 KMHGSWIGSGTHAV
+310 VMSGSWIGQDHHV
-324 TAVKSER
+324 TAVKSAS

-337 FAIADGTYTKINK
+337 FAFADSTYTKINK
-350 VRLSNDPKTGKLKY
+350 VQLRNDPQTGELKY
-364 YSEAWYKQGNHL
+364 YSTAWYKEGNHL
-376 SGLARSDVSSAGGF
+376 SNLANQDISDNGGF
-390 EVNPINGGYTLSNIA
+390 TAVNINGAYTLSDLK
-405 VEHQQSLTVHAMEK
+405 VEHQQSVTVHAVEK
-419 DLTEYEWVTY
+419 SLTEYEWVTY
-429 ANGALIDAKDV
+429 ANGAVIDAKEV
-440 VLSDAK
+440 SLSDAK
-446 MGGHAISTDGTKV
+446 MGGHAIYADGTKV
-459 DVQAIKS
+459 DVKAVKS
-466 NRKPNTY
+466 NRQPNTY
-473 VYAKVLGPY
+473 IYAKVLGPY
-482 TKIVVVELANDAETG
+482 TKIVVVELANDPETG
-497 VLKYQARSW
+497 ALKYQARSW

-513 ANLANEDISSANG
+513 ANIANQDISSATG
-526 YHSMGKGG
+526 YNPMGKGG
-534 YSLSALNYSV
+534 YSLSDLHYSV
-544 NAIRSMSETV
+544 NAVRSTSETV
-554 ADIDEYTDQTLF
+554 ADIEEYTDQTLF
-566 KPATDSGESSGD
+566 KPANDSGESSGD
-578 VHFSGAGGGNV
+578 VRFNGAGGGNV

-596 GNVYFNGGGI
+596 GNVHFNGGGI

-653 SKQGKMDVYAGGAV
+653 SQQGKMDVYAGGAV
-667 NVLVRIGDGQYL
+667 NVLVRLGDGQYL
-679 AHLLAYGNISVHKG
+679 AHLLAYGNISVQKG
-693 NGNSRVAM
+693 SGDSRVVM
-701 LGGYNTHTQIGSGH
+701 LGGYNTHTQIGSGN

-720 AGGFNVMTQVGNG
+720 AGGFNVMTQVGKG
-733 EVTSVLAGG
+733 DVAAVLAGG
-742 ANVLTKVGEG
+742 ANVLTKMGEG
-752 ELTAGMLGGAN
+752 ELTSGMLGGAN
-763 VMTHISGDE
+763 VITHISNDD
-772 QASNTTA
+772 QLSNTTA
-779 VALGGANILTKKGK
+779 VALGGANILSKKGK
-793 GDTLAVMGGGA
+793 GNTLAVMGGGA

-811 DGSTTGVMVGGANIL
+811 DGTTTGVMVGGANIL

-831 GDTTGIML
+831 GDTTGILL

-845 THVGDGQ
+845 THVGDDQ

-868 DGTSIAAMIGAGNI
+868 DGTSIAVMIGAGNI

-958 FTHIGNGSTFAAM
+958 FTHIGHGSTFAAM
-971 IGQANVMT
+971 IGQANIMT

-996 YTHVGDGTSLGLFA
+996 MTHVGDGTSLGLFA
-1010 GEMNVMTK
+1010 GEVNVMTK
-1018 VGNGTT
+1018 VGNGST

-1102 LLISDIGNV
+1102 LLISDVGNV

-1126 KANIVTKVGDG
+1126 KANLITKVGDG
-1137 LGINV
+1137 LGVNV

-1162 KGEANILTKVG
+1162 KGEANLITKVG
-1173 DGQEVSVVQGKANI
+1173 DGQEVSVVQGEANI

-1206 ITKVGDGRN
+1206 ITKVGHGQN

-1240 KGNVVT
+1240 KGNIVT
-1246 KVGDGMQVTAAKGK
+1246 KVGDGMQVTAAKGQ
-1260 ANITTTVGNGLSV
+1260 ANITTTVGNGLNV

-1278 DANINTKVGNGVS
+1278 DANINTKVGDGVS

-1322 HIGDGLNINA
+1322 HVGDGLNINA
-1332 SYARNNVAIKVGN
+1332 SYAQNNVAIKVGN

-1364 ALFDNVKQTLL
+1364 ALFDNIKQTVL

-1390 EASTSGTQK
+1390 EASSSGTHK

-1413 GFQMDAIEEVGSD
+1413 GFQMDAIKEVGSD

-1441 DLNEMDNDL
+1441 DLNKMQHAL
-1450 NIDGAS
+1450 NVDDS
-1456 DHAPNLIVNGDFEQG
+1456 SVQAPNLIVNGDFELG
-1471 DRGWQST
+1471 EHGWQST
-1478 HGVEASYSGSVY
+1478 HGVEASYAGSVY
-1490 GVNGEGHGTR
+1490 GVEGEGHGAR

-1505 THTNTSLYQDLTDL
+1505 TYTNTSLYQDLANL
-1519 TEGEVIAVSFDFAKR
+1519 AQGEVIAVSFDFAKR

-1554 SSGDA
+1554 SSGDE

-1564 KTLKLTAH
+1564 KTLKLTAQ

-1596 VAKSESSPQANAV
+1596 VATSESSQQANAIR
-1609 SEHAKQN
+1609 EHATQN
-1616 QASQNALSDK
+1616 PAAQNALSDK

-1660 AIENN
+1660 ALGNN
-1665 GQAQRDAVKEES
+1665 GQAQRDAVQEES
-1677 EAVTAELTT
+1677 EAITAELTK

-1694 DGQATHTGKSGEQ
+1694 DGQATHTGESGDQ
-1707 WRNDFAGGLLD
+1707 WRNEFASGLLA
-1718 GVQSQIDDAKQLA
+1718 GVQTQLDDAKQLA
-1731 SDKMAAAKQTQSDN
+1731 NDKIAEAKQTHADN
-1745 NSKVKDSIAK
+1745 QNKVKDAVAK

-1769 AEQDIAEAK
+1769 AEQDIADAQ
-1778 ADAETR
+1778 ADAEKR
-1784 KADAVAKSHDAKQ
+1784 KADALAKGKDAQQ
-1797 AESDAHSAANDA
+1797 AESDAHHAVNNA
-1809 QSRGDRDAMNAE
+1809 QSRGDRDVQVAE

-1827 QNDAQGA
+1827 QADAQGA

-1843 RQGVAGSG
+1843 RQGVTGSG
-1851 LSGNAHR
+1851 LSGNAHS
-1858 VEGAGETGSHVNTDS
+1858 VEGAGETDSHVNTDS
-1873 QTNADGRFSDG
+1873 QTNADGRFSEG
-1884 LTEQELEALEGATN
+1884 LTEQEQEALEGATN

-1910 SKNSGST
+1910 AKNSVSSM
-1917 ITSMFMEANAD
+1917 TSMFSETNSK
-1928 SIVVDTTASQDVVRK
+1928 SIVVPTKVSPEPERQEVTRRD
-1943 EVRISGV
+1943 VRISGV
-1950 NLVGLGEASHDSAE
+1950 NLE
-1964 SLVAARAEKVANL
+1964 SLSAVQGSQPTGQLASKS
-1977 YRWLDTDNDVAT
+1977 
-1989 DKYVPVPGFERVDA
+1989 VPGFKSHFASTSIGIENELSGLVVVLPKNSAQTFGYVHDSQGNPLFMLTKDMSQGGYSNPVGINDIQGVNNWQTHTIELVTYPSEISDKAAIESRKEAMLWLAKEFTDHINQSNHQSLPHL
-2003 DVSDE
+2003 VSDDG
-2008 VKQRMIQS
+2008 RF
-2016 MSGYIEH
+2016 
-2023 TDNQVPKDQ
+2023 
-2032 AQALATLFVE
+2032 TLVI
-2042 STLDY
+2042 SN
-2047 DWDKRVEFLTKLESY
+2047 S
-2062 GYSFETPHA
+2062 
-2071 EKSIVSFWSGKN
+2071 
-2083 FKQYRDVLDN
+2083 
-2093 AQTDGK
+2093 
-2099 KVVYDIDVKGN
+2099 
-2110 AFAIDLNKHLM
+2110 KHLIAA
-2121 RWGGLFLDPDNAE
+2121 GNGT
-2134 QNQLK
+2134 
-2139 SSIDAATFSNTG
+2139 SIDAQGKTIGMTPSGQQATMAISAKEFGTSSSPEVRLLESAPWYQAGLRDEFLANAKNTTLDDPATAQNVYAYLT
-2151 FWSSV
+2151 SV
-2156 YATGA
+2156 YSKTADLAKEYGIYINDWDPASEGFSPNA
-2161 QHDVYVIAE
+2161 QGLTDPKVKNAWSILPRTKPVRMLELLSAEDSRYVRQQIAE
-2170 GGVRLGNYFWHVELP
+2170 KLKGTYSESLAKNVFEYFQYGGEVAGHGINNATTGSVQQPEP
-2185 ALRQLQREGL
+2185 AILFEFRSVPSALSDF
-2195 VGEIRLL
+2195 VP
-2202 DKPVS
+2202 KTAS
-2207 EYKDLP
+2207 
-2213 ADEIGRRLTDAGVG
+2213 T
-2227 VKVRFDALSSARQAE
+2227 VKVDVKALDHFDSASRKAIITEVNALVSGSEDFDAWYQEYRASKGQPPVKNPKSSASANHKAE
-2242 LLADNPDDYR
+2242 WLMTQHAEQWAKITAPYTDNHETLTSTKLASNDKE
-2252 ADTLVELDVKLSAID
+2252 ELHALGETSNLENNKQQENVASIINT
-2267 SMLRESLPFYSLR
+2267 MLNDMLPFYALR

-2297 SWPGSD
+2297 AWPGTE
-2303 DKSKTILLDNPEDAA
+2303 DKSKTIILEDPEDAA
-2318 QQKAI
+2318 QHKAI

-2343 VDNKVLSHHDGR
+2343 VDNKVISHHEGR
-2355 TRILAQKEDG
+2355 THVLAQKVDG
-2365 AWTYNTNS
+2365 AWQYNATV

-2381 LDAAHVSG
+2381 LDAANVTG
-2389 KVRGES
+2389 KIRGES
-2395 YQKVIDALA
+2395 YQQVIDALTD
-2404 EYHASTA
+2404 YHASIT
-2411 EHADYEL
+2411 EHADYEP
-2418 ESVEQLV
+2418 ESVEKLL

-2430 IEGYALGHP
+2430 IEGYVLGHP
-2439 DSGRLEAMN
+2439 DSGRVEAMN

-2455 SRLEEVSV
+2455 TRLGEVSLLSV
-2463 LAVSEQSIKAHD
+2463 AEQTIQAQD
-2475 SFSRLYDQLDNAH
+2475 SFSRLYDQLEAAN
-2488 LKQSKHLYL
+2488 LKESKHLYL
-2497 DGNGDFVTKGK
+2497 DQNGDFVTKGK
-2508 GNLAKI
+2508 GNLANI
-2514 DQLGGSDA
+2514 DLLGSREA
-2522 VLEKVKASVNH
+2522 VLEKVKLTVSN
-2533 EYGQAIADTIF
+2533 EYGQTVADTIF
-2544 AGLSANELA
+2544 AGLSAKDLA
-2553 KDGKGIDIT
+2553 KDGKGIDIE
-2562 GLNRIHQAL
+2562 GLNKVHQAI
-2571 EQHMSPV
+2571 EQHLSPV
-2578 SATMYIWKP
+2578 SATLYIWKP

-2604 TQIDA
+2604 TQLEG
-2609 QAAADFNKQ
+2609 QAAADFNQQ

-2632 IRNIFNVATEYQP
+2632 ISNILNVATKDQP

-2658 HQNDTLEHDMASEEN
+2658 HQNDTLEHDVASEEN
-2673 DGFGLNDGETKL
+2673 DGFGLHDGDIKL

-2698 DAAYKDASEGY
+2698 DASFKEASEGY

-2720 VSTGIPAHVF
+2720 ETTGIPAHVF
-2730 QPFVDQWNDTSYDM
+2730 QPFVEQWNDTSYDM

-2749 RFAQELQKQAQASGD
+2749 RFAQELRLQAQRSDD
-2764 PALVAKRIDNVVRLF
+2764 PELLEKRIGNVVRQF

-2785 EIEAFKASQADEGRV
+2785 EIETFKASQADQGRV

-2813 QAEWN
+2813 QAEWH
-2818 RLSHDPDARY
+2818 RLSNDPDARY

-2848 DKLIGHTWR
+2848 DKLIGHTWL

-2890 VNDDLDAL
+2890 VTDVLDAL
-2898 SGSEKHKDKVAIEN
+2898 SGNEKPKENVAIEN

-2917 RDKVPLSPLTRFLN
+2917 RDKESLSPLTRFLN
-2931 NELYGERDARRKI
+2931 NELYGDKEARRKI
-2944 GDITQTLLDHAVEKG
+2944 GEITQTLLDHAVEKG
-2959 ESQKVTLK
+2959 ESQKITLQ

-2982 SSDDE
+2982 PSEGE
-2987 TSTTSGKVVLFLHGS
+2987 TSSPSGKVVLFLHGS

-3010 SAIRSHYQ
+3010 SAIRNHYQ

-3062 PSNIILHGYS
+3062 PSNIIIHGYS

-3117 GIVGT
+3117 GIVGA

-3127 NGQFSVEKNLKG
+3127 NGQFSVEKNLEG
-3139 LPQETPILLLTD
+3139 LPKETSILLLTD
-3151 NEGLGEEGEK
+3151 NEGLGNEGEK
-3161 LRVKL
+3161 LRTILTV
-3166 SNSGFN
+3166 SGYN

-3181 HEASNRLMSQYTGQI
+3181 HEASNRLMSQYADQI
-3196 VSDLL
+3196 VSGLSSSASVDEDLDQQGL
-3201 NTQHIKH
+3201 DTTSTKDQGVSNKDDHLQVVDSK
-3208 NEAKLNLEPHGK
+3208 EA
-3220 NYESRDLIL
+3220 
-3229 KPISQPET
+3229 
-3237 VELGMPEVDQKV
+3237 
-3249 LADIAER
+3249 LADGKI
-3256 ENVIIGVRPVDE
+3256 
-3268 KSKSLIAS
+3268 L
-3276 KMYSSKGL
+3276 
-3284 FVKAK
+3284 
-3289 SSDWGP
+3289 
-3295 MSGFIPVD
+3295 
-3303 QSFAKASARR
+3303 
-3313 DLETFNRHAEQSI
+3313 H
-3326 QSGNAVSADLYL
+3326 
-3338 NQVRVEELVS
+3338 NQ
-3348 KYHSLTPLELDDQS
+3348 
-3362 GMYKTTATNGDQS
+3362 
-3375 VPFFLNRVTVDGN
+3375 
-3388 ELWQVHYIT
+3388 
-3397 NGELAP
+3397 
-3403 FKVIG
+3403 
-3408 DPVSKQ
+3408 
-3414 PMTADYDLLTVM
+3414 
-3426 YSYGDLGPQDKVK
+3426 
-3439 QPLTWQQWKDS
+3439 
-3450 VTYEDLTPKYK
+3450 
-3461 ELYSNEDLYNKK
+3461 
-3473 DGASLGNVSGRLK
+3473 
-3486 ELKDRINVDLGRTN
+3486 
-3500 GLEMVHHGADDAN
+3500 
-3513 PYAVMAD
+3513 
-3520 NFPATFFVPKSL
+3520 
-3532 FAEDGL
+3532 
-3538 GEGKGSIQTYFNV
+3538 
-3551 NEQGAVVIR
+3551 
-3560 NPQEFSDFQQVTINA
+3560 
-3575 SFRAS
+3575 
-3580 FNDKW
+3580 
-3585 NHGLDEPLF
+3585 
-3594 TTKRKLSHEFLNKR
+3594 
-3608 DQLLKKL
+3608 
-3615 SGGRL
+3615 
-3620 DAQDETLVAL
+3620 
-3630 GNPDDVSGNKAIVA
+3630 
-3644 VDVSQIFTRQELKE
+3644 
-3658 RANVFAKPI
+3658 
-3667 GASYQG
+3667 
-3673 ILDQLDLVHQTVSRD
+3673 
-3688 QIVASFELNKKVNAY
+3688 
-3703 IAEHPTSGRN
+3703 
-3713 QALTQLKEQITS
+3713 
-3725 ALFIGKM
+3725 
-3732 QVAQVDIDAIAQT
+3732 
-3745 RPELAARIFM
+3745 
-3755 VAIEEANGEHRG
+3755 
-3767 LTDMMVRWAN
+3767 
-3777 EDPYLAPKQGYK
+3777 
-3789 GETPNDLGFDAKYHV
+3789 
-3804 DLGDHYADFKQWL
+3804 
-3817 ETSQSNGLLSKATLD
+3817 
-3832 ESTKTVHLGYSYQEL
+3832 
-3847 QDLTGVESVQMAF
+3847 
-3860 YFLKEAAKKVDPIS
+3860 
-3874 GDSAEMILLKKF
+3874 
-3886 ADKSYL
+3886 
-3892 SQLDSDRMDQI
+3892 
-3903 EGIYRSSHET
+3903 
-3913 DVDAWDRRYSGAG
+3913 
-3926 YDELTNKLA
+3926 
-3935 GATGVDEQLSVLLDD
+3935 
-3950 RKGLLIG
+3950 
-3957 EVHGSDVNGLR
+3957 DVNGW
-3968 FVNEQM
+3968 
-3974 DALKK
+3974 
-3979 QGVTVI
+3979 G
-3985 GLEHLRSDLA
+3985 
-3995 QPLIDRYLATG
+3995 P
-4006 VMSSE
+4006 
-4011 LSAMLKTKHLD
+4011 
-4022 ATLFENARANG
+4022 
-4033 MRIVALDANSSARP
+4033 
-4047 NVQGTEHGLM
+4047 
-4057 YRAGAA
+4057 
-4063 NNIAVEVLQSL
+4063 
-4074 PDDEKFVAIYGK
+4074 
-4086 AHLQSHKGIEG
+4086 
-4097 FVPGITHRLDLPALR
+4097 IT
-4112 VSDSNQFRV
+4112 
-4121 EQDDMTLRVVYDD
+4121 
-4134 VANKPKLTFKDS
+4134 
-4146 LSGANTAIHN
+4146 
-4156 QNVNDWERVA
+4156 
-4166 VTPTADGGET
+4166 VTPTTDGGET

-4185 MENDSVVANAAANL
+4185 MENDDVVAKAAANL

-4240 RDDSDSNNTH
+4240 RDHSESNNTR

-4256 EDLAAKLANFQ
+4256 DELAVKLAKFQ
-4267 QSFSQAENI
+4267 QSFNQAENI
-4276 NNTPDHISIVGCSL
+4276 NNKPDHISIVGCSL

-4307 DVNGLRVDVSAR
+4307 DANGLRVDVSVR
-4319 SSELAVDATGRKHTK
+4319 SSELAIDEAGRKHTK
-4334 DENGD
+4334 DANGD
-4339 WIQKAETNK
+4339 WVQKAENNK
-4348 VSLSWNE
+4348 VSLSWDA
-4355 QGEVIAKEE
+4355 QGEVVAKDE

-4378 RIGVSDVGE
+4378 RIGVSDVDE
-4387 IARGAIGDN
+4387 PARGAIGDN
-4396 NDVFDAPE
+4396 SDVFDAPE
-4404 KRKVETETSSS
+4404 KRKPETEVIANSSS
-4415 AANNKL
+4415 SNQL

-4431 GDGEFTAVNWGTSN
+4431 GEGEFTAVNWGTSN

-4450 GSGGFKSL
+4450 GTGGFKSL

-4469 GNGESKHSVDMGGYQ
+4469 GDGESKHSVDIGGYQ
-4484 ALEGAQMFIGNRNV
+4484 ALEGAQMFLGNRNV
-4498 SFNLGQSNDLLVM
+4498 SFNFGHSNDLILM

-4526 GAARISGVLQS
+4526 GAARISGVLQG
-4537 IATSGEDQDW
+4537 IAMSGEGEDW

-4572 SSSVDYTCLVELDS
+4572 SSSMDYTTLVELDS
-4586 HNERSS
+4586 QNERDS

-4597 DTEAA
+4597 DAEAT

-4608 QWLSGNSDSSA
+4608 QWLSGNGNSGTSQ
-4619 GKLSRADKLRQANEK
+4619 LSRADKLRQANEK

-4672 SLFGLMTQQFSATGQ
+4672 SLFGLMTQQFTATGQ

-4693 YTPEDLPRQLKNKLL
+4693 YTPQDLPRQLKNKLL
-4708 GQMAGIG
+4708 GQLAGVG

-4722 IFGVDYTTSGQIVSR
+4722 IFGVDYTASGQIVSR
-4737 NGEAVDGVAILT
+4737 NGQAVDGVAILK

-4763 QAFVDPAKLLDSLKS
+4763 QAFVDPAKLLDSLKA
-4778 GIDMGADGIQS
+4778 GIDMGADGIKS

-4795 LKDKAPEE
+4795 LKEKAPEE
-4803 EENKS
+4803 EKENS
-4808 AVSVNGTSVNSAQGA
+4808 SVSVNGENVNSAQGA
-4823 TASDGNTET
+4823 TVADGSTET
-4832 AETQDRAFGF
+4832 AETPDRAFGF

-4898 GDINLSLGNYNFN
+4898 GDINISLGNYNFN

-4950 EGSDMGVLMGRENMM
+4950 EGNDMGVLMGRENMM

-4998 GEIDTGLG
+4998 GEIDTGSG

-5021 GDGQDYSVTIG
+5021 GDDQDYSVTIG

-5095 EEGRDL
+5095 GEGRDL

-5134 SSEDN
+5134 RSEDN

-5154 SGYDLKLSILRDPV
+5154 SGYDLRLSILRDP
-5168 SETDQAKFEHIG
+5168 SNDSDQSKFEHIG
-5180 SVTFNDYFD
+5180 SVTFSDYFN
-5189 GKRAQ
+5189 GNRAQ
-5194 MIIAMGE
+5194 VVIGMSE
-5201 KDANGE
+5201 KDLSGE
-5207 REYTTL
+5207 REYTML
-5213 SESSIDALVQ
+5213 SDSAIDALVQ
-5223 AMSGFDP
+5223 AMSGFEP
-5230 QAGDNGFIDNLDSKS
+5230 QAGDNGFIDSLESKS
-5245 RVAISTA
+5245 QAAISMA
-5252 WADVVH
+5252 WSDVVH
-5258 KKGITV
+5258 KKGLMV

>member
-18 SADNGNNDIVAIG
+18 SADDGNNNIVAIG
-31 FGGEI
+31 FGGQI

-52 TVHTGSGNDTVVGG
+52 TVYTGSGNDTVVGG
-66 SAYLRVEDST
+66 SAYLKVEDST
-76 GHLSVK
+76 GHLIVK

-110 HLGHHGDVSY
+110 HLGNHGDVSY

-127 SVKRKGLSGN
+127 GITRKGLSGN
-137 VTFKGAGGYNALWHE
+137 VTFAGAGGYNALWHE
-152 TNHGNLSFAGAGAG
+152 TNQGNLSFTGAGAG
-166 NKLDRTWFDQYQG
+166 NKLDRTWSNRYQG
-179 SRGDV
+179 SHGDV
-184 SFDGAGAANSIS
+184 TFDGAGAANSIS

-237 TRQAED
+237 THQAED
-243 VYQQTHGN
+243 VYTQTRGN

-262 FYSDVAHGD
+262 LYSDVAHGD

-283 TRKGSGSSF
+283 IRKGSGNDF
-292 DAQGMEYAK
+292 AKEGMTNAK
-301 AEDIVLTTA
+301 ADEIVLTKA
-310 KMHGSWIGSGTHAV
+310 VMSGSWIGQDHHV
-324 TAVKSER
+324 TAVKSAS

-337 FAIADGTYTKINK
+337 FAFADSTYTKINK
-350 VRLSNDPKTGKLKY
+350 VQLRNDPQTGELKY
-364 YSEAWYKQGNHL
+364 YSTAWYKEGNHL
-376 SGLARSDVSSAGGF
+376 SNLANQDISDNGGF
-390 EVNPINGGYTLSNIA
+390 TAVNINGAYTLSDLK
-405 VEHQQSLTVHAMEK
+405 VEHQQSVTVHAVEK
-419 DLTEYEWVTY
+419 SLTEYEWVTY
-429 ANGALIDAKDV
+429 ANGAVIDAKEV
-440 VLSDAK
+440 SLSDAK
-446 MGGHAISTDGTKV
+446 MGGHAIYADGTKV
-459 DVQAIKS
+459 DVKAVKS
-466 NRKPNTY
+466 NRQPNTY
-473 VYAKVLGPY
+473 IYAKVLGPY
-482 TKIVVVELANDAETG
+482 TKIVVVELANDPETG
-497 VLKYQARSW
+497 ALKYQARSW

-513 ANLANEDISSANG
+513 ANIANQDISSATG
-526 YHSMGKGG
+526 YNPMGKGG
-534 YSLSALNYSV
+534 YSLSDLHYSV
-544 NAIRSMSETV
+544 NAVRSTSETV
-554 ADIDEYTDQTLF
+554 ADIEEYTDQTLF
-566 KPATDSGESSGD
+566 KPANDSGESSGD
-578 VHFSGAGGGNV
+578 VRFNGAGGGNV

-596 GNVYFNGGGI
+596 GNVHFNGGGI

-653 SKQGKMDVYAGGAV
+653 SQQGKMDVYAGGAV
-667 NVLVRIGDGQYL
+667 NVLVRLGDGQYL
-679 AHLLAYGNISVHKG
+679 AHLLAYGNISVQKG
-693 NGNSRVAM
+693 SGDSRVVM
-701 LGGYNTHTQIGSGH
+701 LGGYNTHTQIGSGN

-720 AGGFNVMTQVGNG
+720 AGGFNVMTQVGQG
-733 EVTSVLAGG
+733 DVAAVLAGG
-742 ANVLTKVGEG
+742 ANVLTKMGEG
-752 ELTAGMLGGAN
+752 ELTSGMLGGAN
-763 VMTHISGDE
+763 VITHISNDD
-772 QASNTTA
+772 QLSNTTA

-793 GDTLAVMGGGA
+793 GNTLAVMGGGA

-811 DGSTTGVMVGGANIL
+811 DGTTTGVMVGGANIL

-831 GDTTGIML
+831 GDTTGILL

-868 DGTSIAAMIGAGNI
+868 DGTSIAVMIGAGNI

-958 FTHIGNGSTFAAM
+958 FTHIGHGSTFAAM
-971 IGQANVMT
+971 IGQANIMT

-996 YTHVGDGTSLGLFA
+996 MTHVGDGTSLGLFA
-1010 GEMNVMTK
+1010 GEVNVMTK

-1102 LLISDIGNV
+1102 LLISDVGNV

-1126 KANIVTKVGDG
+1126 KANLITKVGDG
-1137 LGINV
+1137 LGVNV

-1162 KGEANILTKVG
+1162 KGEANLITKVG
-1173 DGQEVSVVQGKANI
+1173 DGQEVSVVQGEANI

-1206 ITKVGDGRN
+1206 ITKVGHGQN

-1240 KGNVVT
+1240 KGNIVT
-1246 KVGDGMQVTAAKGK
+1246 KVGDGMQVTAAKGQ
-1260 ANITTTVGNGLSV
+1260 ANITTTVGNGLNV

-1278 DANINTKVGNGVS
+1278 DANINTKVGDGVS

-1322 HIGDGLNINA
+1322 HVGDGLNINA
-1332 SYARNNVAIKVGN
+1332 SYAQNNVAIKVGN

-1364 ALFDNVKQTLL
+1364 ALFDNIKQTVL

-1390 EASTSGTQK
+1390 EASSSGTHK

-1413 GFQMDAIEEVGSD
+1413 GFQMDAIKEVGSD

-1441 DLNEMDNDL
+1441 DLNKMQHAL
-1450 NIDGAS
+1450 NVDDS
-1456 DHAPNLIVNGDFEQG
+1456 SVQAPNLIVNGDFELG
-1471 DRGWQST
+1471 EHGWQST
-1478 HGVEASYSGSVY
+1478 HGVEASYAGSVY
-1490 GVNGEGHGTR
+1490 GVEGEGHGAR

-1505 THTNTSLYQDLTDL
+1505 TYTNTSLYQDLANL
-1519 TEGEVIAVSFDFAKR
+1519 AQGEVIAVSFDFAKR

-1554 SSGDA
+1554 SSGDE

-1564 KTLKLTAH
+1564 KTLKLTAQ

-1596 VAKSESSPQANAV
+1596 VATSESSQQANAIR
-1609 SEHAKQN
+1609 EHATQN
-1616 QASQNALSDK
+1616 PAAQNALSDK

-1660 AIENN
+1660 ALGNN
-1665 GQAQRDAVKEES
+1665 GQAQRDAVQEES
-1677 EAVTAELTT
+1677 EAITAELTK

-1694 DGQATHTGKSGEQ
+1694 DGQATHTGESGDQ
-1707 WRNDFAGGLLD
+1707 WRNEFASGLLA
-1718 GVQSQIDDAKQLA
+1718 GVQTQLDDAKQLA
-1731 SDKMAAAKQTQSDN
+1731 NDKIAEAKQTHADN
-1745 NSKVKDSIAK
+1745 QNKVKDAVAK

-1769 AEQDIAEAK
+1769 AEQDIADAQ
-1778 ADAETR
+1778 ADAEKR
-1784 KADAVAKSHDAKQ
+1784 KTDALAKGKDAQQ
-1797 AESDAHSAANDA
+1797 AESDAHHAVNNA
-1809 QSRGDRDAMNAE
+1809 QSRGDRDVQVAE

-1827 QNDAQGA
+1827 QADAQGA

-1843 RQGVAGSG
+1843 RQGVTGSG
-1851 LSGNAHR
+1851 LSGNAHS
-1858 VEGAGETGSHVNTDS
+1858 VEGAGETDSHVKTDS
-1873 QTNADGRFSDG
+1873 QTNADGRFSEG
-1884 LTEQELEALEGATN
+1884 LTEQEQEALEGATN

-1910 SKNSGST
+1910 AKNSVST
-1917 ITSMFMEANAD
+1917 ITTMFTEANTD
-1928 SIVVDTTASQDVVRK
+1928 SIVVPTTTPQDVVRK
-1943 EVRISGV
+1943 EIRISGV
-1950 NLVGLGEASHDSAE
+1950 NLEGLGEASHDSAV

-1977 YRWLDTDNDVAT
+1977 YRWLDSDHPRAT
-1989 DKYVPVPGFERVDA
+1989 EQYIPVPGFERVDVN
-2003 DVSDE
+2003 VSDE
-2008 VKQRMIQS
+2008 TKQRLTQFV
-2016 MSGYIEH
+2016 SGYIEH

-2042 STLDY
+2042 ATLNY

-2062 GYSFETPHA
+2062 GYSFEAPHG
-2071 EKSIVSFWSGKN
+2071 ENSLVSFWSGRN
-2083 FKQYRDVLDN
+2083 FKEYRNVLDN
-2093 AQTDGK
+2093 AQPDGK
-2099 KVVYDIDVKGN
+2099 KVVYDIDVQGN
-2110 AFAIDLNKHLM
+2110 AFAIKLNKQLM
-2121 RWGGLFLDPDNAE
+2121 RWGDMFLDLENAD
-2134 QNQLK
+2134 QNHLQ
-2139 SSIDAATFSNTG
+2139 SSIEAAAYSNTG

-2161 QHDVYVIAE
+2161 KDDVYVIAE
-2170 GGVRLGNYFWHVELP
+2170 GGMRLGNYFWNVELP
-2185 ALRQLQREGL
+2185 LLRQLQREGL

-2207 EYKDLP
+2207 EYKDVP
-2213 ADEIGRRLTDAGVG
+2213 VNEIGHKLTDAGVG
-2227 VKVRFDALSSARQAE
+2227 VKVRFDALSAAQQAE
-2242 LLADNPDDYR
+2242 LLAINPKGYK
-2252 ADTLVELDVKLSAID
+2252 ADSLVELDVKLSAID
-2267 SMLRESLPFYSLR
+2267 SMLRDALPFYSLR

-2285 LVQEGDEGFEVR
+2285 LVQEGDEGFKVR
-2297 SWPGSD
+2297 AWPGSD
-2303 DKSKTILLDNPEDAA
+2303 GKSKTIVLDNPEDAT
-2318 QQKAI
+2318 QQKTI
-2323 ERFILANFDNFE
+2323 ERFILANFQNFE

-2343 VDNKVLSHHDGR
+2343 VDNKVISHDKGITH
-2355 TRILAQKEDG
+2355 ILAQKVDG
-2365 AWTYNTNS
+2365 AWLYNAKVD
-2373 ELMSVTEL
+2373 LMSVTEL
-2381 LDAAHVSG
+2381 LDAANVTG
-2389 KVRGES
+2389 KIRGES
-2395 YQKVIDALA
+2395 YQQVIDALS
-2404 EYHASTA
+2404 EYHSSVT
-2411 EHADYEL
+2411 ELSDYEQ
-2418 ESVEQLV
+2418 ESIEKLLS
-2425 NLRKK
+2425 LRKK
-2430 IEGYALGHP
+2430 IEGYVLGHP
-2439 DSGRLEAMN
+2439 DSGRIAAMN

-2455 SRLEEVSV
+2455 TRLEEVSV
-2463 LAVSEQSIKAHD
+2463 LAVSEPNIKAQD
-2475 SFSRLYDQLDNAH
+2475 SFSRLYDQLETAN
-2488 LKQSKHLYL
+2488 LKGTKHLYL
-2497 DGNGDFVTKGK
+2497 DQNGEFVTKGK
-2508 GNLAKI
+2508 GHLANI
-2514 DQLGGSDA
+2514 DLLGSREA
-2522 VLEKVKASVNH
+2522 VLEKVKLTVSN
-2533 EYGQAIADTIF
+2533 EYGQTVADTVF
-2544 AGLSANELA
+2544 AGLSAKDLA
-2553 KDGKGIDIT
+2553 KDGKGIDIA
-2562 GLNRIHQAL
+2562 GLKKVHLAI
-2571 EQHMSPV
+2571 EQHLSPV
-2578 SATMYIWKP
+2578 SATLFLWKP

-2594 HAALQIGQGR
+2594 HAALQISQGR
-2604 TQIDA
+2604 TQLEG
-2609 QAAADFNKQ
+2609 QAAADFNQQ

-2632 IRNIFNVATEYQP
+2632 ISNILNVATKDQP
-2645 DLKLRWS
+2645 DLKLRWK

-2658 HQNDTLEHDMASEEN
+2658 AHGESLAFDMQTEEN
-2673 DGFGLNDGETKL
+2673 DDFGLKSAEDKL
-2685 KRFIEKLNAAKGI
+2685 KDFIKQLASASGVDKKF
-2698 DAAYKDASEGY
+2698 KDISQAFTMM
-2709 ASVLLGNPDML
+2709 ALMNPDIL
-2720 VSTGIPAHVF
+2720 ESANIPEHISK
-2730 QPFVDQWNDTSYDM
+2730 PFVDQWNDTSYDM
-2744 MDVAN
+2744 QDVAQRFAKELQEQAKVAAN
-2749 RFAQELQKQAQASGD
+2749 SEQMEQQISEVVRRFAQDELDKIQT
-2764 PALVAKRIDNVVRLF
+2764 
-2779 AERALE
+2779 
-2785 EIEAFKASQADEGRV
+2785 FKETQADQGRV

-2813 QAEWN
+2813 QAEWH
-2818 RLSHDPDARY
+2818 RLSNDPDARY

-2848 DKLIGHTWR
+2848 DKLIGHTWL

-2890 VNDDLDAL
+2890 VTDVLDAL
-2898 SGSEKHKDKVAIEN
+2898 SGN
-2912 DGTPP
+2912 
-2917 RDKVPLSPLTRFLN
+2917 
-2931 NELYGERDARRKI
+2931 
-2944 GDITQTLLDHAVEKG
+2944 
-2959 ESQKVTLK
+2959 
-2967 GEAGR
+2967 
-2972 LTGYYHQGTA
+2972 
-2982 SSDDE
+2982 
-2987 TSTTSGKVVLFLHGS
+2987 
-3002 GSSAEEQA
+3002 
-3010 SAIRSHYQ
+3010 
-3018 KQGIDMLAVNLRGYG
+3018 
-3033 ESDGGPSEKGLYQDA
+3033 
-3048 RTMFNYLVNDKGID
+3048 
-3062 PSNIILHGYS
+3062 
-3072 MGGPIAADLARYAA
+3072 
-3086 QNGQAVSG
+3086 
-3094 LLLDRPMPSMTKAI
+3094 
-3108 TAHEVANPA
+3108 
-3117 GIVGT
+3117 
-3122 IAKAV
+3122 
-3127 NGQFSVEKNLKG
+3127 
-3139 LPQETPILLLTD
+3139 
-3151 NEGLGEEGEK
+3151 
-3161 LRVKL
+3161 
-3166 SNSGFN
+3166 
-3172 VTGEQTFYG
+3172 
-3181 HEASNRLMSQYTGQI
+3181 
-3196 VSDLL
+3196 
-3201 NTQHIKH
+3201 
-3208 NEAKLNLEPHGK
+3208 
-3220 NYESRDLIL
+3220 
-3229 KPISQPET
+3229 
-3237 VELGMPEVDQKV
+3237 
-3249 LADIAER
+3249 
-3256 ENVIIGVRPVDE
+3256 
-3268 KSKSLIAS
+3268 
-3276 KMYSSKGL
+3276 
-3284 FVKAK
+3284 KAK
-3289 SSDWGP
+3289 
-3295 MSGFIPVD
+3295 
-3303 QSFAKASARR
+3303 
-3313 DLETFNRHAEQSI
+3313 
-3326 QSGNAVSADLYL
+3326 
-3338 NQVRVEELVS
+3338 
-3348 KYHSLTPLELDDQS
+3348 
-3362 GMYKTTATNGDQS
+3362 
-3375 VPFFLNRVTVDGN
+3375 
-3388 ELWQVHYIT
+3388 
-3397 NGELAP
+3397 
-3403 FKVIG
+3403 
-3408 DPVSKQ
+3408 
-3414 PMTADYDLLTVM
+3414 
-3426 YSYGDLGPQDKVK
+3426 
-3439 QPLTWQQWKDS
+3439 
-3450 VTYEDLTPKYK
+3450 
-3461 ELYSNEDLYNKK
+3461 
-3473 DGASLGNVSGRLK
+3473 
-3486 ELKDRINVDLGRTN
+3486 
-3500 GLEMVHHGADDAN
+3500 
-3513 PYAVMAD
+3513 
-3520 NFPATFFVPKSL
+3520 
-3532 FAEDGL
+3532 
-3538 GEGKGSIQTYFNV
+3538 
-3551 NEQGAVVIR
+3551 
-3560 NPQEFSDFQQVTINA
+3560 
-3575 SFRAS
+3575 
-3580 FNDKW
+3580 
-3585 NHGLDEPLF
+3585 
-3594 TTKRKLSHEFLNKR
+3594 
-3608 DQLLKKL
+3608 
-3615 SGGRL
+3615 
-3620 DAQDETLVAL
+3620 
-3630 GNPDDVSGNKAIVA
+3630 VA
-3644 VDVSQIFTRQELKE
+3644 VDLAQIFTVQELKE
-3658 RANVFAKPI
+3658 RAKVFAKPI

-3673 ILDQLDLVHQTVSRD
+3673 ILDQLDLVHQAKGRY
-3688 QIVASFELNKKVNAY
+3688 QIAASFELNKKINDY

-3713 QALTQLKEQITS
+3713 QALTQLKEQVTS

-3732 QVAQVDIDAIAQT
+3732 QVAQAGIDAIAQT
-3745 RPELAARIFM
+3745 RPELATRIFM
-3755 VAIEEANGEHRG
+3755 VAIEEANGKHVG
-3767 LTDMMVRWAN
+3767 LTDMMLRWAN
-3777 EDPYLAPKQGYK
+3777 EDPYLAPKHGYK
-3789 GETPNDLGFDAKYHV
+3789 GEMPSDLGFDAKYHV
-3804 DLGDHYADFKQWL
+3804 DLGEHYADFKQWL

-3847 QDLTGVESVQMAF
+3847 QDLTGAESVQMAF
-3860 YFLKEAAKKVDPIS
+3860 YFLKEAAKKADPIS

-3886 ADKSYL
+3886 ADQNYL

-3913 DVDAWDRRYSGAG
+3913 DVDAWDRRYSGKG
-3926 YDELTNKLA
+3926 YDELTNMLA
-3935 GATGVDEQLSVLLDD
+3935 SATGVDEQLSVLLDD

-3974 DALKK
+3974 EALKK

-4022 ATLFENARANG
+4022 VTLFENARVNG

-4063 NNIAVEVLQSL
+4063 NNIAVEVLQNL
-4074 PDDEKFVAIYGK
+4074 PDGEKFVAIYGK

-4097 FVPGITHRLDLPALR
+4097 FVPGITHRLDLPALK
-4112 VSDSNQFRV
+4112 VSDSNQFTV
-4121 EQDDMTLRVVYDD
+4121 EQDDVSLRVVYDD
-4134 VANKPKLTFKDS
+4134 VANKPKITFKGS
-4146 LSGANTAIHN
+4146 LSGANTALHN
-4156 QNVNDWERVA
+4156 QNVNDWERVV
-4166 VTPTADGGET
+4166 VTPIADGGET

-4185 MENDSVVANAAANL
+4185 MENDPVVAKAAANL
-4199 AGKHPESSVVVQL
+4199 AGKHAESSVVVQL

-4240 RDDSDSNNTH
+4240 RDHSESNNTR

-4256 EDLAAKLANFQ
+4256 DELAVKLAKFQ
-4267 QSFSQAENI
+4267 QSFNQAENI
-4276 NNTPDHISIVGCSL
+4276 NNKPDHISIVGCSL

-4307 DVNGLRVDVSAR
+4307 DANGLRVDVSVR
-4319 SSELAVDATGRKHTK
+4319 SSELAVDEAGRKHTK
-4334 DENGD
+4334 DANGD
-4339 WIQKAETNK
+4339 WVQKAENNK
-4348 VSLSWNE
+4348 VSLSWDA
-4355 QGEVIAKEE
+4355 QGEVVAKDEP
-4364 RIRNGIAEGDIDLS
+4364 IRNGIAEGDIDLS
-4378 RIGVSDVGE
+4378 RIGVNNVDE
-4387 IARGAIGDN
+4387 PARGAIGDN
-4396 NDVFDAPE
+4396 SDVFDAPE
-4404 KRKVETETSSS
+4404 KRKPETEVIANSSS
-4415 AANNKL
+4415 SNQL

-4431 GDGEFTAVNWGTSN
+4431 GEGEFTAVNWGTSN

-4450 GSGGFKSL
+4450 GTGGFKSL

-4469 GNGESKHSVDMGGYQ
+4469 GDGESKHSVDIGGYQ
-4484 ALEGAQMFIGNRNV
+4484 ALEGAQMFLGNRNV
-4498 SFNLGQSNDLLVM
+4498 SFNFGHSNDLILM

-4526 GAARISGVLQS
+4526 GAARISGVLQG
-4537 IATSGEDQDW
+4537 IAMSGEGEDW

-4572 SSSVDYTCLVELDS
+4572 SSSVDYTTLVELDS
-4586 HNERSS
+4586 QNERDS

-4597 DTEAA
+4597 DAEAT

-4608 QWLSGNSDSSA
+4608 QWLSGNGNSGTSQ
-4619 GKLSRADKLRQANEK
+4619 LSRADKLRQANEK

-4672 SLFGLMTQQFSATGQ
+4672 SLFGLMTQQFTATGQ

-4693 YTPEDLPRQLKNKLL
+4693 YTPQDLPRQLKNKLL
-4708 GQMAGIG
+4708 GQLAGVG

-4722 IFGVDYTTSGQIVSR
+4722 IFGVDYTASGQIVSR
-4737 NGEAVDGVAILT
+4737 NGQAVDGVAILK

-4763 QAFVDPAKLLDSLKS
+4763 QAFVDPAKLLDSLKA
-4778 GIDMGADGIQS
+4778 GIDMGADGIKS

-4795 LKDKAPEE
+4795 LKEKAPEE
-4803 EENKS
+4803 EKDNS
-4808 AVSVNGTSVNSAQGA
+4808 SVSVNGANVNSAQGA
-4823 TASDGNTET
+4823 TVADGNTET

-4861 EMKSLVENLKENL
+4861 EMKSLVENLKQNL

-4898 GDINLSLGNYNFN
+4898 GDINISLGNYNFN

-4950 EGSDMGVLMGRENMM
+4950 EGNDMGVLMGRENMM

-4998 GEIDTGLG
+4998 GEIDTGSG

-5021 GDGQDYSVTIG
+5021 GDDQDYSVTIG

-5055 NASAGNDVVKLMG
+5055 NAGAGNDVVKLMG

-5073 NGGEGEDH
+5073 NGGDGDDH

-5095 EEGRDL
+5095 GEGRDL

-5134 SSEDN
+5134 RSEDN

-5154 SGYDLKLSILRDPV
+5154 SGYDLKLSILRDP
-5168 SETDQAKFEHIG
+5168 SNDSDQSKFEHIG
-5180 SVTFNDYFD
+5180 SVTFSDYFN
-5189 GKRAQ
+5189 GNRAQ
-5194 MIIAMGE
+5194 VVIGMSE
-5201 KDANGE
+5201 KDLSGE
-5207 REYTTL
+5207 REYTML
-5213 SESSIDALVQ
+5213 SDSAIDALVQ
-5223 AMSGFDP
+5223 AMSGFEP
-5230 QAGDNGFIDNLDSKS
+5230 QAGDNGFIDSLESKS
-5245 RVAISTA
+5245 QAAISMA
-5252 WADVVH
+5252 WSDVVH
-5258 KKGITV
+5258 KKGLMV

>member
-18 SADNGNNDIVAIG
+18 SADDGNNNIVAIG
-31 FGGEI
+31 FGGQI

-52 TVHTGSGNDTVVGG
+52 TVYTGSGNDTVVGG
-66 SAYLRVEDST
+66 SAYLKVEDST
-76 GHLSVK
+76 GHLTVK

-110 HLGHHGDVSY
+110 HLGNHGDVSY

-127 SVKRKGLSGN
+127 GITRKGLSGN
-137 VTFKGAGGYNALWHE
+137 VTFAGAGGYNALWHE
-152 TNHGNLSFAGAGAG
+152 TNQGNLSFTGAGAG
-166 NKLDRTWFDQYQG
+166 NKLDRTWFNRYQG
-179 SRGDV
+179 SHGDV
-184 SFDGAGAANSIS
+184 TFDGAGAANSIS

-237 TRQAED
+237 THQAED
-243 VYQQTHGN
+243 VYTQTRGN

-262 FYSDVAHGD
+262 LYSDVAHGD

-283 TRKGSGSSF
+283 IRKGSGNDF
-292 DAQGMEYAK
+292 AKEGMTNAK
-301 AEDIVLTTA
+301 ADEIVLTKA
-310 KMHGSWIGSGTHAV
+310 VMSGSWIGQDHHV
-324 TAVKSER
+324 TAVKSAS

-337 FAIADGTYTKINK
+337 FAFADSTYTKINK
-350 VRLSNDPKTGKLKY
+350 VQLRNDPQTGELKY
-364 YSEAWYKQGNHL
+364 YSTAWYKEGNHL
-376 SGLARSDVSSAGGF
+376 SNLANQDISDNGGF
-390 EVNPINGGYTLSNIA
+390 TAVNINGAYTLSDLK
-405 VEHQQSLTVHAMEK
+405 VEHQQSVTVHAVEK
-419 DLTEYEWVTY
+419 SLTEYEWVTY
-429 ANGALIDAKDV
+429 ANGAVIDAKEV
-440 VLSDAK
+440 SLSDAK
-446 MGGHAISTDGTKV
+446 MGGHAIYADGTKV
-459 DVQAIKS
+459 DVKAVKS
-466 NRKPNTY
+466 NRQPNTY
-473 VYAKVLGPY
+473 IYAKVLGPY
-482 TKIVVVELANDAETG
+482 TKIVVVELANDPETG
-497 VLKYQARSW
+497 ALKYQARSW

-513 ANLANEDISSANG
+513 ANIANQDISSATG
-526 YHSMGKGG
+526 YNPMGKGG
-534 YSLSALNYSV
+534 YSLSDLHYSV
-544 NAIRSMSETV
+544 NAVRSTSETV
-554 ADIDEYTDQTLF
+554 ADIEEYTDQTLF
-566 KPATDSGESSGD
+566 KPANDSGESSGD
-578 VHFSGAGGGNV
+578 VRFNGAGGGNV

-653 SKQGKMDVYAGGAV
+653 SQQGKMDVYAGGAV
-667 NVLVRIGDGQYL
+667 NVLVRLGDGQYL
-679 AHLLAYGNISVHKG
+679 AHLLAYGNISVQKG
-693 NGNSRVAM
+693 SGDSRVVM
-701 LGGYNTHTQIGSGH
+701 LGGYNTHTQIGSGN

-720 AGGFNVMTQVGNG
+720 AGGFNVMTQVGKG
-733 EVTSVLAGG
+733 DVAAVLAGG
-742 ANVLTKVGEG
+742 ANVLTKMGEG
-752 ELTAGMLGGAN
+752 ELTSGMLGGAN
-763 VMTHISGDE
+763 VITQISNDD
-772 QASNTTA
+772 QLSNTTA

-793 GDTLAVMGGGA
+793 GNTLAVMGGGA

-811 DGSTTGVMVGGANIL
+811 DGTTTGVMVGGANIL

-868 DGTSIAAMIGAGNI
+868 DGTSIAVMIGAGNI

-924 GDGMSVALMLAKGN
+924 GDGVSVALMLAKGN

-958 FTHIGNGSTFAAM
+958 FTHVGSGSTFAAM
-971 IGQANVMT
+971 IGQANIMT

-996 YTHVGDGTSLGLFA
+996 MTHVGDGTSLGLFA
-1010 GEMNVMTK
+1010 GEVNVMTK

-1071 VVTHVGDATTAA
+1071 VVTHVGNATTAA

-1102 LLISDIGNV
+1102 LLISDVGNV

-1126 KANIVTKVGDG
+1126 KANLITKVGDG
-1137 LGINV
+1137 LGVNV

-1162 KGEANILTKVG
+1162 KGEANLITKVG
-1173 DGQEVSVVQGKANI
+1173 DGQEVSVVQGEANI

-1206 ITKVGDGRN
+1206 ITRVGHGQN

-1240 KGNVVT
+1240 KGNIVT
-1246 KVGDGMQVTAAKGK
+1246 KVGDGMQVTAAKGQ
-1260 ANITTTVGNGLSV
+1260 ANITTTVGNGLNV

-1278 DANINTKVGNGVS
+1278 DANINTKVGDGVS

-1322 HIGDGLNINA
+1322 HVGDGLNINA
-1332 SYARNNVAIKVGN
+1332 SYAQNNVAIKVGN

-1364 ALFDNVKQTLL
+1364 ALFDNIKQTVL

-1390 EASTSGTQK
+1390 EASSSGTHK

-1413 GFQMDAIEEVGSD
+1413 GFQMDAIKEVGSD

-1441 DLNEMDNDL
+1441 DLNKMEHAL
-1450 NIDGAS
+1450 NVDDSSVQAS
-1456 DHAPNLIVNGDFEQG
+1456 NLIVNGDFELG
-1471 DRGWQST
+1471 EHGWQST
-1478 HGVEASYSGSVY
+1478 HGVEASYAGSVY
-1490 GVNGEGHGTR
+1490 GVEGEGHGAR

-1505 THTNTSLYQDLTDL
+1505 TYTNTSLYQDLANL
-1519 TEGEVIAVSFDFAKR
+1519 AQGEVIAVSFDFAKR

-1554 SSGDA
+1554 SSGDE

-1564 KTLKLTAH
+1564 KTLKLTAQ

-1596 VAKSESSPQANAV
+1596 VATSESSQQANAIR
-1609 SEHAKQN
+1609 EHATQN
-1616 QASQNALSDK
+1616 PAAQNALSDK

-1660 AIENN
+1660 ALENN
-1665 GQAQRDAVKEES
+1665 GQAQRDAVQEES
-1677 EAVTAELTT
+1677 EAITAELTK

-1694 DGQATHTGKSGEQ
+1694 DSQATHTGESGDQ
-1707 WRNDFAGGLLD
+1707 WRNEFASGLLA
-1718 GVQSQIDDAKQLA
+1718 GVQTQLDDAKQLA
-1731 SDKMAAAKQTQSDN
+1731 NDKIAEAKQTHADN
-1745 NSKVKDSIAK
+1745 QNKVKDAVAK
-1755 SEAGVAKGE
+1755 SEAGIAKGE

-1769 AEQDIAEAK
+1769 AEQDIADAQ
-1778 ADAETR
+1778 ADAEKR
-1784 KADAVAKSHDAKQ
+1784 KADALAKGKDAQQ
-1797 AESDAHSAANDA
+1797 AESDAHHAVNNA
-1809 QSRGDRDAMNAE
+1809 QSRGDRDVQLAE

-1827 QNDAQGA
+1827 QADAQGA
-1834 KQNEGDRPD
+1834 KQNGGDRPD
-1843 RQGVAGSG
+1843 RQGVTGSG
-1851 LSGNAHR
+1851 LSGNAHS
-1858 VEGAGETGSHVNTDS
+1858 VEGAGETDSHINTDS
-1873 QTNADGRFSDG
+1873 QTNADGRFSEG
-1884 LTEQELEALEGATN
+1884 LTEQEQEALEGATN

-1910 SKNSGST
+1910 AKNSVSSM
-1917 ITSMFMEANAD
+1917 TSMFSETNSK
-1928 SIVVDTTASQDVVRK
+1928 SIVVPTKVSPEPDRQEVTRRD
-1943 EVRISGV
+1943 VRISGV
-1950 NLVGLGEASHDSAE
+1950 NLE
-1964 SLVAARAEKVANL
+1964 SLSAVQGSQPTGQLASKS
-1977 YRWLDTDNDVAT
+1977 
-1989 DKYVPVPGFERVDA
+1989 VPGFKSHFASTSIGIENELSGLVVVLPKNSAQTFGYVHDSQGNPLFMLTKDMNQGGYSNPVGINDIQGVNNWQTHTIELVTYPSEISDTAAVESRKEAMLWLAKEFTDHINQSNHQSLPHL
-2003 DVSDE
+2003 VSDDG
-2008 VKQRMIQS
+2008 RF
-2016 MSGYIEH
+2016 
-2023 TDNQVPKDQ
+2023 
-2032 AQALATLFVE
+2032 TLVI
-2042 STLDY
+2042 SN
-2047 DWDKRVEFLTKLESY
+2047 S
-2062 GYSFETPHA
+2062 
-2071 EKSIVSFWSGKN
+2071 
-2083 FKQYRDVLDN
+2083 
-2093 AQTDGK
+2093 
-2099 KVVYDIDVKGN
+2099 
-2110 AFAIDLNKHLM
+2110 KHLIAA
-2121 RWGGLFLDPDNAE
+2121 GNGT
-2134 QNQLK
+2134 
-2139 SSIDAATFSNTG
+2139 SIDAQGKTIGMTPSGQQATMAISAKEFGTSSSSEVRLLESAPWYQAGLRDEFLANAKNTTLDDPATAQNVYAYLT
-2151 FWSSV
+2151 SV
-2156 YATGA
+2156 YSKTADLAKEYGIYINDWDPASEGFSPNA
-2161 QHDVYVIAE
+2161 QGLTDPKVKNAWSILPRTKPVRMLALLSAEDSRYVRQQIAE
-2170 GGVRLGNYFWHVELP
+2170 KLKGTYSESLAKNVFEYFQYGGEVAGHGINNATTGSVQQPEP
-2185 ALRQLQREGL
+2185 AVLFEFRSVPSALSDF
-2195 VGEIRLL
+2195 VP
-2202 DKPVS
+2202 KTAS
-2207 EYKDLP
+2207 
-2213 ADEIGRRLTDAGVG
+2213 T
-2227 VKVRFDALSSARQAE
+2227 VKVDVKALDHFDSASRKAIITEVNALVSGSEDFDAWYQEYRASKGQPPVKNPKSSASANHKAE
-2242 LLADNPDDYR
+2242 WLMTQHAEQWAKITAPYTDNHGTLTSTKLASNDKE
-2252 ADTLVELDVKLSAID
+2252 ELHALGETSNLEHNKQQENVASIINT
-2267 SMLRESLPFYSLR
+2267 MLNDMLPFYALR

-2297 SWPGSD
+2297 AWPGTE
-2303 DKSKTILLDNPEDAA
+2303 DKSKTIILEDPEDAA
-2318 QQKAI
+2318 QHKAI

-2343 VDNKVLSHHDGR
+2343 VDNKVISHHEGR
-2355 TRILAQKEDG
+2355 THVLAQKVDG
-2365 AWTYNTNS
+2365 AWQYNATV
-2373 ELMSVTEL
+2373 ELMSVSEL
-2381 LDAAHVSG
+2381 LDAANVTG
-2389 KVRGES
+2389 KIRGES
-2395 YQKVIDALA
+2395 YQQVIDALTD
-2404 EYHASTA
+2404 YHASIT
-2411 EHADYEL
+2411 EHADYEP
-2418 ESVEQLV
+2418 ESVEKLL

-2430 IEGYALGHP
+2430 IEGYVLGHP
-2439 DSGRLEAMN
+2439 DSGRVEAMN

-2455 SRLEEVSV
+2455 TRLDEVSLLSV
-2463 LAVSEQSIKAHD
+2463 AEQTIQAQD
-2475 SFSRLYDQLDNAH
+2475 SFSRLYDQLEAAN
-2488 LKQSKHLYL
+2488 LKESKHLYL
-2497 DGNGDFVTKGK
+2497 DQNGDFVTKGK
-2508 GNLAKI
+2508 GNLANI
-2514 DQLGGSDA
+2514 DLLGSREA
-2522 VLEKVKASVNH
+2522 VLEKVKLTVSN
-2533 EYGQAIADTIF
+2533 EYGQTVADTIF
-2544 AGLSANELA
+2544 AGLSAKDLA
-2553 KDGKGIDIT
+2553 KDGKGIDIA
-2562 GLNRIHQAL
+2562 GLNKVHQAI
-2571 EQHMSPV
+2571 EQHLSPV
-2578 SATMYIWKP
+2578 SATLYIWKP

-2604 TQIDA
+2604 TQLEG
-2609 QAAADFNKQ
+2609 QAAADFNQQ

-2632 IRNIFNVATEYQP
+2632 ISNILNVATKDQP

-2658 HQNDTLEHDMASEEN
+2658 HQNDTLEHDVASEEN
-2673 DGFGLNDGETKL
+2673 DGFGLHDGDIKL

-2698 DAAYKDASEGY
+2698 DASFKEASEGY

-2720 VSTGIPAHVF
+2720 ETTGIPAHVF
-2730 QPFVDQWNDTSYDM
+2730 QPFVEQWNDTSYDM

-2749 RFAQELQKQAQASGD
+2749 RFAQELRLQAQRSDD
-2764 PALVAKRIDNVVRLF
+2764 PELLEKRIGNVIRQF

-2785 EIEAFKASQADEGRV
+2785 EIETFKASQADQGRV

-2813 QAEWN
+2813 QAEWH
-2818 RLSHDPDARY
+2818 RLSNDPDARY

-2848 DKLIGHTWR
+2848 DKLIGHTWL

-2890 VNDDLDAL
+2890 VTDVLDAL
-2898 SGSEKHKDKVAIEN
+2898 SGNEKPKENVAIEN

-2917 RDKVPLSPLTRFLN
+2917 RDKESLSPLTRFLN
-2931 NELYGERDARRKI
+2931 NELYGDKEARRKI
-2944 GDITQTLLDHAVEKG
+2944 GEITQTLLDHAVEKG
-2959 ESQKVTLK
+2959 ESQKITLQ

-2982 SSDDE
+2982 PREGE

-3010 SAIRSHYQ
+3010 SAIRNHYQ

-3062 PSNIILHGYS
+3062 PSNIIIHGYS

-3117 GIVGT
+3117 GIVGA

-3127 NGQFSVEKNLKG
+3127 NGQFSVEKNLEG
-3139 LPQETPILLLTD
+3139 LPKETSILLLTD
-3151 NEGLGEEGEK
+3151 NEGLGNEGEK
-3161 LRVKL
+3161 LRTKL
-3166 SNSGFN
+3166 TASGYN
-3172 VTGEQTFYG
+3172 VTDEQTFYG
-3181 HEASNRLMSQYTGQI
+3181 HEASNRLMSQYADQI
-3196 VSDLL
+3196 VSGLSSSASVDEDLDQQGL
-3201 NTQHIKH
+3201 DTTSTKDQGISNKNDHLQVVDSK
-3208 NEAKLNLEPHGK
+3208 EA
-3220 NYESRDLIL
+3220 
-3229 KPISQPET
+3229 
-3237 VELGMPEVDQKV
+3237 
-3249 LADIAER
+3249 LADGKILH
-3256 ENVIIGVRPVDE
+3256 NQDVN
-3268 KSKSLIAS
+3268 S
-3276 KMYSSKGL
+3276 
-3284 FVKAK
+3284 
-3289 SSDWGP
+3289 WGP
-3295 MSGFIPVD
+3295 
-3303 QSFAKASARR
+3303 
-3313 DLETFNRHAEQSI
+3313 
-3326 QSGNAVSADLYL
+3326 
-3338 NQVRVEELVS
+3338 
-3348 KYHSLTPLELDDQS
+3348 
-3362 GMYKTTATNGDQS
+3362 
-3375 VPFFLNRVTVDGN
+3375 
-3388 ELWQVHYIT
+3388 IT
-3397 NGELAP
+3397 
-3403 FKVIG
+3403 
-3408 DPVSKQ
+3408 
-3414 PMTADYDLLTVM
+3414 
-3426 YSYGDLGPQDKVK
+3426 
-3439 QPLTWQQWKDS
+3439 
-3450 VTYEDLTPKYK
+3450 
-3461 ELYSNEDLYNKK
+3461 
-3473 DGASLGNVSGRLK
+3473 
-3486 ELKDRINVDLGRTN
+3486 
-3500 GLEMVHHGADDAN
+3500 
-3513 PYAVMAD
+3513 
-3520 NFPATFFVPKSL
+3520 
-3532 FAEDGL
+3532 
-3538 GEGKGSIQTYFNV
+3538 
-3551 NEQGAVVIR
+3551 
-3560 NPQEFSDFQQVTINA
+3560 
-3575 SFRAS
+3575 
-3580 FNDKW
+3580 
-3585 NHGLDEPLF
+3585 
-3594 TTKRKLSHEFLNKR
+3594 
-3608 DQLLKKL
+3608 
-3615 SGGRL
+3615 
-3620 DAQDETLVAL
+3620 
-3630 GNPDDVSGNKAIVA
+3630 
-3644 VDVSQIFTRQELKE
+3644 
-3658 RANVFAKPI
+3658 
-3667 GASYQG
+3667 
-3673 ILDQLDLVHQTVSRD
+3673 
-3688 QIVASFELNKKVNAY
+3688 
-3703 IAEHPTSGRN
+3703 
-3713 QALTQLKEQITS
+3713 
-3725 ALFIGKM
+3725 
-3732 QVAQVDIDAIAQT
+3732 
-3745 RPELAARIFM
+3745 
-3755 VAIEEANGEHRG
+3755 
-3767 LTDMMVRWAN
+3767 
-3777 EDPYLAPKQGYK
+3777 
-3789 GETPNDLGFDAKYHV
+3789 
-3804 DLGDHYADFKQWL
+3804 
-3817 ETSQSNGLLSKATLD
+3817 
-3832 ESTKTVHLGYSYQEL
+3832 
-3847 QDLTGVESVQMAF
+3847 
-3860 YFLKEAAKKVDPIS
+3860 
-3874 GDSAEMILLKKF
+3874 
-3886 ADKSYL
+3886 
-3892 SQLDSDRMDQI
+3892 
-3903 EGIYRSSHET
+3903 
-3913 DVDAWDRRYSGAG
+3913 
-3926 YDELTNKLA
+3926 
-3935 GATGVDEQLSVLLDD
+3935 
-3950 RKGLLIG
+3950 
-3957 EVHGSDVNGLR
+3957 
-3968 FVNEQM
+3968 
-3974 DALKK
+3974 
-3979 QGVTVI
+3979 
-3985 GLEHLRSDLA
+3985 
-3995 QPLIDRYLATG
+3995 
-4006 VMSSE
+4006 
-4011 LSAMLKTKHLD
+4011 
-4022 ATLFENARANG
+4022 
-4033 MRIVALDANSSARP
+4033 
-4047 NVQGTEHGLM
+4047 
-4057 YRAGAA
+4057 
-4063 NNIAVEVLQSL
+4063 
-4074 PDDEKFVAIYGK
+4074 
-4086 AHLQSHKGIEG
+4086 
-4097 FVPGITHRLDLPALR
+4097 
-4112 VSDSNQFRV
+4112 
-4121 EQDDMTLRVVYDD
+4121 
-4134 VANKPKLTFKDS
+4134 
-4146 LSGANTAIHN
+4146 
-4156 QNVNDWERVA
+4156 
-4166 VTPTADGGET
+4166 VTPTTDGGET

-4185 MENDSVVANAAANL
+4185 MENDDVVAKAAANL

-4240 RDDSDSNNTH
+4240 RDHSESNNTR

-4256 EDLAAKLANFQ
+4256 DELAVKLAKFQ
-4267 QSFSQAENI
+4267 QSFNQAENI
-4276 NNTPDHISIVGCSL
+4276 NNKPYHISIVGCSL

-4307 DVNGLRVDVSAR
+4307 DANGLRVDVSVR
-4319 SSELAVDATGRKHTK
+4319 SSELAVDEAGRKHTK
-4334 DENGD
+4334 DANGD
-4339 WIQKAETNK
+4339 WVQKAENNK
-4348 VSLSWNE
+4348 VSLSWDA
-4355 QGEVIAKEE
+4355 QGEVVAKDE

-4378 RIGVSDVGE
+4378 RIGVNNVDE
-4387 IARGAIGDN
+4387 PARGAIGDN
-4396 NDVFDAPE
+4396 SDVFDAPE
-4404 KRKVETETSSS
+4404 KRIPETEVIANSSS
-4415 AANNKL
+4415 SNQL

-4431 GDGEFTAVNWGTSN
+4431 GEGEFTAVNWGTSN

-4450 GSGGFKSL
+4450 GTGGFKSL

-4469 GNGESKHSVDMGGYQ
+4469 GDGESKHSVDIGGYQ
-4484 ALEGAQMFIGNRNV
+4484 ALEGAQMFLGNRNV
-4498 SFNLGQSNDLLVM
+4498 SFNFGHSNDLILM

-4526 GAARISGVLQS
+4526 GAARISGVLQG
-4537 IATSGEDQDW
+4537 IAMSGDGEDW

-4572 SSSVDYTCLVELDS
+4572 SSSVDYTTLVELDS
-4586 HNERSS
+4586 QNERDS

-4597 DTEAA
+4597 DAEAT

-4608 QWLSGNSDSSA
+4608 QWLSGNGNSGTSQ
-4619 GKLSRADKLRQANEK
+4619 LSRADKLRQANEK

-4708 GQMAGIG
+4708 GQLAGVG

-4722 IFGVDYTTSGQIVSR
+4722 IFGVDYTASGHIVSR
-4737 NGEAVDGVAILT
+4737 NGEAVDGVAILK

-4763 QAFVDPAKLLDSLKS
+4763 QAFVDPTKLLNSLEA
-4778 GIDMGADGIQS
+4778 GIDMGADGIKS

-4795 LKDKAPEE
+4795 LKEKAPEE
-4803 EENKS
+4803 EKDNS
-4808 AVSVNGTSVNSAQGA
+4808 SVSVNGANVNSAQGA
-4823 TASDGNTET
+4823 TMADGNTET

-4861 EMKSLVENLKENL
+4861 EMKSLVENLKQNL

-4898 GDINLSLGNYNFN
+4898 GDINISLGNYNFN

-4950 EGSDMGVLMGRENMM
+4950 EGNDMGVLMGRENMM

-4998 GEIDTGLG
+4998 GEIDTGSG

-5021 GDGQDYSVTIG
+5021 GDDQDYSVTIG
-5032 NNNQVELGAGNDFA
+5032 NNNQVELGSGNDFA

-5055 NASAGNDVVKLMG
+5055 NAGAGNDVVKLMG

-5073 NGGEGEDH
+5073 NGGDGDDH

-5095 EEGRDL
+5095 GEGRDL

-5134 SSEDN
+5134 RSEDN

-5154 SGYDLKLSILRDPV
+5154 SGYDLKLSILRDP
-5168 SETDQAKFEHIG
+5168 SNDSDQSKFEHIG
-5180 SVTFNDYFD
+5180 SVTFSDYFN
-5189 GKRAQ
+5189 GNRAQ
-5194 MIIAMGE
+5194 VVIGMSE
-5201 KDANGE
+5201 KDLSGE
-5207 REYTTL
+5207 REYTML
-5213 SESSIDALVQ
+5213 SDSAIDALVQ
-5223 AMSGFDP
+5223 AMSGFEP
-5230 QAGDNGFIDNLDSKS
+5230 QAGDNGFIDSLESKS
-5245 RVAISTA
+5245 QAAISMA
-5252 WADVVH
+5252 WSDVVH
-5258 KKGITV
+5258 KKGLMV

>member
-18 SADNGNNDIVAIG
+18 SADDGNNSIVAIG

-52 TVHTGSGNDTVVGG
+52 TVYTGSGNDTVVGG
-66 SAYLRVEDST
+66 SAYLRVEDTT

-110 HLGHHGDVSY
+110 HLGNHGDVNY

-127 SVKRKGLSGN
+127 GITRKGLSGN

-152 TNHGNLSFAGAGAG
+152 TNQGNLSFAGAGAG
-166 NKLDRTWFDQYQG
+166 NKLDRTWFNRYQD

-184 SFDGAGAANSIS
+184 TFDGAGAANSIS

-222 DITLQGA
+222 DVTLQGA

-243 VYQQTHGN
+243 VYAQTRGN

-262 FYSDVAHGD
+262 LYSDVAHGD

-283 TRKGSGSSF
+283 IRKGSGNDF
-292 DAQGMEYAK
+292 AKEGMTNAK
-301 AEDIVLTTA
+301 ADEIVLTKA
-310 KMHGSWIGSGTHAV
+310 VMSGSWIGQDHHV
-324 TAVKSER
+324 TAVKSAS

-337 FAIADGTYTKINK
+337 FAFADSTYTKINK
-350 VRLSNDPKTGKLKY
+350 VQLRNDPQTGELKY
-364 YSEAWYKQGNHL
+364 YSTAWYKEGNHL
-376 SGLARSDVSSAGGF
+376 SNLANQDISDNGGF
-390 EVNPINGGYTLSNIA
+390 TAVNINGAYTLSDLK
-405 VEHQQSLTVHAMEK
+405 VEHQQSLTVHAVEK

-440 VLSDAK
+440 ALSEAK
-446 MGGHAISTDGTKV
+446 MGGTAISTDGTTV
-459 DVQAIKS
+459 DVQAVKS

-482 TKIVVVELANDAETG
+482 TKIVVVELANDPKTG
-497 VLKYQARSW
+497 ALKYQARSW

-513 ANLANEDISSANG
+513 ADLANEDISSANG

-534 YSLSALNYSV
+534 YSLSDLHYSV
-544 NAIRSMSETV
+544 NAVRSTSETV

-578 VHFSGAGGGNV
+578 VHFNGAGGGNV

-693 NGNSRVAM
+693 NGNSRVVM
-701 LGGYNTHTQIGSGH
+701 LGGYNTHTQIGSGN

-720 AGGFNVMTQVGNG
+720 AGGFNVMTQVGKG
-733 EVTSVLAGG
+733 DVASVLAGG
-742 ANVLTKVGEG
+742 ANVLTKVGDG
-752 ELTAGMLGGAN
+752 DLTAGMLGGAN
-763 VMTHISGDE
+763 VITHISGDNE
-772 QASNTTA
+772 TSNTTA

-793 GDTLAVMGGGA
+793 GNALAVMGGGA

-811 DGSTTGVMVGGANIL
+811 DGTTTGVMVGGANIL

-868 DGTSIAAMIGAGNI
+868 DGTSIAVMIGAGNI

-958 FTHIGNGSTFAAM
+958 FTHVGSGSTFAAM
-971 IGQANVMT
+971 IGQANIMT
-979 KVGNDL
+979 KVGDDL

-996 YTHVGDGTSLGLFA
+996 YTHVGDGTSLGIFA
-1010 GEMNVMTK
+1010 GEVNVMTK

-1126 KANIVTKVGDG
+1126 KANIITKVGDG
-1137 LGINV
+1137 LGVNV

-1162 KGEANILTKVG
+1162 KGEANVITKVG
-1173 DGQEVSVVQGKANI
+1173 NGQEVSVVQGKANI

-1206 ITKVGDGRN
+1206 ITKVGNGRN

-1240 KGNVVT
+1240 KGNIVT

-1260 ANITTTVGNGLSV
+1260 ANITTTVGDGLSV

-1278 DANINTKVGNGVS
+1278 DANINTKVGDGVS

-1322 HIGDGLNINA
+1322 HIGDGLGINA
-1332 SYARNNVAIKVGN
+1332 SYAQNNVAIKIGN

-1364 ALFDNVKQTLL
+1364 ALFDNIKQTVL

-1390 EASTSGTQK
+1390 EASSSGTQK

-1441 DLNEMDNDL
+1441 DLNKMQNAL
-1450 NIDGAS
+1450 NVDGSS
-1456 DHAPNLIVNGDFEQG
+1456 DQTQATNLIVNGDFEQG
-1471 DRGWQST
+1471 DQGWKST
-1478 HGVEASYSGSVY
+1478 HGVEASYSGNVY
-1490 GVNGEGHGTR
+1490 GVNGEGHGAR

-1505 THTNTSLYQDLTDL
+1505 TYTNTSLYQDLTDL

-1583 GHNDGLGYILDNV
+1583 GQNDGLGYILDNV
-1596 VAKSESSPQANAV
+1596 VAKSESSQQANAV
-1609 SEHAKQN
+1609 SEHATQN

-1648 GSQSQLESTDQQ
+1648 GSQSQLESTDQK
-1660 AIENN
+1660 ALENN

-1677 EAVTAELTT
+1677 EAVTAELTK

-1694 DGQATHTGKSGEQ
+1694 DGQATHTGESGDQ

-1718 GVQSQIDDAKQLA
+1718 GVQRQLDDAKQLA
-1731 SDKMAAAKQTQSDN
+1731 NDKIAAAKQTQSDN
-1745 NSKVKDSIAK
+1745 NSKVKESVAK

-1769 AEQDIAEAK
+1769 AEQDIADAK

-1784 KADAVAKSHDAKQ
+1784 KADAVAKSNDAKQ

-1827 QNDAQGA
+1827 QNDAKGT

-1843 RQGVAGSG
+1843 REGVTGSG

-1858 VEGAGETGSHVNTDS
+1858 VEGAGEKGSHVTNDS
-1873 QTNADGRFSDG
+1873 QTNADGRFSEG
-1884 LTEQELEALEGATN
+1884 LSEQEQEALEGATN

-1910 SKNSGST
+1910 GKNSGST
-1917 ITSMFMEANAD
+1917 ISSMFTETNSD
-1928 SIVVDTTASQDVVRK
+1928 SIVVPTTASQDVVRK
-1943 EVRISGV
+1943 EIRISGV
-1950 NLVGLGEASHDSAE
+1950 NLEGLGEASDDTAE
-1964 SLVAARAEKVANL
+1964 SLVSARAEKVANL
-1977 YRWLDTDNDVAT
+1977 YRWLDTDNDAAT

-2008 VKQRMIQS
+2008 AKERMIQFVG
-2016 MSGYIEH
+2016 GYIEH

-2042 STLDY
+2042 ATLDY

-2062 GYSFETPHA
+2062 GYSFEAPHG
-2071 EKSIVSFWSGKN
+2071 EKSIVSFWSGRN
-2083 FKQYRDVLDN
+2083 FKEYRNVLDN
-2093 AQTDGK
+2093 AQADGK

-2110 AFAIDLNKHLM
+2110 AFAIDLNKQLM
-2121 RWGGLFLDPDNAE
+2121 RWGGMFLDPDNAE

-2161 QHDVYVIAE
+2161 QNDVYVIAE
-2170 GGVRLGNYFWHVELP
+2170 GGMRLGNYFWNVELP

-2207 EYKDLP
+2207 AYKDIP
-2213 ADEIGRRLTDAGVG
+2213 VEDIGRRLTDAGVA
-2227 VKVRFDALSSARQAE
+2227 VKVRFDALSHEKQAD
-2242 LLADNPDDYR
+2242 LLADNPDGYK

-2285 LVQEGDEGFEVR
+2285 LVQEGEEGFEVR
-2297 SWPGSD
+2297 SWPGTD
-2303 DKSKTILLDNPEDAA
+2303 GKSKTILLDNPEDAA
-2318 QQKAI
+2318 QQKSI

-2365 AWTYNTNS
+2365 AWTYNANV

-2395 YQKVIDALA
+2395 YQQVIDALT
-2404 EYHASTA
+2404 EYHASTV

-2418 ESVEQLV
+2418 ESVEKLL
-2425 NLRKK
+2425 NLRKQ
-2430 IEGYALGHP
+2430 IEGYVLGHP
-2439 DSGRLEAMN
+2439 DSGRVEAMN
-2448 SLLNQVN
+2448 ALLNQVN
-2455 SRLEEVSV
+2455 SRLEEVAV

-2475 SFSRLYDQLDNAH
+2475 SFSRLYDQLDNAN
-2488 LKQSKHLYL
+2488 LKESKHLYL

-2508 GNLAKI
+2508 GNLANI
-2514 DQLGGSDA
+2514 DKLGGSDA
-2522 VLEKVKASVNH
+2522 VLEKVKAAVSH
-2533 EYGQAIADTIF
+2533 EYGQVVADTIF
-2544 AGLSANELA
+2544 AGLSANDLA
-2553 KDGKGIDIT
+2553 KDGKGIDIA
-2562 GLNRIHQAL
+2562 GLNKVHQAI

-2587 SDHSALG
+2587 SDHSTLG

-2604 TQIDA
+2604 TQLEG

-2632 IRNIFNVATEYQP
+2632 IRNIFNVATEDQP

-2685 KRFIEKLNAAKGI
+2685 KRFVEKLNAAKGI
-2698 DAAYKDASEGY
+2698 DASYKDASEGY

-2720 VSTGIPAHVF
+2720 ASTGIPAHVF

-2749 RFAQELQKQAQASGD
+2749 RFAEELQKQAQASGD
-2764 PALVAKRIDNVVRLF
+2764 PALVEKRIDNVVRLF

-2818 RLSHDPDARY
+2818 RLSNDPDARY

-2848 DKLIGHTWR
+2848 DRLIGHTWR

-2890 VNDDLDAL
+2890 ATDLLDAL
-2898 SGSEKHKDKVAIEN
+2898 SGNEKHKENVAIEN

-2917 RDKVPLSPLTRFLN
+2917 RDKESLSPLTRFLN
-2931 NELYGERDARRKI
+2931 NELYGEKDARRKI
-2944 GDITQTLLDHAVEKG
+2944 GDITQTLLDHAVENG

-2972 LTGYYHQGTA
+2972 LTGYYHQGAA
-2982 SSDDE
+2982 SSEGE
-2987 TSTTSGKVVLFLHGS
+2987 TSATSGKVVLFLHGS

-3010 SAIRSHYQ
+3010 SAIRNHYQ

-3062 PSNIILHGYS
+3062 PSNIIIHGYS

-3117 GIVGT
+3117 GIVGA

-3139 LPQETPILLLTD
+3139 LPKETPILLLTD

-3161 LRVKL
+3161 LRAKL
-3166 SNSGFN
+3166 AIAGYN

-3181 HEASNRLMSQYTGQI
+3181 HEASNRLMGQYADQI
-3196 VSDLL
+3196 VSGLFNAEQAAVDAGEVLKGLEKDFKRYGDALKPDTSVPGKSKDIRTTKDFLNGYKNDHAKEIVDGFRSDMSIKQLVDLFVKGNWSAEQKGALAWEIESRALKVTFQNKSEKYNRLFREIASAGVVDAKATEQLAPQLMLL
-3201 NTQHIKH
+3201 NLSNDGFGGRCDPLSKLVLV
-3208 NEAKLNLEPHGK
+3208 AKQLENDG
-3220 NYESRDLIL
+3220 
-3229 KPISQPET
+3229 Q
-3237 VELGMPEVDQKV
+3237 V
-3249 LADIAER
+3249 
-3256 ENVIIGVRPVDE
+3256 GVARQLLE
-3268 KSKSLIAS
+3268 
-3276 KMYSSKGL
+3276 KMYSAAAVLSNPTLYSDSEKANASKL
-3284 FVKAK
+3284 LSSLAAIHAK
-3289 SSDWGP
+3289 NP
-3295 MSGFIPVD
+3295 MHDTSMKVWQEKLEGKQALTVNGVVEKITE
-3303 QSFAKASARR
+3303 ASANGKPV
-3313 DLETFNRHAEQSI
+3313 L
-3326 QSGNAVSADLYL
+3326 
-3338 NQVRVEELVS
+3338 
-3348 KYHSLTPLELDDQS
+3348 LELDAPGHAMAAWAKGSGDDRVYGFYDPNAGIVEFSSAEKFGDYLTRFFGKSDLNMAQS
-3362 GMYKTTATNGDQS
+3362 YKLGKNAAGEAIFNRVVVMDGNTLASYKPTFGDKTTMQGILDLPVFDATPIKKPTGGVAS
-3375 VPFFLNRVTVDGN
+3375 
-3388 ELWQVHYIT
+3388 
-3397 NGELAP
+3397 
-3403 FKVIG
+3403 
-3408 DPVSKQ
+3408 
-3414 PMTADYDLLTVM
+3414 DL
-3426 YSYGDLGPQDKVK
+3426 
-3439 QPLTWQQWKDS
+3439 
-3450 VTYEDLTPKYK
+3450 E
-3461 ELYSNEDLYNKK
+3461 
-3473 DGASLGNVSGRLK
+3473 
-3486 ELKDRINVDLGRTN
+3486 
-3500 GLEMVHHGADDAN
+3500 
-3513 PYAVMAD
+3513 
-3520 NFPATFFVPKSL
+3520 
-3532 FAEDGL
+3532 
-3538 GEGKGSIQTYFNV
+3538 
-3551 NEQGAVVIR
+3551 
-3560 NPQEFSDFQQVTINA
+3560 
-3575 SFRAS
+3575 
-3580 FNDKW
+3580 
-3585 NHGLDEPLF
+3585 
-3594 TTKRKLSHEFLNKR
+3594 
-3608 DQLLKKL
+3608 
-3615 SGGRL
+3615 
-3620 DAQDETLVAL
+3620 AL
-3630 GNPDDVSGNKAIVA
+3630 GDKTKVVVGLA
-3644 VDVSQIFTRQELKE
+3644 QIFTVQELKE
-3658 RANVFAKPI
+3658 RAKVFAKPI

-3673 ILDQLDLVHQTVSRD
+3673 ILDQLDLVHQAKGRD
-3688 QIVASFELNKKVNAY
+3688 QIAASFELNKKINAY

-3713 QALTQLKEQITS
+3713 QALTQLKEQVTS

-3732 QVAQVDIDAIAQT
+3732 QIAQAGIDAIAQT
-3745 RPELAARIFM
+3745 RPELAARIFT
-3755 VAIEEANGEHRG
+3755 VAIEEANGKHVG

-3777 EDPYLAPKQGYK
+3777 EDPYLAPKHGYK
-3789 GETPNDLGFDAKYHV
+3789 GETPSDLGFDAKYHV
-3804 DLGDHYADFKQWL
+3804 DLSEHYADFKQWL

-3860 YFLKEAAKKVDPIS
+3860 YFLKEAAKKADPIS

-3886 ADKSYL
+3886 ADQSYL

-3913 DVDAWDRRYSGAG
+3913 DVDAWDRRYSGKG

-3935 GATGVDEQLSVLLDD
+3935 SATGVDEQLSVLLDD

-4022 ATLFENARANG
+4022 VALFENARANG

-4063 NNIAVEVLQSL
+4063 NNIAVEVLQNL
-4074 PDDEKFVAIYGK
+4074 PDGEKFVAIYGK

-4097 FVPGITHRLDLPALR
+4097 FVPGITHRLDLPALK
-4112 VSDSNQFRV
+4112 VSDSNQFTV
-4121 EQDDMTLRVVYDD
+4121 EQDDVSLRVVYDD
-4134 VANKPKLTFKDS
+4134 VANKPKITFKDS
-4146 LSGANTAIHN
+4146 LSGANTDLHN
-4156 QNVNDWERVA
+4156 QNVNDWERVV

-4185 MENDSVVANAAANL
+4185 MENDAVAAKAAANL

-4240 RDDSDSNNTH
+4240 RDDSESNNTR

-4256 EDLAAKLANFQ
+4256 DELAVKLAKFQ
-4267 QSFSQAENI
+4267 QSFNQAENVSSK
-4276 NNTPDHISIVGCSL
+4276 PDHISIVGCSL

-4307 DVNGLRVDVSAR
+4307 DANGLRLDVSVR
-4319 SSELAVDATGRKHTK
+4319 SSELAVDETGRKHTK
-4334 DENGD
+4334 DANGN
-4339 WIQKAETNK
+4339 WVQKAESNK

-4355 QGEVIAKEE
+4355 QGDVVAKDE

-4378 RIGVSDVGE
+4378 RIGISDVDE
-4387 IARGAIGDN
+4387 PARGAIGDN

-4404 KRKVETETSSS
+4404 KRKAETETSSS
-4415 AANNKL
+4415 SANNKL

-4450 GSGGFKSL
+4450 GTGGFKSL
-4458 AFGDNNVMVHI
+4458 AFGDNNVMIHI
-4469 GNGESKHSVDMGGYQ
+4469 GNGESKHSFDIGGYQ

-4498 SFNLGQSNDLLVM
+4498 SFNKGRSNDLIVM

-4537 IATSGEDQDW
+4537 IATSGEGKDW

-4572 SSSVDYTCLVELDS
+4572 SSSVDYTSLVELDS
-4586 HNERSS
+4586 QNERSS

-4597 DTEAA
+4597 DAEAA

-4608 QWLSGNSDSSA
+4608 QWLSGNSDSDTS
-4619 GKLSRADKLRQANEK
+4619 KLSRADKLRQANEK

-4708 GQMAGIG
+4708 GQLAGVG

-4722 IFGVDYTTSGQIVSR
+4722 IFGVDYTASGHIVSR
-4737 NGEAVDGVAILT
+4737 NGEAVDGVAILK

-4763 QAFVDPAKLLDSLKS
+4763 QAFVDPTKLVNSLEA
-4778 GIDMGADGIQS
+4778 GINMGADGIKS

-4795 LKDKAPEE
+4795 LKEKAPEE
-4803 EENKS
+4803 EESKPS
-4808 AVSVNGTSVNSAQGA
+4808 VSFNGETLNSTQGA
-4823 TASDGNTET
+4823 TVADGSTET
-4832 AETQDRAFGF
+4832 TETPDRAFGF

-4861 EMKSLVENLKENL
+4861 EMKSLVANLKENL

-4950 EGSDMGVLMGRENMM
+4950 EGNDMGVLMGRENMM

-4998 GEIDTGLG
+4998 GEIDTGSG

-5021 GDGQDYSVTIG
+5021 GDDQDYSVTIG
-5032 NNNQVELGAGNDFA
+5032 NNNQVELGAGDDFA

-5095 EEGRDL
+5095 GEGRDL

-5134 SSEDN
+5134 RSEDN

-5154 SGYDLKLSILRDPV
+5154 SGYDLKLSILRDPA
-5168 SETDQAKFEHIG
+5168 SDSDQAKFEHIG
-5180 SVTFNDYFD
+5180 SVTFSDYFN
-5189 GKRAQ
+5189 GNRAQ
-5194 MIIAMGE
+5194 VIIAMGE
-5201 KDANGE
+5201 KDATGE

-5213 SESSIDALVQ
+5213 SESAIDALVQ

-5245 RVAISTA
+5245 RVAITTA

>member
-18 SADNGNNDIVAIG
+18 SADDGNNSIVAIG

-52 TVHTGSGNDTVVGG
+52 TVYTGSGNDTVVGG
-66 SAYLRVEDST
+66 SAYLRVEDTT

-110 HLGHHGDVSY
+110 HLGNHGDVSY

-127 SVKRKGLSGN
+127 GITRKGLSGN

-152 TNHGNLSFAGAGAG
+152 TNQGNLSFAGAGAG
-166 NKLDRTWFDQYQG
+166 NKLDRTWFNRYQG

-184 SFDGAGAANSIS
+184 VFDGAGAANSIS

-243 VYQQTHGN
+243 VYAQTRGN

-262 FYSDVAHGD
+262 LYSDVAHGD

-301 AEDIVLTTA
+301 AEEIVLTA
-310 KMHGSWIGSGTHAV
+310 AQMHGLSIDNGNKFHAV

-350 VRLSNDPKTGKLKY
+350 VRLYNDPETGKLKY
-364 YSEAWYKQGNHL
+364 YSEAWFKRGNHL
-376 SGLARSDVSSAGGF
+376 AELARSDVSSAGGF

-405 VEHQQSLTVHAMEK
+405 VEHQQSLTVHAVEK

-440 VLSDAK
+440 ALSEAK
-446 MGGHAISTDGTKV
+446 MGGHAISTDGTTV
-459 DVQAIKS
+459 DVQAVKS

-482 TKIVVVELANDAETG
+482 TKIVVVELANDPKTG

-506 YKEGDHT
+506 YKEGNHT

-534 YSLSALNYSV
+534 YSLSDLHYSV
-544 NAIRSMSETV
+544 NAVRSTSETV

-578 VHFSGAGGGNV
+578 VRFNGAGGGNV

-693 NGNSRVAM
+693 NGNSRVVM
-701 LGGYNTHTQIGSGH
+701 LGGYNTHTQIGSGN

-720 AGGFNVMTQVGNG
+720 AGGFNVMTQVGKG
-733 EVTSVLAGG
+733 DVASVLAGG
-742 ANVLTKVGEG
+742 ANVLTKVGDG
-752 ELTAGMLGGAN
+752 DLTAGMLGGAN
-763 VMTHISGDE
+763 VITHISSDNE
-772 QASNTTA
+772 TSNTTA

-793 GDTLAVMGGGA
+793 GNTVAVMGGGA

-811 DGSTTGVMVGGANIL
+811 DGTTTGVMVGGANIL

-868 DGTSIAAMIGAGNI
+868 DGTSIAVMIGAGNI

-958 FTHIGNGSTFAAM
+958 FTHVGSGSTFAAM
-971 IGQANVMT
+971 IGQANIMT

-996 YTHVGDGTSLGLFA
+996 YTHVGDGTSLGIFA
-1010 GEMNVMTK
+1010 GEVNVMTK

-1126 KANIVTKVGDG
+1126 KANIITKVGDG
-1137 LGINV
+1137 LGVNV

-1162 KGEANILTKVG
+1162 KGEANIITKVG

-1240 KGNVVT
+1240 KGNIVT

-1260 ANITTTVGNGLSV
+1260 ANITTTVGDGLSV

-1278 DANINTKVGNGVS
+1278 DANINTKVGDGVS

-1322 HIGDGLNINA
+1322 HVGDGLNINA
-1332 SYARNNVAIKVGN
+1332 SYAQNNVAIKVGN

-1364 ALFDNVKQTLL
+1364 ALFDNIKQTVL

-1390 EASTSGTQK
+1390 EASSSGTQK

-1413 GFQMDAIEEVGSD
+1413 GFQMEAIEEVGSD

-1441 DLNEMDNDL
+1441 DLNKVQNALDV
-1450 NIDGAS
+1450 DGSS
-1456 DHAPNLIVNGDFEQG
+1456 DQTQAPNLIVNGDFEQG
-1471 DRGWQST
+1471 DRGWKST
-1478 HGVEASYSGSVY
+1478 HGVEASYSGNVY
-1490 GVNGEGHGTR
+1490 GVNGEGHGAR

-1505 THTNTSLYQDLTDL
+1505 TYTNTSLYQDLTDL

-1596 VAKSESSPQANAV
+1596 VAKSESSQQANAV
-1609 SEHAKQN
+1609 SEHATQN

-1660 AIENN
+1660 ALENN

-1677 EAVTAELTT
+1677 EAVTAELTK

-1694 DGQATHTGKSGEQ
+1694 DGQATHTGESGDQ

-1718 GVQSQIDDAKQLA
+1718 GVQGQLDDAKQLA
-1731 SDKMAAAKQTQSDN
+1731 NDKIAAAKQTHADN
-1745 NSKVKDSIAK
+1745 QNKVKDAVAK

-1769 AEQDIAEAK
+1769 AEQDIADAK

-1784 KADAVAKSHDAKQ
+1784 KADAVAKSNDAKQ

-1827 QNDAQGA
+1827 QNDAKGT

-1843 RQGVAGSG
+1843 REGVAGSG

-1858 VEGAGETGSHVNTDS
+1858 VEGAGETGSHVTNDS
-1873 QTNADGRFSDG
+1873 QTNADGRFSEG
-1884 LTEQELEALEGATN
+1884 LSEQEQEALEGATN

-1910 SKNSGST
+1910 GKNSGST
-1917 ITSMFMEANAD
+1917 ITSMFTETNSD
-1928 SIVVDTTASQDVVRK
+1928 SIVVPTAASQDVVRK
-1943 EVRISGV
+1943 EIRISGV
-1950 NLVGLGEASHDSAE
+1950 NLEGLSGGQGSQTTGQHS
-1964 SLVAARAEKVANL
+1964 SKS
-1977 YRWLDTDNDVAT
+1977 
-1989 DKYVPVPGFERVDA
+1989 VPGFQSHFASTSIGIENELSGLVVVLPKNSAQTFGYVHDSQGNPLFMLTKDMNQGGYSNPVGITDINGLNNWQTHTIELVTYPSETSDTTAIESRKEAMLWLAKEFTGHINQSNHQSLPQLVSEDGRFTLVISNSKHLIAAGNGTAIEAQGQTIGMTPSGQQATMAISAKEFGSSSSLEVRLLESAPWYQSGLRDEFLANSNEHKLDDPEAAQNVYAYLTSVYSKTADLAKEYGIYINDWDPASEGFSPNAQGLTDPKVKNAWEILPRTKPVKMLELLSADDSRYVRQQIIEKLKGSHSESLAKNVFEYFQYGGEVAGHGINNATTGSAQQPEPAILFEFRSVPSVLSEFVPKTESTAKVDVKALDHFDSASRKAIIVEVNALVSGSDDFDAWYQEYRASKGQPPVKNPKSSASANHKAEWLMTQYA
-2003 DVSDE
+2003 D
-2008 VKQRMIQS
+2008 KWAKITAP
-2016 MSGYIEH
+2016 YIESNE
-2023 TDNQVPKDQ
+2023 TSTSTQTTVDSGEVLKGLQEDFKRYGDALKPDTSVPGKSKDIRTTKDFLNGYKNDHAKEIVDGFRSDMSIKQ
-2032 AQALATLFVE
+2032 LVDLF
-2042 STLDY
+2042 
-2047 DWDKRVEFLTKLESY
+2047 
-2062 GYSFETPHA
+2062 
-2071 EKSIVSFWSGKN
+2071 
-2083 FKQYRDVLDN
+2083 
-2093 AQTDGK
+2093 
-2099 KVVYDIDVKGN
+2099 VKGN
-2110 AFAIDLNKHLM
+2110 
-2121 RWGGLFLDPDNAE
+2121 WSAE
-2134 QNQLK
+2134 QKGALAWEIESRALK
-2139 SSIDAATFSNTG
+2139 VTFQNKSEKYNRL
-2151 FWSSV
+2151 FRE
-2156 YATGA
+2156 
-2161 QHDVYVIAE
+2161 IA
-2170 GGVRLGNYFWHVELP
+2170 
-2185 ALRQLQREGL
+2185 
-2195 VGEIRLL
+2195 
-2202 DKPVS
+2202 S
-2207 EYKDLP
+2207 
-2213 ADEIGRRLTDAGVG
+2213 AGV
-2227 VKVRFDALSSARQAE
+2227 VDA
-2242 LLADNPDDYR
+2242 
-2252 ADTLVELDVKLSAID
+2252 
-2267 SMLRESLPFYSLR
+2267 
-2280 TERNL
+2280 
-2285 LVQEGDEGFEVR
+2285 
-2297 SWPGSD
+2297 
-2303 DKSKTILLDNPEDAA
+2303 
-2318 QQKAI
+2318 KA
-2323 ERFILANFDNFE
+2323 
-2335 QMPDELFL
+2335 
-2343 VDNKVLSHHDGR
+2343 
-2355 TRILAQKEDG
+2355 T
-2365 AWTYNTNS
+2365 
-2373 ELMSVTEL
+2373 
-2381 LDAAHVSG
+2381 
-2389 KVRGES
+2389 
-2395 YQKVIDALA
+2395 
-2404 EYHASTA
+2404 
-2411 EHADYEL
+2411 
-2418 ESVEQLV
+2418 EQLAPQ
-2425 NLRKK
+2425 L
-2430 IEGYALGHP
+2430 
-2439 DSGRLEAMN
+2439 M
-2448 SLLNQVN
+2448 LLN
-2455 SRLEEVSV
+2455 
-2463 LAVSEQSIKAHD
+2463 
-2475 SFSRLYDQLDNAH
+2475 
-2488 LKQSKHLYL
+2488 
-2497 DGNGDFVTKGK
+2497 
-2508 GNLAKI
+2508 
-2514 DQLGGSDA
+2514 
-2522 VLEKVKASVNH
+2522 
-2533 EYGQAIADTIF
+2533 
-2544 AGLSANELA
+2544 LS
-2553 KDGKGIDIT
+2553 
-2562 GLNRIHQAL
+2562 
-2571 EQHMSPV
+2571 
-2578 SATMYIWKP
+2578 
-2587 SDHSALG
+2587 
-2594 HAALQIGQGR
+2594 
-2604 TQIDA
+2604 
-2609 QAAADFNKQ
+2609 
-2618 NYVSWWPLGSKSSN
+2618 
-2632 IRNIFNVATEYQP
+2632 
-2645 DLKLRWS
+2645 
-2652 DFSQPA
+2652 
-2658 HQNDTLEHDMASEEN
+2658 N
-2673 DGFGLNDGETKL
+2673 DGFGGRCDPLSKL
-2685 KRFIEKLNAAKGI
+2685 
-2698 DAAYKDASEGY
+2698 
-2709 ASVLLGNPDML
+2709 V
-2720 VSTGIPAHVF
+2720 
-2730 QPFVDQWNDTSYDM
+2730 
-2744 MDVAN
+2744 
-2749 RFAQELQKQAQASGD
+2749 
-2764 PALVAKRIDNVVRLF
+2764 LVAKQ
-2779 AERALE
+2779 LE
-2785 EIEAFKASQADEGRV
+2785 NDGQVGVARQLLEKMYSAAAVLSNPTLYSDSEKANASKLLSSLAAIHAKNPMHDTSMKVWQEK
-2800 FRINLEGLDVAAM
+2800 LEGKQALTVNGVVEKITDASANGKPVLLELDAPGHAMAAWAKGSGDDRVYGFYDPNAGIVEFSS
-2813 QAEWN
+2813 AE
-2818 RLSHDPDARY
+2818 
-2828 QLLTKN
+2828 
-2834 CSSTVAKVLKAGGA
+2834 
-2848 DKLIGHTWR
+2848 
-2857 PKFGVWTPTEL
+2857 KFGGYLTRFFGKSDLNMAQSYKLGKNDAGEAIFNRVVVMDGNTLASYKPTFGDNTTMQGILDLPVFDATPINKPEVTD
-2868 FNFGQAL
+2868 
-2875 QEAQLEIAAKKQSHQ
+2875 
-2890 VNDDLDAL
+2890 VLDAL
-2898 SGSEKHKDKVAIEN
+2898 SGNEKHKENVAIEN

-2917 RDKVPLSPLTRFLN
+2917 RDKESLSPLTRFLN
-2931 NELYGERDARRKI
+2931 NELYGEKDARRKI
-2944 GDITQTLLDHAVEKG
+2944 GDITQTLLDHAVENG

-2972 LTGYYHQGTA
+2972 LTGYYHQGAA
-2982 SSDDE
+2982 SSKGE
-2987 TSTTSGKVVLFLHGS
+2987 TSATSGKVVLFLHGS

-3010 SAIRSHYQ
+3010 SAIRNHYQ

-3062 PSNIILHGYS
+3062 PSNIIIHGYS

-3117 GIVGT
+3117 GIVGA

-3139 LPQETPILLLTD
+3139 LPKETPILLLTD

-3161 LRVKL
+3161 LRAKL
-3166 SNSGFN
+3166 AIAGYN

-3181 HEASNRLMSQYTGQI
+3181 HEASNRLMGQYTDQI
-3196 VSDLL
+3196 VSGLFNAEQAAVEAGEVLKGLEKDFKRYGDALKPDTSVPGKAKDIRTTKDFLNGYKNDHAKEIVDGFRSDMNIKQLVDLFVKGNWSAEQKGALAWEIESRALKVTFQNKSEKYNRLFREIASAGVVDAKATEQLAPQLMLL
-3201 NTQHIKH
+3201 NLSNDGFGGRCDPLSKLVLV
-3208 NEAKLNLEPHGK
+3208 AKQLENDG
-3220 NYESRDLIL
+3220 
-3229 KPISQPET
+3229 Q
-3237 VELGMPEVDQKV
+3237 V
-3249 LADIAER
+3249 
-3256 ENVIIGVRPVDE
+3256 GVARQLLE
-3268 KSKSLIAS
+3268 
-3276 KMYSSKGL
+3276 KMYSAAAVLSNPTLYSDSEKANASKL
-3284 FVKAK
+3284 LSSLAAIHAK
-3289 SSDWGP
+3289 NP
-3295 MSGFIPVD
+3295 MHDTSMKVWQEKLEGKQALTVNGVVEKITD
-3303 QSFAKASARR
+3303 ASANGKPV
-3313 DLETFNRHAEQSI
+3313 L
-3326 QSGNAVSADLYL
+3326 
-3338 NQVRVEELVS
+3338 
-3348 KYHSLTPLELDDQS
+3348 LELDAPKHAMAAWAKGS
-3362 GMYKTTATNGDQS
+3362 GDERVYGFYDPNAGIVEFSSAEKFSAYLTRFFGKSDLDMAQRYELGKNAAGEPIFNRVVVMDGNTLASYKPTFGDKTT
-3375 VPFFLNRVTVDGN
+3375 
-3388 ELWQVHYIT
+3388 
-3397 NGELAP
+3397 
-3403 FKVIG
+3403 
-3408 DPVSKQ
+3408 
-3414 PMTADYDLLTVM
+3414 M
-3426 YSYGDLGPQDKVK
+3426 
-3439 QPLTWQQWKDS
+3439 
-3450 VTYEDLTPKYK
+3450 
-3461 ELYSNEDLYNKK
+3461 
-3473 DGASLGNVSGRLK
+3473 
-3486 ELKDRINVDLGRTN
+3486 
-3500 GLEMVHHGADDAN
+3500 
-3513 PYAVMAD
+3513 
-3520 NFPATFFVPKSL
+3520 
-3532 FAEDGL
+3532 
-3538 GEGKGSIQTYFNV
+3538 
-3551 NEQGAVVIR
+3551 
-3560 NPQEFSDFQQVTINA
+3560 
-3575 SFRAS
+3575 
-3580 FNDKW
+3580 
-3585 NHGLDEPLF
+3585 
-3594 TTKRKLSHEFLNKR
+3594 
-3608 DQLLKKL
+3608 
-3615 SGGRL
+3615 
-3620 DAQDETLVAL
+3620 
-3630 GNPDDVSGNKAIVA
+3630 
-3644 VDVSQIFTRQELKE
+3644 
-3658 RANVFAKPI
+3658 
-3667 GASYQG
+3667 QG
-3673 ILDQLDLVHQTVSRD
+3673 ILDLPV
-3688 QIVASFELNKKVNAY
+3688 
-3703 IAEHPTSGRN
+3703 
-3713 QALTQLKEQITS
+3713 
-3725 ALFIGKM
+3725 
-3732 QVAQVDIDAIAQT
+3732 
-3745 RPELAARIFM
+3745 
-3755 VAIEEANGEHRG
+3755 
-3767 LTDMMVRWAN
+3767 
-3777 EDPYLAPKQGYK
+3777 
-3789 GETPNDLGFDAKYHV
+3789 FDATPIKKPGTSDV
-3804 DLGDHYADFKQWL
+3804 DGNAKIVDV
-3817 ETSQSNGLLSKATLD
+3817 T
-3832 ESTKTVHLGYSYQEL
+3832 
-3847 QDLTGVESVQMAF
+3847 
-3860 YFLKEAAKKVDPIS
+3860 KEALADGK
-3874 GDSAEMILLKKF
+3874 IL
-3886 ADKSYL
+3886 
-3892 SQLDSDRMDQI
+3892 
-3903 EGIYRSSHET
+3903 
-3913 DVDAWDRRYSGAG
+3913 
-3926 YDELTNKLA
+3926 
-3935 GATGVDEQLSVLLDD
+3935 
-3950 RKGLLIG
+3950 
-3957 EVHGSDVNGLR
+3957 
-3968 FVNEQM
+3968 
-3974 DALKK
+3974 
-3979 QGVTVI
+3979 
-3985 GLEHLRSDLA
+3985 
-3995 QPLIDRYLATG
+3995 
-4006 VMSSE
+4006 
-4011 LSAMLKTKHLD
+4011 
-4022 ATLFENARANG
+4022 
-4033 MRIVALDANSSARP
+4033 
-4047 NVQGTEHGLM
+4047 
-4057 YRAGAA
+4057 
-4063 NNIAVEVLQSL
+4063 
-4074 PDDEKFVAIYGK
+4074 
-4086 AHLQSHKGIEG
+4086 
-4097 FVPGITHRLDLPALR
+4097 
-4112 VSDSNQFRV
+4112 
-4121 EQDDMTLRVVYDD
+4121 
-4134 VANKPKLTFKDS
+4134 
-4146 LSGANTAIHN
+4146 HN
-4156 QNVNDWERVA
+4156 QNVNDWERVV
-4166 VTPTADGGET
+4166 VTPTADGGES

-4185 MENDSVVANAAANL
+4185 MENDDVVAKAAANL

-4240 RDDSDSNNTH
+4240 RDDSESNNTR

-4256 EDLAAKLANFQ
+4256 DELAVKLAKFQ
-4267 QSFSQAENI
+4267 QSFNQAENVSSK
-4276 NNTPDHISIVGCSL
+4276 PDHISIVGCSL

-4307 DVNGLRVDVSAR
+4307 DANGLRVDVSVR
-4319 SSELAVDATGRKHTK
+4319 SSELAVDETGRKHTK
-4334 DENGD
+4334 DANGD
-4339 WIQKAETNK
+4339 WVQKAENNK
-4348 VSLSWNE
+4348 VSLSWDE
-4355 QGEVIAKEE
+4355 QGEVVANDE

-4378 RIGVSDVGE
+4378 RIGVSDVDE
-4387 IARGAIGDN
+4387 PARGAIGDN

-4404 KRKVETETSSS
+4404 KRKAETETSSS
-4415 AANNKL
+4415 SANNKL

-4450 GSGGFKSL
+4450 GTGGFKSL

-4469 GNGESKHSVDMGGYQ
+4469 GNGESKHSFDIGGYQ

-4498 SFNLGQSNDLLVM
+4498 SFNLGRSNDLIVM

-4537 IATSGEDQDW
+4537 IATSGEGQDW

-4572 SSSVDYTCLVELDS
+4572 SSSVDYTSLVELDS
-4586 HNERSS
+4586 QNERSS

-4597 DTEAA
+4597 DAEAA

-4608 QWLSGNSDSSA
+4608 QWLSGNSDSDTS
-4619 GKLSRADKLRQANEK
+4619 KLSRADKLRQANEK

-4708 GQMAGIG
+4708 GQLAGVG
-4715 AETTLAD
+4715 VETTLAD
-4722 IFGVDYTTSGQIVSR
+4722 IFGVDYTASGQIVSR
-4737 NGEAVDGVAILT
+4737 NGEAVDGVAILK

-4778 GIDMGADGIQS
+4778 GINMGADGIKS

-4795 LKDKAPEE
+4795 LKEKAPEE
-4803 EENKS
+4803 EEDNS
-4808 AVSVNGTSVNSAQGA
+4808 SVSVNGASVNSAQGA
-4823 TASDGNTET
+4823 TVADGSTET
-4832 AETQDRAFGF
+4832 AETPDRAFGF

-4950 EGSDMGVLMGRENMM
+4950 EGNDMGVLMGRENMM

-4998 GEIDTGLG
+4998 GEIDTGSG

-5021 GDGQDYSVTIG
+5021 GDDQDYSVTIG

-5095 EEGRDL
+5095 GEGRDL

-5134 SSEDN
+5134 RSEDN

-5154 SGYDLKLSILRDPV
+5154 SGYDLKLSILRDPA
-5168 SETDQAKFEHIG
+5168 SDSDQAKFEHIG
-5180 SVTFNDYFD
+5180 SVTFSDYFN
-5189 GKRAQ
+5189 GNRAQ
-5194 MIIAMGE
+5194 VIIAMGE
-5201 KDANGE
+5201 KDATGE

-5213 SESSIDALVQ
+5213 SESAIDALVQ

-5245 RVAISTA
+5245 RVAITTA
-5252 WADVVH
+5252 WADVAH

>member
-18 SADNGNNDIVAIG
+18 SADDGNNSIVAIG

-52 TVHTGSGNDTVVGG
+52 TVYTGSGNDTVVGG
-66 SAYLRVEDST
+66 SAYLRVEDTT

-110 HLGHHGDVSY
+110 HLGNHGDVNY

-127 SVKRKGLSGN
+127 GITRNGLSGN

-152 TNHGNLSFAGAGAG
+152 TNQGNLSFAGAGAG
-166 NKLDRTWFDQYQG
+166 NKLDRTWFNRYQD

-184 SFDGAGAANSIS
+184 TFDGAGAANSIS

-222 DITLQGA
+222 DVTLQGA

-243 VYQQTHGN
+243 VYAQTRGN

-262 FYSDVAHGD
+262 LYSDVAHGD

-301 AEDIVLTTA
+301 AEEIVLTA
-310 KMHGSWIGSGTHAV
+310 AQMHGLSIDNGNKFHAV

-350 VRLSNDPKTGKLKY
+350 VRLYNDPETGKLKY
-364 YSEAWYKQGNHL
+364 YSEAWFKRGNHL
-376 SGLARSDVSSAGGF
+376 TDLARSDVSSAGGF

-405 VEHQQSLTVHAMEK
+405 VEHQQSLTVHAVEK

-440 VLSDAK
+440 ALSEAK
-446 MGGHAISTDGTKV
+446 MGGTAISTDGTTV
-459 DVQAIKS
+459 DVQAVKS

-482 TKIVVVELANDAETG
+482 TKIVVVELANDPKTG
-497 VLKYQARSW
+497 ALKYQARSW
-506 YKEGDHT
+506 YKEGNHT
-513 ANLANEDISSANG
+513 ADLANEDISSANG

-534 YSLSALNYSV
+534 YSLSDLHYSV
-544 NAIRSMSETV
+544 NAVRSTSETV

-578 VHFSGAGGGNV
+578 VHFNGAGGGNV

-693 NGNSRVAM
+693 NGNSRVVM
-701 LGGYNTHTQIGSGH
+701 LGGYNTHTQIGSGN

-720 AGGFNVMTQVGNG
+720 AGGFNVMTQVGKG
-733 EVTSVLAGG
+733 DVASVLAGG
-742 ANVLTKVGEG
+742 ANVLTKVGDG
-752 ELTAGMLGGAN
+752 DLTAGMLGGAN
-763 VMTHISGDE
+763 VITHISGDNE
-772 QASNTTA
+772 TSNTTA

-793 GDTLAVMGGGA
+793 GNALAVMGGGA

-811 DGSTTGVMVGGANIL
+811 DGTTTGVMVGGANIL

-868 DGTSIAAMIGAGNI
+868 DGTSIAVMIGAGNI

-958 FTHIGNGSTFAAM
+958 FTHVGSGSTFAAM
-971 IGQANVMT
+971 IGQANIMT
-979 KVGNDL
+979 KVGDDL

-996 YTHVGDGTSLGLFA
+996 YTHVGDGTSLGIFA
-1010 GEMNVMTK
+1010 GEVNVMTK

-1126 KANIVTKVGDG
+1126 KANIITKVGDG
-1137 LGINV
+1137 LGVNV

-1162 KGEANILTKVG
+1162 KGEANVITKVG

-1206 ITKVGDGRN
+1206 ITKVGNGRN

-1240 KGNVVT
+1240 KGNIVT

-1260 ANITTTVGNGLSV
+1260 ANITTTVGDGLSV

-1278 DANINTKVGNGVS
+1278 DANINTKVGDGVS

-1322 HIGDGLNINA
+1322 HIGDGLGINA
-1332 SYARNNVAIKVGN
+1332 SYAQNNVAIKIGN

-1364 ALFDNVKQTLL
+1364 ALFDNIKQTVL
-1375 GVGGSQAINYLVQGD
+1375 GVGGGQAINYLVQGD
-1390 EASTSGTQK
+1390 EASSSGTQK

-1441 DLNEMDNDL
+1441 DLNKMQNALDV
-1450 NIDGAS
+1450 DGSS
-1456 DHAPNLIVNGDFEQG
+1456 DQTQAPNLIVNGDFEQG
-1471 DRGWQST
+1471 DQGWQST
-1478 HGVEASYSGSVY
+1478 NGIEAYLAASDY
-1490 GVNGEGHGTR
+1490 GLKSEGHGSK

-1505 THTNTSLYQDLTDL
+1505 YYQNTAIYQDIDDL
-1519 TEGEVIAVSFDFAKR
+1519 SHGEVIELSFEF
-1534 AGLSNNEG
+1534 SNRNHAAITSNEG
-1542 IEVLWNGEVVFS
+1542 FEVLWNGEVVFS

-1583 GHNDGLGYILDNV
+1583 GQNDGLGYILDNV
-1596 VAKSESSPQANAV
+1596 VAKSESSQQANAV
-1609 SEHAKQN
+1609 SEHATQN

-1626 ERAEADRQRLEQ
+1626 ERAEADRQRLER

-1660 AIENN
+1660 ALENN
-1665 GQAQRDAVKEES
+1665 GQAQRDAVRDES
-1677 EAVTAELTT
+1677 EAVTAELTK

-1694 DGQATHTGKSGEQ
+1694 DGQATHTGESGDQ

-1718 GVQSQIDDAKQLA
+1718 GVQRQLDDAKQLA
-1731 SDKMAAAKQTQSDN
+1731 NDKIAAAKQTQSDN
-1745 NSKVKDSIAK
+1745 NSKVKESVAK

-1769 AEQDIAEAK
+1769 AEQDIADAK

-1784 KADAVAKSHDAKQ
+1784 KANAVAKSNDAKQ

-1827 QNDAQGA
+1827 QNDAKGT

-1843 RQGVAGSG
+1843 REGVTGSG

-1858 VEGAGETGSHVNTDS
+1858 VEGAGETGSHVTNDS
-1873 QTNADGRFSDG
+1873 QTNADGRFSEG
-1884 LTEQELEALEGATN
+1884 LSEQEQEALEGATN

-1910 SKNSGST
+1910 GKNSGST
-1917 ITSMFMEANAD
+1917 ISSMFTETNTD
-1928 SIVVDTTASQDVVRK
+1928 SIVVPTAASQDVVRK
-1943 EVRISGV
+1943 EIRISGV
-1950 NLVGLGEASHDSAE
+1950 NLEGLGEASHDTAE
-1964 SLVAARAEKVANL
+1964 SLVSARAEKVANL
-1977 YRWLDTDNDVAT
+1977 YRWLDTDNDAAT

-2003 DVSDE
+2003 DVSE
-2008 VKQRMIQS
+2008 EAKERMIQFVG
-2016 MSGYIEH
+2016 GYIEH

-2042 STLDY
+2042 ATLDY
-2047 DWDKRVEFLTKLESY
+2047 NWDKRVEFLTKLESY
-2062 GYSFETPHA
+2062 GYSFEAPHG
-2071 EKSIVSFWSGKN
+2071 EKSIVSFWSGRN
-2083 FKQYRDVLDN
+2083 FKEYRNVLDN
-2093 AQTDGK
+2093 AQADGK

-2110 AFAIDLNKHLM
+2110 AFAIDLNKQLM
-2121 RWGGLFLDPDNAE
+2121 RWGGMFLDPDNAE

-2161 QHDVYVIAE
+2161 QNDVYVIAE
-2170 GGVRLGNYFWHVELP
+2170 GGMRLGNYFWNVELP

-2207 EYKDLP
+2207 AYKDIP
-2213 ADEIGRRLTDAGVG
+2213 VEDIGRRLTDAGVA
-2227 VKVRFDALSSARQAE
+2227 VKVRFDALSHEKQAD
-2242 LLADNPDDYR
+2242 LLADNPDGYK

-2285 LVQEGDEGFEVR
+2285 LVQEGEEGFEVR
-2297 SWPGSD
+2297 SWPGTD
-2303 DKSKTILLDNPEDAA
+2303 GKSKTILLDNPEDAA
-2318 QQKAI
+2318 QQKSI

-2355 TRILAQKEDG
+2355 TRILAQKKDG
-2365 AWTYNTNS
+2365 AWTYNANV

-2395 YQKVIDALA
+2395 YQQVIDALT

-2418 ESVEQLV
+2418 TSVEKLL
-2425 NLRKK
+2425 NLRKQV
-2430 IEGYALGHP
+2430 EGYVLGHP
-2439 DSGRLEAMN
+2439 DSGRVQAMN
-2448 SLLNQVN
+2448 ALLNQVN
-2455 SRLEEVSV
+2455 SRLEAVSV
-2463 LAVSEQSIKAHD
+2463 LVVSEQSIKAHD
-2475 SFSRLYDQLDNAH
+2475 SFSHLYDQLDNAN
-2488 LKQSKHLYL
+2488 LKESKHLYL

-2508 GNLAKI
+2508 GNLANI
-2514 DQLGGSDA
+2514 DKLGGSDA
-2522 VLEKVKASVNH
+2522 VLEKVKAAVSH
-2533 EYGQAIADTIF
+2533 EYGQVVADTIF
-2544 AGLSANELA
+2544 AGLSANDLA
-2553 KDGKGIDIT
+2553 KDGKGIDIA
-2562 GLNRIHQAL
+2562 GLNKVHQAI

-2604 TQIDA
+2604 TQLEG

-2632 IRNIFNVATEYQP
+2632 IRNIFNVATEDQP

-2685 KRFIEKLNAAKGI
+2685 KRFVEKLNAAKGI
-2698 DAAYKDASEGY
+2698 DASYKDASEGY

-2720 VSTGIPAHVF
+2720 ASTGIPAHVF

-2749 RFAQELQKQAQASGD
+2749 RFAEELQKQAQASGD
-2764 PALVAKRIDNVVRLF
+2764 PALVEKRIDNVVRLF

-2818 RLSHDPDARY
+2818 RLSNDPDARY

-2890 VNDDLDAL
+2890 ATDLLDAL
-2898 SGSEKHKDKVAIEN
+2898 SGNEKHKENVAIEN

-2917 RDKVPLSPLTRFLN
+2917 RDKESLSPLTRFLN
-2931 NELYGERDARRKI
+2931 NELYGEKDVRRKI
-2944 GDITQTLLDHAVEKG
+2944 GDITQTLLDHAVENG

-2972 LTGYYHQGTA
+2972 LTGYYHQGAA
-2982 SSDDE
+2982 SSEGE
-2987 TSTTSGKVVLFLHGS
+2987 TSATSGKVVLFLHGS

-3010 SAIRSHYQ
+3010 SAIRNHYQ

-3062 PSNIILHGYS
+3062 PSNIIIHGYS

-3117 GIVGT
+3117 GIVGA

-3139 LPQETPILLLTD
+3139 LPKETPILLLTD

-3161 LRVKL
+3161 LRAKL
-3166 SNSGFN
+3166 AIAGYN

-3181 HEASNRLMSQYTGQI
+3181 HEASNRLMGQYADQI
-3196 VSDLL
+3196 VSGLFNAEQAAVEAGEVLKGLEKDFKRYGDALKPDTSVPGKAKDIRTTKDFLNGYKNDHAKDIVDGFHSEMSIKQLVDLFVKGNWSAEQKGALAWEIESRALKVTFQNKSEKYNRLFREIASAGVVDAKATEQLAPQLMLL
-3201 NTQHIKH
+3201 NLANDGFGGRCDPLSKLVLV
-3208 NEAKLNLEPHGK
+3208 AKQLENDG
-3220 NYESRDLIL
+3220 
-3229 KPISQPET
+3229 Q
-3237 VELGMPEVDQKV
+3237 V
-3249 LADIAER
+3249 
-3256 ENVIIGVRPVDE
+3256 GVARQLLE
-3268 KSKSLIAS
+3268 
-3276 KMYSSKGL
+3276 KMYSAAAVLSNPTLYSDSEKANASKL
-3284 FVKAK
+3284 LSSLAAIHAK
-3289 SSDWGP
+3289 NP
-3295 MSGFIPVD
+3295 MHDTSMKVWQEKLEGKQALTVNGVVEKITD
-3303 QSFAKASARR
+3303 ASANGKPV
-3313 DLETFNRHAEQSI
+3313 L
-3326 QSGNAVSADLYL
+3326 
-3338 NQVRVEELVS
+3338 
-3348 KYHSLTPLELDDQS
+3348 LELDAPKHAMAAWAKGS
-3362 GMYKTTATNGDQS
+3362 GDERVYGFYDPNAGIVEFSSAEKFGAYLTRFFGKSDLDMAKGYELGKNAAGEPIFNRVVVMDGNTLASYKPTFGDKTTMQGILDLPVFDATPIKKPTGGVASDLEALGDK
-3375 VPFFLNRVTVDGN
+3375 T
-3388 ELWQVHYIT
+3388 
-3397 NGELAP
+3397 
-3403 FKVIG
+3403 KV
-3408 DPVSKQ
+3408 V
-3414 PMTADYDLLTVM
+3414 
-3426 YSYGDLGPQDKVK
+3426 
-3439 QPLTWQQWKDS
+3439 
-3450 VTYEDLTPKYK
+3450 
-3461 ELYSNEDLYNKK
+3461 
-3473 DGASLGNVSGRLK
+3473 
-3486 ELKDRINVDLGRTN
+3486 VDL
-3500 GLEMVHHGADDAN
+3500 A
-3513 PYAVMAD
+3513 
-3520 NFPATFFVPKSL
+3520 
-3532 FAEDGL
+3532 
-3538 GEGKGSIQTYFNV
+3538 
-3551 NEQGAVVIR
+3551 
-3560 NPQEFSDFQQVTINA
+3560 
-3575 SFRAS
+3575 
-3580 FNDKW
+3580 
-3585 NHGLDEPLF
+3585 
-3594 TTKRKLSHEFLNKR
+3594 
-3608 DQLLKKL
+3608 
-3615 SGGRL
+3615 
-3620 DAQDETLVAL
+3620 
-3630 GNPDDVSGNKAIVA
+3630 
-3644 VDVSQIFTRQELKE
+3644 QIFTVQELKE
-3658 RANVFAKPI
+3658 RAKVFAKPI

-3673 ILDQLDLVHQTVSRD
+3673 ILDQLDLVHQAKGRD
-3688 QIVASFELNKKVNAY
+3688 QIAASFELNKKINAY

-3713 QALTQLKEQITS
+3713 QALTQLKEQVTS

-3732 QVAQVDIDAIAQT
+3732 QIAQAGIDAIAQT

-3755 VAIEEANGEHRG
+3755 VAIEEANGKHVG

-3777 EDPYLAPKQGYK
+3777 EDPYLAPKHGYK
-3789 GETPNDLGFDAKYHV
+3789 GETPSDLGFDAKYHV
-3804 DLGDHYADFKQWL
+3804 DLSEHYADFKQWL

-3860 YFLKEAAKKVDPIS
+3860 YFLKEAAKKADPIS

-3886 ADKSYL
+3886 ADQSYL

-3913 DVDAWDRRYSGAG
+3913 DVDAWDRRYSGKG

-3935 GATGVDEQLSVLLDD
+3935 SATGVDEQLSVLLDD

-4022 ATLFENARANG
+4022 VTLFENARANG

-4063 NNIAVEVLQSL
+4063 NNIAVEVLQNL
-4074 PDDEKFVAIYGK
+4074 PDGEKFVAIYGK

-4097 FVPGITHRLDLPALR
+4097 FVPGITHRLDLPALK
-4112 VSDSNQFRV
+4112 VSDSNQFTV
-4121 EQDDMTLRVVYDD
+4121 EQDDVSLRVVYDD
-4134 VANKPKLTFKDS
+4134 VANKPKITFKDS
-4146 LSGANTAIHN
+4146 LSGANTALHN
-4156 QNVNDWERVA
+4156 QNVNDWERVV

-4185 MENDSVVANAAANL
+4185 MENDAVAAKAAANL

-4240 RDDSDSNNTH
+4240 RDDSESNNTR

-4256 EDLAAKLANFQ
+4256 DELAVKLAKFQ
-4267 QSFSQAENI
+4267 QSFNQAENVSSK
-4276 NNTPDHISIVGCSL
+4276 PDHISIVGCSL

-4307 DVNGLRVDVSAR
+4307 DANGLRLDVSVR
-4319 SSELAVDATGRKHTK
+4319 SSELAVDETGRKHTK
-4334 DENGD
+4334 DANGN
-4339 WIQKAETNK
+4339 WVQKAESNK

-4355 QGEVIAKEE
+4355 QGDVVAKDE

-4378 RIGVSDVGE
+4378 RIGISDVDE
-4387 IARGAIGDN
+4387 PVRGAIGDN
-4396 NDVFDAPE
+4396 KDVFDAPE
-4404 KRKVETETSSS
+4404 KRKAETETSSS
-4415 AANNKL
+4415 SANNKL

-4450 GSGGFKSL
+4450 GTGGFKSL
-4458 AFGDNNVMVHI
+4458 AFGDNNVMIHI
-4469 GNGESKHSVDMGGYQ
+4469 GNGESKHSFDIGGYQ

-4498 SFNLGQSNDLLVM
+4498 SFNKGRSNDLIVM

-4537 IATSGEDQDW
+4537 IATSGEGKDW

-4572 SSSVDYTCLVELDS
+4572 SSSVDYTSLVELDS
-4586 HNERSS
+4586 QNERSS

-4597 DTEAA
+4597 DAEAA

-4608 QWLSGNSDSSA
+4608 QWLSGNGNNDTS
-4619 GKLSRADKLRQANEK
+4619 KLSRADKLRQANEK

-4708 GQMAGIG
+4708 GQLAGVG

-4722 IFGVDYTTSGQIVSR
+4722 IFGVDYTASGHIVSR
-4737 NGEAVDGVAILT
+4737 NGEAVDGVAILK

-4763 QAFVDPAKLLDSLKS
+4763 QAFVDPAKLLDSLKA
-4778 GIDMGADGIQS
+4778 GIKTGADGIKS

-4795 LKDKAPEE
+4795 LKEKAPEE
-4803 EENKS
+4803 EESKPS
-4808 AVSVNGTSVNSAQGA
+4808 VSFNGETLNSTQGA
-4823 TASDGNTET
+4823 TVADGSTET
-4832 AETQDRAFGF
+4832 TETPDRAFGF

-4861 EMKSLVENLKENL
+4861 EMKSLVANLKENL

-4950 EGSDMGVLMGRENMM
+4950 EGNDMGVLMGRENMM

-4998 GEIDTGLG
+4998 GEIDTGSG

-5021 GDGQDYSVTIG
+5021 GDDQDYSVTIG
-5032 NNNQVELGAGNDFA
+5032 NNNQVELGAGDDFA

-5095 EEGRDL
+5095 GEGRDL

-5134 SSEDN
+5134 RSEDN

-5154 SGYDLKLSILRDPV
+5154 SGYDLKLSILRDPA
-5168 SETDQAKFEHIG
+5168 SDSDQAKFEHIG
-5180 SVTFNDYFD
+5180 SVTFSDYFN
-5189 GKRAQ
+5189 GNRAQ
-5194 MIIAMGE
+5194 VIIAMGE
-5201 KDANGE
+5201 KDATGE

-5213 SESSIDALVQ
+5213 SESAIDALVQ

-5245 RVAISTA
+5245 RVAITTA

>member
-18 SADNGNNDIVAIG
+18 SADDGNNNIVAIG
-31 FGGEI
+31 FGGQI

-52 TVHTGSGNDTVVGG
+52 TVYTGSGNDTVVGG
-66 SAYLRVEDST
+66 SAYLKVEDST
-76 GHLSVK
+76 GHLTVK

-110 HLGHHGDVSY
+110 HLGNHGDVSY

-127 SVKRKGLSGN
+127 GITRKGLSGN
-137 VTFKGAGGYNALWHE
+137 VTFAGAGGYNALWHE
-152 TNHGNLSFAGAGAG
+152 TNQGNLSFTGAGAG
-166 NKLDRTWFDQYQG
+166 NKLDRTWFNRYQG
-179 SRGDV
+179 SHGDV
-184 SFDGAGAANSIS
+184 TFDGAGAANSIS

-237 TRQAED
+237 THQAED
-243 VYQQTHGN
+243 VYTQTRGN

-262 FYSDVAHGD
+262 LYSDVAHGD

-283 TRKGSGSSF
+283 IRKGSGNDF
-292 DAQGMEYAK
+292 AKEGMTNAK
-301 AEDIVLTTA
+301 ADEIVLTKA
-310 KMHGSWIGSGTHAV
+310 VMSGSWIGQDHHV
-324 TAVKSER
+324 TAVKSAS

-337 FAIADGTYTKINK
+337 FAFADSTYTKINK
-350 VRLSNDPKTGKLKY
+350 VQLRNDPQTGELKY
-364 YSEAWYKQGNHL
+364 YSTAWYKEGNHL
-376 SGLARSDVSSAGGF
+376 SNLANQDISDNGGF
-390 EVNPINGGYTLSNIA
+390 TAVNINGAYTLSDLK
-405 VEHQQSLTVHAMEK
+405 VEHQQSVTVHVVEK
-419 DLTEYEWVTY
+419 SLTEYEWVTY
-429 ANGALIDAKDV
+429 ANGAVIDAKEV
-440 VLSDAK
+440 SLSDAK
-446 MGGHAISTDGTKV
+446 MGGHAIYADGTKV
-459 DVQAIKS
+459 DVKAVKS
-466 NRKPNTY
+466 NRQPNTY
-473 VYAKVLGPY
+473 IYAKVLGPY
-482 TKIVVVELANDAETG
+482 TKIVVVELANDPETG
-497 VLKYQARSW
+497 ALKYQARSW

-513 ANLANEDISSANG
+513 ANIANQDISSATG
-526 YHSMGKGG
+526 YNPMGKGG
-534 YSLSALNYSV
+534 YSLSDLHYSV
-544 NAIRSMSETV
+544 NAVRSTSETV
-554 ADIDEYTDQTLF
+554 ADIEEYTDQTLF
-566 KPATDSGESSGD
+566 KPANDSGESSGD
-578 VHFSGAGGGNV
+578 VRFNGAGGGNV

-596 GNVYFNGGGI
+596 GNVHFNGGGI

-653 SKQGKMDVYAGGAV
+653 SQQGKMDVYAGGAV
-667 NVLVRIGDGQYL
+667 NVLVRLGDGQYL
-679 AHLLAYGNISVHKG
+679 AHLLAYGNISVQKG
-693 NGNSRVAM
+693 SGDSRVVM
-701 LGGYNTHTQIGSGH
+701 LGGYNTHTQIGSGN

-720 AGGFNVMTQVGNG
+720 AGGFNVMTQVGQG
-733 EVTSVLAGG
+733 DVAAVLAGG
-742 ANVLTKVGEG
+742 ANVLTKMGEG
-752 ELTAGMLGGAN
+752 ELTSGLLGGAN
-763 VMTHISGDE
+763 VITHISNDD
-772 QASNTTA
+772 QLSNTTA

-793 GDTLAVMGGGA
+793 GNTLAVMGGGA

-811 DGSTTGVMVGGANIL
+811 DGTTTGVMVGGANIL

-868 DGTSIAAMIGAGNI
+868 DGASIAVMIGAGNI

-953 GNANI
+953 GNVNI
-958 FTHIGNGSTFAAM
+958 FTHIGHGSTFAAM
-971 IGQANVMT
+971 IGQANIMT

-996 YTHVGDGTSLGLFA
+996 MTHVGDGTSLGLFA
-1010 GEMNVMTK
+1010 GEVNVMTK

-1102 LLISDIGNV
+1102 LLISDVGNV

-1126 KANIVTKVGDG
+1126 KANLITKVGDG
-1137 LGINV
+1137 LGVNV
-1142 AWGQANVFTQVGD
+1142 AWGQANVLTQVGD

-1162 KGEANILTKVG
+1162 KGEANLITKVG
-1173 DGQEVSVVQGKANI
+1173 DGQEVSVVQGEANI

-1206 ITKVGDGRN
+1206 ITKVGHGQN

-1240 KGNVVT
+1240 KGNIVT
-1246 KVGDGMQVTAAKGK
+1246 KVGDGMQVTAAKGQ

-1278 DANINTKVGNGVS
+1278 DANINTKVGDGVS

-1322 HIGDGLNINA
+1322 HVGDGLNINA
-1332 SYARNNVAIKVGN
+1332 SYAQNNVAIKVGN

-1364 ALFDNVKQTLL
+1364 ALFDNIKQTVL

-1390 EASTSGTQK
+1390 EASSSGTHK

-1413 GFQMDAIEEVGSD
+1413 GFQMDAIKEVGSD

-1441 DLNEMDNDL
+1441 DLNKMQHAL
-1450 NIDGAS
+1450 NVDDS
-1456 DHAPNLIVNGDFEQG
+1456 SVQAPNLIVNGDFEQG
-1471 DRGWQST
+1471 EHGWQST
-1478 HGVEASYSGSVY
+1478 HGVEASYAGSVY
-1490 GVNGEGHGTR
+1490 GVEGEGHGAR

-1505 THTNTSLYQDLTDL
+1505 TYTNTSLYQDLANL
-1519 TEGEVIAVSFDFAKR
+1519 AQGEVIAVSFDFAKR

-1542 IEVLWNGEVVFS
+1542 IDVLWNGEVVFS
-1554 SSGDA
+1554 SSGDE
-1559 SAWQQ
+1559 SAWQK
-1564 KTLKLTAH
+1564 KTLKLTAQ

-1596 VAKSESSPQANAV
+1596 VATSESSQQANAIR
-1609 SEHAKQN
+1609 EHATQN
-1616 QASQNALSDK
+1616 PATQNALSDK

-1660 AIENN
+1660 ALENN
-1665 GQAQRDAVKEES
+1665 GQAQRDAVQEES
-1677 EAVTAELTT
+1677 EAITAELTK

-1694 DGQATHTGKSGEQ
+1694 DGQATHTGESGDQ
-1707 WRNDFAGGLLD
+1707 WRNEFASGLLA
-1718 GVQSQIDDAKQLA
+1718 GVQTQLDDAKQLA
-1731 SDKMAAAKQTQSDN
+1731 NDKIAEAKQTHADN
-1745 NSKVKDSIAK
+1745 QNKVKDAVAK

-1769 AEQDIAEAK
+1769 AEQDIADAQ
-1778 ADAETR
+1778 ADAEKR
-1784 KADAVAKSHDAKQ
+1784 KTDALAKGKDAQQ
-1797 AESDAHSAANDA
+1797 AESDAHHAVNNA
-1809 QSRGDRDAMNAE
+1809 QSRGDRDVQLAE

-1827 QNDAQGA
+1827 QADAQSA

-1843 RQGVAGSG
+1843 RQGVTGSG
-1851 LSGNAHR
+1851 LSGNAHS
-1858 VEGAGETGSHVNTDS
+1858 VESSGETDSHVNTDS
-1873 QTNADGRFSDG
+1873 QTNADGRFSED
-1884 LTEQELEALEGATN
+1884 LTEQEQEALEGATN

-1910 SKNSGST
+1910 AKNSGST
-1917 ITSMFMEANAD
+1917 ITTMFTEANTD
-1928 SIVVDTTASQDVVRK
+1928 SIVVPTTTPQDVVRK
-1943 EVRISGV
+1943 EIRISGV
-1950 NLVGLGEASHDSAE
+1950 NLEGLGEASHDSAV

-1977 YRWLDTDNDVAT
+1977 YRWLDSDHPRAT
-1989 DKYVPVPGFERVDA
+1989 EQYIPVPGFERVDVN
-2003 DVSDE
+2003 VSDE
-2008 VKQRMIQS
+2008 TKQRLTQFV
-2016 MSGYIEH
+2016 SGYIEH

-2042 STLDY
+2042 ATLNY

-2062 GYSFETPHA
+2062 GYSFEAPHG
-2071 EKSIVSFWSGKN
+2071 ENSLVSFWSGRN
-2083 FKQYRDVLDN
+2083 FKEYRNVLDN
-2093 AQTDGK
+2093 AQPDGK
-2099 KVVYDIDVKGN
+2099 KVVYDIDVQGN
-2110 AFAIDLNKHLM
+2110 AFAIKLNKQLM
-2121 RWGGLFLDPDNAE
+2121 RWGDMFLDLDNAD
-2134 QNQLK
+2134 QNHLQ
-2139 SSIDAATFSNTG
+2139 SSIEAAAYSNTG

-2161 QHDVYVIAE
+2161 KDDVYVIAE
-2170 GGVRLGNYFWHVELP
+2170 GGMRLGNYFWNVELP
-2185 ALRQLQREGL
+2185 LLRQLQREGL

-2207 EYKDLP
+2207 EYKDVP
-2213 ADEIGRRLTDAGVG
+2213 VNEIGHKLTDAGVG
-2227 VKVRFDALSSARQAE
+2227 VKVRFDALSAAQQAE
-2242 LLADNPDDYR
+2242 LLAINPKGYK
-2252 ADTLVELDVKLSAID
+2252 ADSLVELDVKLSAID
-2267 SMLRESLPFYSLR
+2267 SMLRDALPFYSLR

-2297 SWPGSD
+2297 AWPGTE
-2303 DKSKTILLDNPEDAA
+2303 DKSKTIILEDPEDAA
-2318 QQKAI
+2318 QHKAI

-2343 VDNKVLSHHDGR
+2343 VDNKVISHHEGR
-2355 TRILAQKEDG
+2355 THVLAQKVDG
-2365 AWTYNTNS
+2365 AWQYNATV
-2373 ELMSVTEL
+2373 ELMSVNEL
-2381 LDAAHVSG
+2381 LDAANVTG
-2389 KVRGES
+2389 KIRGES
-2395 YQKVIDALA
+2395 YQQVIDALTD
-2404 EYHASTA
+2404 YHASIT
-2411 EHADYEL
+2411 EHADYEP
-2418 ESVEQLV
+2418 ESVEKLL

-2430 IEGYALGHP
+2430 IEGYVLGHP
-2439 DSGRLEAMN
+2439 DSGRVEAMN

-2455 SRLEEVSV
+2455 TRLDEVSLLSV
-2463 LAVSEQSIKAHD
+2463 AEQTIQAQD
-2475 SFSRLYDQLDNAH
+2475 SFSRLYDQLEAAN
-2488 LKQSKHLYL
+2488 LKESKHLYL
-2497 DGNGDFVTKGK
+2497 DQNGDFVTKGK
-2508 GNLAKI
+2508 GNLANI
-2514 DQLGGSDA
+2514 DLLGSREA
-2522 VLEKVKASVNH
+2522 VLEKVKSAVSN
-2533 EYGQAIADTIF
+2533 EYGQTVADTIF
-2544 AGLSANELA
+2544 AGLSAKDLA
-2553 KDGKGIDIT
+2553 KDGKGIDIA
-2562 GLNRIHQAL
+2562 GLNKVHQAI
-2571 EQHMSPV
+2571 EQHLSPV
-2578 SATMYIWKP
+2578 SATLYIWKP

-2604 TQIDA
+2604 TQLEG
-2609 QAAADFNKQ
+2609 QAAADFNQQ

-2632 IRNIFNVATEYQP
+2632 ISNILNVATKDQP

-2658 HQNDTLEHDMASEEN
+2658 HQNDTLEHDVASEEN
-2673 DGFGLNDGETKL
+2673 DGFGLHDGDIKL

-2698 DAAYKDASEGY
+2698 DASFKEASEGY

-2720 VSTGIPAHVF
+2720 ETTGIPAHVF
-2730 QPFVDQWNDTSYDM
+2730 QPFVEQWNDTSYDM
-2744 MDVAN
+2744 MEVAN
-2749 RFAQELQKQAQASGD
+2749 RFAQELRLQAQRSDD
-2764 PALVAKRIDNVVRLF
+2764 PELLEKRIGNVVRQF

-2785 EIEAFKASQADEGRV
+2785 EIETFKASQADQGRV

-2813 QAEWN
+2813 QAEWH
-2818 RLSHDPDARY
+2818 RLSNDPDARY

-2848 DKLIGHTWR
+2848 DKLIGHTWL

-2890 VNDDLDAL
+2890 VTDVLDAL
-2898 SGSEKHKDKVAIEN
+2898 SGNEKPKENVAIEN

-2917 RDKVPLSPLTRFLN
+2917 RDKESLSPLTRFLN
-2931 NELYGERDARRKI
+2931 NELYGDKEARRKI
-2944 GDITQTLLDHAVEKG
+2944 GEITQTLLDHAVEKG
-2959 ESQKVTLK
+2959 ESQKITLQ

-2982 SSDDE
+2982 PREGE

-3010 SAIRSHYQ
+3010 SAIRNHYQ

-3062 PSNIILHGYS
+3062 PSNIIIHGYS

-3117 GIVGT
+3117 GIVGA

-3127 NGQFSVEKNLKG
+3127 NGQFSVEKNLEG
-3139 LPQETPILLLTD
+3139 LPKETSILLLTD
-3151 NEGLGEEGEK
+3151 NEGLGNEGEK
-3161 LRVKL
+3161 LRTKL
-3166 SNSGFN
+3166 TASGYN

-3181 HEASNRLMSQYTGQI
+3181 HEASNRLMSQYADQI
-3196 VSDLL
+3196 VSGLSSSASVDEDLDQQGL
-3201 NTQHIKH
+3201 DTTSTKDQGISNKNDHLQVVDSK
-3208 NEAKLNLEPHGK
+3208 EA
-3220 NYESRDLIL
+3220 
-3229 KPISQPET
+3229 
-3237 VELGMPEVDQKV
+3237 
-3249 LADIAER
+3249 LAD
-3256 ENVIIGVRPVDE
+3256 E
-3268 KSKSLIAS
+3268 KILHNQDVNS
-3276 KMYSSKGL
+3276 
-3284 FVKAK
+3284 
-3289 SSDWGP
+3289 WGP
-3295 MSGFIPVD
+3295 
-3303 QSFAKASARR
+3303 
-3313 DLETFNRHAEQSI
+3313 
-3326 QSGNAVSADLYL
+3326 
-3338 NQVRVEELVS
+3338 
-3348 KYHSLTPLELDDQS
+3348 
-3362 GMYKTTATNGDQS
+3362 
-3375 VPFFLNRVTVDGN
+3375 
-3388 ELWQVHYIT
+3388 IT
-3397 NGELAP
+3397 
-3403 FKVIG
+3403 
-3408 DPVSKQ
+3408 
-3414 PMTADYDLLTVM
+3414 
-3426 YSYGDLGPQDKVK
+3426 
-3439 QPLTWQQWKDS
+3439 
-3450 VTYEDLTPKYK
+3450 
-3461 ELYSNEDLYNKK
+3461 
-3473 DGASLGNVSGRLK
+3473 
-3486 ELKDRINVDLGRTN
+3486 
-3500 GLEMVHHGADDAN
+3500 
-3513 PYAVMAD
+3513 
-3520 NFPATFFVPKSL
+3520 
-3532 FAEDGL
+3532 
-3538 GEGKGSIQTYFNV
+3538 
-3551 NEQGAVVIR
+3551 
-3560 NPQEFSDFQQVTINA
+3560 
-3575 SFRAS
+3575 
-3580 FNDKW
+3580 
-3585 NHGLDEPLF
+3585 
-3594 TTKRKLSHEFLNKR
+3594 
-3608 DQLLKKL
+3608 
-3615 SGGRL
+3615 
-3620 DAQDETLVAL
+3620 
-3630 GNPDDVSGNKAIVA
+3630 
-3644 VDVSQIFTRQELKE
+3644 
-3658 RANVFAKPI
+3658 
-3667 GASYQG
+3667 
-3673 ILDQLDLVHQTVSRD
+3673 
-3688 QIVASFELNKKVNAY
+3688 
-3703 IAEHPTSGRN
+3703 
-3713 QALTQLKEQITS
+3713 
-3725 ALFIGKM
+3725 
-3732 QVAQVDIDAIAQT
+3732 
-3745 RPELAARIFM
+3745 
-3755 VAIEEANGEHRG
+3755 
-3767 LTDMMVRWAN
+3767 
-3777 EDPYLAPKQGYK
+3777 
-3789 GETPNDLGFDAKYHV
+3789 
-3804 DLGDHYADFKQWL
+3804 
-3817 ETSQSNGLLSKATLD
+3817 
-3832 ESTKTVHLGYSYQEL
+3832 
-3847 QDLTGVESVQMAF
+3847 
-3860 YFLKEAAKKVDPIS
+3860 
-3874 GDSAEMILLKKF
+3874 
-3886 ADKSYL
+3886 
-3892 SQLDSDRMDQI
+3892 
-3903 EGIYRSSHET
+3903 
-3913 DVDAWDRRYSGAG
+3913 
-3926 YDELTNKLA
+3926 
-3935 GATGVDEQLSVLLDD
+3935 
-3950 RKGLLIG
+3950 
-3957 EVHGSDVNGLR
+3957 
-3968 FVNEQM
+3968 
-3974 DALKK
+3974 
-3979 QGVTVI
+3979 
-3985 GLEHLRSDLA
+3985 
-3995 QPLIDRYLATG
+3995 
-4006 VMSSE
+4006 
-4011 LSAMLKTKHLD
+4011 
-4022 ATLFENARANG
+4022 
-4033 MRIVALDANSSARP
+4033 
-4047 NVQGTEHGLM
+4047 
-4057 YRAGAA
+4057 
-4063 NNIAVEVLQSL
+4063 
-4074 PDDEKFVAIYGK
+4074 
-4086 AHLQSHKGIEG
+4086 
-4097 FVPGITHRLDLPALR
+4097 
-4112 VSDSNQFRV
+4112 
-4121 EQDDMTLRVVYDD
+4121 
-4134 VANKPKLTFKDS
+4134 
-4146 LSGANTAIHN
+4146 
-4156 QNVNDWERVA
+4156 
-4166 VTPTADGGET
+4166 VTPTTDGGET

-4185 MENDSVVANAAANL
+4185 MENDDVVAKAAANL

-4240 RDDSDSNNTH
+4240 RDHSESNNTR

-4256 EDLAAKLANFQ
+4256 DELAVKLAKFQ
-4267 QSFSQAENI
+4267 QSFNQAENI
-4276 NNTPDHISIVGCSL
+4276 NNKPDHISIVGCSL

-4307 DVNGLRVDVSAR
+4307 DANGLRVDISVR
-4319 SSELAVDATGRKHTK
+4319 SSELAVDEAGRKHTK
-4334 DENGD
+4334 DANGD
-4339 WIQKAETNK
+4339 WVQKAENNK
-4348 VSLSWNE
+4348 VSLSWDA
-4355 QGEVIAKEE
+4355 QGEVVAKDEP
-4364 RIRNGIAEGDIDLS
+4364 IRNGIAEGDIDLS
-4378 RIGVSDVGE
+4378 RIGVSDVDE
-4387 IARGAIGDN
+4387 PARGAIGDN

-4404 KRKVETETSSS
+4404 KRKPETEVIANSSNS
-4415 AANNKL
+4415 NQL

-4431 GDGEFTAVNWGTSN
+4431 GEGEFTAVNWGTSN

-4450 GSGGFKSL
+4450 GTGGFKSL

-4469 GNGESKHSVDMGGYQ
+4469 GDGESKHSVDIGGYQ
-4484 ALEGAQMFIGNRNV
+4484 ALEGAQMFLGNRNV
-4498 SFNLGQSNDLLVM
+4498 SFNFGHSNDLILM

-4526 GAARISGVLQS
+4526 GAARISGVLQG
-4537 IATSGEDQDW
+4537 IAMSGDGEDW

-4572 SSSVDYTCLVELDS
+4572 SSSVDYTTLVELDS
-4586 HNERSS
+4586 QNERDS

-4597 DTEAA
+4597 DAEAT

-4608 QWLSGNSDSSA
+4608 QWLSGNGNSGTSQ
-4619 GKLSRADKLRQANEK
+4619 LSRADKLRQANEK

-4672 SLFGLMTQQFSATGQ
+4672 SLFGLMTQQFTATGQ

-4693 YTPEDLPRQLKNKLL
+4693 YTPQDLPRQLKNKLL
-4708 GQMAGIG
+4708 GQLAGVG

-4722 IFGVDYTTSGQIVSR
+4722 IFGVDYTASGQIVSR
-4737 NGEAVDGVAILT
+4737 NGQAVDGVAILK

-4763 QAFVDPAKLLDSLKS
+4763 QAFVDPAKLLDSLKA
-4778 GIDMGADGIQS
+4778 GIDMGADGIKS

-4795 LKDKAPEE
+4795 LKEKAPEE
-4803 EENKS
+4803 EKDNS
-4808 AVSVNGTSVNSAQGA
+4808 SVSVNGANVNSAQGA
-4823 TASDGNTET
+4823 TVADGNTET

-4848 NLFATIFSQDKQK
+4848 NVFATIFSQDKQK
-4861 EMKSLVENLKENL
+4861 EMKSLVENLKQNL
-4874 TADLLNMKEKTF
+4874 TADPLNMKEKTF
-4886 DFLRNSGHLQGD
+4886 DFLRNNGHLQGD
-4898 GDINLSLGNYNFN
+4898 GDINISLGNYNFN

-4950 EGSDMGVLMGRENMM
+4950 EGNDMGVLMGRENMM

-4998 GEIDTGLG
+4998 GEIDTGSG

-5021 GDGQDYSVTIG
+5021 GDDQDYSVTIG

-5046 NVFGNYNRI
+5046 NVFGNHNRI
-5055 NASAGNDVVKLMG
+5055 NAGAGNDVVKLMG

-5073 NGGEGEDH
+5073 NGGDGDDH

-5095 EEGRDL
+5095 GEGRDL

-5134 SSEDN
+5134 RSEDN

-5154 SGYDLKLSILRDPV
+5154 SGYDLKLSILRDP
-5168 SETDQAKFEHIG
+5168 SNDSDQSKFEHIG
-5180 SVTFNDYFD
+5180 SVTFSDYFN
-5189 GKRAQ
+5189 GNRAQ
-5194 MIIAMGE
+5194 VVIGMSE
-5201 KDANGE
+5201 KDLSGE
-5207 REYTTL
+5207 REYTML
-5213 SESSIDALVQ
+5213 SDSAIDALVQ
-5223 AMSGFDP
+5223 AMSGFEP
-5230 QAGDNGFIDNLDSKS
+5230 QAGDNGFIDSLESKS
-5245 RVAISTA
+5245 QAAISMA
-5252 WADVVH
+5252 WSDVVH
-5258 KKGITV
+5258 KKGLMV

>member
-1 MGKPFW
+1 MVFYLIPKRRVWLMGKPFW

-18 SADNGNNDIVAIG
+18 SADDGNNNIVAIG
-31 FGGEI
+31 FGGQI

-52 TVHTGSGNDTVVGG
+52 TVYTGSGNDTVVGG
-66 SAYLRVEDST
+66 SAYLKVEDST
-76 GHLSVK
+76 GHLTVK

-110 HLGHHGDVSY
+110 HLGNHGDISY

-127 SVKRKGLSGN
+127 GITRKGLSGN
-137 VTFKGAGGYNALWHE
+137 VTFVGAGGYNALWHE
-152 TNHGNLSFAGAGAG
+152 TNQGNLSFTGAGAG
-166 NKLDRTWFDQYQG
+166 NKLDRTWFNRYQG
-179 SRGDV
+179 SHGDV
-184 SFDGAGAANSIS
+184 TFDGAGAANSIS

-237 TRQAED
+237 THQAED
-243 VYQQTHGN
+243 VYTQTRGN

-262 FYSDVAHGD
+262 LYSDVAHGD

-283 TRKGSGSSF
+283 IRKGSGNDF
-292 DAQGMEYAK
+292 AKEGMTNAK
-301 AEDIVLTTA
+301 ADEIVLTKA
-310 KMHGSWIGSGTHAV
+310 VMSGSWIGQDHHV
-324 TAVKSER
+324 TAVKSAS

-337 FAIADGTYTKINK
+337 FAFADSTYTKINK
-350 VRLSNDPKTGKLKY
+350 VQLRNDPQTGELKY
-364 YSEAWYKQGNHL
+364 YSTAWYKEGNHL
-376 SGLARSDVSSAGGF
+376 SNLANQDISDNGGF
-390 EVNPINGGYTLSNIA
+390 TAVNINGAYTLSDLK
-405 VEHQQSLTVHAMEK
+405 VEHQQSVTVHAVEK
-419 DLTEYEWVTY
+419 SLTEYEWVTY
-429 ANGALIDAKDV
+429 ANGAVIDAKEV
-440 VLSDAK
+440 SLSDAK
-446 MGGHAISTDGTKV
+446 MGGHAIYADGTKV
-459 DVQAIKS
+459 DVKAVKS
-466 NRKPNTY
+466 NRQPNTY
-473 VYAKVLGPY
+473 IYAKVLGPY
-482 TKIVVVELANDAETG
+482 TKIVVVELANDPETG
-497 VLKYQARSW
+497 ALKYQARSW

-513 ANLANEDISSANG
+513 ANIANQDISSATG
-526 YHSMGKGG
+526 YNPMGKGG
-534 YSLSALNYSV
+534 YSLSDLHYSV
-544 NAIRSMSETV
+544 NAVRSTSETV
-554 ADIDEYTDQTLF
+554 ADIEEYTDQTLF
-566 KPATDSGESSGD
+566 KPANDSGESSGD
-578 VHFSGAGGGNV
+578 VRFNGAGGGNV

-596 GNVYFNGGGI
+596 GNVHFNGGGI

-630 VKSGEEGD
+630 VKSGEEGE

-653 SKQGKMDVYAGGAV
+653 SQQGKMDVYAGGAV
-667 NVLVRIGDGQYL
+667 NVLVRLGDGQYL
-679 AHLLAYGNISVHKG
+679 AHLLAYGNISVQKG
-693 NGNSRVAM
+693 SGDSRVVM
-701 LGGYNTHTQIGSGH
+701 LGGYNTHTQIGSGN

-720 AGGFNVMTQVGNG
+720 AGGFNVMTQVGQG
-733 EVTSVLAGG
+733 DVAAVLAGG
-742 ANVLTKVGEG
+742 ANVLTKMGEG
-752 ELTAGMLGGAN
+752 ELTSGVLGGAN
-763 VMTHISGDE
+763 VITHISNDD
-772 QASNTTA
+772 QLSNTTA

-793 GDTLAVMGGGA
+793 GNTLAVMGGGA

-811 DGSTTGVMVGGANIL
+811 DGTTTGVMVGGANIL

-868 DGTSIAAMIGAGNI
+868 DGTSIAVMIGAGNI

-958 FTHIGNGSTFAAM
+958 FTHIGHGSTFAAM
-971 IGQANVMT
+971 IGQANIMT

-996 YTHVGDGTSLGLFA
+996 MTHVGDGTSLGLFA
-1010 GEMNVMTK
+1010 GEVNVMTK

-1102 LLISDIGNV
+1102 LLISDVGNV

-1126 KANIVTKVGDG
+1126 KANLITKVGDG
-1137 LGINV
+1137 LGVNV

-1162 KGEANILTKVG
+1162 KGEANLITKVG
-1173 DGQEVSVVQGKANI
+1173 DGQEVSVVQGQANI

-1206 ITKVGDGRN
+1206 ITKVGNGRN

-1240 KGNVVT
+1240 KGNIVT
-1246 KVGDGMQVTAAKGK
+1246 KVGDGMQVTAAKGQ
-1260 ANITTTVGNGLSV
+1260 ANITTTVGNGLNV

-1278 DANINTKVGNGVS
+1278 DANINTKVGDGVS

-1322 HIGDGLNINA
+1322 HVGDGLNINA
-1332 SYARNNVAIKVGN
+1332 SYAQNNVAIKVGN

-1364 ALFDNVKQTLL
+1364 ALFDNIKQTVL

-1390 EASTSGTQK
+1390 EASSSGTHR

-1413 GFQMDAIEEVGSD
+1413 GFQMDAIKEVGSD

-1441 DLNEMDNDL
+1441 DLNKMQHAL
-1450 NIDGAS
+1450 NVDDSSVQAS
-1456 DHAPNLIVNGDFEQG
+1456 NLIVNGDFELG
-1471 DRGWQST
+1471 EHGWQST
-1478 HGVEASYSGSVY
+1478 HGVEASYAGSVY
-1490 GVNGEGHGTR
+1490 GVEGEGHGAR

-1505 THTNTSLYQDLTDL
+1505 TYTNTSLYQDLANL
-1519 TEGEVIAVSFDFAKR
+1519 AQGEVIAVSFDFAKR
-1534 AGLSNNEG
+1534 AGISNNEG
-1542 IEVLWNGEVVFS
+1542 IDVLWNGEVVFS
-1554 SSGDA
+1554 SSGDE

-1564 KTLKLTAH
+1564 KTLKLTAQ

-1596 VAKSESSPQANAV
+1596 VATSESSQQANAIR
-1609 SEHAKQN
+1609 EHATQN
-1616 QASQNALSDK
+1616 PAAQNALSDK

-1660 AIENN
+1660 ALENN
-1665 GQAQRDAVKEES
+1665 GQAQRDAVQEES
-1677 EAVTAELTT
+1677 EAITAELTK

-1694 DGQATHTGKSGEQ
+1694 DGQATHTGESGDQ
-1707 WRNDFAGGLLD
+1707 WRNEFASGLLA
-1718 GVQSQIDDAKQLA
+1718 GVQTQLDDAKQLA
-1731 SDKMAAAKQTQSDN
+1731 NDKIAEAKQTHADN
-1745 NSKVKDSIAK
+1745 QNKVKDAVAK

-1769 AEQDIAEAK
+1769 AEQDIADAQ
-1778 ADAETR
+1778 ADAEKR
-1784 KADAVAKSHDAKQ
+1784 KADALAKGKDAQQ
-1797 AESDAHSAANDA
+1797 AESDAHHAVNNA
-1809 QSRGDRDAMNAE
+1809 QSRGDRDVQLAE

-1827 QNDAQGA
+1827 QADAQGV

-1843 RQGVAGSG
+1843 RQGVTGSG
-1851 LSGNAHR
+1851 LSGNAHS
-1858 VEGAGETGSHVNTDS
+1858 VEGAGETDSHVNTDS
-1873 QTNADGRFSDG
+1873 QTNADGRFIEG
-1884 LTEQELEALEGATN
+1884 LTEQEQEALEGATN

-1910 SKNSGST
+1910 AKNSVSSM
-1917 ITSMFMEANAD
+1917 TSMFSETNSE
-1928 SIVVDTTASQDVVRK
+1928 SIVVPTKVSPEPDRQEVTRRD
-1943 EVRISGV
+1943 VRISGV
-1950 NLVGLGEASHDSAE
+1950 NLE
-1964 SLVAARAEKVANL
+1964 SLSAVKGSQPTGQLASKS
-1977 YRWLDTDNDVAT
+1977 
-1989 DKYVPVPGFERVDA
+1989 VPGFKSHFASTSIGIENELSGLVVVLPKNSAQTFGYVHDSQGNPLFMLTKDMNQGGYSNPVGINDIQGVNNWQTHTIELVTYPSEISDTAAVESRKEAMLWLAKEFTDHINQSNHQSLPHL
-2003 DVSDE
+2003 VSDDG
-2008 VKQRMIQS
+2008 RF
-2016 MSGYIEH
+2016 
-2023 TDNQVPKDQ
+2023 
-2032 AQALATLFVE
+2032 TLVI
-2042 STLDY
+2042 SN
-2047 DWDKRVEFLTKLESY
+2047 S
-2062 GYSFETPHA
+2062 
-2071 EKSIVSFWSGKN
+2071 
-2083 FKQYRDVLDN
+2083 
-2093 AQTDGK
+2093 
-2099 KVVYDIDVKGN
+2099 
-2110 AFAIDLNKHLM
+2110 KHLIAA
-2121 RWGGLFLDPDNAE
+2121 GNGT
-2134 QNQLK
+2134 
-2139 SSIDAATFSNTG
+2139 SIDAQGKTIGMTPSGQQATMAISAKEFGTSSSSEVRLLESAPWYQAGLRDEFLANAKNTTLDDPATAQNVYAYLT
-2151 FWSSV
+2151 SV
-2156 YATGA
+2156 YSKTADLAKEYGIYINDWDPASEGFSPNA
-2161 QHDVYVIAE
+2161 QGLTDPKVKNAWSILPRTKPVRMLELLSAEDSRYVRQQIAE
-2170 GGVRLGNYFWHVELP
+2170 KLKGTYSESLAKNVFEYFQYGGEVAGHGINNATTGSMQQPEP
-2185 ALRQLQREGL
+2185 AILFEFRSVPSALSDFVPKTASTVKVDVKALDHFDSSSRKAIITEVNGL
-2195 VGEIRLL
+2195 VS
-2202 DKPVS
+2202 VS
-2207 EYKDLP
+2207 ED
-2213 ADEIGRRLTDAGVG
+2213 
-2227 VKVRFDALSSARQAE
+2227 FDAWYQEYRASKGQPPVKNPKSSASANHKAE
-2242 LLADNPDDYR
+2242 WLMTQHAEQWAKITAPYTDNHETLTSTKLASNDKE
-2252 ADTLVELDVKLSAID
+2252 ELHALGETSNLENNKQQENVASIINT
-2267 SMLRESLPFYSLR
+2267 MLNDMLPFYALR

-2297 SWPGSD
+2297 AWPGTE
-2303 DKSKTILLDNPEDAA
+2303 DKSKTIILENPEDAA
-2318 QQKAI
+2318 QHKAI
-2323 ERFILANFDNFE
+2323 ERIILANFDNFE

-2343 VDNKVLSHHDGR
+2343 VDNKVISHHEGR
-2355 TRILAQKEDG
+2355 THVLAQKVDG
-2365 AWTYNTNS
+2365 AWQYNAKV

-2381 LDAAHVSG
+2381 LDAANVTG
-2389 KVRGES
+2389 KIRGES
-2395 YQKVIDALA
+2395 YQQVIDALTD
-2404 EYHASTA
+2404 YHASIT
-2411 EHADYEL
+2411 EHADYEP
-2418 ESVEQLV
+2418 ESVEKLL

-2430 IEGYALGHP
+2430 IEGYVLGHP
-2439 DSGRLEAMN
+2439 DSGRVEAMN

-2455 SRLEEVSV
+2455 TRLDEVSLLSV
-2463 LAVSEQSIKAHD
+2463 AEQTIQAQD
-2475 SFSRLYDQLDNAH
+2475 SFSRLYDQLEAAN
-2488 LKQSKHLYL
+2488 LKESKHLYL
-2497 DGNGDFVTKGK
+2497 DQNGDFVTKGK
-2508 GNLAKI
+2508 GNLANI
-2514 DQLGGSDA
+2514 DLLGSREA
-2522 VLEKVKASVNH
+2522 VLEKVKLTVSN
-2533 EYGQAIADTIF
+2533 EYGQTVADTIF
-2544 AGLSANELA
+2544 AGLSAKDLA
-2553 KDGKGIDIT
+2553 KDGKGVDIA
-2562 GLNRIHQAL
+2562 GLNKVHQAI
-2571 EQHMSPV
+2571 EQHLSPV
-2578 SATMYIWKP
+2578 SATLYIWKP

-2604 TQIDA
+2604 TQLEG
-2609 QAAADFNKQ
+2609 QAAADFNQQ

-2632 IRNIFNVATEYQP
+2632 ISNILNVATKDQP

-2658 HQNDTLEHDMASEEN
+2658 HQNDTLEHDVASEEN
-2673 DGFGLNDGETKL
+2673 DGFGLHDGDIKL

-2698 DAAYKDASEGY
+2698 DASFKEASEGY

-2720 VSTGIPAHVF
+2720 ETTGIPAHVF
-2730 QPFVDQWNDTSYDM
+2730 QPFVEQWNDTSYDM

-2749 RFAQELQKQAQASGD
+2749 RFAQELRLQAQRSDD
-2764 PALVAKRIDNVVRLF
+2764 PELLEKRIGNVIRQF

-2785 EIEAFKASQADEGRV
+2785 EIETFKASQADQGRV

-2813 QAEWN
+2813 QAEWH
-2818 RLSHDPDARY
+2818 RLSNDPDARY

-2848 DKLIGHTWR
+2848 DKLIGHTWL

-2890 VNDDLDAL
+2890 VTDVLDAL
-2898 SGSEKHKDKVAIEN
+2898 SGNEKPKEKVAIEN

-2917 RDKVPLSPLTRFLN
+2917 RDKESLSPLTRFLN
-2931 NELYGERDARRKI
+2931 NELYGDKEARRKI
-2944 GDITQTLLDHAVEKG
+2944 GEITQTLLDHAVEKG
-2959 ESQKVTLK
+2959 ESQKITLQ

-2982 SSDDE
+2982 PSEGE
-2987 TSTTSGKVVLFLHGS
+2987 TSSPSGKVVLFLHGS

-3010 SAIRSHYQ
+3010 SAIRNHYQ

-3062 PSNIILHGYS
+3062 PSNIIIHGYS

-3117 GIVGT
+3117 GIVGA

-3127 NGQFSVEKNLKG
+3127 NGQFSVEKNLEG
-3139 LPQETPILLLTD
+3139 LPKETSILLLTD
-3151 NEGLGEEGEK
+3151 NEGLGNEGEK
-3161 LRVKL
+3161 LRTKL
-3166 SNSGFN
+3166 TASGYN

-3181 HEASNRLMSQYTGQI
+3181 HEASNRLMSQYADQI
-3196 VSDLL
+3196 VSRLSSS
-3201 NTQHIKH
+3201 
-3208 NEAKLNLEPHGK
+3208 A
-3220 NYESRDLIL
+3220 S
-3229 KPISQPET
+3229 
-3237 VELGMPEVDQKV
+3237 
-3249 LADIAER
+3249 
-3256 ENVIIGVRPVDE
+3256 VDE
-3268 KSKSLIAS
+3268 DLDQQGLDTTSTKDQGTSNKNDHLQVVDSKEALTDGTILHNQDVNS
-3276 KMYSSKGL
+3276 
-3284 FVKAK
+3284 
-3289 SSDWGP
+3289 WGP
-3295 MSGFIPVD
+3295 
-3303 QSFAKASARR
+3303 
-3313 DLETFNRHAEQSI
+3313 
-3326 QSGNAVSADLYL
+3326 
-3338 NQVRVEELVS
+3338 
-3348 KYHSLTPLELDDQS
+3348 
-3362 GMYKTTATNGDQS
+3362 
-3375 VPFFLNRVTVDGN
+3375 
-3388 ELWQVHYIT
+3388 IT
-3397 NGELAP
+3397 
-3403 FKVIG
+3403 
-3408 DPVSKQ
+3408 
-3414 PMTADYDLLTVM
+3414 
-3426 YSYGDLGPQDKVK
+3426 
-3439 QPLTWQQWKDS
+3439 
-3450 VTYEDLTPKYK
+3450 
-3461 ELYSNEDLYNKK
+3461 
-3473 DGASLGNVSGRLK
+3473 
-3486 ELKDRINVDLGRTN
+3486 
-3500 GLEMVHHGADDAN
+3500 
-3513 PYAVMAD
+3513 
-3520 NFPATFFVPKSL
+3520 
-3532 FAEDGL
+3532 
-3538 GEGKGSIQTYFNV
+3538 
-3551 NEQGAVVIR
+3551 
-3560 NPQEFSDFQQVTINA
+3560 
-3575 SFRAS
+3575 
-3580 FNDKW
+3580 
-3585 NHGLDEPLF
+3585 
-3594 TTKRKLSHEFLNKR
+3594 
-3608 DQLLKKL
+3608 
-3615 SGGRL
+3615 
-3620 DAQDETLVAL
+3620 
-3630 GNPDDVSGNKAIVA
+3630 
-3644 VDVSQIFTRQELKE
+3644 
-3658 RANVFAKPI
+3658 
-3667 GASYQG
+3667 
-3673 ILDQLDLVHQTVSRD
+3673 
-3688 QIVASFELNKKVNAY
+3688 
-3703 IAEHPTSGRN
+3703 
-3713 QALTQLKEQITS
+3713 
-3725 ALFIGKM
+3725 
-3732 QVAQVDIDAIAQT
+3732 
-3745 RPELAARIFM
+3745 
-3755 VAIEEANGEHRG
+3755 
-3767 LTDMMVRWAN
+3767 
-3777 EDPYLAPKQGYK
+3777 
-3789 GETPNDLGFDAKYHV
+3789 
-3804 DLGDHYADFKQWL
+3804 
-3817 ETSQSNGLLSKATLD
+3817 
-3832 ESTKTVHLGYSYQEL
+3832 
-3847 QDLTGVESVQMAF
+3847 
-3860 YFLKEAAKKVDPIS
+3860 
-3874 GDSAEMILLKKF
+3874 
-3886 ADKSYL
+3886 
-3892 SQLDSDRMDQI
+3892 
-3903 EGIYRSSHET
+3903 
-3913 DVDAWDRRYSGAG
+3913 
-3926 YDELTNKLA
+3926 
-3935 GATGVDEQLSVLLDD
+3935 
-3950 RKGLLIG
+3950 
-3957 EVHGSDVNGLR
+3957 
-3968 FVNEQM
+3968 
-3974 DALKK
+3974 
-3979 QGVTVI
+3979 
-3985 GLEHLRSDLA
+3985 
-3995 QPLIDRYLATG
+3995 
-4006 VMSSE
+4006 
-4011 LSAMLKTKHLD
+4011 
-4022 ATLFENARANG
+4022 
-4033 MRIVALDANSSARP
+4033 
-4047 NVQGTEHGLM
+4047 
-4057 YRAGAA
+4057 
-4063 NNIAVEVLQSL
+4063 
-4074 PDDEKFVAIYGK
+4074 
-4086 AHLQSHKGIEG
+4086 
-4097 FVPGITHRLDLPALR
+4097 
-4112 VSDSNQFRV
+4112 
-4121 EQDDMTLRVVYDD
+4121 
-4134 VANKPKLTFKDS
+4134 
-4146 LSGANTAIHN
+4146 
-4156 QNVNDWERVA
+4156 
-4166 VTPTADGGET
+4166 VTPTTDGGET

-4185 MENDSVVANAAANL
+4185 MENDPVVAKAAANL
-4199 AGKHPESSVVVQL
+4199 AGKHAESSVVVQL

-4240 RDDSDSNNTH
+4240 RDHSESNNTR

-4256 EDLAAKLANFQ
+4256 DELAVKLAKFQ
-4267 QSFSQAENI
+4267 QSFNQAENI
-4276 NNTPDHISIVGCSL
+4276 NNKPDHISIVGCSL

-4307 DVNGLRVDVSAR
+4307 DANGLRVDVSVR
-4319 SSELAVDATGRKHTK
+4319 SSELAVDEAGRKHTK
-4334 DENGD
+4334 DANGD
-4339 WIQKAETNK
+4339 WVQKAENNK
-4348 VSLSWNE
+4348 VSLSWDA
-4355 QGEVIAKEE
+4355 QGEVVAKDE

-4378 RIGVSDVGE
+4378 RIGVSDVDE
-4387 IARGAIGDN
+4387 PARGAIGDN
-4396 NDVFDAPE
+4396 SDVFDAPE
-4404 KRKVETETSSS
+4404 KRKPETEVIANSSS
-4415 AANNKL
+4415 SNQL

-4431 GDGEFTAVNWGTSN
+4431 GEGEFTAVNWGTSN

-4450 GSGGFKSL
+4450 GTGGFKSL

-4469 GNGESKHSVDMGGYQ
+4469 GDGESKHSVDIGGYQ
-4484 ALEGAQMFIGNRNV
+4484 ALEGAQMFLGNRNV
-4498 SFNLGQSNDLLVM
+4498 SFNFGHSNDLILM

-4526 GAARISGVLQS
+4526 GAARISGVLQG
-4537 IATSGEDQDW
+4537 IATSGEGEDW

-4572 SSSVDYTCLVELDS
+4572 SSSVDYTTLVELDS
-4586 HNERSS
+4586 QNERDS

-4597 DTEAA
+4597 DAEAT

-4608 QWLSGNSDSSA
+4608 QWLSGNGNSGTSQ
-4619 GKLSRADKLRQANEK
+4619 LSRADKLRQANEK

-4672 SLFGLMTQQFSATGQ
+4672 SLFGLITQQFTATGQ

-4693 YTPEDLPRQLKNKLL
+4693 YTPQDLPRQLKNKLL
-4708 GQMAGIG
+4708 GQLAGVG

-4722 IFGVDYTTSGQIVSR
+4722 IFGVDYTASGQIVSR
-4737 NGEAVDGVAILT
+4737 NGQAVDGVAILK

-4763 QAFVDPAKLLDSLKS
+4763 QAFVDPAKLLDSLKA
-4778 GIDMGADGIQS
+4778 GIDMGADGIKS

-4795 LKDKAPEE
+4795 LKEKAPEE
-4803 EENKS
+4803 EKDNS
-4808 AVSVNGTSVNSAQGA
+4808 SVSVNGANVNSAQGA
-4823 TASDGNTET
+4823 TVADGNTET

-4861 EMKSLVENLKENL
+4861 EMKSLVENLKQNL

-4898 GDINLSLGNYNFN
+4898 GDINISLGNYNFN

-4950 EGSDMGVLMGRENMM
+4950 EGNDMGVLMGRENMM

-4998 GEIDTGLG
+4998 GEIDTGSG

-5021 GDGQDYSVTIG
+5021 GDDQDYSVTIG

-5055 NASAGNDVVKLMG
+5055 NAGAGNDVVKLMG

-5073 NGGEGEDH
+5073 NGGDGDDH

-5095 EEGRDL
+5095 GEGRDL

-5120 VVSGDVIDNLVEDI
+5120 VVSGNVIDNLVEDI
-5134 SSEDN
+5134 RSEDN

-5154 SGYDLKLSILRDPV
+5154 SGYDLKLSILRDP
-5168 SETDQAKFEHIG
+5168 SNDSDQSKFEHIG
-5180 SVTFNDYFD
+5180 SVTFSDYFN
-5189 GKRAQ
+5189 GNRAQ
-5194 MIIAMGE
+5194 VVIGMSD
-5201 KDANGE
+5201 KDLSGE
-5207 REYTTL
+5207 REYTML
-5213 SESSIDALVQ
+5213 SDSAIDALVQ
-5223 AMSGFDP
+5223 AMSGFEP
-5230 QAGDNGFIDNLDSKS
+5230 QAGDNGFIDSLESKS
-5245 RVAISTA
+5245 QAAISMA
-5252 WADVVH
+5252 WSDVVH
-5258 KKGITV
+5258 KKGLMV

>member
-1 MGKPFW
+1 MVFYLIPKRRVWLMGKPFW

-18 SADNGNNDIVAIG
+18 SADDGNNNIVAIG
-31 FGGEI
+31 FGGQI

-52 TVHTGSGNDTVVGG
+52 TVYTGSGNDTVVGG
-66 SAYLRVEDST
+66 SAYLKVEDST
-76 GHLSVK
+76 GHLTVK

-110 HLGHHGDVSY
+110 HLGNHGDVSY

-127 SVKRKGLSGN
+127 GITRKGLSGN
-137 VTFKGAGGYNALWHE
+137 VTFAGAGGYNALWHE
-152 TNHGNLSFAGAGAG
+152 TNQGNLSFTGAGAG
-166 NKLDRTWFDQYQG
+166 NKLDRTWSNRYQG
-179 SRGDV
+179 SHGDV
-184 SFDGAGAANSIS
+184 TFDGAGAANSIS

-237 TRQAED
+237 THQAED
-243 VYQQTHGN
+243 VYTQTRGN

-262 FYSDVAHGD
+262 LYSDVAHGD

-283 TRKGSGSSF
+283 IRKGSGNDF
-292 DAQGMEYAK
+292 AKEGMTNAK
-301 AEDIVLTTA
+301 ADEIVLTKA
-310 KMHGSWIGSGTHAV
+310 VMSGSWIGQDHHV
-324 TAVKSER
+324 TAVKSAS

-337 FAIADGTYTKINK
+337 FAFADSTYTKINK
-350 VRLSNDPKTGKLKY
+350 VQLRNDPQTGELKY
-364 YSEAWYKQGNHL
+364 YSTAWYKEGNHL
-376 SGLARSDVSSAGGF
+376 SNLANQDISDNGGF
-390 EVNPINGGYTLSNIA
+390 TAVNINGAYTLSDLK
-405 VEHQQSLTVHAMEK
+405 VEHQQSVTVHAVEK
-419 DLTEYEWVTY
+419 SLTEYEWVTY
-429 ANGALIDAKDV
+429 ANGAVIDAKEV
-440 VLSDAK
+440 SLSDAK
-446 MGGHAISTDGTKV
+446 MGGHAIYADGTKV
-459 DVQAIKS
+459 DVKAVKS
-466 NRKPNTY
+466 NRQPNTY
-473 VYAKVLGPY
+473 IYAKVLGPY
-482 TKIVVVELANDAETG
+482 TKIVVVELANDPETG
-497 VLKYQARSW
+497 ALKYQARSW

-513 ANLANEDISSANG
+513 ANIANQDISSATG
-526 YHSMGKGG
+526 YNPMGKGG
-534 YSLSALNYSV
+534 YSLSDLHYSV
-544 NAIRSMSETV
+544 NAVRSTSETV
-554 ADIDEYTDQTLF
+554 ADIEEYTDQTLF
-566 KPATDSGESSGD
+566 KPANDSGESSGD
-578 VHFSGAGGGNV
+578 VRFNGAGGGNV

-596 GNVYFNGGGI
+596 GNVHFNGGGI

-630 VKSGEEGD
+630 VKSGEEGE

-653 SKQGKMDVYAGGAV
+653 SQQGKMDVYAGGAV
-667 NVLVRIGDGQYL
+667 NVLVRLGDGQYL
-679 AHLLAYGNISVHKG
+679 AHLLAYGNISVQKG
-693 NGNSRVAM
+693 SGDSRVVM
-701 LGGYNTHTQIGSGH
+701 LGGYNTHTQIGSGN

-720 AGGFNVMTQVGNG
+720 AGGFNVMTQVGKG
-733 EVTSVLAGG
+733 DVAAVLAGG
-742 ANVLTKVGEG
+742 ANVLTKMGEG
-752 ELTAGMLGGAN
+752 ELTSGMLGGAN
-763 VMTHISGDE
+763 VITHISNDD
-772 QASNTTA
+772 QLSNTTA

-793 GDTLAVMGGGA
+793 GNTLAVMGGGA

-811 DGSTTGVMVGGANIL
+811 DGTTTGVMVGGANIL

-868 DGTSIAAMIGAGNI
+868 DGTSIAVMIGAGNI

-958 FTHIGNGSTFAAM
+958 FTHIGHGSTFAAM
-971 IGQANVMT
+971 IGQANIMT

-996 YTHVGDGTSLGLFA
+996 MTHVGDGTSLGLFA
-1010 GEMNVMTK
+1010 GEVNVMTK

-1102 LLISDIGNV
+1102 LLISDVGNV

-1126 KANIVTKVGDG
+1126 KANLITKVGDG
-1137 LGINV
+1137 LGVNV

-1162 KGEANILTKVG
+1162 KGEANLITKVG
-1173 DGQEVSVVQGKANI
+1173 DGQEVSVVQGEANI

-1206 ITKVGDGRN
+1206 ITKVGHGQN

-1240 KGNVVT
+1240 KGNIVT
-1246 KVGDGMQVTAAKGK
+1246 KVGDGMQVTAAKGQ
-1260 ANITTTVGNGLSV
+1260 ANITTTVGNGLNV

-1278 DANINTKVGNGVS
+1278 DANINTKVGDGVS

-1322 HIGDGLNINA
+1322 HVGDGLNINA
-1332 SYARNNVAIKVGN
+1332 SYAQNNVAIKVGN

-1364 ALFDNVKQTLL
+1364 ALFDNIKQTVL

-1390 EASTSGTQK
+1390 EASSSGTHK

-1413 GFQMDAIEEVGSD
+1413 GFQMDAIKEVGSD

-1441 DLNEMDNDL
+1441 DLNKMQHAINVDD
-1450 NIDGAS
+1450 S
-1456 DHAPNLIVNGDFEQG
+1456 SVQAPNLIVNGDFELG
-1471 DRGWQST
+1471 EHGWQST
-1478 HGVEASYSGSVY
+1478 HGVEASYAGSVY
-1490 GVNGEGHGTR
+1490 GVEGEGHGAR

-1505 THTNTSLYQDLTDL
+1505 TYTNTSLYQDLANL
-1519 TEGEVIAVSFDFAKR
+1519 AQGEVIAVSFDFAKR

-1564 KTLKLTAH
+1564 KTLKLTAY

-1596 VAKSESSPQANAV
+1596 VATSESSQQANAIR
-1609 SEHAKQN
+1609 EHATQN
-1616 QASQNALSDK
+1616 PAAQNALSDK

-1660 AIENN
+1660 ALENN
-1665 GQAQRDAVKEES
+1665 GQAQRDAVQEES
-1677 EAVTAELTT
+1677 EAITAELTK

-1694 DGQATHTGKSGEQ
+1694 DSQATHTGESGDQ
-1707 WRNDFAGGLLD
+1707 WRNEFASGLLA
-1718 GVQSQIDDAKQLA
+1718 GVQIQLDDAKQLA
-1731 SDKMAAAKQTQSDN
+1731 NGKIAEAKQTHADN
-1745 NSKVKDSIAK
+1745 QNKVKDAVAK

-1769 AEQDIAEAK
+1769 AEQDIADAQ
-1778 ADAETR
+1778 ADAEKR
-1784 KADAVAKSHDAKQ
+1784 KADALAKGKDAQQ
-1797 AESDAHSAANDA
+1797 AESDAHHAINNA
-1809 QSRGDRDAMNAE
+1809 QSRGDRDVELAE

-1827 QNDAQGA
+1827 QADAQGA

-1843 RQGVAGSG
+1843 RQGVTGSG
-1851 LSGNAHR
+1851 LSGNAHS
-1858 VEGAGETGSHVNTDS
+1858 VEGAGETDSHVNTDS
-1873 QTNADGRFSDG
+1873 QTNADGRFSEG
-1884 LTEQELEALEGATN
+1884 LTEQEQEALEGATN

-1910 SKNSGST
+1910 AKNSVSSM
-1917 ITSMFMEANAD
+1917 TSMFSETNSK
-1928 SIVVDTTASQDVVRK
+1928 SIVVPTKVSPEPERQEVTRRD
-1943 EVRISGV
+1943 VRISGV
-1950 NLVGLGEASHDSAE
+1950 NLE
-1964 SLVAARAEKVANL
+1964 SLSAVQGSQPTGQLASKS
-1977 YRWLDTDNDVAT
+1977 
-1989 DKYVPVPGFERVDA
+1989 VPGFKSHFASTSIGIENELSGLVVVLPKNSAQTFGYVHDSQGNPLFMLTKDMNQGGYGNPVGINDIQGVNNWQTHTIELVTYPSEISDTAAVESRKEAMLWLAKEFTDHINQSNHQSLPHL
-2003 DVSDE
+2003 VSDDG
-2008 VKQRMIQS
+2008 RF
-2016 MSGYIEH
+2016 
-2023 TDNQVPKDQ
+2023 
-2032 AQALATLFVE
+2032 TLVI
-2042 STLDY
+2042 SN
-2047 DWDKRVEFLTKLESY
+2047 S
-2062 GYSFETPHA
+2062 
-2071 EKSIVSFWSGKN
+2071 
-2083 FKQYRDVLDN
+2083 
-2093 AQTDGK
+2093 
-2099 KVVYDIDVKGN
+2099 
-2110 AFAIDLNKHLM
+2110 KHLIAA
-2121 RWGGLFLDPDNAE
+2121 GNGT
-2134 QNQLK
+2134 
-2139 SSIDAATFSNTG
+2139 SIDAQGKTIGMTPSGQQATMAISAKEFGTSSSPEVRLLESAPWYQAGLRDEFLANAKNTTLDDPATAQNVYAYLT
-2151 FWSSV
+2151 SV
-2156 YATGA
+2156 YSKTADLAKEYGIYINDWDPASEGFSPNA
-2161 QHDVYVIAE
+2161 QGLTDPKVKNAWSILPRTKPVRMLELLSAEDSRYVRQQIAE
-2170 GGVRLGNYFWHVELP
+2170 KLKGTYSESLAKNVFEYFQYGGEVAGHGINNATTGSVQQPEP
-2185 ALRQLQREGL
+2185 AILFEFRSVPSALSDF
-2195 VGEIRLL
+2195 VP
-2202 DKPVS
+2202 KTAS
-2207 EYKDLP
+2207 
-2213 ADEIGRRLTDAGVG
+2213 T
-2227 VKVRFDALSSARQAE
+2227 VKVDVKALDHFDSASRKAIITEVNALVSGSEDFDAWYQEYRASKGQPPVKNPKSSASANHKAE
-2242 LLADNPDDYR
+2242 WLMTQHAEQWAKITAPYTDNHETLTSTKLASNDKE
-2252 ADTLVELDVKLSAID
+2252 ELHALGETSNLEHNKQQENVASIINT
-2267 SMLRESLPFYSLR
+2267 MLNDMLPFYALR

-2297 SWPGSD
+2297 AWPGTE
-2303 DKSKTILLDNPEDAA
+2303 DKSKTIILENPEDAA
-2318 QQKAI
+2318 QHKAI

-2343 VDNKVLSHHDGR
+2343 VDNKVISHHEGR
-2355 TRILAQKEDG
+2355 THVLAQKVDG
-2365 AWTYNTNS
+2365 AWQYNATV

-2381 LDAAHVSG
+2381 LDAANVTG
-2389 KVRGES
+2389 KIRGES
-2395 YQKVIDALA
+2395 YQQVIDALTD
-2404 EYHASTA
+2404 YHARIT
-2411 EHADYEL
+2411 EYADYEP
-2418 ESVEQLV
+2418 ESVEKLL

-2430 IEGYALGHP
+2430 IEGYVLGHP
-2439 DSGRLEAMN
+2439 DSGRVEAMN

-2455 SRLEEVSV
+2455 TRLDEVSLLSV
-2463 LAVSEQSIKAHD
+2463 AEQTIQAQD
-2475 SFSRLYDQLDNAH
+2475 SFSRLYDQLEAAN
-2488 LKQSKHLYL
+2488 LKESKHLYL
-2497 DGNGDFVTKGK
+2497 DQNGDFVTKGK
-2508 GNLAKI
+2508 GNLANI
-2514 DQLGGSDA
+2514 DLLGSREA
-2522 VLEKVKASVNH
+2522 VLEKVKLTVSN
-2533 EYGQAIADTIF
+2533 EYGQTVADTIF
-2544 AGLSANELA
+2544 AGLSAKDLA
-2553 KDGKGIDIT
+2553 KDGKGIDIA
-2562 GLNRIHQAL
+2562 GLNKVHQAI
-2571 EQHMSPV
+2571 EQHLSPV
-2578 SATMYIWKP
+2578 SATLYIWKP

-2604 TQIDA
+2604 TQLEG
-2609 QAAADFNKQ
+2609 QAAADFNQQ

-2632 IRNIFNVATEYQP
+2632 ISNILNVATKDQP

-2658 HQNDTLEHDMASEEN
+2658 HQNDTLEHDVASEEN
-2673 DGFGLNDGETKL
+2673 DGFGLHDGDIKL

-2698 DAAYKDASEGY
+2698 DASFKEASEGY

-2720 VSTGIPAHVF
+2720 ETTGIPAHVF
-2730 QPFVDQWNDTSYDM
+2730 QPFVEQWNDTSYDM

-2749 RFAQELQKQAQASGD
+2749 RFAQELRLQAQRSDD
-2764 PALVAKRIDNVVRLF
+2764 PELLEKRIGNVVRQF

-2785 EIEAFKASQADEGRV
+2785 EIETFKASQADQGRV

-2813 QAEWN
+2813 QAEWH
-2818 RLSHDPDARY
+2818 RLSNDPDARY

-2848 DKLIGHTWR
+2848 DKLIGHTWL

-2890 VNDDLDAL
+2890 VTDVLDAL
-2898 SGSEKHKDKVAIEN
+2898 SGNEKPKENVAIEN

-2917 RDKVPLSPLTRFLN
+2917 RDKESLSPLTRFLN
-2931 NELYGERDARRKI
+2931 NELYGNKEARRKI
-2944 GDITQTLLDHAVEKG
+2944 GEITQTLLDHAVEKG
-2959 ESQKVTLK
+2959 ESQKITLQ

-2982 SSDDE
+2982 PSEGE
-2987 TSTTSGKVVLFLHGS
+2987 TSSPSGKVVLFLHGS

-3010 SAIRSHYQ
+3010 SAIRNHYQ

-3062 PSNIILHGYS
+3062 PSNIIIHGYS

-3117 GIVGT
+3117 GIVGA

-3127 NGQFSVEKNLKG
+3127 NGQFSVEKNLEG
-3139 LPQETPILLLTD
+3139 LPKETSILLLTD
-3151 NEGLGEEGEK
+3151 NEGLGNEGEK
-3161 LRVKL
+3161 LRTKL
-3166 SNSGFN
+3166 TASGYN

-3181 HEASNRLMSQYTGQI
+3181 HEASNRLMSQYADQI
-3196 VSDLL
+3196 VSGLSSSASVDEDLDQQGL
-3201 NTQHIKH
+3201 DTTSTKDQGISNKNDHLQVVDSK
-3208 NEAKLNLEPHGK
+3208 EA
-3220 NYESRDLIL
+3220 
-3229 KPISQPET
+3229 
-3237 VELGMPEVDQKV
+3237 
-3249 LADIAER
+3249 LADRKILH
-3256 ENVIIGVRPVDE
+3256 NQDVN
-3268 KSKSLIAS
+3268 S
-3276 KMYSSKGL
+3276 
-3284 FVKAK
+3284 
-3289 SSDWGP
+3289 WGP
-3295 MSGFIPVD
+3295 
-3303 QSFAKASARR
+3303 
-3313 DLETFNRHAEQSI
+3313 
-3326 QSGNAVSADLYL
+3326 
-3338 NQVRVEELVS
+3338 
-3348 KYHSLTPLELDDQS
+3348 
-3362 GMYKTTATNGDQS
+3362 
-3375 VPFFLNRVTVDGN
+3375 
-3388 ELWQVHYIT
+3388 IT
-3397 NGELAP
+3397 
-3403 FKVIG
+3403 
-3408 DPVSKQ
+3408 
-3414 PMTADYDLLTVM
+3414 
-3426 YSYGDLGPQDKVK
+3426 
-3439 QPLTWQQWKDS
+3439 
-3450 VTYEDLTPKYK
+3450 
-3461 ELYSNEDLYNKK
+3461 
-3473 DGASLGNVSGRLK
+3473 
-3486 ELKDRINVDLGRTN
+3486 
-3500 GLEMVHHGADDAN
+3500 
-3513 PYAVMAD
+3513 
-3520 NFPATFFVPKSL
+3520 
-3532 FAEDGL
+3532 
-3538 GEGKGSIQTYFNV
+3538 
-3551 NEQGAVVIR
+3551 
-3560 NPQEFSDFQQVTINA
+3560 
-3575 SFRAS
+3575 
-3580 FNDKW
+3580 
-3585 NHGLDEPLF
+3585 
-3594 TTKRKLSHEFLNKR
+3594 
-3608 DQLLKKL
+3608 
-3615 SGGRL
+3615 
-3620 DAQDETLVAL
+3620 
-3630 GNPDDVSGNKAIVA
+3630 
-3644 VDVSQIFTRQELKE
+3644 
-3658 RANVFAKPI
+3658 
-3667 GASYQG
+3667 
-3673 ILDQLDLVHQTVSRD
+3673 
-3688 QIVASFELNKKVNAY
+3688 
-3703 IAEHPTSGRN
+3703 
-3713 QALTQLKEQITS
+3713 
-3725 ALFIGKM
+3725 
-3732 QVAQVDIDAIAQT
+3732 
-3745 RPELAARIFM
+3745 
-3755 VAIEEANGEHRG
+3755 
-3767 LTDMMVRWAN
+3767 
-3777 EDPYLAPKQGYK
+3777 
-3789 GETPNDLGFDAKYHV
+3789 
-3804 DLGDHYADFKQWL
+3804 
-3817 ETSQSNGLLSKATLD
+3817 
-3832 ESTKTVHLGYSYQEL
+3832 
-3847 QDLTGVESVQMAF
+3847 
-3860 YFLKEAAKKVDPIS
+3860 
-3874 GDSAEMILLKKF
+3874 
-3886 ADKSYL
+3886 
-3892 SQLDSDRMDQI
+3892 
-3903 EGIYRSSHET
+3903 
-3913 DVDAWDRRYSGAG
+3913 
-3926 YDELTNKLA
+3926 
-3935 GATGVDEQLSVLLDD
+3935 
-3950 RKGLLIG
+3950 
-3957 EVHGSDVNGLR
+3957 
-3968 FVNEQM
+3968 
-3974 DALKK
+3974 
-3979 QGVTVI
+3979 
-3985 GLEHLRSDLA
+3985 
-3995 QPLIDRYLATG
+3995 
-4006 VMSSE
+4006 
-4011 LSAMLKTKHLD
+4011 
-4022 ATLFENARANG
+4022 
-4033 MRIVALDANSSARP
+4033 
-4047 NVQGTEHGLM
+4047 
-4057 YRAGAA
+4057 
-4063 NNIAVEVLQSL
+4063 
-4074 PDDEKFVAIYGK
+4074 
-4086 AHLQSHKGIEG
+4086 
-4097 FVPGITHRLDLPALR
+4097 
-4112 VSDSNQFRV
+4112 
-4121 EQDDMTLRVVYDD
+4121 
-4134 VANKPKLTFKDS
+4134 
-4146 LSGANTAIHN
+4146 
-4156 QNVNDWERVA
+4156 
-4166 VTPTADGGET
+4166 VTPTTDGGET

-4185 MENDSVVANAAANL
+4185 MENDDVVAKAAANL

-4240 RDDSDSNNTH
+4240 RDHSESNNTR

-4256 EDLAAKLANFQ
+4256 DELAVKLAKFQ
-4267 QSFSQAENI
+4267 QSFNQAENI
-4276 NNTPDHISIVGCSL
+4276 NNKPDHISIVGCSL

-4307 DVNGLRVDVSAR
+4307 DANGLRVDVSVR
-4319 SSELAVDATGRKHTK
+4319 SSELAVDEAGRKHTK
-4334 DENGD
+4334 DANGD
-4339 WIQKAETNK
+4339 WVQKAENNK
-4348 VSLSWNE
+4348 VSLSWDA
-4355 QGEVIAKEE
+4355 QGEVVAKDE

-4378 RIGVSDVGE
+4378 RIGVNNVDE
-4387 IARGAIGDN
+4387 PARGAIGDN

-4404 KRKVETETSSS
+4404 KRKPETEVIANSSS
-4415 AANNKL
+4415 SNQF

-4431 GDGEFTAVNWGTSN
+4431 GEGEFTAVNWGTSN

-4450 GSGGFKSL
+4450 GTGGFKSL

-4469 GNGESKHSVDMGGYQ
+4469 GDGESKHSVDIGGYQ
-4484 ALEGAQMFIGNRNV
+4484 ALEGAQMFLGNRNV
-4498 SFNLGQSNDLLVM
+4498 SFNFGHSNDLILM

-4526 GAARISGVLQS
+4526 GAARISGVLQG
-4537 IATSGEDQDW
+4537 IATSGEGEDW

-4572 SSSVDYTCLVELDS
+4572 SSSVDYTTLVELDS
-4586 HNERSS
+4586 QNERDS

-4597 DTEAA
+4597 DAEAT

-4608 QWLSGNSDSSA
+4608 QWLSGNGNSGTSQ
-4619 GKLSRADKLRQANEK
+4619 LSRADKLRQANEK

-4672 SLFGLMTQQFSATGQ
+4672 SLFGLMTQQFTATGQ

-4693 YTPEDLPRQLKNKLL
+4693 YTPQDLPRQLKNKLL
-4708 GQMAGIG
+4708 GQLAGVG

-4722 IFGVDYTTSGQIVSR
+4722 IFGVDYTASGQIVSR
-4737 NGEAVDGVAILT
+4737 NGQAVDGVAILK

-4763 QAFVDPAKLLDSLKS
+4763 QAFVDPAKLLDSLKA
-4778 GIDMGADGIQS
+4778 GIDMGADGIKS

-4795 LKDKAPEE
+4795 LKEKAPEE
-4803 EENKS
+4803 EKDNS
-4808 AVSVNGTSVNSAQGA
+4808 SVSVNGANVNSAQGA
-4823 TASDGNTET
+4823 TMADGNTET
-4832 AETQDRAFGF
+4832 AETQDRALGF

-4861 EMKSLVENLKENL
+4861 EMKSLVENLKQNL

-4898 GDINLSLGNYNFN
+4898 GDINISLGNYNFN

-4950 EGSDMGVLMGRENMM
+4950 EGHDMGVLMGRENMM

-4998 GEIDTGLG
+4998 GEIDTGSG

-5021 GDGQDYSVTIG
+5021 GDDQDYSVTIG

-5046 NVFGNYNRI
+5046 NIFGNYNRI
-5055 NASAGNDVVKLMG
+5055 NAGAGNDVVKLMG

-5073 NGGEGEDH
+5073 NGGDGDDH

-5095 EEGRDL
+5095 GEGRDL

-5134 SSEDN
+5134 RSEDN

-5154 SGYDLKLSILRDPV
+5154 SGYDLKLSILRDP
-5168 SETDQAKFEHIG
+5168 SNDSDQSKFEHIG
-5180 SVTFNDYFD
+5180 SVTFSDYFN
-5189 GKRAQ
+5189 GNRAQ
-5194 MIIAMGE
+5194 VVIGMSE
-5201 KDANGE
+5201 KDLSGE
-5207 REYTTL
+5207 REYTML
-5213 SESSIDALVQ
+5213 SDSAIDALVQ
-5223 AMSGFDP
+5223 AMSGFEP
-5230 QAGDNGFIDNLDSKS
+5230 QAGDNGFIDSLESKS
-5245 RVAISTA
+5245 QAAISMA
-5252 WADVVH
+5252 WSDVVH
-5258 KKGITV
+5258 KKGLMV

>member
-18 SADNGNNDIVAIG
+18 SADDGNNSIVAIG

-52 TVHTGSGNDTVVGG
+52 TVYTGSGNDTVVGG
-66 SAYLRVEDST
+66 SAYLRVEDTT

-110 HLGHHGDVSY
+110 HLGNHGDASY
-120 GGAAAYN
+120 SGAAAYN
-127 SVKRKGLSGN
+127 GITRKGLSGN

-152 TNHGNLSFAGAGAG
+152 TNQGNLSFVGAGAG
-166 NKLDRTWFDQYQG
+166 NKLDRTWFNRYQG

-184 SFDGAGAANSIS
+184 TFDGAGAANSIS

-243 VYQQTHGN
+243 VYAQTRGN

-262 FYSDVAHGD
+262 LYSDVAHGD

-301 AEDIVLTTA
+301 AEDIVLTA
-310 KMHGSWIGSGTHAV
+310 AQMHGLSIDNGDKFHAV

-350 VRLSNDPKTGKLKY
+350 VRLYNDPETGKLKY
-364 YSEAWYKQGNHL
+364 YSEAWFKRGNHL
-376 SGLARSDVSSAGGF
+376 AELARSDVSSAGGF

-405 VEHQQSLTVHAMEK
+405 VEHQQSVTVHAVEK
-419 DLTEYEWVTY
+419 NLTEYEWVTY
-429 ANGALIDAKDV
+429 ANGTLIDAKDV
-440 VLSDAK
+440 ALSEAK
-446 MGGHAISTDGTKV
+446 MGGHAISTDGTTV
-459 DVQAIKS
+459 DVQAVKS
-466 NRKPNTY
+466 NSKPNTY

-482 TKIVVVELANDAETG
+482 TKIVVVELANDPKTG
-497 VLKYQARSW
+497 ALKYQARSW
-506 YKEGDHT
+506 YKEGNHT

-534 YSLSALNYSV
+534 YSLSDLHYSV
-544 NAIRSMSETV
+544 NAVRSTSETV

-578 VHFSGAGGGNV
+578 VRFNGAGGGNV

-693 NGNSRVAM
+693 NGNSRVVM
-701 LGGYNTHTQIGSGH
+701 LGGYNTHTQIGSGN

-720 AGGFNVMTQVGNG
+720 AGGFNVMTQVGKG
-733 EVTSVLAGG
+733 DVASVLAGG
-742 ANVLTKVGEG
+742 ANVLTKVGDG
-752 ELTAGMLGGAN
+752 DLTAGMLGGAN
-763 VMTHISGDE
+763 VITHISGDNE
-772 QASNTTA
+772 TSNTTA

-793 GDTLAVMGGGA
+793 GNTLAVMGGGA
-804 NVLTHVG
+804 NALTHVG
-811 DGSTTGVMVGGANIL
+811 DGTTTGVMVGGANIL

-868 DGTSIAAMIGAGNI
+868 DGTSIAVMIGAGNI

-958 FTHIGNGSTFAAM
+958 FTHVGSGSTFAAM
-971 IGQANVMT
+971 IGQANIMT

-996 YTHVGDGTSLGLFA
+996 YTHVGDGTSLGIFA
-1010 GEMNVMTK
+1010 GEVNVMTK

-1126 KANIVTKVGDG
+1126 KANIITKVGDG
-1137 LGINV
+1137 LGVNV

-1162 KGEANILTKVG
+1162 KGEANIITKVG

-1206 ITKVGDGRN
+1206 ITKVGNGRN

-1240 KGNVVT
+1240 KGNIVT

-1260 ANITTTVGNGLSV
+1260 ANITTTVGDGLSV

-1278 DANINTKVGNGVS
+1278 DANINTKVGDGVS

-1322 HIGDGLNINA
+1322 HVGDGLNINA
-1332 SYARNNVAIKVGN
+1332 SYAQNNVTIKVGN

-1364 ALFDNVKQTLL
+1364 ALFDNIKQTVL

-1390 EASTSGTQK
+1390 EASSSGTQK

-1413 GFQMDAIEEVGSD
+1413 GFQMEAIEEVGSD

-1441 DLNEMDNDL
+1441 DLNKMQNALDV
-1450 NIDGAS
+1450 DGSS
-1456 DHAPNLIVNGDFEQG
+1456 DQTQAPNLIVNGDFEQG
-1471 DRGWQST
+1471 DRGWKST
-1478 HGVEASYSGSVY
+1478 HGVEASYSGNVY
-1490 GVNGEGHGTR
+1490 GVNGEGHGAR

-1505 THTNTSLYQDLTDL
+1505 TYTNTSLYQDLTDL

-1596 VAKSESSPQANAV
+1596 VAKSESSQQANAV
-1609 SEHAKQN
+1609 SEHATQN

-1638 EKQKQLDAVA
+1638 EKQKQLDAIA

-1660 AIENN
+1660 ALENN

-1677 EAVTAELTT
+1677 EAVTAELTK

-1694 DGQATHTGKSGEQ
+1694 DGQATHSGESGDQ

-1718 GVQSQIDDAKQLA
+1718 GVQSQLDDAKQLA
-1731 SDKMAAAKQTQSDN
+1731 NDKIAAAKQTQSDN
-1745 NSKVKDSIAK
+1745 NSKVKESVAK
-1755 SEAGVAKGE
+1755 SEAGVAQGE

-1784 KADAVAKSHDAKQ
+1784 KADAVAKSNDAKQ

-1827 QNDAQGA
+1827 QNDAKGT

-1843 RQGVAGSG
+1843 REGVAGSG
-1851 LSGNAHR
+1851 LSGNAHS
-1858 VEGAGETGSHVNTDS
+1858 VEGAGETGSHVNTDG
-1873 QTNADGRFSDG
+1873 QTNADGRFSEG
-1884 LTEQELEALEGATN
+1884 LSEQEQEALEGATN

-1910 SKNSGST
+1910 GKNSGST
-1917 ITSMFMEANAD
+1917 ITSMFTETNSD
-1928 SIVVDTTASQDVVRK
+1928 SIVVPTTASQDVVRQ
-1943 EVRISGV
+1943 EIRISGV
-1950 NLVGLGEASHDSAE
+1950 NLEGLSGGQGNQTTGPHSSK
-1964 SLVAARAEKVANL
+1964 S
-1977 YRWLDTDNDVAT
+1977 
-1989 DKYVPVPGFERVDA
+1989 VPGFQSHFASTSIGIENELSGLVVVLPKNSAQTFGYVHDSQGNPLFMLTKDMNQGGYSNPAGITDINGLNNWQTHTIELVTYPSETSDTTAIESRKEA
-2003 DVSDE
+2003 MLWLAKEFTGHINQSNHQSLPQLVSDDGRFTLVISNSKHLIAAGNGTAIEAQGQTIGMTPSGQQATMAISAKEFGSSSSLE
-2008 VKQRMIQS
+2008 VRLLESAPWYQS
-2016 MSGYIEH
+2016 GLRDEFLANSNEHKLDDPEAAQNVYAYLTSVYSKTADLAKEFGIYINDWDPASEGFSPNAQGLTDPKVKNAWEILPRTKPVKMLELLSADDSRYVRQQIIEKLKGSHSESLAKNVFEYFQYGGEVAGHGINNATTGSAQQPEPAILFEFRSVPSVLSEFVPKTESTAKVDVKALDHFDSASRKAIIVEVNALVSGSDDFDAWYQEYRASKGQPPVKNPKSSASANHKAEWLMTQYADKWAKITAPYIESNE
-2023 TDNQVPKDQ
+2023 TSTSTQTTVDSGEVLKGLQDDFKRYGDALNPDTSVPGKSKDIRTTKDFLNGYKNDHAKEIVDGFRSDMSIKQ
-2032 AQALATLFVE
+2032 LVDLF
-2042 STLDY
+2042 
-2047 DWDKRVEFLTKLESY
+2047 
-2062 GYSFETPHA
+2062 
-2071 EKSIVSFWSGKN
+2071 
-2083 FKQYRDVLDN
+2083 
-2093 AQTDGK
+2093 
-2099 KVVYDIDVKGN
+2099 VKGN
-2110 AFAIDLNKHLM
+2110 
-2121 RWGGLFLDPDNAE
+2121 WSAE
-2134 QNQLK
+2134 QKGALAWEIESRALK
-2139 SSIDAATFSNTG
+2139 VTFQNKSEKYNRL
-2151 FWSSV
+2151 FRE
-2156 YATGA
+2156 
-2161 QHDVYVIAE
+2161 IA
-2170 GGVRLGNYFWHVELP
+2170 
-2185 ALRQLQREGL
+2185 
-2195 VGEIRLL
+2195 
-2202 DKPVS
+2202 S
-2207 EYKDLP
+2207 
-2213 ADEIGRRLTDAGVG
+2213 AGV
-2227 VKVRFDALSSARQAE
+2227 VDA
-2242 LLADNPDDYR
+2242 
-2252 ADTLVELDVKLSAID
+2252 
-2267 SMLRESLPFYSLR
+2267 
-2280 TERNL
+2280 
-2285 LVQEGDEGFEVR
+2285 
-2297 SWPGSD
+2297 
-2303 DKSKTILLDNPEDAA
+2303 
-2318 QQKAI
+2318 KA
-2323 ERFILANFDNFE
+2323 
-2335 QMPDELFL
+2335 
-2343 VDNKVLSHHDGR
+2343 
-2355 TRILAQKEDG
+2355 T
-2365 AWTYNTNS
+2365 
-2373 ELMSVTEL
+2373 
-2381 LDAAHVSG
+2381 
-2389 KVRGES
+2389 
-2395 YQKVIDALA
+2395 
-2404 EYHASTA
+2404 
-2411 EHADYEL
+2411 
-2418 ESVEQLV
+2418 EQLAPQ
-2425 NLRKK
+2425 L
-2430 IEGYALGHP
+2430 
-2439 DSGRLEAMN
+2439 M
-2448 SLLNQVN
+2448 LLN
-2455 SRLEEVSV
+2455 
-2463 LAVSEQSIKAHD
+2463 
-2475 SFSRLYDQLDNAH
+2475 
-2488 LKQSKHLYL
+2488 
-2497 DGNGDFVTKGK
+2497 
-2508 GNLAKI
+2508 
-2514 DQLGGSDA
+2514 
-2522 VLEKVKASVNH
+2522 
-2533 EYGQAIADTIF
+2533 
-2544 AGLSANELA
+2544 LS
-2553 KDGKGIDIT
+2553 
-2562 GLNRIHQAL
+2562 
-2571 EQHMSPV
+2571 
-2578 SATMYIWKP
+2578 
-2587 SDHSALG
+2587 
-2594 HAALQIGQGR
+2594 
-2604 TQIDA
+2604 
-2609 QAAADFNKQ
+2609 
-2618 NYVSWWPLGSKSSN
+2618 
-2632 IRNIFNVATEYQP
+2632 
-2645 DLKLRWS
+2645 
-2652 DFSQPA
+2652 
-2658 HQNDTLEHDMASEEN
+2658 N
-2673 DGFGLNDGETKL
+2673 DGFGGRCDPLSKL
-2685 KRFIEKLNAAKGI
+2685 
-2698 DAAYKDASEGY
+2698 
-2709 ASVLLGNPDML
+2709 V
-2720 VSTGIPAHVF
+2720 
-2730 QPFVDQWNDTSYDM
+2730 
-2744 MDVAN
+2744 
-2749 RFAQELQKQAQASGD
+2749 
-2764 PALVAKRIDNVVRLF
+2764 LVAKQ
-2779 AERALE
+2779 LE
-2785 EIEAFKASQADEGRV
+2785 NDGQVGVARQLLEKMYSAAAVLSNPTLYSDSEKANASKLLSSLAAIHAKNPMHDTSMKVWQEK
-2800 FRINLEGLDVAAM
+2800 LEGKQALTVNGVVEKITDASANGKPVLLELDAPKHAMAAWAKGSGDDRVYGFYDPNAGIVEFSS
-2813 QAEWN
+2813 AE
-2818 RLSHDPDARY
+2818 
-2828 QLLTKN
+2828 
-2834 CSSTVAKVLKAGGA
+2834 
-2848 DKLIGHTWR
+2848 
-2857 PKFGVWTPTEL
+2857 KFGDYLTRFFGKSDLNMAQTYELGKNAAGEIIFNRVVVMDGNTLANYKPTFGDKTTMQGILDLPVFDATPINKPEVT
-2868 FNFGQAL
+2868 
-2875 QEAQLEIAAKKQSHQ
+2875 
-2890 VNDDLDAL
+2890 DAL
-2898 SGSEKHKDKVAIEN
+2898 SGNEKHKENVAIEN

-2917 RDKVPLSPLTRFLN
+2917 RDKESLSPLTRFLN
-2931 NELYGERDARRKI
+2931 NELYGEKDARRKI
-2944 GDITQTLLDHAVEKG
+2944 GDITQTLLDHAVENG

-2972 LTGYYHQGTA
+2972 LTGYYHQGAA
-2982 SSDDE
+2982 SSEGE
-2987 TSTTSGKVVLFLHGS
+2987 TSATSGKVVLFLHGS

-3010 SAIRSHYQ
+3010 SAIRNHYQ

-3062 PSNIILHGYS
+3062 PSNIIIHGYS

-3108 TAHEVANPA
+3108 TAHEMANPA
-3117 GIVGT
+3117 GIVGA

-3139 LPQETPILLLTD
+3139 LPKETPILLLTD

-3161 LRVKL
+3161 LRAKL
-3166 SNSGFN
+3166 AIAGYN

-3181 HEASNRLMSQYTGQI
+3181 HEASNRLMGQYADQI
-3196 VSDLL
+3196 VSGLFNAEQAAVEAGEVLKGLEKDFKRYGDALKPDTSVPGKSKDIRTTKDFLNGYKNDHAKEIVDGFRSDMSIKQLVDLFVKGNWSAEQKGALAWEIESRALKVTFQNKSEKYNRLFREIASAGVVDAKATEQLAPQLMLL
-3201 NTQHIKH
+3201 NLSNDGFGGRCDPLSKLVLV
-3208 NEAKLNLEPHGK
+3208 AKQLENDG
-3220 NYESRDLIL
+3220 
-3229 KPISQPET
+3229 Q
-3237 VELGMPEVDQKV
+3237 V
-3249 LADIAER
+3249 
-3256 ENVIIGVRPVDE
+3256 GVARQLLE
-3268 KSKSLIAS
+3268 
-3276 KMYSSKGL
+3276 KMYSAAAVLSNPTLYSDSEKANASKL
-3284 FVKAK
+3284 LSSLAAIHAK
-3289 SSDWGP
+3289 NP
-3295 MSGFIPVD
+3295 MHDTSMKVWQEKLEGKQALTVNGVVEKITD
-3303 QSFAKASARR
+3303 ASANGKPV
-3313 DLETFNRHAEQSI
+3313 L
-3326 QSGNAVSADLYL
+3326 
-3338 NQVRVEELVS
+3338 
-3348 KYHSLTPLELDDQS
+3348 LELDAPGHAMAAWAKGSGDDRVYGFYDPNAGIVEFSSAEKFGDYLTRFFGKSDLNMAQS
-3362 GMYKTTATNGDQS
+3362 YKLGKNDAGEAIFNRVVVMDGNTLASYKPTFGDKTT
-3375 VPFFLNRVTVDGN
+3375 
-3388 ELWQVHYIT
+3388 
-3397 NGELAP
+3397 
-3403 FKVIG
+3403 
-3408 DPVSKQ
+3408 
-3414 PMTADYDLLTVM
+3414 M
-3426 YSYGDLGPQDKVK
+3426 
-3439 QPLTWQQWKDS
+3439 
-3450 VTYEDLTPKYK
+3450 
-3461 ELYSNEDLYNKK
+3461 
-3473 DGASLGNVSGRLK
+3473 
-3486 ELKDRINVDLGRTN
+3486 
-3500 GLEMVHHGADDAN
+3500 
-3513 PYAVMAD
+3513 
-3520 NFPATFFVPKSL
+3520 
-3532 FAEDGL
+3532 
-3538 GEGKGSIQTYFNV
+3538 
-3551 NEQGAVVIR
+3551 
-3560 NPQEFSDFQQVTINA
+3560 
-3575 SFRAS
+3575 
-3580 FNDKW
+3580 
-3585 NHGLDEPLF
+3585 
-3594 TTKRKLSHEFLNKR
+3594 
-3608 DQLLKKL
+3608 
-3615 SGGRL
+3615 
-3620 DAQDETLVAL
+3620 
-3630 GNPDDVSGNKAIVA
+3630 
-3644 VDVSQIFTRQELKE
+3644 
-3658 RANVFAKPI
+3658 
-3667 GASYQG
+3667 QG
-3673 ILDQLDLVHQTVSRD
+3673 ILDLPV
-3688 QIVASFELNKKVNAY
+3688 
-3703 IAEHPTSGRN
+3703 
-3713 QALTQLKEQITS
+3713 
-3725 ALFIGKM
+3725 
-3732 QVAQVDIDAIAQT
+3732 
-3745 RPELAARIFM
+3745 
-3755 VAIEEANGEHRG
+3755 
-3767 LTDMMVRWAN
+3767 
-3777 EDPYLAPKQGYK
+3777 
-3789 GETPNDLGFDAKYHV
+3789 FDATPMKKSGTSDV
-3804 DLGDHYADFKQWL
+3804 DGNA
-3817 ETSQSNGLLSKATLD
+3817 KAVDDT
-3832 ESTKTVHLGYSYQEL
+3832 
-3847 QDLTGVESVQMAF
+3847 
-3860 YFLKEAAKKVDPIS
+3860 KEA
-3874 GDSAEMILLKKF
+3874 
-3886 ADKSYL
+3886 
-3892 SQLDSDRMDQI
+3892 
-3903 EGIYRSSHET
+3903 
-3913 DVDAWDRRYSGAG
+3913 
-3926 YDELTNKLA
+3926 LA
-3935 GATGVDEQLSVLLDD
+3935 G
-3950 RKGLLIG
+3950 
-3957 EVHGSDVNGLR
+3957 
-3968 FVNEQM
+3968 
-3974 DALKK
+3974 
-3979 QGVTVI
+3979 
-3985 GLEHLRSDLA
+3985 
-3995 QPLIDRYLATG
+3995 
-4006 VMSSE
+4006 
-4011 LSAMLKTKHLD
+4011 
-4022 ATLFENARANG
+4022 
-4033 MRIVALDANSSARP
+4033 
-4047 NVQGTEHGLM
+4047 
-4057 YRAGAA
+4057 
-4063 NNIAVEVLQSL
+4063 
-4074 PDDEKFVAIYGK
+4074 GK
-4086 AHLQSHKGIEG
+4086 IL
-4097 FVPGITHRLDLPALR
+4097 
-4112 VSDSNQFRV
+4112 
-4121 EQDDMTLRVVYDD
+4121 
-4134 VANKPKLTFKDS
+4134 
-4146 LSGANTAIHN
+4146 HN
-4156 QNVNDWERVA
+4156 QNVNDWERVV
-4166 VTPTADGGET
+4166 VTPTADGGES

-4185 MENDSVVANAAANL
+4185 MENDDVVAKAAANL
-4199 AGKHPESSVVVQL
+4199 AGKHPESSVVVQI

-4240 RDDSDSNNTH
+4240 RDDSESNNTR

-4256 EDLAAKLANFQ
+4256 DELAVKLAKFQ
-4267 QSFSQAENI
+4267 QSFNQAENI
-4276 NNTPDHISIVGCSL
+4276 NNKPDHISIVGCSL

-4307 DVNGLRVDVSAR
+4307 DANGLRVDVSVR
-4319 SSELAVDATGRKHTK
+4319 SSELAVDEAGRKHTK
-4334 DENGD
+4334 DANGD
-4339 WIQKAETNK
+4339 WVQKAENNK
-4348 VSLSWNE
+4348 VSLSWDE
-4355 QGEVIAKEE
+4355 QGEVVAKDE

-4378 RIGVSDVGE
+4378 RIGVSDVDE
-4387 IARGAIGDN
+4387 PARGAIGDN

-4404 KRKVETETSSS
+4404 KRKAETETSSS
-4415 AANNKL
+4415 SANNKL

-4450 GSGGFKSL
+4450 GTGGFKSL

-4469 GNGESKHSVDMGGYQ
+4469 GNGESKHSFDIGGYQ

-4498 SFNLGQSNDLLVM
+4498 SFNLGRSNDLIVM

-4537 IATSGEDQDW
+4537 IATSGEGQDW

-4572 SSSVDYTCLVELDS
+4572 SSSVDYTSLVELDS
-4586 HNERSS
+4586 QNERSS

-4597 DTEAA
+4597 DAEAA

-4608 QWLSGNSDSSA
+4608 QWLSGNSDSDTS
-4619 GKLSRADKLRQANEK
+4619 KLSRADKLRQANEK
-4634 LAFNFAVGGQGADIQ
+4634 LAFNFVVGGQGADIQ

-4708 GQMAGIG
+4708 GQLAGVG

-4722 IFGVDYTTSGQIVSR
+4722 IFGVDYTASGQIVSR
-4737 NGEAVDGVAILT
+4737 NGEAVDGVAILK

-4778 GIDMGADGIQS
+4778 GINMGADGIKS

-4795 LKDKAPEE
+4795 LKEKAPEE
-4803 EENKS
+4803 EEDNS
-4808 AVSVNGTSVNSAQGA
+4808 SVSVNGASVNSAQGA
-4823 TASDGNTET
+4823 TVADGSTET
-4832 AETQDRAFGF
+4832 AETPDRAFGF

-4898 GDINLSLGNYNFN
+4898 GDINISLGNYNFN

-4950 EGSDMGVLMGRENMM
+4950 EGNDMGVLMGRENMM

-4998 GEIDTGLG
+4998 GEIDTGSG

-5021 GDGQDYSVTIG
+5021 GDDQDYSVTIG

-5081 LIAAA
+5081 LIASA

-5095 EEGRDL
+5095 GEGRDL

-5134 SSEDN
+5134 RSEDN

-5154 SGYDLKLSILRDPV
+5154 SGYDLKLSILRDPA
-5168 SETDQAKFEHIG
+5168 SDSDQAKFEHIG
-5180 SVTFNDYFD
+5180 SVTFSDYFN
-5189 GKRAQ
+5189 GNRAQ
-5194 MIIAMGE
+5194 VIIAMGE
-5201 KDANGE
+5201 KDATGE

-5213 SESSIDALVQ
+5213 SESAIDALVQ

-5245 RVAISTA
+5245 RVAITTA

>member
-18 SADNGNNDIVAIG
+18 SADDGNNNIVAIG
-31 FGGEI
+31 FGGQI
-36 HAYGGDDHV
+36 HAYGSDDHV

-52 TVHTGSGNDTVVGG
+52 TVYTGSGNDTVVGG
-66 SAYLRVEDST
+66 SAYLKVEDST
-76 GHLSVK
+76 GHLIVK

-110 HLGHHGDVSY
+110 HLGNHGDVSY

-127 SVKRKGLSGN
+127 GITRKGLSGN
-137 VTFKGAGGYNALWHE
+137 VTFAGAGGYNALWHE
-152 TNHGNLSFAGAGAG
+152 TNQGNLSFTGAGAG
-166 NKLDRTWFDQYQG
+166 NKLDRTWSNRYQG
-179 SRGDV
+179 SHGDV
-184 SFDGAGAANSIS
+184 TFDGAGAANSIS

-237 TRQAED
+237 THQAED
-243 VYQQTHGN
+243 VYTQTRGN

-262 FYSDVAHGD
+262 LYSDVAHGD

-283 TRKGSGSSF
+283 IRKGSGNDF
-292 DAQGMEYAK
+292 AKEGMTNAK
-301 AEDIVLTTA
+301 ADEIVLTKA
-310 KMHGSWIGSGTHAV
+310 VMSGSWIGQDHHV
-324 TAVKSER
+324 TAVKSAS

-337 FAIADGTYTKINK
+337 FAFADSTYTKINK
-350 VRLSNDPKTGKLKY
+350 VQLRNDPQTGELKY
-364 YSEAWYKQGNHL
+364 YSTAWYKEGNHL
-376 SGLARSDVSSAGGF
+376 SNLANQDISDNGGF
-390 EVNPINGGYTLSNIA
+390 TAVNINGAYTLSDLK
-405 VEHQQSLTVHAMEK
+405 VEHQQSVTVHAVEK
-419 DLTEYEWVTY
+419 SLTEYEWVTY
-429 ANGALIDAKDV
+429 ANGAVIDAKEV
-440 VLSDAK
+440 SLSDAK
-446 MGGHAISTDGTKV
+446 MGGHAIYADGTKV
-459 DVQAIKS
+459 DVKAVKS
-466 NRKPNTY
+466 NRQPNTY
-473 VYAKVLGPY
+473 IYAKVLGPY
-482 TKIVVVELANDAETG
+482 TKIVVVELANDPEAG
-497 VLKYQARSW
+497 ALKYQARSW

-513 ANLANEDISSANG
+513 ANIANQDISSATG
-526 YHSMGKGG
+526 YNPMGKGG
-534 YSLSALNYSV
+534 YSLSDLHYSV
-544 NAIRSMSETV
+544 NAVRSTSETV
-554 ADIDEYTDQTLF
+554 ADIEEYTDQTLF
-566 KPATDSGESSGD
+566 KPANDSGESSGD
-578 VHFSGAGGGNV
+578 VRFNGAGGGNV

-596 GNVYFNGGGI
+596 GNVHFNGGGI

-653 SKQGKMDVYAGGAV
+653 SQQGKMDVYAGGAV
-667 NVLVRIGDGQYL
+667 NVLVRLGDGQYL
-679 AHLLAYGNISVHKG
+679 AHLLAYGNISVQKG
-693 NGNSRVAM
+693 SGDSRVVM
-701 LGGYNTHTQIGSGH
+701 LGGYNTHTQIGSGN

-720 AGGFNVMTQVGNG
+720 AGGFNVMTQVGKG
-733 EVTSVLAGG
+733 DVAAVLAGG
-742 ANVLTKVGEG
+742 ANVLTKMGEG
-752 ELTAGMLGGAN
+752 ELTSGMLGGAN
-763 VMTHISGDE
+763 VITHISNDD
-772 QASNTTA
+772 QLSNTTA

-793 GDTLAVMGGGA
+793 GNTLAVMGGGA

-811 DGSTTGVMVGGANIL
+811 DGTTTGVMVGGANIL

-868 DGTSIAAMIGAGNI
+868 DGTSIAVMIGAGNI

-938 VATKVGNGTTLAAMV
+938 IATKVGNGTTLAAMV

-958 FTHIGNGSTFAAM
+958 FTHIGHGSTFAAM
-971 IGQANVMT
+971 IGQANIMT

-996 YTHVGDGTSLGLFA
+996 MTHVGDGTSLGLFA
-1010 GEMNVMTK
+1010 GEVNVMTK

-1102 LLISDIGNV
+1102 LLISDVGNV

-1126 KANIVTKVGDG
+1126 KANLITKVGDG
-1137 LGINV
+1137 LGVNV
-1142 AWGQANVFTQVGD
+1142 TWGQANVFTQVGD

-1162 KGEANILTKVG
+1162 KGEANLITKVG
-1173 DGQEVSVVQGKANI
+1173 DGQEVSVVQGQANI

-1206 ITKVGDGRN
+1206 ITRVGHGQN

-1240 KGNVVT
+1240 KGNIVT
-1246 KVGDGMQVTAAKGK
+1246 KVGDGMQVTAAKGQ
-1260 ANITTTVGNGLSV
+1260 ANITTTVGNGLNV

-1278 DANINTKVGNGVS
+1278 DANINTKVGDGVS

-1322 HIGDGLNINA
+1322 HVGDGLNINA
-1332 SYARNNVAIKVGN
+1332 SYAQNNVAIKVGN

-1364 ALFDNVKQTLL
+1364 ALFDNIKQTVL

-1390 EASTSGTQK
+1390 EASSSGTHK

-1413 GFQMDAIEEVGSD
+1413 GFQMDAIKEVGSD

-1435 TKVDTP
+1435 TKVDSP
-1441 DLNEMDNDL
+1441 DLNKMQHAL
-1450 NIDGAS
+1450 NVDDS
-1456 DHAPNLIVNGDFEQG
+1456 SVQAPNLIVNGDFELG
-1471 DRGWQST
+1471 EHGWQST
-1478 HGVEASYSGSVY
+1478 HGVEASYAGSVY
-1490 GVNGEGHGTR
+1490 GVEGEGHGAR

-1505 THTNTSLYQDLTDL
+1505 TYTNTSLYQDLANL
-1519 TEGEVIAVSFDFAKR
+1519 AQGEVIAVSFDFAKR

-1554 SSGDA
+1554 SSGDE
-1559 SAWQQ
+1559 STWQQ
-1564 KTLKLTAH
+1564 KTLKLTAQ

-1596 VAKSESSPQANAV
+1596 VATSESSQQANAIR
-1609 SEHAKQN
+1609 EHATQN
-1616 QASQNALSDK
+1616 PAAQNALSDK
-1626 ERAEADRQRLEQ
+1626 ERAEADHQRLEQ

-1660 AIENN
+1660 ALENN
-1665 GQAQRDAVKEES
+1665 GQAQRDAVQEES
-1677 EAVTAELTT
+1677 EAITAELTK

-1694 DGQATHTGKSGEQ
+1694 DSQATHTGESGDQ
-1707 WRNDFAGGLLD
+1707 WRNEFASGLLA
-1718 GVQSQIDDAKQLA
+1718 GVQTQLDDAKQLA
-1731 SDKMAAAKQTQSDN
+1731 NGKIAEAKQTHADN
-1745 NSKVKDSIAK
+1745 QNKVKDAVAK

-1769 AEQDIAEAK
+1769 AEQDIADAQ
-1778 ADAETR
+1778 ADAEKR
-1784 KADAVAKSHDAKQ
+1784 KADALAKGKDAQQ
-1797 AESDAHSAANDA
+1797 AESDAHHAVNNA
-1809 QSRGDRDAMNAE
+1809 QSRGDRDVQLAE
-1821 NKANQA
+1821 NKANQVQA
-1827 QNDAQGA
+1827 DAQGA

-1843 RQGVAGSG
+1843 RQGVTGSG
-1851 LSGNAHR
+1851 LSGNAHS
-1858 VEGAGETGSHVNTDS
+1858 VEGAGETDSHVKTDS
-1873 QTNADGRFSDG
+1873 QTNADGRFSEG
-1884 LTEQELEALEGATN
+1884 LTEQEQEALEGATN

-1910 SKNSGST
+1910 AKNSGST
-1917 ITSMFMEANAD
+1917 ITTMFTEANTD
-1928 SIVVDTTASQDVVRK
+1928 SIVVPTTKPQDVVRK
-1943 EVRISGV
+1943 EIRISGV
-1950 NLVGLGEASHDSAE
+1950 NLEGLGEASHDSAV

-1977 YRWLDTDNDVAT
+1977 YRWLDSDHPRAT
-1989 DKYVPVPGFERVDA
+1989 EQYIPVPGFERVDVN
-2003 DVSDE
+2003 VSDE
-2008 VKQRMIQS
+2008 TKQRLTQFV
-2016 MSGYIEH
+2016 SGYIEH

-2042 STLDY
+2042 ATLNY

-2062 GYSFETPHA
+2062 GYSFEAPHG
-2071 EKSIVSFWSGKN
+2071 ENSLVSFWSGRN
-2083 FKQYRDVLDN
+2083 FKEYRNVLDN
-2093 AQTDGK
+2093 AQPDGK
-2099 KVVYDIDVKGN
+2099 KVVYDIDVQGN
-2110 AFAIDLNKHLM
+2110 AFAIKLNKQLM
-2121 RWGGLFLDPDNAE
+2121 RWGDMFLDLENAD
-2134 QNQLK
+2134 QNHLQ
-2139 SSIDAATFSNTG
+2139 SSIEAAAYSNTG

-2161 QHDVYVIAE
+2161 KDDVYVIAE
-2170 GGVRLGNYFWHVELP
+2170 GGMRLGNYFWNVELP
-2185 ALRQLQREGL
+2185 LLRQLQREGL

-2207 EYKDLP
+2207 EYKDVP
-2213 ADEIGRRLTDAGVG
+2213 VNEIGHKLTDAGVG
-2227 VKVRFDALSSARQAE
+2227 VKVRFDALSAAQQAE
-2242 LLADNPDDYR
+2242 LLAINPKGYK
-2252 ADTLVELDVKLSAID
+2252 ADSLVELDVKLSAID
-2267 SMLRESLPFYSLR
+2267 SMLRDALPFYSLR

-2285 LVQEGDEGFEVR
+2285 LVQEGDEGFKVR
-2297 SWPGSD
+2297 AWPGSD
-2303 DKSKTILLDNPEDAA
+2303 GKSKTIVLDNPEDAT
-2318 QQKAI
+2318 QQKTI
-2323 ERFILANFDNFE
+2323 ERFILANFQNFE

-2343 VDNKVLSHHDGR
+2343 VDNKVISHDKGITH
-2355 TRILAQKEDG
+2355 ILAQKVDG
-2365 AWTYNTNS
+2365 AWLYNAKVD
-2373 ELMSVTEL
+2373 LMSVTEL
-2381 LDAAHVSG
+2381 LDAANVTG
-2389 KVRGES
+2389 KIRGES
-2395 YQKVIDALA
+2395 YQQVIDALS
-2404 EYHASTA
+2404 EYHSSVT
-2411 EHADYEL
+2411 EFSDYEQ
-2418 ESVEQLV
+2418 ESIEKLLS
-2425 NLRKK
+2425 LRKK
-2430 IEGYALGHP
+2430 IEGYVLGHP
-2439 DSGRLEAMN
+2439 DSGRIAAMN

-2455 SRLEEVSV
+2455 TRLEEVSV
-2463 LAVSEQSIKAHD
+2463 LAVSEPNIKAQD
-2475 SFSRLYDQLDNAH
+2475 SFSRLYDQLETAN
-2488 LKQSKHLYL
+2488 LKGTKHLYL
-2497 DGNGDFVTKGK
+2497 DQNGEFVTKGK
-2508 GNLAKI
+2508 GHLANI
-2514 DQLGGSDA
+2514 DLLGSREA
-2522 VLEKVKASVNH
+2522 VLEKVKLTVSN
-2533 EYGQAIADTIF
+2533 EYGQTVADTVF
-2544 AGLSANELA
+2544 AGLSAKDLA

-2562 GLNRIHQAL
+2562 GLKKVHLAI
-2571 EQHMSPV
+2571 EQHLSPV
-2578 SATMYIWKP
+2578 SATLFLWKP

-2594 HAALQIGQGR
+2594 HAALQISQGR
-2604 TQIDA
+2604 TQLEG
-2609 QAAADFNKQ
+2609 QAAADFNQQ

-2632 IRNIFNVATEYQP
+2632 ISNILNVATKDQP
-2645 DLKLRWS
+2645 DLKLRWK

-2658 HQNDTLEHDMASEEN
+2658 AHGESLAFDMQTEEN
-2673 DGFGLNDGETKL
+2673 DDFGLKSAEDKL
-2685 KRFIEKLNAAKGI
+2685 KDFIKQLASASGVDKKF
-2698 DAAYKDASEGY
+2698 KDISQAFTMM
-2709 ASVLLGNPDML
+2709 ALMNPDIL
-2720 VSTGIPAHVF
+2720 ESANIPEHISK
-2730 QPFVDQWNDTSYDM
+2730 PFVDQWNDTSYDM
-2744 MDVAN
+2744 QDVAQRFAKELQEQAKVAAN
-2749 RFAQELQKQAQASGD
+2749 SEQMEQQISEVVRRFAQDELDKIQT
-2764 PALVAKRIDNVVRLF
+2764 
-2779 AERALE
+2779 
-2785 EIEAFKASQADEGRV
+2785 FKETQADQGRV

-2813 QAEWN
+2813 QAEWH
-2818 RLSHDPDARY
+2818 RLSNDPDARY

-2848 DKLIGHTWR
+2848 DKLIGHTWL

-2890 VNDDLDAL
+2890 VTDVLDAL
-2898 SGSEKHKDKVAIEN
+2898 SGN
-2912 DGTPP
+2912 
-2917 RDKVPLSPLTRFLN
+2917 
-2931 NELYGERDARRKI
+2931 
-2944 GDITQTLLDHAVEKG
+2944 
-2959 ESQKVTLK
+2959 
-2967 GEAGR
+2967 
-2972 LTGYYHQGTA
+2972 
-2982 SSDDE
+2982 
-2987 TSTTSGKVVLFLHGS
+2987 
-3002 GSSAEEQA
+3002 
-3010 SAIRSHYQ
+3010 
-3018 KQGIDMLAVNLRGYG
+3018 
-3033 ESDGGPSEKGLYQDA
+3033 
-3048 RTMFNYLVNDKGID
+3048 
-3062 PSNIILHGYS
+3062 
-3072 MGGPIAADLARYAA
+3072 
-3086 QNGQAVSG
+3086 
-3094 LLLDRPMPSMTKAI
+3094 
-3108 TAHEVANPA
+3108 
-3117 GIVGT
+3117 
-3122 IAKAV
+3122 
-3127 NGQFSVEKNLKG
+3127 
-3139 LPQETPILLLTD
+3139 
-3151 NEGLGEEGEK
+3151 
-3161 LRVKL
+3161 
-3166 SNSGFN
+3166 
-3172 VTGEQTFYG
+3172 
-3181 HEASNRLMSQYTGQI
+3181 
-3196 VSDLL
+3196 
-3201 NTQHIKH
+3201 
-3208 NEAKLNLEPHGK
+3208 
-3220 NYESRDLIL
+3220 
-3229 KPISQPET
+3229 
-3237 VELGMPEVDQKV
+3237 
-3249 LADIAER
+3249 
-3256 ENVIIGVRPVDE
+3256 
-3268 KSKSLIAS
+3268 
-3276 KMYSSKGL
+3276 
-3284 FVKAK
+3284 KAK
-3289 SSDWGP
+3289 
-3295 MSGFIPVD
+3295 
-3303 QSFAKASARR
+3303 
-3313 DLETFNRHAEQSI
+3313 
-3326 QSGNAVSADLYL
+3326 
-3338 NQVRVEELVS
+3338 
-3348 KYHSLTPLELDDQS
+3348 
-3362 GMYKTTATNGDQS
+3362 
-3375 VPFFLNRVTVDGN
+3375 
-3388 ELWQVHYIT
+3388 
-3397 NGELAP
+3397 
-3403 FKVIG
+3403 
-3408 DPVSKQ
+3408 
-3414 PMTADYDLLTVM
+3414 
-3426 YSYGDLGPQDKVK
+3426 
-3439 QPLTWQQWKDS
+3439 
-3450 VTYEDLTPKYK
+3450 
-3461 ELYSNEDLYNKK
+3461 
-3473 DGASLGNVSGRLK
+3473 
-3486 ELKDRINVDLGRTN
+3486 
-3500 GLEMVHHGADDAN
+3500 
-3513 PYAVMAD
+3513 
-3520 NFPATFFVPKSL
+3520 
-3532 FAEDGL
+3532 
-3538 GEGKGSIQTYFNV
+3538 
-3551 NEQGAVVIR
+3551 
-3560 NPQEFSDFQQVTINA
+3560 
-3575 SFRAS
+3575 
-3580 FNDKW
+3580 
-3585 NHGLDEPLF
+3585 
-3594 TTKRKLSHEFLNKR
+3594 
-3608 DQLLKKL
+3608 
-3615 SGGRL
+3615 
-3620 DAQDETLVAL
+3620 
-3630 GNPDDVSGNKAIVA
+3630 VA
-3644 VDVSQIFTRQELKE
+3644 VDLAQIFTVQELKE
-3658 RANVFAKPI
+3658 RAKVFAKPI

-3673 ILDQLDLVHQTVSRD
+3673 ILDQLDLVHQAKGRY
-3688 QIVASFELNKKVNAY
+3688 QIAASFELNKKINDY

-3713 QALTQLKEQITS
+3713 QALTQLKEQVTS

-3732 QVAQVDIDAIAQT
+3732 QVAQAGIDAIAQT
-3745 RPELAARIFM
+3745 RPELATRIFM
-3755 VAIEEANGEHRG
+3755 VAIEEANGKHVG
-3767 LTDMMVRWAN
+3767 LTDMMLRWAN
-3777 EDPYLAPKQGYK
+3777 EDPYLAPKHGYK
-3789 GETPNDLGFDAKYHV
+3789 GEMPSDLGFDAKYHV
-3804 DLGDHYADFKQWL
+3804 DLGEHYADFKKWL

-3847 QDLTGVESVQMAF
+3847 QDLTGAESVQMAF
-3860 YFLKEAAKKVDPIS
+3860 YFLKEAAKKADPIS

-3886 ADKSYL
+3886 ADQNYL

-3913 DVDAWDRRYSGAG
+3913 DVDAWDRRYSGKG
-3926 YDELTNKLA
+3926 YDELTNMLA
-3935 GATGVDEQLSVLLDD
+3935 SATGVDEQLSVLLDD

-3974 DALKK
+3974 EALKK

-4022 ATLFENARANG
+4022 VTLFENARVNG

-4063 NNIAVEVLQSL
+4063 NNIAVEVLQNL
-4074 PDDEKFVAIYGK
+4074 PDGEKFVAIYGK

-4097 FVPGITHRLDLPALR
+4097 FVPGITHRLDLPALK
-4112 VSDSNQFRV
+4112 VSDSNQFTV
-4121 EQDDMTLRVVYDD
+4121 EQDDVSLRVVYDD
-4134 VANKPKLTFKDS
+4134 VANKPKITFKGS
-4146 LSGANTAIHN
+4146 LSGANTALHN
-4156 QNVNDWERVA
+4156 QNVNDWERVV
-4166 VTPTADGGET
+4166 VTPIADGGET

-4185 MENDSVVANAAANL
+4185 MENDPVVAKAAANL
-4199 AGKHPESSVVVQL
+4199 AGKHAESSVVVQL

-4240 RDDSDSNNTH
+4240 RDHSESNNTR

-4256 EDLAAKLANFQ
+4256 DELAVKLAKFQ
-4267 QSFSQAENI
+4267 QSFNQAENI
-4276 NNTPDHISIVGCSL
+4276 NNKPDHISIVGCSL

-4307 DVNGLRVDVSAR
+4307 DANGLRVDVSVR
-4319 SSELAVDATGRKHTK
+4319 SSELAVDEAGRKHTK
-4334 DENGD
+4334 DANGD
-4339 WIQKAETNK
+4339 WVQKAGNNK
-4348 VSLSWNE
+4348 VSLSWDA
-4355 QGEVIAKEE
+4355 QGEVVAKDEP
-4364 RIRNGIAEGDIDLS
+4364 IRNGIAEGDIDLS
-4378 RIGVSDVGE
+4378 RIGVNNVDE
-4387 IARGAIGDN
+4387 PARGAIGDN
-4396 NDVFDAPE
+4396 SDVFDAPE
-4404 KRKVETETSSS
+4404 KRKPETEVIANSSS
-4415 AANNKL
+4415 SNQL

-4431 GDGEFTAVNWGTSN
+4431 GEGEFTAVNWGTSN

-4450 GSGGFKSL
+4450 GTGGFKSL

-4469 GNGESKHSVDMGGYQ
+4469 GDGESKHSVDIGGYQ
-4484 ALEGAQMFIGNRNV
+4484 ALEGAQMFLGNRNV
-4498 SFNLGQSNDLLVM
+4498 SFNFGHSNDLILM

-4526 GAARISGVLQS
+4526 GAARISGVLQG
-4537 IATSGEDQDW
+4537 IAMSGEGEDW

-4572 SSSVDYTCLVELDS
+4572 SSSVDYTHLVQLNS
-4586 HNERSS
+4586 QNERDS

-4597 DTEAA
+4597 DAEAT

-4608 QWLSGNSDSSA
+4608 QWLSGNGNSGTSQ
-4619 GKLSRADKLRQANEK
+4619 LSRADKLRQANEK

-4672 SLFGLMTQQFSATGQ
+4672 SLFGLMTQQFTATGQ

-4693 YTPEDLPRQLKNKLL
+4693 YTPQDLPRQLKNKLL
-4708 GQMAGIG
+4708 GQLAGVG

-4722 IFGVDYTTSGQIVSR
+4722 IFGVDYTASGQIVSR
-4737 NGEAVDGVAILT
+4737 NGQAVDGVAILK

-4763 QAFVDPAKLLDSLKS
+4763 QAFVDPAKLLDSLKA
-4778 GIDMGADGIQS
+4778 GIDMGADGIKS

-4795 LKDKAPEE
+4795 LKEKAPEE
-4803 EENKS
+4803 EKDNS
-4808 AVSVNGTSVNSAQGA
+4808 SVSVNGGNVNSAQGA
-4823 TASDGNTET
+4823 TVADGNTET

-4861 EMKSLVENLKENL
+4861 EMKSLVENLKQNL

-4898 GDINLSLGNYNFN
+4898 GDINISLGNYNFN

-4950 EGSDMGVLMGRENMM
+4950 EGNDMGVLMGRENMM

-4998 GEIDTGLG
+4998 GEIDTGSG

-5021 GDGQDYSVTIG
+5021 GDDQDYSVTIG

-5046 NVFGNYNRI
+5046 NVFGNHNRI
-5055 NASAGNDVVKLMG
+5055 NAGAGNDVVKLMG

-5073 NGGEGEDH
+5073 NGGDGDDH

-5095 EEGRDL
+5095 GEGRDL

-5134 SSEDN
+5134 RSEDN

-5154 SGYDLKLSILRDPV
+5154 SGYDLKLSILRDP
-5168 SETDQAKFEHIG
+5168 SNDSDQSKFEHIG
-5180 SVTFNDYFD
+5180 SVTFSDYFN
-5189 GKRAQ
+5189 GNRAQ
-5194 MIIAMGE
+5194 VVIGMSE
-5201 KDANGE
+5201 KGLSGE
-5207 REYTTL
+5207 REYTML
-5213 SESSIDALVQ
+5213 SDSAIDALVQ
-5223 AMSGFDP
+5223 AMSGFEP
-5230 QAGDNGFIDNLDSKS
+5230 QAGDNGFIDSLESKS
-5245 RVAISTA
+5245 QAAISMA
-5252 WADVVH
+5252 WSDVVH
-5258 KKGITV
+5258 KKGLMV

>member
-18 SADNGNNDIVAIG
+18 SADDGNNNIVAIG
-31 FGGEI
+31 FGGQI

-52 TVHTGSGNDTVVGG
+52 TVYTGSGNDTVVGG
-66 SAYLRVEDST
+66 SAYLKVEDST
-76 GHLSVK
+76 GHLTVK

-110 HLGHHGDVSY
+110 HLGNHGDVSY

-127 SVKRKGLSGN
+127 GITRKGLSGN
-137 VTFKGAGGYNALWHE
+137 VTFAGAGGYNALWHE
-152 TNHGNLSFAGAGAG
+152 TNQGNLSFTGAGAG
-166 NKLDRTWFDQYQG
+166 NKLDRTWFNRYQG
-179 SRGDV
+179 SHGDV
-184 SFDGAGAANSIS
+184 TFDGAGAANSIS

-222 DITLQGA
+222 DITLKGA

-237 TRQAED
+237 THQAED
-243 VYQQTHGN
+243 VYTQTRGN

-262 FYSDVAHGD
+262 LYSDVAHGD

-283 TRKGSGSSF
+283 IRKGSGNDF
-292 DAQGMEYAK
+292 AKEGMTNAK
-301 AEDIVLTTA
+301 ADEIVLTKA
-310 KMHGSWIGSGTHAV
+310 VMSGSWIGQDHHV
-324 TAVKSER
+324 TAVKSAS

-337 FAIADGTYTKINK
+337 FAFADSTYTKINK
-350 VRLSNDPKTGKLKY
+350 VQLRNDPQTGELKY
-364 YSEAWYKQGNHL
+364 YSTAWYKEGNHL
-376 SGLARSDVSSAGGF
+376 SNLANQDISDNGGF
-390 EVNPINGGYTLSNIA
+390 TAVNINGAYTLSDLK
-405 VEHQQSLTVHAMEK
+405 VEHQQSVTVHAVEK
-419 DLTEYEWVTY
+419 SLTEYEWVTY
-429 ANGALIDAKDV
+429 ANGAVIDAKDV
-440 VLSDAK
+440 SLSDAK
-446 MGGHAISTDGTKV
+446 MGGHAIYADGTKV
-459 DVQAIKS
+459 DVKAVKS
-466 NRKPNTY
+466 NRQPNTY
-473 VYAKVLGPY
+473 IYAKVLGPY
-482 TKIVVVELANDAETG
+482 TKIVVVELANDPETG
-497 VLKYQARSW
+497 ALKYQARSW

-513 ANLANEDISSANG
+513 ANIANQDISSATG
-526 YHSMGKGG
+526 YNPMGKGG
-534 YSLSALNYSV
+534 YSLSDLHYSV
-544 NAIRSMSETV
+544 NAVRSTSETV
-554 ADIDEYTDQTLF
+554 ADIEEYTDQTLF
-566 KPATDSGESSGD
+566 KPANDSGESSGD
-578 VHFSGAGGGNV
+578 VRFNGAGGGNV

-596 GNVYFNGGGI
+596 GNVHFNGGGI

-653 SKQGKMDVYAGGAV
+653 SQQGKMDVYAGGAV
-667 NVLVRIGDGQYL
+667 NVLVRLGDGQYL
-679 AHLLAYGNISVHKG
+679 AHLLAYGNISVQKG
-693 NGNSRVAM
+693 SGDSRVVM
-701 LGGYNTHTQIGSGH
+701 LGGYNTHTQIGSGN

-720 AGGFNVMTQVGNG
+720 AGGFNVMTQVGQG
-733 EVTSVLAGG
+733 DVAAVLAGG
-742 ANVLTKVGEG
+742 ANVLTKMGEG
-752 ELTAGMLGGAN
+752 ELTSGMLSGAN
-763 VMTHISGDE
+763 VITHISNDD
-772 QASNTTA
+772 QLSNTTA

-793 GDTLAVMGGGA
+793 GNTLAVMGGGA

-811 DGSTTGVMVGGANIL
+811 DGTTTGVMVGGANIL

-868 DGTSIAAMIGAGNI
+868 DGTSIAVMIGAGNI

-958 FTHIGNGSTFAAM
+958 FTHVGSGSTFAAM
-971 IGQANVMT
+971 IGQANIMT

-996 YTHVGDGTSLGLFA
+996 MTHVGDGTSLGLFA
-1010 GEMNVMTK
+1010 GEVNVMTK

-1024 LAAMFGKANIMTHV
+1024 LAVMFGKANIMTHV

-1102 LLISDIGNV
+1102 LLISDVGNV

-1126 KANIVTKVGDG
+1126 KANLITKVGDG
-1137 LGINV
+1137 LGVNV

-1162 KGEANILTKVG
+1162 KGEANLITKVG
-1173 DGQEVSVVQGKANI
+1173 DGQEVSVVQGEANI

-1206 ITKVGDGRN
+1206 ITKVGHGQN

-1240 KGNVVT
+1240 KGNIVT
-1246 KVGDGMQVTAAKGK
+1246 KVGDGMQVTAAKGQ
-1260 ANITTTVGNGLSV
+1260 ANITTTVGNGLNV

-1278 DANINTKVGNGVS
+1278 DANINTKVGDGVS

-1322 HIGDGLNINA
+1322 HVGDGLNINA
-1332 SYARNNVAIKVGN
+1332 SYAQNNVAIKVGN

-1364 ALFDNVKQTLL
+1364 ALFDNIKQTVL

-1390 EASTSGTQK
+1390 EASSSGTHK

-1413 GFQMDAIEEVGSD
+1413 GFQMDAIKEVGSD
-1426 LGDSLTGSV
+1426 LGGSLTGSV

-1441 DLNEMDNDL
+1441 DLNKMQHAL
-1450 NIDGAS
+1450 NVDDSSVQAS
-1456 DHAPNLIVNGDFEQG
+1456 NLIVNGDFELG
-1471 DRGWQST
+1471 EHGWQST
-1478 HGVEASYSGSVY
+1478 HGVEASYAGSVY
-1490 GVNGEGHGTR
+1490 GVEGEGHGAR

-1505 THTNTSLYQDLTDL
+1505 TYTNTSLYQDLANL
-1519 TEGEVIAVSFDFAKR
+1519 AQGEVIAVSFDFAKR

-1554 SSGDA
+1554 SSGDE

-1564 KTLKLTAH
+1564 KTLKLTAQ

-1596 VAKSESSPQANAV
+1596 VATSESSQQANAIR
-1609 SEHAKQN
+1609 EHATQN
-1616 QASQNALSDK
+1616 PAAQNALSDK

-1660 AIENN
+1660 ALGNN
-1665 GQAQRDAVKEES
+1665 GQAQRDAVQEES
-1677 EAVTAELTT
+1677 EAITAELTK

-1694 DGQATHTGKSGEQ
+1694 DSQATHTGESGDQ
-1707 WRNDFAGGLLD
+1707 WRNEFASGLLA
-1718 GVQSQIDDAKQLA
+1718 GVQTQLDDAKQLA
-1731 SDKMAAAKQTQSDN
+1731 NGKIAEAKQTHADN
-1745 NSKVKDSIAK
+1745 QNKVKDAVAK

-1769 AEQDIAEAK
+1769 AEQDIADAQ
-1778 ADAETR
+1778 ADAEKR
-1784 KADAVAKSHDAKQ
+1784 KADALAKGKDAQQ
-1797 AESDAHSAANDA
+1797 AESDAHHAVNNA
-1809 QSRGDRDAMNAE
+1809 QSRGDRDVQLAE

-1827 QNDAQGA
+1827 QADAQGA

-1843 RQGVAGSG
+1843 RQGVTGSG
-1851 LSGNAHR
+1851 LSGNAHS
-1858 VEGAGETGSHVNTDS
+1858 VEGAGETDSHVKTDS
-1873 QTNADGRFSDG
+1873 QTNADGRFSEG
-1884 LTEQELEALEGATN
+1884 LTEQEQEALEGATN

-1910 SKNSGST
+1910 AKNSGNT
-1917 ITSMFMEANAD
+1917 ITSMFTEANTD
-1928 SIVVDTTASQDVVRK
+1928 SIVVPTTTSQDVVRK
-1943 EVRISGV
+1943 EIRISGV
-1950 NLVGLGEASHDSAE
+1950 NLEGLGEASHDSAV

-1977 YRWLDTDNDVAT
+1977 YRWLDSDHPRAT
-1989 DKYVPVPGFERVDA
+1989 EQYIPVPGFERVDVN
-2003 DVSDE
+2003 VSDE
-2008 VKQRMIQS
+2008 TKQRLTQFV
-2016 MSGYIEH
+2016 SGYIEH

-2042 STLDY
+2042 ATLNY

-2062 GYSFETPHA
+2062 GYSFEAPHG
-2071 EKSIVSFWSGKN
+2071 ENSLVSFWSGRN
-2083 FKQYRDVLDN
+2083 FKEYRNVLDN
-2093 AQTDGK
+2093 AQPDGK
-2099 KVVYDIDVKGN
+2099 KVVYDIDVQGN
-2110 AFAIDLNKHLM
+2110 AFAIKLNKQLM
-2121 RWGGLFLDPDNAE
+2121 RWGDMFLDLENAD
-2134 QNQLK
+2134 QNHLQ
-2139 SSIDAATFSNTG
+2139 SSIEAAAYSNTG

-2161 QHDVYVIAE
+2161 KDDVYVIAE
-2170 GGVRLGNYFWHVELP
+2170 GGMRLGNYFWNVELP
-2185 ALRQLQREGL
+2185 LLRQLQREGL

-2207 EYKDLP
+2207 EYKDVP
-2213 ADEIGRRLTDAGVG
+2213 VNEIGHKLTDAGVG
-2227 VKVRFDALSSARQAE
+2227 VKVRFDALSAAQQAE
-2242 LLADNPDDYR
+2242 LLAINPKGYK
-2252 ADTLVELDVKLSAID
+2252 ADSLVELDVKLSAID
-2267 SMLRESLPFYSLR
+2267 SMLRDALPFYSLR

-2285 LVQEGDEGFEVR
+2285 LVLEGDEGFKVR
-2297 SWPGSD
+2297 AWPGSD
-2303 DKSKTILLDNPEDAA
+2303 GKSKTIVLDNPEDAT
-2318 QQKAI
+2318 QQKTI
-2323 ERFILANFDNFE
+2323 ERFILANFQNFE

-2343 VDNKVLSHHDGR
+2343 VDNKVISHDKGITHV
-2355 TRILAQKEDG
+2355 LAQKVDG
-2365 AWTYNTNS
+2365 AWLYNAKVD
-2373 ELMSVTEL
+2373 LMSVTEL
-2381 LDAAHVSG
+2381 LDAANVTG
-2389 KVRGES
+2389 KIRGES
-2395 YQKVIDALA
+2395 YQQVIDALA
-2404 EYHASTA
+2404 DYHASIT
-2411 EHADYEL
+2411 EHADYEP
-2418 ESVEQLV
+2418 ESVEKLL

-2430 IEGYALGHP
+2430 VEGYVLGHP
-2439 DSGRLEAMN
+2439 DSGRVEAMN

-2455 SRLEEVSV
+2455 TRLDEVSV
-2463 LAVSEQSIKAHD
+2463 LSVAEQNIQAQD
-2475 SFSRLYDQLDNAH
+2475 SFSRLYDQLETAN
-2488 LKQSKHLYL
+2488 LKGTKHLYL
-2497 DGNGDFVTKGK
+2497 DQNGDFVTKGK
-2508 GNLAKI
+2508 GHLANI
-2514 DQLGGSDA
+2514 DLLASRKA
-2522 VLEKVKASVNH
+2522 VLEKVKLTVSN
-2533 EYGQAIADTIF
+2533 EYGQTVADTVF
-2544 AGLSANELA
+2544 AGLSAKDLA
-2553 KDGKGIDIT
+2553 KDGKGIDIA
-2562 GLNRIHQAL
+2562 GLKKVHLAI
-2571 EQHMSPV
+2571 EQHLSPV
-2578 SATMYIWKP
+2578 SATLFLWKP

-2604 TQIDA
+2604 TQLEG
-2609 QAAADFNKQ
+2609 QAAADFNQQ

-2632 IRNIFNVATEYQP
+2632 IGNILNVATKDQP
-2645 DLKLRWS
+2645 DLKLRWK

-2658 HQNDTLEHDMASEEN
+2658 AHGESLAFDMQTEEN
-2673 DGFGLNDGETKL
+2673 DDFGLKSAEDKL
-2685 KRFIEKLNAAKGI
+2685 KDFIKQLASASGVDKKF
-2698 DAAYKDASEGY
+2698 KDISQAFTMM
-2709 ASVLLGNPDML
+2709 ALMNPDIL
-2720 VSTGIPAHVF
+2720 ESANIPEHISK
-2730 QPFVDQWNDTSYDM
+2730 PFVDQWNDTSYDM
-2744 MDVAN
+2744 QDVAQRFAKELQEQAKVAAN
-2749 RFAQELQKQAQASGD
+2749 SEQMEQQISEVVRRFAQDELDKIQT
-2764 PALVAKRIDNVVRLF
+2764 
-2779 AERALE
+2779 
-2785 EIEAFKASQADEGRV
+2785 FKETQADQGRV

-2813 QAEWN
+2813 QAEWH
-2818 RLSHDPDARY
+2818 RLSNDPDARY

-2848 DKLIGHTWR
+2848 DKLIGHTWL

-2890 VNDDLDAL
+2890 VTDVLDAL
-2898 SGSEKHKDKVAIEN
+2898 SGN
-2912 DGTPP
+2912 
-2917 RDKVPLSPLTRFLN
+2917 
-2931 NELYGERDARRKI
+2931 
-2944 GDITQTLLDHAVEKG
+2944 
-2959 ESQKVTLK
+2959 
-2967 GEAGR
+2967 
-2972 LTGYYHQGTA
+2972 
-2982 SSDDE
+2982 
-2987 TSTTSGKVVLFLHGS
+2987 
-3002 GSSAEEQA
+3002 
-3010 SAIRSHYQ
+3010 
-3018 KQGIDMLAVNLRGYG
+3018 
-3033 ESDGGPSEKGLYQDA
+3033 
-3048 RTMFNYLVNDKGID
+3048 
-3062 PSNIILHGYS
+3062 
-3072 MGGPIAADLARYAA
+3072 
-3086 QNGQAVSG
+3086 
-3094 LLLDRPMPSMTKAI
+3094 
-3108 TAHEVANPA
+3108 
-3117 GIVGT
+3117 
-3122 IAKAV
+3122 
-3127 NGQFSVEKNLKG
+3127 
-3139 LPQETPILLLTD
+3139 
-3151 NEGLGEEGEK
+3151 
-3161 LRVKL
+3161 
-3166 SNSGFN
+3166 
-3172 VTGEQTFYG
+3172 
-3181 HEASNRLMSQYTGQI
+3181 
-3196 VSDLL
+3196 
-3201 NTQHIKH
+3201 
-3208 NEAKLNLEPHGK
+3208 
-3220 NYESRDLIL
+3220 
-3229 KPISQPET
+3229 
-3237 VELGMPEVDQKV
+3237 
-3249 LADIAER
+3249 
-3256 ENVIIGVRPVDE
+3256 
-3268 KSKSLIAS
+3268 
-3276 KMYSSKGL
+3276 
-3284 FVKAK
+3284 KAK
-3289 SSDWGP
+3289 
-3295 MSGFIPVD
+3295 
-3303 QSFAKASARR
+3303 
-3313 DLETFNRHAEQSI
+3313 
-3326 QSGNAVSADLYL
+3326 
-3338 NQVRVEELVS
+3338 
-3348 KYHSLTPLELDDQS
+3348 
-3362 GMYKTTATNGDQS
+3362 
-3375 VPFFLNRVTVDGN
+3375 
-3388 ELWQVHYIT
+3388 
-3397 NGELAP
+3397 
-3403 FKVIG
+3403 
-3408 DPVSKQ
+3408 
-3414 PMTADYDLLTVM
+3414 
-3426 YSYGDLGPQDKVK
+3426 
-3439 QPLTWQQWKDS
+3439 
-3450 VTYEDLTPKYK
+3450 
-3461 ELYSNEDLYNKK
+3461 
-3473 DGASLGNVSGRLK
+3473 
-3486 ELKDRINVDLGRTN
+3486 
-3500 GLEMVHHGADDAN
+3500 
-3513 PYAVMAD
+3513 
-3520 NFPATFFVPKSL
+3520 
-3532 FAEDGL
+3532 
-3538 GEGKGSIQTYFNV
+3538 
-3551 NEQGAVVIR
+3551 
-3560 NPQEFSDFQQVTINA
+3560 
-3575 SFRAS
+3575 
-3580 FNDKW
+3580 
-3585 NHGLDEPLF
+3585 
-3594 TTKRKLSHEFLNKR
+3594 
-3608 DQLLKKL
+3608 
-3615 SGGRL
+3615 
-3620 DAQDETLVAL
+3620 
-3630 GNPDDVSGNKAIVA
+3630 VA
-3644 VDVSQIFTRQELKE
+3644 VDLAQIFTVQELKE
-3658 RANVFAKPI
+3658 RAKVFAKPI

-3673 ILDQLDLVHQTVSRD
+3673 ILDQLDLVHQAKGRY
-3688 QIVASFELNKKVNAY
+3688 QIAASFELNKKINDY

-3713 QALTQLKEQITS
+3713 QALTQLKEQVTS

-3732 QVAQVDIDAIAQT
+3732 QVAQAGIDAIAQT
-3745 RPELAARIFM
+3745 RPELATRIFM
-3755 VAIEEANGEHRG
+3755 VAIEEANGKHVG
-3767 LTDMMVRWAN
+3767 LTDMMLRWAN
-3777 EDPYLAPKQGYK
+3777 EDPYLAPKHGYK
-3789 GETPNDLGFDAKYHV
+3789 GEMPSDLGFDAKYHV
-3804 DLGDHYADFKQWL
+3804 DLGEHYADFKQWL

-3847 QDLTGVESVQMAF
+3847 QDLTGAESVQMAF
-3860 YFLKEAAKKVDPIS
+3860 YFLKEAAKKADPIS

-3886 ADKSYL
+3886 ADQNYL

-3913 DVDAWDRRYSGAG
+3913 DVDAWDRRYSGKG
-3926 YDELTNKLA
+3926 YDELTNMLA
-3935 GATGVDEQLSVLLDD
+3935 SATGVDEQLSVLLDD

-3974 DALKK
+3974 EALKK

-4022 ATLFENARANG
+4022 VTLFENARVNG

-4063 NNIAVEVLQSL
+4063 NNIAVEVLQNL
-4074 PDDEKFVAIYGK
+4074 PDGEKFVAIYGK

-4097 FVPGITHRLDLPALR
+4097 FVPGITHRLDLPALK
-4112 VSDSNQFRV
+4112 VSDSNQFTV
-4121 EQDDMTLRVVYDD
+4121 EQDDVSLRVVYDD
-4134 VANKPKLTFKDS
+4134 VANKPKITFKGS
-4146 LSGANTAIHN
+4146 LSGANTALHN
-4156 QNVNDWERVA
+4156 QNVNDWERVV
-4166 VTPTADGGET
+4166 VTPIADGGET

-4185 MENDSVVANAAANL
+4185 MENDPVVAKAAANL
-4199 AGKHPESSVVVQL
+4199 AGKHAESSVVVQL

-4240 RDDSDSNNTH
+4240 RDHSESNNTR

-4256 EDLAAKLANFQ
+4256 DELAVKLAKFQ
-4267 QSFSQAENI
+4267 QSFNQAENI
-4276 NNTPDHISIVGCSL
+4276 NNKPDHISIVGCSL

-4307 DVNGLRVDVSAR
+4307 DANGLRVDVSVR
-4319 SSELAVDATGRKHTK
+4319 SSELAVDEAGRKHTK
-4334 DENGD
+4334 DANGD
-4339 WIQKAETNK
+4339 WVQKAENNK
-4348 VSLSWNE
+4348 VSLSWDA
-4355 QGEVIAKEE
+4355 QGEVVAKDE

-4378 RIGVSDVGE
+4378 RIGVNNVDE
-4387 IARGAIGDN
+4387 PARGAIGDN
-4396 NDVFDAPE
+4396 SDVFDAPE
-4404 KRKVETETSSS
+4404 KRKPETEVIANSSS
-4415 AANNKL
+4415 SNQL

-4431 GDGEFTAVNWGTSN
+4431 GEGEFTAVNWGTSN

-4450 GSGGFKSL
+4450 GTGGFKSL

-4469 GNGESKHSVDMGGYQ
+4469 GDGESKHSVDIGGYQ
-4484 ALEGAQMFIGNRNV
+4484 ALEGAQMFLGNRNV
-4498 SFNLGQSNDLLVM
+4498 SFNFGHSNDLILM

-4526 GAARISGVLQS
+4526 GAARISGVLQG
-4537 IATSGEDQDW
+4537 IAMSGEGEDW

-4572 SSSVDYTCLVELDS
+4572 SSSVDYTTLVELDS
-4586 HNERSS
+4586 QNERDS

-4597 DTEAA
+4597 DAEAT

-4608 QWLSGNSDSSA
+4608 QWLSGNGNSGTSQ
-4619 GKLSRADKLRQANEK
+4619 LSRADKLRQANEK

-4672 SLFGLMTQQFSATGQ
+4672 SLFGLMTQQFTATGQ

-4693 YTPEDLPRQLKNKLL
+4693 YTPQDLPRQLKNKLL
-4708 GQMAGIG
+4708 GQLAGVG

-4722 IFGVDYTTSGQIVSR
+4722 IFGVDYTASGQIFSR
-4737 NGEAVDGVAILT
+4737 NGQAVDGVAILK

-4763 QAFVDPAKLLDSLKS
+4763 QAFVDPAKLLDSLKA
-4778 GIDMGADGIQS
+4778 GIDMGADGIKS

-4795 LKDKAPEE
+4795 LKEKAPEE
-4803 EENKS
+4803 EKDNS
-4808 AVSVNGTSVNSAQGA
+4808 SVSVNGANVNSAQGA
-4823 TASDGNTET
+4823 TVADGNTET

-4848 NLFATIFSQDKQK
+4848 NVFATIFSQDKQK
-4861 EMKSLVENLKENL
+4861 EMKSLVENLKQNL

-4898 GDINLSLGNYNFN
+4898 GDINISLGNYNFN

-4950 EGSDMGVLMGRENMM
+4950 EGNDMGVLMGRENMM

-4998 GEIDTGLG
+4998 GEIDTGSG

-5021 GDGQDYSVTIG
+5021 GDDQDYSVTIG

-5055 NASAGNDVVKLMG
+5055 NAGAGNDVVKLMG

-5073 NGGEGEDH
+5073 NGGDGDDH

-5095 EEGRDL
+5095 GEGRDL

-5134 SSEDN
+5134 RSEDN

-5154 SGYDLKLSILRDPV
+5154 SGYDLKLSILRDP
-5168 SETDQAKFEHIG
+5168 SNDSDQSKFEHIG
-5180 SVTFNDYFD
+5180 SVTFSDYFN
-5189 GKRAQ
+5189 GNRAQ
-5194 MIIAMGE
+5194 VVIGMSE
-5201 KDANGE
+5201 KDLSGE
-5207 REYTTL
+5207 REYTML
-5213 SESSIDALVQ
+5213 SDSAIDALVQ
-5223 AMSGFDP
+5223 AMSGFEP
-5230 QAGDNGFIDNLDSKS
+5230 QAGDNGFIDSLESKS
-5245 RVAISTA
+5245 QAAISMA
-5252 WADVVH
+5252 WSDVVH
-5258 KKGITV
+5258 KKGLMV

>member
-18 SADNGNNDIVAIG
+18 SADDGNNNIVAIG
-31 FGGEI
+31 FGGQI

-52 TVHTGSGNDTVVGG
+52 TVYTGSGNDTVVGG
-66 SAYLRVEDST
+66 SAYLKVEDST
-76 GHLSVK
+76 GHLTVK

-110 HLGHHGDVSY
+110 HLGNHGDVSY

-127 SVKRKGLSGN
+127 GITRKGLSGN
-137 VTFKGAGGYNALWHE
+137 VTFAGAGGYNALWHE
-152 TNHGNLSFAGAGAG
+152 TNQGNLSFTGAGAG
-166 NKLDRTWFDQYQG
+166 NKLDRTWFNRYQG
-179 SRGDV
+179 SHGDV
-184 SFDGAGAANSIS
+184 TFDGAGAANSIS

-237 TRQAED
+237 THQAED
-243 VYQQTHGN
+243 VYTQTRGN

-262 FYSDVAHGD
+262 LYSDVAHGD

-283 TRKGSGSSF
+283 IRKGSGNDF
-292 DAQGMEYAK
+292 AKEGMTNAK
-301 AEDIVLTTA
+301 ADEIVLTKA
-310 KMHGSWIGSGTHAV
+310 VMSGSWIGQDHHV
-324 TAVKSER
+324 TAVKSAS

-337 FAIADGTYTKINK
+337 FAFADSTYTKINK
-350 VRLSNDPKTGKLKY
+350 VQLRNDPQTGELKY
-364 YSEAWYKQGNHL
+364 YSTAWYKEGNHL
-376 SGLARSDVSSAGGF
+376 SNLANQDISDNGGF
-390 EVNPINGGYTLSNIA
+390 TAVNINGAYTLSDLK
-405 VEHQQSLTVHAMEK
+405 VEHQQSVTVHAVEK
-419 DLTEYEWVTY
+419 SLTEYEWVTY
-429 ANGALIDAKDV
+429 ANGAVIDAKEV
-440 VLSDAK
+440 SLSDAK
-446 MGGHAISTDGTKV
+446 MGGHAIYADGTKV
-459 DVQAIKS
+459 DVKAVKS
-466 NRKPNTY
+466 NRQPNTY
-473 VYAKVLGPY
+473 IYAKVLGPY
-482 TKIVVVELANDAETG
+482 TKIVVVELANDPETG
-497 VLKYQARSW
+497 ALKYQARSW

-513 ANLANEDISSANG
+513 ANIANQDISSATG
-526 YHSMGKGG
+526 YNPMGKGG
-534 YSLSALNYSV
+534 YSLSDLHYSV
-544 NAIRSMSETV
+544 NAVRSTSETV
-554 ADIDEYTDQTLF
+554 ADIEEYTDQTLF
-566 KPATDSGESSGD
+566 KPANDSGESSGD
-578 VHFSGAGGGNV
+578 VRFNGAGGGNV

-596 GNVYFNGGGI
+596 GNVHFNGGGI

-653 SKQGKMDVYAGGAV
+653 SQQGKMDVYAGGAV
-667 NVLVRIGDGQYL
+667 NVLVRLGDGQYL
-679 AHLLAYGNISVHKG
+679 AHLLAYGNISVQKG
-693 NGNSRVAM
+693 SGDSRVVM
-701 LGGYNTHTQIGSGH
+701 LGGYNTHTQIGSGN

-720 AGGFNVMTQVGNG
+720 AGGFNVMTQVGQG
-733 EVTSVLAGG
+733 DVAAVLAGG
-742 ANVLTKVGEG
+742 ANVLTKMGEG
-752 ELTAGMLGGAN
+752 ELTSGMLGGAN
-763 VMTHISGDE
+763 VITHISGDNE
-772 QASNTTA
+772 TSNTTA

-793 GDTLAVMGGGA
+793 GNTLAVMGGGA

-811 DGSTTGVMVGGANIL
+811 DGTTTGVMVGGANIL

-868 DGTSIAAMIGAGNI
+868 DGTSIAVMIGAGNI

-938 VATKVGNGTTLAAMV
+938 VATKVGNGTTLAAM
-953 GNANI
+953 
-958 FTHIGNGSTFAAM
+958 
-971 IGQANVMT
+971 
-979 KVGNDL
+979 
-985 TAALMVGKANI
+985 
-996 YTHVGDGTSLGLFA
+996 
-1010 GEMNVMTK
+1010 
-1018 VGNGTT
+1018 
-1024 LAAMFGKANIMTHV
+1024 FGKANIMTHV

-1071 VVTHVGDATTAA
+1071 VVTHVGNATTAA

-1102 LLISDIGNV
+1102 LLISDVGNV

-1126 KANIVTKVGDG
+1126 KANLITKVGDG
-1137 LGINV
+1137 LGVNV

-1162 KGEANILTKVG
+1162 KGEANLITKVG
-1173 DGQEVSVVQGKANI
+1173 DGQELSVVQGEANI

-1206 ITKVGDGRN
+1206 ITKVGHGQN

-1240 KGNVVT
+1240 KGNIVT
-1246 KVGDGMQVTAAKGK
+1246 KVGDGMQVTAAKGQ
-1260 ANITTTVGNGLSV
+1260 ANITTTVGNGLNV

-1278 DANINTKVGNGVS
+1278 DANINTKVGDGVS

-1322 HIGDGLNINA
+1322 HVGDGLNINA
-1332 SYARNNVAIKVGN
+1332 SYAQNNVAIKVGN

-1364 ALFDNVKQTLL
+1364 ALFDNIKQTVL

-1390 EASTSGTQK
+1390 EASSSGTHK

-1413 GFQMDAIEEVGSD
+1413 GFQMDAIKEVSSD
-1426 LGDSLTGSV
+1426 LCDSLTGSV

-1441 DLNEMDNDL
+1441 DLNKMQHAL
-1450 NIDGAS
+1450 NVDDSSVQAS
-1456 DHAPNLIVNGDFEQG
+1456 NLIVNGDFELG
-1471 DRGWQST
+1471 EHGWQST
-1478 HGVEASYSGSVY
+1478 HGVEASYAGSVY
-1490 GVNGEGHGTR
+1490 GVEGEGHGAR

-1505 THTNTSLYQDLTDL
+1505 TYTNTSLYQDLANL
-1519 TEGEVIAVSFDFAKR
+1519 AQGEVIAVSFDFAKR

-1554 SSGDA
+1554 SSGDE

-1564 KTLKLTAH
+1564 KTLKLTAQ

-1596 VAKSESSPQANAV
+1596 VATSESSQQANAIR
-1609 SEHAKQN
+1609 EHATQN
-1616 QASQNALSDK
+1616 PAAQNALSDK

-1660 AIENN
+1660 ALENN
-1665 GQAQRDAVKEES
+1665 GQAQRDAVQEES
-1677 EAVTAELTT
+1677 EAITAELTK

-1694 DGQATHTGKSGEQ
+1694 DSQATHTGESGDQ
-1707 WRNDFAGGLLD
+1707 WRNEFASGLLA
-1718 GVQSQIDDAKQLA
+1718 GVQIQLDDAKQLA
-1731 SDKMAAAKQTQSDN
+1731 NGKIAEAKQTHADN
-1745 NSKVKDSIAK
+1745 QNKVKDAVAK

-1769 AEQDIAEAK
+1769 AEQDIADAQ
-1778 ADAETR
+1778 ADAEKR
-1784 KADAVAKSHDAKQ
+1784 KADALAKGKDAQQ
-1797 AESDAHSAANDA
+1797 AESDAHHAINNA
-1809 QSRGDRDAMNAE
+1809 QSRGDRDVELAE

-1827 QNDAQGA
+1827 QADAQGA

-1843 RQGVAGSG
+1843 RQGVTGSG
-1851 LSGNAHR
+1851 LSGNAHS
-1858 VEGAGETGSHVNTDS
+1858 VEGAGETDSHVNTDS
-1873 QTNADGRFSDG
+1873 QTNADGRFSEG
-1884 LTEQELEALEGATN
+1884 LTEQEQEALEGATN

-1910 SKNSGST
+1910 AKNSVSSM
-1917 ITSMFMEANAD
+1917 TSMFSETNSK
-1928 SIVVDTTASQDVVRK
+1928 SIVVPTKVSPEPERQEVTRRD
-1943 EVRISGV
+1943 VRISGV
-1950 NLVGLGEASHDSAE
+1950 NLE
-1964 SLVAARAEKVANL
+1964 SLSAVQGSQPTGQLASKS
-1977 YRWLDTDNDVAT
+1977 
-1989 DKYVPVPGFERVDA
+1989 VPGFKSHFASTSIGIENELSGLVVVLPKNSAQTFGYVHDSQGNPLFMLTKDMSQGGYSNPVGINDIQGVNNWQTHTIELVTYPSEISDTAAVESRKEAMLWLAKEFTDHINQSNHQSLPHL
-2003 DVSDE
+2003 VSDDG
-2008 VKQRMIQS
+2008 RF
-2016 MSGYIEH
+2016 
-2023 TDNQVPKDQ
+2023 
-2032 AQALATLFVE
+2032 TLVI
-2042 STLDY
+2042 SN
-2047 DWDKRVEFLTKLESY
+2047 S
-2062 GYSFETPHA
+2062 
-2071 EKSIVSFWSGKN
+2071 
-2083 FKQYRDVLDN
+2083 
-2093 AQTDGK
+2093 
-2099 KVVYDIDVKGN
+2099 
-2110 AFAIDLNKHLM
+2110 KHLIAA
-2121 RWGGLFLDPDNAE
+2121 GNGT
-2134 QNQLK
+2134 
-2139 SSIDAATFSNTG
+2139 SIDAQGKTIGMTPSGQQATMAISAKEFGTSSSPEVRLLESAPWYQAGLRDEFLANAKNTTLDDPATAQNVYAYLT
-2151 FWSSV
+2151 SV
-2156 YATGA
+2156 YSKTADLAKEYGIYINDWDPASEGFSPNA
-2161 QHDVYVIAE
+2161 QGLTDPKVKNAWSILPRTKPVRMLELLSAEDSRYVRQQIAE
-2170 GGVRLGNYFWHVELP
+2170 KLKSTYSESLAKNVFEYFQYGGEVAGHGINNATTGSVQQPEP
-2185 ALRQLQREGL
+2185 AILFEFRSVPSALSDF
-2195 VGEIRLL
+2195 VP
-2202 DKPVS
+2202 KTAS
-2207 EYKDLP
+2207 
-2213 ADEIGRRLTDAGVG
+2213 T
-2227 VKVRFDALSSARQAE
+2227 VKVDVKALDHFDSASRKAIITEVNALVSGSEDFDAWYQEYRASKGQPPVKNPKSSASANHKAE
-2242 LLADNPDDYR
+2242 WLMTQHAEQWAKITAPYTDNHETLTSTKLASNDKE
-2252 ADTLVELDVKLSAID
+2252 ELHALGETSNLEHNKQQENVASIINT
-2267 SMLRESLPFYSLR
+2267 MLNDMLPFYALR

-2297 SWPGSD
+2297 AWPGTE
-2303 DKSKTILLDNPEDAA
+2303 DKSKTIILENPEDAA
-2318 QQKAI
+2318 QHKAI

-2343 VDNKVLSHHDGR
+2343 VDNKVISHHEGR
-2355 TRILAQKEDG
+2355 THVLAQKVDG
-2365 AWTYNTNS
+2365 AWQYNATV

-2381 LDAAHVSG
+2381 LDAANVTG
-2389 KVRGES
+2389 KIRGES
-2395 YQKVIDALA
+2395 YQQVIDALTD
-2404 EYHASTA
+2404 YHASIT
-2411 EHADYEL
+2411 EHADYEP
-2418 ESVEQLV
+2418 ESVEKLL

-2430 IEGYALGHP
+2430 IEGYVLGHP
-2439 DSGRLEAMN
+2439 DSGRVEAMN

-2455 SRLEEVSV
+2455 TRLDEVSLLSV
-2463 LAVSEQSIKAHD
+2463 AEQTIQAQD
-2475 SFSRLYDQLDNAH
+2475 SFSRLYDQLEAAN
-2488 LKQSKHLYL
+2488 LKESKHLYL
-2497 DGNGDFVTKGK
+2497 DQNGDFVTKGK
-2508 GNLAKI
+2508 GNLANI
-2514 DQLGGSDA
+2514 DLLGSREA
-2522 VLEKVKASVNH
+2522 VLEKVKLTVSN
-2533 EYGQAIADTIF
+2533 EYGQTVADTIF
-2544 AGLSANELA
+2544 AGLSAKDLA
-2553 KDGKGIDIT
+2553 KDGKGIDIA
-2562 GLNRIHQAL
+2562 GLNKVHQAI
-2571 EQHMSPV
+2571 EQHLSPV
-2578 SATMYIWKP
+2578 SATLYIWKP

-2604 TQIDA
+2604 TQLEG
-2609 QAAADFNKQ
+2609 QAAADFNQQ

-2632 IRNIFNVATEYQP
+2632 ISNILNVATKDQP

-2658 HQNDTLEHDMASEEN
+2658 HQNDTLEHDVASEEN
-2673 DGFGLNDGETKL
+2673 DGFGLHDGDIKL

-2698 DAAYKDASEGY
+2698 DASFKEASEGY

-2720 VSTGIPAHVF
+2720 ETTGIPAHVF
-2730 QPFVDQWNDTSYDM
+2730 QPFVEQWNDTSYDM

-2749 RFAQELQKQAQASGD
+2749 RFAQELRLQAQRSDD
-2764 PALVAKRIDNVVRLF
+2764 PELLEKRIGNVVRQF

-2785 EIEAFKASQADEGRV
+2785 EIETFKASQADQGRV

-2813 QAEWN
+2813 QAEWH
-2818 RLSHDPDARY
+2818 RLSNDPDARY

-2848 DKLIGHTWR
+2848 DKLIGHTWL

-2890 VNDDLDAL
+2890 VTDVLDAL
-2898 SGSEKHKDKVAIEN
+2898 SGNEKPKENVAIEN

-2917 RDKVPLSPLTRFLN
+2917 RDKESLSPLTRFLN
-2931 NELYGERDARRKI
+2931 NELYGDKEARRKI
-2944 GDITQTLLDHAVEKG
+2944 GEITQTLLDHAVEKG
-2959 ESQKVTLK
+2959 ESQKITLQ

-2982 SSDDE
+2982 PSEGE
-2987 TSTTSGKVVLFLHGS
+2987 TSSPSGKVVLFLHGS

-3010 SAIRSHYQ
+3010 SAIRNHYQ

-3062 PSNIILHGYS
+3062 PSNIIIHGYS

-3117 GIVGT
+3117 GIVGA

-3127 NGQFSVEKNLKG
+3127 NGQFSVEKNLEG
-3139 LPQETPILLLTD
+3139 LPKETSILLLTD
-3151 NEGLGEEGEK
+3151 NEGLGNEGEK
-3161 LRVKL
+3161 LRTKL
-3166 SNSGFN
+3166 TASGYN

-3181 HEASNRLMSQYTGQI
+3181 HEASNRLMSQYADQI
-3196 VSDLL
+3196 VSGLSSSASVDEDLDQQGL
-3201 NTQHIKH
+3201 DTTSTKDQGVSNKDDHLQVVDSK
-3208 NEAKLNLEPHGK
+3208 EA
-3220 NYESRDLIL
+3220 
-3229 KPISQPET
+3229 
-3237 VELGMPEVDQKV
+3237 
-3249 LADIAER
+3249 LADGKI
-3256 ENVIIGVRPVDE
+3256 
-3268 KSKSLIAS
+3268 L
-3276 KMYSSKGL
+3276 
-3284 FVKAK
+3284 
-3289 SSDWGP
+3289 
-3295 MSGFIPVD
+3295 
-3303 QSFAKASARR
+3303 
-3313 DLETFNRHAEQSI
+3313 H
-3326 QSGNAVSADLYL
+3326 
-3338 NQVRVEELVS
+3338 NQ
-3348 KYHSLTPLELDDQS
+3348 
-3362 GMYKTTATNGDQS
+3362 
-3375 VPFFLNRVTVDGN
+3375 
-3388 ELWQVHYIT
+3388 
-3397 NGELAP
+3397 
-3403 FKVIG
+3403 
-3408 DPVSKQ
+3408 
-3414 PMTADYDLLTVM
+3414 
-3426 YSYGDLGPQDKVK
+3426 
-3439 QPLTWQQWKDS
+3439 
-3450 VTYEDLTPKYK
+3450 
-3461 ELYSNEDLYNKK
+3461 
-3473 DGASLGNVSGRLK
+3473 
-3486 ELKDRINVDLGRTN
+3486 
-3500 GLEMVHHGADDAN
+3500 
-3513 PYAVMAD
+3513 
-3520 NFPATFFVPKSL
+3520 
-3532 FAEDGL
+3532 
-3538 GEGKGSIQTYFNV
+3538 
-3551 NEQGAVVIR
+3551 
-3560 NPQEFSDFQQVTINA
+3560 
-3575 SFRAS
+3575 
-3580 FNDKW
+3580 
-3585 NHGLDEPLF
+3585 
-3594 TTKRKLSHEFLNKR
+3594 
-3608 DQLLKKL
+3608 
-3615 SGGRL
+3615 
-3620 DAQDETLVAL
+3620 
-3630 GNPDDVSGNKAIVA
+3630 
-3644 VDVSQIFTRQELKE
+3644 
-3658 RANVFAKPI
+3658 
-3667 GASYQG
+3667 
-3673 ILDQLDLVHQTVSRD
+3673 
-3688 QIVASFELNKKVNAY
+3688 
-3703 IAEHPTSGRN
+3703 
-3713 QALTQLKEQITS
+3713 
-3725 ALFIGKM
+3725 
-3732 QVAQVDIDAIAQT
+3732 
-3745 RPELAARIFM
+3745 
-3755 VAIEEANGEHRG
+3755 
-3767 LTDMMVRWAN
+3767 
-3777 EDPYLAPKQGYK
+3777 
-3789 GETPNDLGFDAKYHV
+3789 
-3804 DLGDHYADFKQWL
+3804 
-3817 ETSQSNGLLSKATLD
+3817 
-3832 ESTKTVHLGYSYQEL
+3832 
-3847 QDLTGVESVQMAF
+3847 
-3860 YFLKEAAKKVDPIS
+3860 
-3874 GDSAEMILLKKF
+3874 
-3886 ADKSYL
+3886 
-3892 SQLDSDRMDQI
+3892 
-3903 EGIYRSSHET
+3903 
-3913 DVDAWDRRYSGAG
+3913 
-3926 YDELTNKLA
+3926 
-3935 GATGVDEQLSVLLDD
+3935 
-3950 RKGLLIG
+3950 
-3957 EVHGSDVNGLR
+3957 DVNGW
-3968 FVNEQM
+3968 
-3974 DALKK
+3974 
-3979 QGVTVI
+3979 G
-3985 GLEHLRSDLA
+3985 
-3995 QPLIDRYLATG
+3995 P
-4006 VMSSE
+4006 
-4011 LSAMLKTKHLD
+4011 
-4022 ATLFENARANG
+4022 
-4033 MRIVALDANSSARP
+4033 
-4047 NVQGTEHGLM
+4047 
-4057 YRAGAA
+4057 
-4063 NNIAVEVLQSL
+4063 
-4074 PDDEKFVAIYGK
+4074 
-4086 AHLQSHKGIEG
+4086 
-4097 FVPGITHRLDLPALR
+4097 IT
-4112 VSDSNQFRV
+4112 
-4121 EQDDMTLRVVYDD
+4121 
-4134 VANKPKLTFKDS
+4134 
-4146 LSGANTAIHN
+4146 
-4156 QNVNDWERVA
+4156 
-4166 VTPTADGGET
+4166 VTPTTDGGET

-4185 MENDSVVANAAANL
+4185 MENDDVVAKAAANL

-4240 RDDSDSNNTH
+4240 RDHSESNNTR

-4256 EDLAAKLANFQ
+4256 DELAVKLAKFQ
-4267 QSFSQAENI
+4267 QSFNQAENI
-4276 NNTPDHISIVGCSL
+4276 NNKPDHISIVGCSL

-4307 DVNGLRVDVSAR
+4307 DANGLRVDVSVR
-4319 SSELAVDATGRKHTK
+4319 SSELAIDEAGRKHTK
-4334 DENGD
+4334 DANGD
-4339 WIQKAETNK
+4339 WVQKAENNK
-4348 VSLSWNE
+4348 VSLSWDA
-4355 QGEVIAKEE
+4355 QGEVVAKDE

-4378 RIGVSDVGE
+4378 RIGVSDVDE
-4387 IARGAIGDN
+4387 LARGAIGDN

-4404 KRKVETETSSS
+4404 KRKPETEVIANSSS
-4415 AANNKL
+4415 SNQL

-4431 GDGEFTAVNWGTSN
+4431 GEGEFTAVNWGTSN
-4445 VGIKV
+4445 VSIKV
-4450 GSGGFKSL
+4450 GTGGFKSL

-4469 GNGESKHSVDMGGYQ
+4469 GDGESKHSVDIGGYQ
-4484 ALEGAQMFIGNRNV
+4484 ALEGAQMFLGNRNV
-4498 SFNLGQSNDLLVM
+4498 SFNFGHSNDLILM

-4526 GAARISGVLQS
+4526 GAARISGVLQG
-4537 IATSGEDQDW
+4537 IATSGEGEDW

-4572 SSSVDYTCLVELDS
+4572 SSSVDYTHLVQLDS
-4586 HNERSS
+4586 QNERDS

-4597 DTEAA
+4597 DAEAT

-4608 QWLSGNSDSSA
+4608 QWLSGNGNSGTSQ
-4619 GKLSRADKLRQANEK
+4619 LSRADKLRQANEK

-4672 SLFGLMTQQFSATGQ
+4672 SLFGLMTQQFTATGQ

-4693 YTPEDLPRQLKNKLL
+4693 YTPQDLPRQLKNKLL
-4708 GQMAGIG
+4708 GQLAGVG

-4722 IFGVDYTTSGQIVSR
+4722 IFGVDYTASGQIVSR
-4737 NGEAVDGVAILT
+4737 NGQAVDGVAILK

-4763 QAFVDPAKLLDSLKS
+4763 QAFVDPAKLLDSLKA
-4778 GIDMGADGIQS
+4778 GIDMGADGIKS

-4795 LKDKAPEE
+4795 LKEKAPEE
-4803 EENKS
+4803 EKDNS
-4808 AVSVNGTSVNSAQGA
+4808 SVSVNGANVNSAQGA
-4823 TASDGNTET
+4823 TVADGNTET

-4861 EMKSLVENLKENL
+4861 EMKSLVENLKQNL

-4898 GDINLSLGNYNFN
+4898 GDINISLGNYNFN

-4950 EGSDMGVLMGRENMM
+4950 EGNDMGVLMGRENMM

-5021 GDGQDYSVTIG
+5021 GDDQDYSVTIG

-5055 NASAGNDVVKLMG
+5055 NAGAGNDVVKLMG

-5073 NGGEGEDH
+5073 NGGDGEDH

-5095 EEGRDL
+5095 GEGRDL

-5134 SSEDN
+5134 RSEDN

-5154 SGYDLKLSILRDPV
+5154 SGYDLKLSILRDP
-5168 SETDQAKFEHIG
+5168 SNDSDQSKFEHIG
-5180 SVTFNDYFD
+5180 SVTFSDYFN
-5189 GKRAQ
+5189 GNRAQ
-5194 MIIAMGE
+5194 VVIGMSD
-5201 KDANGE
+5201 KDLSGE
-5207 REYTTL
+5207 REYTML
-5213 SESSIDALVQ
+5213 SDSAIDALVQ
-5223 AMSGFDP
+5223 AMSGFEP
-5230 QAGDNGFIDNLDSKS
+5230 QAGDNGFIDSLESKS
-5245 RVAISTA
+5245 QAAISMA
-5252 WADVVH
+5252 WSDVVH
-5258 KKGITV
+5258 KKGLMV